1 MGNGAE
7 HSKTINVVRGQNN
20 QWTIANKPDYVTLD
34 AQTGKVTFNANTI
47 KPNSSI
53 TITPKAG
60 TGHSVSSN
68 PSTLTAPAA
77 HTVNTTEIVKDYGSN
92 VTAAEINNAV
102 QVANKRTATIKNGTA
117 MPTNLA
123 GGSTTTI
130 PVTVTYNDG
139 STEEVQESIFT
150 KADKRELITAKN
162 HLDDPVSTEGKKPG
176 TITQYNNAMHNAQQQ
191 INTAKTEAQQVIN
204 NERATPQQVSDALTK
219 VRAAQT
225 KIDQAKALLQNKE
238 DNSQLVT
245 SKNNL
250 QSSVNQVPSTA
261 GMTQQSI
268 DNYNA
273 KKREA
278 ETEITAAQ
286 RVIDNGDATAQ
297 QISDEKHRVDNALT
311 ALNQAKHDL
320 TADTHALEQAVQQL
334 NRTGTTTGKKP
345 ASITAYNNSI
355 RALQSDLTSA
365 KNSANA
371 IIQKPIRTVQEVQ
384 SALTNVNRVNERL
397 TQAIN
402 QLVPLADNSALRTAK
417 TKLDEEINKS
427 VTTDGMTQSSIQAYE
442 NAKRAGQ
449 TESTNAQNVINNG
462 DATDQ
467 QIAAEKTK
475 VEEKYNSLKQAIA
488 GLTPDLAP
496 LQTAKT
502 QLQNDIDQPTS
513 TTGMTSTSVATFN
526 EKLSAARTKIQE
538 IDRVLASHPDVATIR
553 QNVTAANAAKTALD
567 QARNG
572 LTVDKAPLENA
583 KNQLQHSIDTQTSTT
598 GMTQDSINAYNA
610 KLTAARNKIQ
620 QINQVLAGSPT
631 VEQINTNTSAANQA
645 KSDLDHAR
653 QALTPDKAPLQNAK
667 TQLEQSINQPTDT
680 TGMTTASLNAYNQK
694 LQAARQKLTE
704 INQVLNGNPTVQ
716 NINDKVTEANQA
728 KDQLNTARQG
738 LTLDRQPALTT
749 LHGASNLNQA
759 QQNNFT
765 QQINAAQNHA
775 ALETIK
781 SNITALNTAMTKLK
795 DSVADNNTIKSGQ
808 NYTDATPANK
818 QAYDNAVNAA
828 KGVIGETTNPTMD
841 VNTVN
846 QKAASV
852 KSTKDALD
860 GQQNLQRAKTEAT
873 NAITHA
879 SDLNQAQKNALT
891 QQVNSAQNVQAVNDI
906 KQTTHSLNTAM
917 TGLKRGVANHN
928 QVVQSDNYVNADTNK
943 KNDYNN
949 AYNHAN
955 DIINGNAQHPVIT
968 PSDVNNALSNVTSKE
983 HALNGE
989 AKLNAAKQEAN
1000 TALGHLNNLNNAQR
1014 QNLQS
1019 QINGAHQIDAVNT
1032 IKQNATNLN
1041 SAMGNLRQAVADKDQ
1056 VKRTEDYAD
1065 ADTAKQNA
1073 YNSAVSSA
1081 ETIINQTT
1089 NPTMSVDDVNRATS
1103 AVTSNKNALNGD
1115 EKLAQSKTD
1124 AARAIDALPHL
1135 NNAQKADVKSKIN
1148 AASNI
1153 AGVNTVKQ
1161 QGTDLN
1167 TAMGNLQGA
1176 INDEQTTLNSQ
1187 NYQDATPS
1195 KKTAYTNAVQAAKDI
1210 LNKSNG
1216 QNKTKD
1222 QVTEAMNQLNSA
1234 KNNLDGTRLLDQAKQ
1249 TAKQQL
1255 NNMTHLTTAQKTNLT
1270 NQINSGTTV
1279 AGVHTVQSNANT
1291 LDQAMNTL
1299 RQSIANKDATK
1310 ASEDYVDANND
1321 KQTAYNNAVAAAE
1334 TIINA
1339 NSNPEMNPSTIT
1351 QKAEQVNSSKT
1362 ALNGDE
1368 NLAAAKQNAKTYLNT
1383 LTSITDA
1390 QKNNLISQISSAT
1403 RVSGVDTVKQNAQHL
1418 DQAMASL
1425 QSGINN
1431 ESQVKSSEKYRDA
1444 DTNKQQE
1451 YDNAITA
1458 AKAILNKSTGPNTA
1472 QNAVEAALQRVNNA
1486 KDALNGDA
1494 KLIAAQNAAKQHLGT
1509 LTHITTAQRNDLTN
1523 QISQATNLAGVE
1535 SVKQSAN
1542 SLDGAMGNLQTA
1554 INDKSGTLA
1563 SQNFLDADE
1572 QKRNAYNQAVSAAET
1587 ILNKQTGPNTAK
1599 TAVEQ
1604 ALNNVNNAKHA
1615 LNGTQ
1620 NLNNAKQ
1627 AAITAINGASDLN
1640 QKQKDALKT
1649 QANGAQRVSNAQDV
1663 QRNATELNTAMG
1675 TLKHAIADKTN
1686 TLASSKYVNADSTKQ
1701 NAYTT
1706 KVTNAEHIIS
1716 GTPTVVTTPSEVT
1729 AAANQVNS
1737 AKQELNGDER
1747 LRVAKQN
1754 ANTAID
1760 ALTQLNTPQ
1769 KAKLKEQV
1777 GQANRLEDVQTVQTN
1792 GQALNNAMKGLRD
1805 SIANETTVKAS
1816 QNYTDASSNNQST
1829 YNSAVSNAKG
1839 IINQTNNP
1847 TMDTSAITQAT
1858 TQVNNAKNGL
1868 NGAENLRNAQNTAKQ
1883 NLNTLSHLTNNQK
1896 SAISTQ
1902 IDRAGHVSEV
1912 TAAKNAAT
1920 ELNTQMGNLEQAI
1933 HDQNTVKQSVKF
1945 TDADK
1950 AKRDAYTNA
1959 VSRAEAILNK
1969 TQGANTSK
1977 QDVEAA
1983 IQNVS
1988 SAKNALNGDQ
1998 NVTNAKNAAKN
2009 ALNNL
2014 TSINNAQ
2021 KRDLTTKIDQATT
2034 VAGVEAVSN
2043 TGTQLNTAMANLQNG
2058 INDKTNTLA
2067 SENYHDA
2074 DSDKKTAYTQAVTN
2088 AENILNKN
2096 SGSNLDKTAVEN
2108 ALSQVANAKG
2118 ALNGNHNLE
2127 QAKSNANTTI
2137 NGLQHLTTAQKDKL
2151 KQQVQ
2156 QAQNVAGVDTV
2167 KSSAN
2172 TLNGA
2177 MGTLR
2182 NSIQDNTATK
2192 NGQNYLDATG
2202 SNKTNYNNAV
2212 DSANGVI
2219 NATSNPNMDANA
2231 INQIATQ
2238 VTSTKNALDGT
2249 HNLTQA
2255 KQTATNAI
2263 DGATNLNKAQKD
2275 ALKAQVTS
2283 AQRVANV
2290 TSIQQTANEL
2300 NTAMG
2305 QLQHGIDDENAT
2317 KQTQKYRDAE
2327 QSKKTAY
2334 DQAVA
2339 AAKAILNKQT
2349 GSNSDKAAVD
2359 RALQQVTST
2368 KDALN
2373 GDAKLAEAK
2382 AAAKQ
2387 NLGTLNH
2394 ITNAQRTDL
2403 EGQINQATTVDG
2415 VNTVKTNAN
2424 TLDGAMNSLQ
2434 GSINDKDATLR
2445 NQNYLDADESK
2456 RNAYTQAVTAAEGI
2470 LNKQTGGNTSKAD
2483 VDNALNAVTRAKAAL
2498 NGAENLRNAK
2508 TSATNTI
2515 NGLPNLTQLQ
2525 KDNLKHQV
2533 EQAQNV
2539 AGVNG
2544 VKDKGNTLNTAM
2556 GALRTSIQNDNT
2568 TKTSQNYL
2576 DASDSNKNNY
2586 NTAVNNA
2593 NGVINATNNPN
2604 MDANAING
2612 MANQVNTTKAAL
2624 NGVQN
2629 LAQAKTNATNTINN
2643 AHDLNQKQKDALK
2656 TQVNNAQRV
2665 SDANNVQHTAT
2676 ELNGAM
2682 TALKAAIADKERTKA
2697 SGNYVNADQ
2706 EKRQAYDSKVTNAEN
2721 IINGTPN
2728 ATLTVNDVNSATS
2741 QVNAAKTALNGD
2753 NNLRVAKENAN
2764 NTIDGLAQLNNAQKA
2779 KLKEQVQ
2786 SATTL
2791 EGVQTVKNSS
2801 QTLNTAMK
2809 GLRDSIA
2816 NEATIKAGQN
2826 YTDAS
2831 PTNRN
2836 EYDSAVTA
2844 AKAIINQT
2852 SNPTMEPNTI
2862 TQATS
2867 QVTTKEHALNG
2878 AQNLAQA
2885 KTTAKNNLNNLTSI
2899 NNAQKDALTRS
2910 IDGAT
2915 TVAGVNQETAKAT
2928 ELNNAMHSLQNGIND
2943 EAQTKQ
2949 TQKYLDAEPIKKSAY
2964 DQAVN
2969 AAKAI
2974 LTKASGQNVDK
2985 AAVEQ
2990 ALQNVNSTKTALNGD
3005 AKLNEAKAAAKQT
3018 LGTLTH
3024 INNAQRTALD
3034 NEITQATNVEGVNTV
3049 KAKAQQLDGAM
3060 GQLETSIRDKDT
3072 TLQSQNY
3079 QDADDAKRTAYSQAV
3094 NAAAT
3099 ILNKTA
3105 GGNTP
3110 KADVERAMQAVTQAN
3125 TALNGIQNLER
3136 AKQAA
3141 NTAITNASDL
3151 NTKQKEALKAQVT
3164 SAGRVSA
3171 ANGVEHTA
3179 TELNTAMTALKRAIA
3194 DKAETKASGNYVNAD
3209 ANKRQAYDEK
3219 VTAAENIVSGT
3230 PTPTLTPADVTNA
3243 ATQVTNAKTQLNG
3256 NHNLEVAKQNA
3267 NTAIDGLTSLNGPQ
3281 KAKLK
3286 EQVGQATTLP
3296 NVQTV
3301 RDNAQT
3307 LNSAMKGLRD
3317 SIANEATIKAGQ
3329 NYTDASPN
3337 NRSEYDSAVTAA
3349 KAIIDQTT
3357 SPSMNAQEINQAKDQ
3372 VTAKQQALNGQENLR
3387 TAQTNAKQ
3395 HLNGLSD
3402 LTDAQKDAVKRQ
3414 IEGATHVNEVTQA
3427 QNNADALNTAMTNLK
3442 NGIQDQ
3448 NTIKQGVN
3456 FTDADEAKRNAY
3468 TNAVTQ
3474 AEQILNKAQGP
3485 NTAKDNVESALQN
3498 VQRAKNELN
3507 GNQNVANAKSTA
3519 KNALNNLTSINN
3531 AQKEALKTQIE
3542 GASTVAGVNQV
3553 STTASELNTAM
3564 SNLQS
3569 GINDEAA
3576 TKAAQKYTDADRDKQ
3591 TAYNDAVTAA
3601 KTLLDKTA
3609 GSNDNKAAVEQALQ
3623 RVNTAKTALNGDAR
3637 LNEAKNT
3644 AKQQLA
3650 TMSHLTNAQ
3659 KANLTEQIERGTT
3672 VAGVQGIQ
3680 ANAGTLDQAMNQ
3692 LRQSIASKDTTKS
3705 SEDYQDANADL
3716 QNAYNR
3722 AVSDAE
3728 GIISATNNP
3737 EMNPDTINQ
3746 KASQVNSAKSA
3757 LNGDEKL
3764 AAAKQ
3769 TAKTDI
3775 GRLTD
3780 LNNAQRTAAN
3790 AEVDQAPNLAAVTA
3804 AKNKATSL
3812 NTAMGNLKHA
3822 LAEKDNTKRS
3832 VNYTD
3837 ADQPKQQA
3845 YDTAVTQ
3852 AEAITNANGSN
3863 ANETQVQAALNQL
3876 NQAKNDLNGDNKVAQ
3891 AKETAK
3897 RALASYSNLN
3907 NAQSTA
3913 ATSQIDNAT
3922 TVADVTA
3929 AQNTANELN
3938 TAMGQLQ
3945 NGIND
3950 QNTVKQQV
3958 NFTDADQGKKDAYT
3972 NAVTNAQ
3979 GILDKANGQNMT
3991 KAQVEAALNQ
4001 VTTAKNALNG
4011 DANVRQ
4017 AKSDAKANLGTLTH
4031 LNNAQKQ
4038 DLTSQIEGATTVNGV
4053 NSVKTKAQDLDGAMQ
4068 RLESAIA
4075 NKDQTKAS
4083 ENYIDAD
4090 PTKKTAFDNAI
4101 IQAESYLNKDHGAN
4115 KDKQAVEQAIQ
4126 SVTSTENA
4134 LNGDANLQRA
4144 KTEATQAIDNLTHLN
4159 TPQKT
4164 ALKQQV
4170 NAAQRVSGVTDL
4182 KNSATSLNNAM
4193 DQLKQAIADH
4203 DTIVAG
4209 GNYTNASPDK
4219 QGAYTDAYNAAKNIV
4234 NGSPNVITNAADVTA
4249 ATQRVNNAETGLN
4262 GDTNLATAKQQAK
4275 DALRQMTHLSDAQK
4289 QSITGQIDS
4298 ATQVTGVQSVKD
4310 NATNLDNAMN
4320 QLRNSIANKD
4330 EVKASQPYVDADT
4343 DKQNAYNTAVTSAE
4357 NIINAT
4363 SQPTL
4368 NPSAVTQAAN
4378 QVNTNKTAL
4387 NGAQNLANKKQ
4398 ETTANINQLSHLNN
4412 AQKQDL
4418 NTQVTNA
4425 PNISTVNQV
4434 KTKAEQLDQ
4443 AMERLINGIQDKD
4456 QVKQSVN
4463 FTDADPEKQTAYNNA
4478 VTAAENIINQA
4489 NGTNANQSQVEAALS
4504 TVTTTKQALNGDR
4517 KVTDAKNNAN
4527 QRLSTLDNLNN
4538 AQKGAVTGN
4547 INQAHT
4553 VAEVTQAIQTAQ
4565 ELNTAMGNLKNSLN
4579 DKDTTLGSQNFAD
4592 ADPEKKNAYNEAVR
4606 NAENILN
4613 KSTGT
4618 NVPKDQVE
4626 AAMNQVNTTK
4636 AALNGT
4642 QNLEKAK
4649 QHANTA
4655 IDGLSHLTNAQKDAL
4670 KQLVQQSTTV
4680 AEAQGN
4686 EQKANNVDAAM
4697 DKLRQ
4702 SIADNATTKQNQNYT
4717 DASPN
4722 KKDAYNNAVTT
4733 AQGIID
4739 QTTNPTLDPTVINQA
4754 AGQVSTTKNAL
4765 NGNENLEAAKQQATQ
4780 SLGSLDNLNN
4790 AQKQA
4795 VTNQINGAH
4804 TVDEANQIKQN
4815 AQNLNTAMG
4824 NLKQAIADKDA
4835 TKATVNFTDADQA
4848 KQQAYNTA
4856 VTNAEN
4862 IISKANGG
4870 NATQTE
4876 VEQAIQQVNA
4886 TKQAL
4891 NGNANVQHA
4900 KDEATALINSSNDL
4914 NQAQKDALKQ
4924 QVQNATT
4931 VAGVNNVKQTAQ
4943 ELNNAMTQLKQGIA
4957 DKEQTKAD
4965 GNFVN
4970 ADPDKQ
4976 NAYNQ
4981 AVAKAE
4987 ALISG
4992 TPDVVVT
4999 PSEITAAL
5007 NKVTQA
5013 KNDLNGNTN
5022 LATAKQNVQQAI
5034 DQLPNLNQAQRDEYN
5049 KQITQATLVPNV
5061 NAIQQAATTLNDAMT
5076 QLKQGIA
5083 DKDQTK
5089 ANGNFVNADTDKQNA
5104 YNNAVAH
5111 AEQII
5116 SGTPNANVDPQ
5127 QVAQA
5132 LQQVNQAKGDLN
5144 GNHNLQVAKD
5154 NANTAIDQLPNLNQ
5168 PQKTALKDQV
5178 SHAELVTGVNA
5189 IKQNA
5194 DALNNAMGT
5203 LKQQIQANSQVPQSV
5218 DFTQADQDKQQAYN
5232 NAANQAQ
5239 QIANGT
5245 PTPVLAPDTVTQA
5258 VTTMN
5263 QAKDALNGDEKLAQA
5278 KQDALANLDTLRD
5291 LNQPQRDAL
5300 RNQINQAQA
5309 LATVEQTKQNAQNVN
5324 TAMGNLKQGIAN
5336 KDTVKA
5342 SENYH
5347 DADVDKQTA
5356 YTNAVSQ
5363 AEGII
5368 NQTTNP
5374 TLNPDDITRALTQV
5388 TDAKNSLNGEAKL
5401 ATEKQNA
5408 KDAVSGMTHL
5418 NDAQKQALKGQ
5429 IDQSPE
5435 IATVNQVKQTA
5446 TSLDQAMDQL
5456 SQAINDKD
5464 QILADGNYLNADPDK
5479 QNAYK
5484 QAVAKAEA
5492 LLNKQSGTNEVQAQ
5506 VESITNEVNAAKQA
5520 LNGNDNLANA
5530 KQQAKQQLANLTH
5543 LNDAQK
5549 QSFESQITQAPL
5561 VTDVTTINQK
5571 AQTLDHAME
5580 LLRNSVADNQTTLAS
5595 EDYHDATAQRQNDYN
5610 KAVTAANNIINQT
5623 TSPTMNPDD
5632 VNGATTQVN
5641 NTKVALDGDENLA
5654 AAKQQANNRLDQ
5666 LDHLNNAQ
5674 KQQLQSQITQS
5685 SDIAAVNGHKQTAE
5699 SLNTAMGN
5707 LINAIADHQ
5716 AVEQRGNFINA
5727 DTDKQTAYNTAVN
5740 EAAAMINKQTGQ
5752 NANQTEVEQA
5762 ITKVQTTLQALNG
5775 DHNLQVAKTNAT
5787 QAIDALTSLNDPQKT
5802 ALKDQVTAATLVT
5815 AVHQIE
5821 QNANTLNQAMHGL
5834 RQSIQDNAAT
5844 KANSKYI
5851 NEDQPEQQNYDQA
5864 VQAANN
5870 IINEQTATLDNNAIN
5885 QAAATV
5891 NTTKAALHG
5900 DVKLQNDKDHAKQT
5914 VSQLA
5919 HLNNAQ
5925 KHMEDTLI
5933 DSETTRTAVKQD
5945 LTEAQALDQLMDAL
5959 QQSIA
5964 DKDATRA
5971 SSAYVN
5977 AEPNKKQAYDEA
5989 VQNAES
5995 IIAGLNNPTINKGNV
6010 SSATQA
6016 VISSKNA
6023 LDGVERL
6030 AQDKQTA
6037 GNSLNHLDQLTPAQ
6051 QQALE
6056 NQINNATTRDKVAEI
6071 IAQAQALNE
6080 AMKALKESIKDQPQT
6095 EASSKFINEDQAQK
6109 DAYTQAVQHA
6119 KDLINKTTDP
6129 TLAKSIIDQATQA
6142 VTDAKNNLHGDQKL
6156 AQDKQRATE
6165 TLNNLSNLNTPQRQA
6180 LENQINNAATRGE
6193 VAQKLTEAQALN
6205 QAMEALRNSIQDQQ
6219 QTEAGSKFINEDKP
6233 QKDAYQA
6240 AVQNAKDL
6248 INQTNNPTLD
6258 KAQVEQLTQ
6267 AVNQAKDNLHGDQK
6281 LADDKQHAV
6290 TDLNQLNGLNNPQR
6304 QALESQINNAATRDE
6319 VAQKL
6324 AEAKALDQAM
6334 QALRNSIQDQQ
6345 QTESGSKFI
6354 NEDKPQKDAYQAAVQ
6369 NAKDLINQTGNP
6381 TLDKSQV
6388 EQLTQAVTTAK
6399 DNLHGD
6405 QKLARDQ
6412 QQAVTTVNALPNLNH
6427 AQQQALTD
6435 AINAAPTRTEVAQHV
6450 QTATELDHAMETLKN
6465 KVDQVNTDKAQPN
6478 YTEASTDKK
6487 EAVDQ
6492 ALQAA
6497 QSITDP
6503 TNGSNANKDA
6513 VEQALTKLQ
6522 EKENELNGNER
6533 VAEAKTQAKQTI
6545 DQLTHLNADQI
6556 ATAKQNIDQATKLQ
6570 PIAELVDQ
6578 ATQLNQSMDQL
6589 QQAVNEH
6596 ANVEQTVDYTQAD
6609 SDKQN
6614 AYKQA
6619 IADAENV
6626 LKQNANKQQVD
6637 QALQNILN
6645 AKQALNGDERVA
6657 LAKTNGKHDI
6667 DQLNALNNAQQD
6679 GFKGRIDQSN
6689 DLNQIQQIVD
6699 EAKALNRAMDQLS
6712 QEITGNEGRTKGS
6725 TNYVNA
6731 DTQVKQVY
6739 DEAVDKAKQALDKST
6754 GQNLTA
6760 EQVIKLNDAITA
6772 AKKALNGEE
6781 RLNNRKA
6788 EALQRLDQLTH
6799 LNNAQRQ
6806 LAIQQINNAETLN
6819 KASRAIN
6826 RATKLDNAMGAV
6838 QQYIDEQHLGVISS
6852 TNYINADDNLKA
6864 NYDNAIANAAHELD
6878 KVQGNAIAKA
6888 EAEQLKQNIIDAQN
6902 ALNGDQNL
6910 ANAKDKANAFVNSLN
6925 GLNQQQQD
6933 LAHKAINNADTV
6945 SDVTDIVNNQ
6955 IDLNDAMET
6964 LKHLVD
6970 NEIPNAEQTVNYQ
6983 NADDNAKTN
6992 FDDAKRLAN
7001 TLLNSDNT
7009 NVNDINGAIQTV
7021 NDAIHNLNGDQRLQD
7036 AKDKAIQS
7044 INQALANKLKEIEAS
7059 NATDQDKLIAKNKAE
7074 ELANSIINNINKATS
7089 NQAVS
7094 QVQTAGNHAIEQVHA
7109 NEIPKAKI
7117 DANKDVDKQVQS
7129 LIDEIDRNPNLTD
7142 KEKQAL
7148 KDRINQILQ
7157 QGHNGI
7163 NNAMTKEEI
7172 EQAKAQLAQAL
7183 QDIKDLVKAKE
7194 DAKQDVD
7201 KQVQALI
7208 DEIDQNPNLTDKEK
7222 QALKDRINQIL
7233 QQGHNGINN
7242 AMTKEEIEQ
7251 AKAQLAQALQDIKDL
7266 VKAKENAK
7274 QDIDKRVQALIDEID
7289 QNPNL
7294 TDKEKQALK
7303 DRINQI
7309 LQQGHNDINNA
7320 LTKEEIEQAKAQLA
7334 QALQDIKD
7342 LVKAKEDAKN
7352 AIKALANAKR
7362 DQINSNPDLTPEQ
7375 KAKALKEIDEAE
7387 KRALQNVEN
7396 AQTIDQLN
7404 RGLNLGLDDIR
7415 NTHVWEVDEQPAVN
7429 EIFEATPEQILVNG
7443 ELIVHR
7449 DDIIT
7454 EQDILAH
7461 INLIDQLSAEVIDT
7475 PSTATISDS
7484 LTAKVEVTLLDG
7496 SKVIVNVPVKVVEKE
7511 LSVVKQQAIESIE
7524 NAAQQKI
7531 DEINNSVTLTLEQKE
7546 AAIAEVNKLKQQAID
7561 YINNA
7566 PDVHSVEEIQQQ
7578 EQAHIE
7584 QFYPEQFTI
7593 EQAKSN
7599 AIKSIEDA
7607 IQHMID
7613 EIKARTDLTDKE
7625 KQEAIAKLNQLKE
7638 QAIQAI
7644 QRAQSIDE
7652 ISEQLEQFK
7661 AQMKAANPTAKE
7673 LAKRKQEAI
7682 SRIKDFSNEK
7692 INSIRNSEIGTT
7704 DEKQAAMN
7712 QINEIVLETIR
7723 DINNA
7728 HTLQQVEAAL
7738 NNGIARI
7745 SAVQIVI
7752 SDRAKQS
7759 SSTGNESNSHL
7770 TIGYGTANHPFN
7782 SSTIGHKKKI
7792 DEDDD
7797 IDPLHMRHFSNNFGN
7812 VIKNAIGVVGIS
7824 GLLASF
7830 WFFIAKRRRKE
7841 DEEEELEIR
7850 DNNKDS
7856 IKETLDDTKHLP
7868 LLFAK
7873 RRRKEDEEDVTV
7885 EEKDTLN
7892 NGESLDKVKHT
7903 PFFLPKRRRKEDEED
7918 VEVTNENTDEKVL
7931 QDNEHSPI
7939 LIAKRR
7945 KDKEVDV
7952 ETTTSIE
7959 SNEDDAPLLLAK
7971 KKNQKDNQSK
7981 GKKSASKNL
7990 LKS

>member
-1 MGNGAE
+1 M
-7 HSKTINVVRGQNN
+7 
-20 QWTIANKPDYVTLD
+20 
-34 AQTGKVTFNANTI
+34 
-47 KPNSSI
+47 
-53 TITPKAG
+53 
-60 TGHSVSSN
+60 
-68 PSTLTAPAA
+68 
-77 HTVNTTEIVKDYGSN
+77 
-92 VTAAEINNAV
+92 
-102 QVANKRTATIKNGTA
+102 
-117 MPTNLA
+117 
-123 GGSTTTI
+123 
-130 PVTVTYNDG
+130 
-139 STEEVQESIFT
+139 
-150 KADKRELITAKN
+150 
-162 HLDDPVSTEGKKPG
+162 
-176 TITQYNNAMHNAQQQ
+176 
-191 INTAKTEAQQVIN
+191 
-204 NERATPQQVSDALTK
+204 
-219 VRAAQT
+219 
-225 KIDQAKALLQNKE
+225 
-238 DNSQLVT
+238 
-245 SKNNL
+245 
-250 QSSVNQVPSTA
+250 
-261 GMTQQSI
+261 
-268 DNYNA
+268 
-273 KKREA
+273 
-278 ETEITAAQ
+278 
-286 RVIDNGDATAQ
+286 
-297 QISDEKHRVDNALT
+297 
-311 ALNQAKHDL
+311 
-320 TADTHALEQAVQQL
+320 
-334 NRTGTTTGKKP
+334 
-345 ASITAYNNSI
+345 
-355 RALQSDLTSA
+355 
-365 KNSANA
+365 
-371 IIQKPIRTVQEVQ
+371 
-384 SALTNVNRVNERL
+384 
-397 TQAIN
+397 
-402 QLVPLADNSALRTAK
+402 
-417 TKLDEEINKS
+417 
-427 VTTDGMTQSSIQAYE
+427 
-442 NAKRAGQ
+442 
-449 TESTNAQNVINNG
+449 
-462 DATDQ
+462 
-467 QIAAEKTK
+467 
-475 VEEKYNSLKQAIA
+475 
-488 GLTPDLAP
+488 
-496 LQTAKT
+496 
-502 QLQNDIDQPTS
+502 
-513 TTGMTSTSVATFN
+513 
-526 EKLSAARTKIQE
+526 
-538 IDRVLASHPDVATIR
+538 
-553 QNVTAANAAKTALD
+553 
-567 QARNG
+567 
-572 LTVDKAPLENA
+572 
-583 KNQLQHSIDTQTSTT
+583 
-598 GMTQDSINAYNA
+598 
-610 KLTAARNKIQ
+610 
-620 QINQVLAGSPT
+620 
-631 VEQINTNTSAANQA
+631 
-645 KSDLDHAR
+645 
-653 QALTPDKAPLQNAK
+653 
-667 TQLEQSINQPTDT
+667 
-680 TGMTTASLNAYNQK
+680 
-694 LQAARQKLTE
+694 
-704 INQVLNGNPTVQ
+704 
-716 NINDKVTEANQA
+716 
-728 KDQLNTARQG
+728 
-738 LTLDRQPALTT
+738 
-749 LHGASNLNQA
+749 
-759 QQNNFT
+759 
-765 QQINAAQNHA
+765 
-775 ALETIK
+775 
-781 SNITALNTAMTKLK
+781 
-795 DSVADNNTIKSGQ
+795 
-808 NYTDATPANK
+808 
-818 QAYDNAVNAA
+818 
-828 KGVIGETTNPTMD
+828 
-841 VNTVN
+841 
-846 QKAASV
+846 
-852 KSTKDALD
+852 
-860 GQQNLQRAKTEAT
+860 
-873 NAITHA
+873 
-879 SDLNQAQKNALT
+879 
-891 QQVNSAQNVQAVNDI
+891 
-906 KQTTHSLNTAM
+906 
-917 TGLKRGVANHN
+917 
-928 QVVQSDNYVNADTNK
+928 
-943 KNDYNN
+943 
-949 AYNHAN
+949 
-955 DIINGNAQHPVIT
+955 
-968 PSDVNNALSNVTSKE
+968 
-983 HALNGE
+983 
-989 AKLNAAKQEAN
+989 
-1000 TALGHLNNLNNAQR
+1000 
-1014 QNLQS
+1014 
-1019 QINGAHQIDAVNT
+1019 
-1032 IKQNATNLN
+1032 
-1041 SAMGNLRQAVADKDQ
+1041 
-1056 VKRTEDYAD
+1056 
-1065 ADTAKQNA
+1065 
-1073 YNSAVSSA
+1073 
-1081 ETIINQTT
+1081 
-1089 NPTMSVDDVNRATS
+1089 
-1103 AVTSNKNALNGD
+1103 
-1115 EKLAQSKTD
+1115 
-1124 AARAIDALPHL
+1124 
-1135 NNAQKADVKSKIN
+1135 
-1148 AASNI
+1148 
-1153 AGVNTVKQ
+1153 
-1161 QGTDLN
+1161 
-1167 TAMGNLQGA
+1167 
-1176 INDEQTTLNSQ
+1176 
-1187 NYQDATPS
+1187 
-1195 KKTAYTNAVQAAKDI
+1195 
-1210 LNKSNG
+1210 
-1216 QNKTKD
+1216 
-1222 QVTEAMNQLNSA
+1222 
-1234 KNNLDGTRLLDQAKQ
+1234 
-1249 TAKQQL
+1249 
-1255 NNMTHLTTAQKTNLT
+1255 
-1270 NQINSGTTV
+1270 
-1279 AGVHTVQSNANT
+1279 
-1291 LDQAMNTL
+1291 
-1299 RQSIANKDATK
+1299 
-1310 ASEDYVDANND
+1310 
-1321 KQTAYNNAVAAAE
+1321 
-1334 TIINA
+1334 
-1339 NSNPEMNPSTIT
+1339 
-1351 QKAEQVNSSKT
+1351 
-1362 ALNGDE
+1362 
-1368 NLAAAKQNAKTYLNT
+1368 
-1383 LTSITDA
+1383 
-1390 QKNNLISQISSAT
+1390 
-1403 RVSGVDTVKQNAQHL
+1403 
-1418 DQAMASL
+1418 
-1425 QSGINN
+1425 
-1431 ESQVKSSEKYRDA
+1431 
-1444 DTNKQQE
+1444 
-1451 YDNAITA
+1451 
-1458 AKAILNKSTGPNTA
+1458 
-1472 QNAVEAALQRVNNA
+1472 
-1486 KDALNGDA
+1486 
-1494 KLIAAQNAAKQHLGT
+1494 
-1509 LTHITTAQRNDLTN
+1509 
-1523 QISQATNLAGVE
+1523 
-1535 SVKQSAN
+1535 
-1542 SLDGAMGNLQTA
+1542 
-1554 INDKSGTLA
+1554 
-1563 SQNFLDADE
+1563 
-1572 QKRNAYNQAVSAAET
+1572 
-1587 ILNKQTGPNTAK
+1587 
-1599 TAVEQ
+1599 
-1604 ALNNVNNAKHA
+1604 
-1615 LNGTQ
+1615 
-1620 NLNNAKQ
+1620 
-1627 AAITAINGASDLN
+1627 
-1640 QKQKDALKT
+1640 
-1649 QANGAQRVSNAQDV
+1649 
-1663 QRNATELNTAMG
+1663 
-1675 TLKHAIADKTN
+1675 
-1686 TLASSKYVNADSTKQ
+1686 
-1701 NAYTT
+1701 
-1706 KVTNAEHIIS
+1706 
-1716 GTPTVVTTPSEVT
+1716 
-1729 AAANQVNS
+1729 
-1737 AKQELNGDER
+1737 
-1747 LRVAKQN
+1747 
-1754 ANTAID
+1754 
-1760 ALTQLNTPQ
+1760 
-1769 KAKLKEQV
+1769 
-1777 GQANRLEDVQTVQTN
+1777 
-1792 GQALNNAMKGLRD
+1792 NNAMKGLRD
-1805 SIANETTVKAS
+1805 SIANETTVKTS
-1816 QNYTDASSNNQST
+1816 QNYTDASPNNQST

-1896 SAISTQ
+1896 SAISSQ

-1912 TAAKNAAT
+1912 TATKNAAT

-2043 TGTQLNTAMANLQNG
+2043 TSTQLNTAMANLQNG

-2192 NGQNYLDATG
+2192 NGQNYLDATER
-2202 SNKTNYNNAV
+2202 NKTNYNNAV

-2498 NGAENLRNAK
+2498 NGADNLRNAK

-2515 NGLPNLTQLQ
+2515 DGLPNLTQLQ

-2624 NGVQN
+2624 NGAQN

-2676 ELNGAM
+2676 ELNSAM

-2721 IINGTPN
+2721 IISGTPN
-2728 ATLTVNDVNSATS
+2728 ATLTVNDVNSAAS

-2753 NNLRVAKENAN
+2753 NNLRVAKEHAN

-2791 EGVQTVKNSS
+2791 DGVQTVKNSS

-2831 PTNRN
+2831 PNNRN

-2862 TQATS
+2862 TQVTS
-2867 QVTTKEHALNG
+2867 QVTTKEQALNG
-2878 AQNLAQA
+2878 ARNLAQA

-2943 EAQTKQ
+2943 ETQTKQ
-2949 TQKYLDAEPIKKSAY
+2949 TQKYLDAEPSKKSAY

-3125 TALNGIQNLER
+3125 TALNGIQNLDR

-3307 LNSAMKGLRD
+3307 LNTAMKGLRD

-3329 NYTDASPN
+3329 NYTDASQN
-3337 NRSEYDSAVTAA
+3337 KQTDYNSAVTAA
-3349 KAIIDQTT
+3349 KAIIGQTT

-3485 NTAKDNVESALQN
+3485 NTSKDGVETALEN

-3507 GNQNVANAKSTA
+3507 GNQNVANAKTTA

-3531 AQKEALKTQIE
+3531 AQKEALKSQIE
-3542 GASTVAGVNQV
+3542 GATTVAGVNQV

-3564 SNLQS
+3564 SNLQN

-3576 TKAAQKYTDADRDKQ
+3576 TKAAQKYTDADREKQ

-3623 RVNTAKTALNGDAR
+3623 RVNTAKTALNGDER

-3644 AKQQLA
+3644 AKQQVA
-3650 TMSHLTNAQ
+3650 TMSHLTDAQ
-3659 KANLTEQIERGTT
+3659 KANLTSQIESGTT

-3692 LRQSIASKDTTKS
+3692 LRQSIASKDATKS

-3716 QNAYNR
+3716 QNAYND
-3722 AVSDAE
+3722 AVTNAE

-3769 TAKTDI
+3769 TAKSDI

-3891 AKETAK
+3891 AKESAK

-3922 TVADVTA
+3922 TVAGVTA

-3979 GILDKANGQNMT
+3979 GILDKAHGQNMT

-4053 NSVKTKAQDLDGAMQ
+4053 NGVKTKAQDLDGAMQ
-4068 RLESAIA
+4068 RLQSAIA

-4101 IQAESYLNKDHGAN
+4101 TQAESYLNKDHGAN

-4144 KTEATQAIDNLTHLN
+4144 KTEAIQAIDNLTHLN

-4203 DTIVAG
+4203 DTIVAS

-4330 EVKASQPYVDADT
+4330 DVKASQPYVDADR
-4343 DKQNAYNTAVTSAE
+4343 DKQNAYNTAVTNAE

-4368 NPSAVTQAAN
+4368 DPSAVTQAAN
-4378 QVNTNKTAL
+4378 QVSTNKTAL

-4527 QRLSTLDNLNN
+4527 QTLSTLDNLNN

-4592 ADPEKKNAYNEAVR
+4592 ADPEKKNAYNEAVH

-4626 AAMNQVNTTK
+4626 AAMNQVNATK

-4655 IDGLSHLTNAQKDAL
+4655 IDGLSHLTNAQKEAL

-4717 DASPN
+4717 DASQN

-4739 QTTNPTLDPTVINQA
+4739 QTTSPTLDPTVINQA

-4765 NGNENLEAAKQQATQ
+4765 NGNENLEAAKQQASQ

-4790 AQKQA
+4790 AQKQT
-4795 VTNQINGAH
+4795 VTDQINGAH

-4870 NATQTE
+4870 NATQAE
-4876 VEQAIQQVNA
+4876 VEQAIKQVNA
-4886 TKQAL
+4886 AKQAL

-4987 ALISG
+4987 ALISA

-5022 LATAKQNVQQAI
+5022 LATAKQNVQHAI
-5034 DQLPNLNQAQRDEYN
+5034 DQLPNLNQAQRDEYS

-5061 NAIQQAATTLNDAMT
+5061 NAIQQAATTLNDAMTQLKQGIANKAQIKGSENYHDADTDKQTAYDNAVTKAEELLKQTTNPTMDPNTIQQALTKVNDTNQALNGNQKLADAKQDAKTTLGTLDHLNDAQKQALTTQVEQAPDIATVNNVKQNAQNLNNAMTNLNNALQDKTETLNSINFTDADQAKKDAYTNAVSHAEGILSKANGSNASQTEVEQAMQRVNEAKQALNGNDNVQRAKDAAKQVITNANDLNQAQKDALKQQVDAAQTVANVNTIKQTAQDLNQAMT

-5239 QIANGT
+5239 QIANGI
-5245 PTPVLAPDTVTQA
+5245 PTPVLTPDTVTQA

-5278 KQDALANLDTLRD
+5278 KQEALANLDTLRD

-5324 TAMGNLKQGIAN
+5324 TAMSNLKQGIAN

-5347 DADVDKQTA
+5347 DADADKQTA

-5374 TLNPDDITRALTQV
+5374 TLNPDEITRALTQV
-5388 TDAKNSLNGEAKL
+5388 TDAKNGLNGEAKL

-5456 SQAINDKD
+5456 SQAINDKA
-5464 QILADGNYLNADPDK
+5464 QTLADGNYLNADPDK

-5610 KAVTAANNIINQT
+5610 QAVTAANNIINQT

-5864 VQAANN
+5864 VKAANN

-5885 QAAATV
+5885 QAATTV

-5977 AEPNKKQAYDEA
+5977 AEPNKKQSYDEA

-6056 NQINNATTRDKVAEI
+6056 NQINNAT
-6071 IAQAQALNE
+6071 
-6080 AMKALKESIKDQPQT
+6080 
-6095 EASSKFINEDQAQK
+6095 
-6109 DAYTQAVQHA
+6109 
-6119 KDLINKTTDP
+6119 
-6129 TLAKSIIDQATQA
+6129 
-6142 VTDAKNNLHGDQKL
+6142 
-6156 AQDKQRATE
+6156 
-6165 TLNNLSNLNTPQRQA
+6165 
-6180 LENQINNAATRGE
+6180 TRGE

-6304 QALESQINNAATRDE
+6304 QALESQINNAATRGE

-6497 QSITDP
+6497 ESITDP

-6513 VEQALTKLQ
+6513 VDQVLTKLQ

-6712 QEITGNEGRTKGS
+6712 QEITDNEGRTKGS

-6739 DEAVDKAKQALDKST
+6739 DETVDKAKQALDKST

-6760 EQVIKLNDAITA
+6760 KQVIKLNDAVTA

-7009 NVNDINGAIQTV
+7009 NVNDINGAIQAV

-7117 DANKDVDKQVQS
+7117 DANKDVDKQVQA

-7183 QDIKDLVKAKE
+7183 QDIKDLVKAKG

-7201 KQVQALI
+7201 KQ
-7208 DEIDQNPNLTDKEK
+7208 
-7222 QALKDRINQIL
+7222 
-7233 QQGHNGINN
+7233 
-7242 AMTKEEIEQ
+7242 
-7251 AKAQLAQALQDIKDL
+7251 
-7266 VKAKENAK
+7266 
-7274 QDIDKRVQALIDEID
+7274 VQALIDEID

-7531 DEINNSVTLTLEQKE
+7531 NEINNSVTLTLEQKE

-7561 YINNA
+7561 HVNNA

-7584 QFYPEQFTI
+7584 QFNPEQFTI

-7692 INSIRNSEIGTT
+7692 INSIRNSEIGTA

-7745 SAVQIVI
+7745 SAVQIVT

-7782 SSTIGHKKKI
+7782 SSTIGHKKKL

-7885 EEKDTLN
+7885 EEKDSLN

-7931 QDNEHSPI
+7931 KDNEHSP
-7939 LIAKRR
+7939 LLFAKRR
-7945 KDKEVDV
+7945 KDKEEDV

-7959 SNEDDAPLLLAK
+7959 SKDEDVPLLLAK

-7981 GKKSASKNL
+7981 DKKSASKNTS
-7990 LKS
+7990 KKVAAKKKKKKAKKNKK

>member
-1 MGNGAE
+1 MNYRDKIQKFSIRKYTVGTFSTVIATLVFLGFNTSQAHAAETNQPASVVKQKQQSNNEQTENRESQVQNSQNSQNGQSLSATHENEQPNISQANLVDQKVAQSSTTNDEQPASQNVNTKKDSATAATTQPDKEQSKHKQNESQSANKNGNDNRAAHVENHEANVVTASDSSDNGNVQHDRNELQAFFDANYHDYRFIDRENADSGTFNYVKGIFDKINTLLGSNDPINNKDLQLAYKELEQAVALIRTMPQRQQTSRRSNRIQTRSVESRAAEPRSVSDYQNANSSYYVENANDGSGYPVGTYINASSKGAPYNLPTTPWNTLKASDSKEIALMTAKQTGDGYQWVIKFNKGHAPHQNMIFWFALPADQVPVGRTDFVTVNSDGTNVQWSHGAGAGANKPLQQMWEYGVNDPHRSHDFKIRNRSGQVIYDWPTVHIYSLEDLSRASDYFSEAGATPATKAFGRQNFEYINGQKPAESPGVPKVYTFIGQGDASYTISFKTQGPTVNKLYYAAGGRALEYNQLFMYSQLYVESTQDHQQRLNGLRQVVNRTYRIGTTKRVEVSQGNVQTKKVLESTNLNIDDFVDDPLSYVKTPSNKVLGFYSNNANTNAFRPGGAQQLNEYQLSQLFTDQKLQEAARTRNPIRLMIGFDYPDAYGNSETLVPVNLTVLPEIQHNIKFFKNDDTQNIAEKPFSKQAGHPVFYVYAGNQGNASVNLGGSVTSIQPLRINLTSNENFTDKDWQITGIPRTLHIENSTNRPNNARERNIELVGNLLPGDYFGTIRFGRKEQLFEIRVKPHTPTITTTAEQLRGTALQKVPVNISGIPLDPSALVYLVAPTNQTTNGGSEADQIPSGYTILATGTPDGVHNTITIRPQDYVVFIPPVGKQIRAVVYYNKVVASNMSNAVTILPDDIPPTINNPVGINAKYYRGDEVNFTMGVSDRHSGIKNTTITTLPNGWTSNLTKADKNNGSLSITGRVSMNQAFNSDITFKVSATDNVNNTTNDSQSKHVSIHVGKISEDAHPIVLGNTEKVVVVNPTAVSNDEKQSIITAFMNKNQNIRGYLASTDPVTVDNNGNVTLHYRDGSSTTLDATNVMTYEPVVKPEYQTVNAAKTATVTIAKGQSFSIGDIKQYFTLSNGQPIPSGTFTNITSDRTIPTAQEVSQMNAGTQLYHITATNAYHKDSEDFYISLKIIDVKQPEGDQRVYRTSTYDLTTDEISKVKQAFINANRDVITLAEGDISVTNTPNGANVSTITVNINKGRLTKSFASNLANMNFLRWVNFPQDYTVTWTNAKIANRPTDGGLSWSDDHKSLIYRYDATLGTQITTNDILTMLKATTTVPGLRNNITGNEKSQAEAGGRPNFRTTGYSQSNATTDGQRQFTLNGQVIQVLDIINPSNGYGGQPVTNSNTRANHSNSTVVNVNEPAANGAGAFTIDHVVKSNSTHNASDAVYKAQLYLTPYGPKQYVEHLNQNTGNTTDAINIYFVPSDLVNPTISVGNYTNHQVFSGETFTNTITANDNFGVQSVTVPNTSQITGTVDNNHQHVSATAPNVTSATNKTINLLATDTSGNTATTSFNVTVKPLRDKYRVGTSSTAANPVRIANISNNATVSQADQTTIINSLTFTETVPNRSYARASANEITSKTVSNVSRTGNNANVTVTVTYQDGTTSTVTVPVKHVIPEIVAHSHYTVQGQDFPAGNGSSASDYFKLSNGSDIADATITWVSGQAPNKDNTRIGEDITVTAHILIDGETTPITKTATYKVVRTVPKHVFETARGVLYPGVSDMYDAKQYVKPVNNSWSTNAQHMNFQFVGTYGPNKDVVGISTRLIRVTYDNRQTEDLTILSKVKPDPPRIDANSVTYKAGLTNQEIKVNNVLNNSSVKLFKADNTPLNVTNITHGSGFSSVVTVSDALPNGGIKAKSSISMNNVTYTTQDEHGQVVTVTRNESVDSNDSATVTVTPQLQATTEGAVFIKGGDGFDFGHVERFIQNPPHGATVAWHDSPDTWKNTVGNTHKTAVVTLPNGQGTRNVEVPVKVYPVANAKAPSRDVKGQNLTNGTDAMNYITFDPNTNTNGITAAWANRQQPNNQQAGVQHLNVDVTYPGISAAKRVPVTVNVYQFEFPQTTYTTTVGGTLASGTQASGYAHMQNATGLPTDGFTYKWNRDTTGTNDANWSAMNKPNVAKVVNAKYDVIYNGHTFATSLPAKFVVKDVQPAKPTVTETAAGAITIAPGANQTVNTHAGNVTTYADKLVIKRNGNVVTTFTRRNNTSPWVKEASAATVAGIAGTNNGITVAAGTFNPADTIQVVATQGSGETVSDEQRSDDFTVVAPQPNQATTKIWQNGHIDITPNNPSGHLINPTQAMDIAYTEKVGNGAE

-402 QLVPLADNSALRTAK
+402 QLVPLADNSALKTAK

-513 TTGMTSTSVATFN
+513 TTGMTSASIAAFN

-553 QNVTAANAAKTALD
+553 QNVTAANAAKSALD

-631 VEQINTNTSAANQA
+631 VEQINTNTSTANQA

-653 QALTPDKAPLQNAK
+653 QALTPDKAPLQTAK

-795 DSVADNNTIKSGQ
+795 DSVADNNTIKSDQ

-906 KQTTHSLNTAM
+906 KQTTQSLNTAM

-1103 AVTSNKNALNGD
+1103 AVTSNKNALNGY

-1161 QGTDLN
+1161 QGTD
-1167 TAMGNLQGA
+1167 
-1176 INDEQTTLNSQ
+1176 
-1187 NYQDATPS
+1187 
-1195 KKTAYTNAVQAAKDI
+1195 
-1210 LNKSNG
+1210 
-1216 QNKTKD
+1216 
-1222 QVTEAMNQLNSA
+1222 
-1234 KNNLDGTRLLDQAKQ
+1234 
-1249 TAKQQL
+1249 
-1255 NNMTHLTTAQKTNLT
+1255 
-1270 NQINSGTTV
+1270 
-1279 AGVHTVQSNANT
+1279 
-1291 LDQAMNTL
+1291 
-1299 RQSIANKDATK
+1299 
-1310 ASEDYVDANND
+1310 
-1321 KQTAYNNAVAAAE
+1321 
-1334 TIINA
+1334 
-1339 NSNPEMNPSTIT
+1339 
-1351 QKAEQVNSSKT
+1351 
-1362 ALNGDE
+1362 
-1368 NLAAAKQNAKTYLNT
+1368 
-1383 LTSITDA
+1383 
-1390 QKNNLISQISSAT
+1390 
-1403 RVSGVDTVKQNAQHL
+1403 
-1418 DQAMASL
+1418 
-1425 QSGINN
+1425 
-1431 ESQVKSSEKYRDA
+1431 
-1444 DTNKQQE
+1444 
-1451 YDNAITA
+1451 
-1458 AKAILNKSTGPNTA
+1458 
-1472 QNAVEAALQRVNNA
+1472 
-1486 KDALNGDA
+1486 
-1494 KLIAAQNAAKQHLGT
+1494 
-1509 LTHITTAQRNDLTN
+1509 
-1523 QISQATNLAGVE
+1523 
-1535 SVKQSAN
+1535 
-1542 SLDGAMGNLQTA
+1542 
-1554 INDKSGTLA
+1554 
-1563 SQNFLDADE
+1563 
-1572 QKRNAYNQAVSAAET
+1572 
-1587 ILNKQTGPNTAK
+1587 
-1599 TAVEQ
+1599 
-1604 ALNNVNNAKHA
+1604 
-1615 LNGTQ
+1615 
-1620 NLNNAKQ
+1620 
-1627 AAITAINGASDLN
+1627 
-1640 QKQKDALKT
+1640 
-1649 QANGAQRVSNAQDV
+1649 
-1663 QRNATELNTAMG
+1663 
-1675 TLKHAIADKTN
+1675 
-1686 TLASSKYVNADSTKQ
+1686 
-1701 NAYTT
+1701 
-1706 KVTNAEHIIS
+1706 
-1716 GTPTVVTTPSEVT
+1716 
-1729 AAANQVNS
+1729 
-1737 AKQELNGDER
+1737 
-1747 LRVAKQN
+1747 
-1754 ANTAID
+1754 
-1760 ALTQLNTPQ
+1760 
-1769 KAKLKEQV
+1769 
-1777 GQANRLEDVQTVQTN
+1777 
-1792 GQALNNAMKGLRD
+1792 
-1805 SIANETTVKAS
+1805 
-1816 QNYTDASSNNQST
+1816 
-1829 YNSAVSNAKG
+1829 
-1839 IINQTNNP
+1839 
-1847 TMDTSAITQAT
+1847 
-1858 TQVNNAKNGL
+1858 
-1868 NGAENLRNAQNTAKQ
+1868 
-1883 NLNTLSHLTNNQK
+1883 
-1896 SAISTQ
+1896 
-1902 IDRAGHVSEV
+1902 
-1912 TAAKNAAT
+1912 
-1920 ELNTQMGNLEQAI
+1920 
-1933 HDQNTVKQSVKF
+1933 
-1945 TDADK
+1945 
-1950 AKRDAYTNA
+1950 
-1959 VSRAEAILNK
+1959 
-1969 TQGANTSK
+1969 
-1977 QDVEAA
+1977 
-1983 IQNVS
+1983 
-1988 SAKNALNGDQ
+1988 
-1998 NVTNAKNAAKN
+1998 
-2009 ALNNL
+2009 
-2014 TSINNAQ
+2014 
-2021 KRDLTTKIDQATT
+2021 
-2034 VAGVEAVSN
+2034 
-2043 TGTQLNTAMANLQNG
+2043 
-2058 INDKTNTLA
+2058 
-2067 SENYHDA
+2067 
-2074 DSDKKTAYTQAVTN
+2074 
-2088 AENILNKN
+2088 
-2096 SGSNLDKTAVEN
+2096 
-2108 ALSQVANAKG
+2108 
-2118 ALNGNHNLE
+2118 
-2127 QAKSNANTTI
+2127 
-2137 NGLQHLTTAQKDKL
+2137 
-2151 KQQVQ
+2151 
-2156 QAQNVAGVDTV
+2156 
-2167 KSSAN
+2167 
-2172 TLNGA
+2172 
-2177 MGTLR
+2177 
-2182 NSIQDNTATK
+2182 
-2192 NGQNYLDATG
+2192 
-2202 SNKTNYNNAV
+2202 
-2212 DSANGVI
+2212 
-2219 NATSNPNMDANA
+2219 
-2231 INQIATQ
+2231 
-2238 VTSTKNALDGT
+2238 
-2249 HNLTQA
+2249 
-2255 KQTATNAI
+2255 
-2263 DGATNLNKAQKD
+2263 
-2275 ALKAQVTS
+2275 
-2283 AQRVANV
+2283 
-2290 TSIQQTANEL
+2290 
-2300 NTAMG
+2300 
-2305 QLQHGIDDENAT
+2305 
-2317 KQTQKYRDAE
+2317 
-2327 QSKKTAY
+2327 
-2334 DQAVA
+2334 
-2339 AAKAILNKQT
+2339 
-2349 GSNSDKAAVD
+2349 
-2359 RALQQVTST
+2359 
-2368 KDALN
+2368 
-2373 GDAKLAEAK
+2373 
-2382 AAAKQ
+2382 
-2387 NLGTLNH
+2387 
-2394 ITNAQRTDL
+2394 
-2403 EGQINQATTVDG
+2403 
-2415 VNTVKTNAN
+2415 
-2424 TLDGAMNSLQ
+2424 
-2434 GSINDKDATLR
+2434 
-2445 NQNYLDADESK
+2445 
-2456 RNAYTQAVTAAEGI
+2456 
-2470 LNKQTGGNTSKAD
+2470 
-2483 VDNALNAVTRAKAAL
+2483 
-2498 NGAENLRNAK
+2498 
-2508 TSATNTI
+2508 
-2515 NGLPNLTQLQ
+2515 
-2525 KDNLKHQV
+2525 
-2533 EQAQNV
+2533 
-2539 AGVNG
+2539 
-2544 VKDKGNTLNTAM
+2544 
-2556 GALRTSIQNDNT
+2556 
-2568 TKTSQNYL
+2568 
-2576 DASDSNKNNY
+2576 
-2586 NTAVNNA
+2586 
-2593 NGVINATNNPN
+2593 
-2604 MDANAING
+2604 
-2612 MANQVNTTKAAL
+2612 
-2624 NGVQN
+2624 
-2629 LAQAKTNATNTINN
+2629 
-2643 AHDLNQKQKDALK
+2643 
-2656 TQVNNAQRV
+2656 
-2665 SDANNVQHTAT
+2665 
-2676 ELNGAM
+2676 
-2682 TALKAAIADKERTKA
+2682 
-2697 SGNYVNADQ
+2697 
-2706 EKRQAYDSKVTNAEN
+2706 
-2721 IINGTPN
+2721 
-2728 ATLTVNDVNSATS
+2728 
-2741 QVNAAKTALNGD
+2741 
-2753 NNLRVAKENAN
+2753 
-2764 NTIDGLAQLNNAQKA
+2764 
-2779 KLKEQVQ
+2779 
-2786 SATTL
+2786 
-2791 EGVQTVKNSS
+2791 
-2801 QTLNTAMK
+2801 
-2809 GLRDSIA
+2809 
-2816 NEATIKAGQN
+2816 
-2826 YTDAS
+2826 
-2831 PTNRN
+2831 
-2836 EYDSAVTA
+2836 
-2844 AKAIINQT
+2844 
-2852 SNPTMEPNTI
+2852 
-2862 TQATS
+2862 
-2867 QVTTKEHALNG
+2867 
-2878 AQNLAQA
+2878 
-2885 KTTAKNNLNNLTSI
+2885 
-2899 NNAQKDALTRS
+2899 
-2910 IDGAT
+2910 
-2915 TVAGVNQETAKAT
+2915 
-2928 ELNNAMHSLQNGIND
+2928 
-2943 EAQTKQ
+2943 
-2949 TQKYLDAEPIKKSAY
+2949 
-2964 DQAVN
+2964 
-2969 AAKAI
+2969 
-2974 LTKASGQNVDK
+2974 
-2985 AAVEQ
+2985 
-2990 ALQNVNSTKTALNGD
+2990 
-3005 AKLNEAKAAAKQT
+3005 
-3018 LGTLTH
+3018 
-3024 INNAQRTALD
+3024 
-3034 NEITQATNVEGVNTV
+3034 
-3049 KAKAQQLDGAM
+3049 
-3060 GQLETSIRDKDT
+3060 
-3072 TLQSQNY
+3072 
-3079 QDADDAKRTAYSQAV
+3079 
-3094 NAAAT
+3094 
-3099 ILNKTA
+3099 
-3105 GGNTP
+3105 
-3110 KADVERAMQAVTQAN
+3110 
-3125 TALNGIQNLER
+3125 
-3136 AKQAA
+3136 
-3141 NTAITNASDL
+3141 
-3151 NTKQKEALKAQVT
+3151 
-3164 SAGRVSA
+3164 
-3171 ANGVEHTA
+3171 
-3179 TELNTAMTALKRAIA
+3179 
-3194 DKAETKASGNYVNAD
+3194 
-3209 ANKRQAYDEK
+3209 
-3219 VTAAENIVSGT
+3219 
-3230 PTPTLTPADVTNA
+3230 
-3243 ATQVTNAKTQLNG
+3243 
-3256 NHNLEVAKQNA
+3256 
-3267 NTAIDGLTSLNGPQ
+3267 
-3281 KAKLK
+3281 
-3286 EQVGQATTLP
+3286 
-3296 NVQTV
+3296 
-3301 RDNAQT
+3301 
-3307 LNSAMKGLRD
+3307 
-3317 SIANEATIKAGQ
+3317 
-3329 NYTDASPN
+3329 
-3337 NRSEYDSAVTAA
+3337 
-3349 KAIIDQTT
+3349 
-3357 SPSMNAQEINQAKDQ
+3357 
-3372 VTAKQQALNGQENLR
+3372 
-3387 TAQTNAKQ
+3387 
-3395 HLNGLSD
+3395 
-3402 LTDAQKDAVKRQ
+3402 
-3414 IEGATHVNEVTQA
+3414 
-3427 QNNADALNTAMTNLK
+3427 
-3442 NGIQDQ
+3442 
-3448 NTIKQGVN
+3448 
-3456 FTDADEAKRNAY
+3456 
-3468 TNAVTQ
+3468 
-3474 AEQILNKAQGP
+3474 
-3485 NTAKDNVESALQN
+3485 
-3498 VQRAKNELN
+3498 
-3507 GNQNVANAKSTA
+3507 
-3519 KNALNNLTSINN
+3519 
-3531 AQKEALKTQIE
+3531 
-3542 GASTVAGVNQV
+3542 
-3553 STTASELNTAM
+3553 
-3564 SNLQS
+3564 
-3569 GINDEAA
+3569 
-3576 TKAAQKYTDADRDKQ
+3576 
-3591 TAYNDAVTAA
+3591 
-3601 KTLLDKTA
+3601 
-3609 GSNDNKAAVEQALQ
+3609 
-3623 RVNTAKTALNGDAR
+3623 
-3637 LNEAKNT
+3637 
-3644 AKQQLA
+3644 
-3650 TMSHLTNAQ
+3650 
-3659 KANLTEQIERGTT
+3659 
-3672 VAGVQGIQ
+3672 
-3680 ANAGTLDQAMNQ
+3680 
-3692 LRQSIASKDTTKS
+3692 
-3705 SEDYQDANADL
+3705 
-3716 QNAYNR
+3716 
-3722 AVSDAE
+3722 
-3728 GIISATNNP
+3728 
-3737 EMNPDTINQ
+3737 
-3746 KASQVNSAKSA
+3746 
-3757 LNGDEKL
+3757 
-3764 AAAKQ
+3764 
-3769 TAKTDI
+3769 
-3775 GRLTD
+3775 
-3780 LNNAQRTAAN
+3780 
-3790 AEVDQAPNLAAVTA
+3790 
-3804 AKNKATSL
+3804 
-3812 NTAMGNLKHA
+3812 
-3822 LAEKDNTKRS
+3822 
-3832 VNYTD
+3832 
-3837 ADQPKQQA
+3837 
-3845 YDTAVTQ
+3845 
-3852 AEAITNANGSN
+3852 
-3863 ANETQVQAALNQL
+3863 
-3876 NQAKNDLNGDNKVAQ
+3876 
-3891 AKETAK
+3891 
-3897 RALASYSNLN
+3897 
-3907 NAQSTA
+3907 
-3913 ATSQIDNAT
+3913 
-3922 TVADVTA
+3922 
-3929 AQNTANELN
+3929 
-3938 TAMGQLQ
+3938 
-3945 NGIND
+3945 
-3950 QNTVKQQV
+3950 
-3958 NFTDADQGKKDAYT
+3958 
-3972 NAVTNAQ
+3972 
-3979 GILDKANGQNMT
+3979 
-3991 KAQVEAALNQ
+3991 
-4001 VTTAKNALNG
+4001 
-4011 DANVRQ
+4011 
-4017 AKSDAKANLGTLTH
+4017 
-4031 LNNAQKQ
+4031 
-4038 DLTSQIEGATTVNGV
+4038 
-4053 NSVKTKAQDLDGAMQ
+4053 
-4068 RLESAIA
+4068 
-4075 NKDQTKAS
+4075 
-4083 ENYIDAD
+4083 
-4090 PTKKTAFDNAI
+4090 
-4101 IQAESYLNKDHGAN
+4101 
-4115 KDKQAVEQAIQ
+4115 
-4126 SVTSTENA
+4126 
-4134 LNGDANLQRA
+4134 
-4144 KTEATQAIDNLTHLN
+4144 
-4159 TPQKT
+4159 
-4164 ALKQQV
+4164 
-4170 NAAQRVSGVTDL
+4170 
-4182 KNSATSLNNAM
+4182 
-4193 DQLKQAIADH
+4193 
-4203 DTIVAG
+4203 
-4209 GNYTNASPDK
+4209 
-4219 QGAYTDAYNAAKNIV
+4219 
-4234 NGSPNVITNAADVTA
+4234 
-4249 ATQRVNNAETGLN
+4249 
-4262 GDTNLATAKQQAK
+4262 
-4275 DALRQMTHLSDAQK
+4275 
-4289 QSITGQIDS
+4289 
-4298 ATQVTGVQSVKD
+4298 
-4310 NATNLDNAMN
+4310 
-4320 QLRNSIANKD
+4320 
-4330 EVKASQPYVDADT
+4330 
-4343 DKQNAYNTAVTSAE
+4343 
-4357 NIINAT
+4357 
-4363 SQPTL
+4363 
-4368 NPSAVTQAAN
+4368 
-4378 QVNTNKTAL
+4378 
-4387 NGAQNLANKKQ
+4387 
-4398 ETTANINQLSHLNN
+4398 
-4412 AQKQDL
+4412 
-4418 NTQVTNA
+4418 
-4425 PNISTVNQV
+4425 
-4434 KTKAEQLDQ
+4434 
-4443 AMERLINGIQDKD
+4443 
-4456 QVKQSVN
+4456 
-4463 FTDADPEKQTAYNNA
+4463 
-4478 VTAAENIINQA
+4478 
-4489 NGTNANQSQVEAALS
+4489 
-4504 TVTTTKQALNGDR
+4504 
-4517 KVTDAKNNAN
+4517 
-4527 QRLSTLDNLNN
+4527 
-4538 AQKGAVTGN
+4538 
-4547 INQAHT
+4547 
-4553 VAEVTQAIQTAQ
+4553 
-4565 ELNTAMGNLKNSLN
+4565 
-4579 DKDTTLGSQNFAD
+4579 
-4592 ADPEKKNAYNEAVR
+4592 
-4606 NAENILN
+4606 
-4613 KSTGT
+4613 
-4618 NVPKDQVE
+4618 
-4626 AAMNQVNTTK
+4626 
-4636 AALNGT
+4636 
-4642 QNLEKAK
+4642 
-4649 QHANTA
+4649 
-4655 IDGLSHLTNAQKDAL
+4655 
-4670 KQLVQQSTTV
+4670 
-4680 AEAQGN
+4680 
-4686 EQKANNVDAAM
+4686 
-4697 DKLRQ
+4697 
-4702 SIADNATTKQNQNYT
+4702 
-4717 DASPN
+4717 
-4722 KKDAYNNAVTT
+4722 
-4733 AQGIID
+4733 
-4739 QTTNPTLDPTVINQA
+4739 
-4754 AGQVSTTKNAL
+4754 
-4765 NGNENLEAAKQQATQ
+4765 
-4780 SLGSLDNLNN
+4780 
-4790 AQKQA
+4790 
-4795 VTNQINGAH
+4795 
-4804 TVDEANQIKQN
+4804 
-4815 AQNLNTAMG
+4815 
-4824 NLKQAIADKDA
+4824 
-4835 TKATVNFTDADQA
+4835 
-4848 KQQAYNTA
+4848 
-4856 VTNAEN
+4856 
-4862 IISKANGG
+4862 
-4870 NATQTE
+4870 
-4876 VEQAIQQVNA
+4876 
-4886 TKQAL
+4886 
-4891 NGNANVQHA
+4891 
-4900 KDEATALINSSNDL
+4900 
-4914 NQAQKDALKQ
+4914 
-4924 QVQNATT
+4924 
-4931 VAGVNNVKQTAQ
+4931 
-4943 ELNNAMTQLKQGIA
+4943 
-4957 DKEQTKAD
+4957 
-4965 GNFVN
+4965 
-4970 ADPDKQ
+4970 
-4976 NAYNQ
+4976 
-4981 AVAKAE
+4981 
-4987 ALISG
+4987 
-4992 TPDVVVT
+4992 
-4999 PSEITAAL
+4999 
-5007 NKVTQA
+5007 
-5013 KNDLNGNTN
+5013 
-5022 LATAKQNVQQAI
+5022 
-5034 DQLPNLNQAQRDEYN
+5034 
-5049 KQITQATLVPNV
+5049 
-5061 NAIQQAATTLNDAMT
+5061 
-5076 QLKQGIA
+5076 
-5083 DKDQTK
+5083 
-5089 ANGNFVNADTDKQNA
+5089 
-5104 YNNAVAH
+5104 
-5111 AEQII
+5111 
-5116 SGTPNANVDPQ
+5116 
-5127 QVAQA
+5127 
-5132 LQQVNQAKGDLN
+5132 
-5144 GNHNLQVAKD
+5144 
-5154 NANTAIDQLPNLNQ
+5154 
-5168 PQKTALKDQV
+5168 
-5178 SHAELVTGVNA
+5178 
-5189 IKQNA
+5189 
-5194 DALNNAMGT
+5194 
-5203 LKQQIQANSQVPQSV
+5203 
-5218 DFTQADQDKQQAYN
+5218 
-5232 NAANQAQ
+5232 
-5239 QIANGT
+5239 
-5245 PTPVLAPDTVTQA
+5245 
-5258 VTTMN
+5258 
-5263 QAKDALNGDEKLAQA
+5263 
-5278 KQDALANLDTLRD
+5278 
-5291 LNQPQRDAL
+5291 
-5300 RNQINQAQA
+5300 
-5309 LATVEQTKQNAQNVN
+5309 
-5324 TAMGNLKQGIAN
+5324 
-5336 KDTVKA
+5336 
-5342 SENYH
+5342 
-5347 DADVDKQTA
+5347 
-5356 YTNAVSQ
+5356 
-5363 AEGII
+5363 
-5368 NQTTNP
+5368 
-5374 TLNPDDITRALTQV
+5374 
-5388 TDAKNSLNGEAKL
+5388 
-5401 ATEKQNA
+5401 
-5408 KDAVSGMTHL
+5408 
-5418 NDAQKQALKGQ
+5418 
-5429 IDQSPE
+5429 
-5435 IATVNQVKQTA
+5435 
-5446 TSLDQAMDQL
+5446 
-5456 SQAINDKD
+5456 
-5464 QILADGNYLNADPDK
+5464 
-5479 QNAYK
+5479 
-5484 QAVAKAEA
+5484 
-5492 LLNKQSGTNEVQAQ
+5492 
-5506 VESITNEVNAAKQA
+5506 
-5520 LNGNDNLANA
+5520 
-5530 KQQAKQQLANLTH
+5530 
-5543 LNDAQK
+5543 
-5549 QSFESQITQAPL
+5549 
-5561 VTDVTTINQK
+5561 
-5571 AQTLDHAME
+5571 
-5580 LLRNSVADNQTTLAS
+5580 
-5595 EDYHDATAQRQNDYN
+5595 
-5610 KAVTAANNIINQT
+5610 
-5623 TSPTMNPDD
+5623 
-5632 VNGATTQVN
+5632 
-5641 NTKVALDGDENLA
+5641 
-5654 AAKQQANNRLDQ
+5654 
-5666 LDHLNNAQ
+5666 
-5674 KQQLQSQITQS
+5674 
-5685 SDIAAVNGHKQTAE
+5685 
-5699 SLNTAMGN
+5699 LNTAMGN

-5885 QAAATV
+5885 QAATTV

-5977 AEPNKKQAYDEA
+5977 AEPNKKQSYDEA

-6056 NQINNATTRDKVAEI
+6056 NQINNAT
-6071 IAQAQALNE
+6071 
-6080 AMKALKESIKDQPQT
+6080 
-6095 EASSKFINEDQAQK
+6095 
-6109 DAYTQAVQHA
+6109 
-6119 KDLINKTTDP
+6119 
-6129 TLAKSIIDQATQA
+6129 
-6142 VTDAKNNLHGDQKL
+6142 
-6156 AQDKQRATE
+6156 
-6165 TLNNLSNLNTPQRQA
+6165 
-6180 LENQINNAATRGE
+6180 TRGE

-6304 QALESQINNAATRDE
+6304 QALESQINNAATRGE

-6497 QSITDP
+6497 ESITDP

-6513 VEQALTKLQ
+6513 VDQVLTKLQ

-6712 QEITGNEGRTKGS
+6712 QEITDNEGRTKGS

-6739 DEAVDKAKQALDKST
+6739 DETVDKAKQALDKST

-6760 EQVIKLNDAITA
+6760 KQVIKLNDAVTA

-7009 NVNDINGAIQTV
+7009 NVNDINGAIQAV

-7117 DANKDVDKQVQS
+7117 DANKDVDKQVQA

-7233 QQGHNGINN
+7233 QQGHNDINN
-7242 AMTKEEIEQ
+7242 AMTKEAIEQ
-7251 AKAQLAQALQDIKDL
+7251 AKERLAQALQDIKDL
-7266 VKAKENAK
+7266 VKAKEDAK
-7274 QDIDKRVQALIDEID
+7274 NDIDKRVQALIDEID

-7303 DRINQI
+7303 YRINQI

-7531 DEINNSVTLTLEQKE
+7531 NEINNSVTLTLEQKE

-7561 YINNA
+7561 HVNNA

-7584 QFYPEQFTI
+7584 QFNPEQFTI

-7692 INSIRNSEIGTT
+7692 INSIRNSEIGTA

-7745 SAVQIVI
+7745 SAVQIVT

-7782 SSTIGHKKKI
+7782 SSTIGHKKKL

-7885 EEKDTLN
+7885 EEKDSLN

-7931 QDNEHSPI
+7931 KDNEHSP
-7939 LIAKRR
+7939 LLFAKRR
-7945 KDKEVDV
+7945 KDKEEDV

-7959 SNEDDAPLLLAK
+7959 SKDEDVPLLLAK

-7981 GKKSASKNL
+7981 DKKSASKNTS
-7990 LKS
+7990 KKVAAKKKKKKAKKNKK

>member
-1 MGNGAE
+1 MNYRDKIQKFSIRKYTVGTFSTVIATLVFLGFNTSQAHAAETNQPASVVKQKQQSNNEQTENRESQVQNSQNSQNSQSLSATHENEQPNNSQANLVNQKVAQSSTTNDEQPASQNVNTKKDSATAATTQPDKEESKHKQNESQSANKNGNDNRAAHVENHEANVVTASDSSDNGNVQHDRNELQAFFDANYHDYRFIDRENADSGTFNYVKGIFDKINTLLGSNDPINNKDLQLAYKELEQAVALIRTMPQRQQTSRRSNRIQTRSVESRAAEPRSVSDYQNANSSYYVENANDGSGYPVGTYINASSKGAPYNLPTTPWNTLKASDSKEIALMTAKQTGDGYQWVIKFNKGHAPHQNMIFWFALPADQVPVGRTDFVTVNSDGTNVQWSHGAGAGANKPLQQMWEYGVNDPDRSHDFKIRNRSGQVIYSWPTVHVYSLEDLSRASDYFSEAGATPATKAFGRQNFEYINGQKPAESPGVPKVYTFIGQGDASYTISFKTQGPTVNKLYYAAGGRALEYNQLFMYSQLYVESTQDHQQRLNGLRQVVNRTYRIGTTKRVEVSQGNVQTKKVLESTNLNIDDFVDDPLSYVKTPSNKVLGFYPTNANTNAFRPGGVQELNEYQLSQLFTDQKLQEAARTRNPIRLMIGFDYPDGYGNSETLVPVNLTVLPEIQHNIKFFKNDDTQNIAEKPFSKQAGHPVFYVYAGNQGNASVNLGGSVTSIQPLRINLTSNENFTDKDWQITGIPRTLHIENSTNRTNNARERNIELVGNLLPGDYFGTIRFGRKEQLFEIRVKPHTPTITTTAEQLRGTALQKVPVNISGIPLDPSALVYLVAPTNQTTNGGSEADQIPSGYTILATGTPDGVHNTITIRPQDYVVFIPPVGKQIRAVVYYNKVVASNMSNAVTILPDDIPPTINNPVGINAKYYRGDEVNFTMGVSDRHSGIKNTTITTLPSGWTSNLTKSDNKNGSLAITGRVSMNQAFNSDITFKVSATDNVNNTTNDSQSKHVSIHVGKISEDAHPIVLGNTEKVVVVNPTAVSNDEKQSIITAFMNKNQNIRGYLASTDPVTVDNNGNVTLHYRDGSSTTLDATNVMTYEPVVKSEYQTANAAKTATVTIAKGQSFNIGDIKQYFTLSNGQAIPNGTFTNITSDRTIPTAQEVSQMNAGTQLYHIVASNAYHKDTEDFYISLKIVDVKQPEGDQRVYRTSTYDLTTDEISKVKQAFINANRDVITLAEGDISVTNTPNGANVSTITVNINKGRLTKSFASNLANMNFLRWVNFPQDYTVTWTNAKIANRPTDGGLSWSDDHKSLIYRYDATLGTQITTNDILTMLKATTTVPGLRNNITGNEKAQAEAGGRPNYRTTGYSQSNATTDGQRQFTLNGQVIQILDIINPSNGYGGQPVTNSNTRANHSNSTVVNVNEPAANGAGAFTIDHVVKSNSTHNASDAVYKAQLYLTPYGPKQYVEHLNQNTGNTTDAINIYFVPSDLVNPTISVGNYTNHQVFSGETFTNTITANDNFGVQSVTVPNTSQITGTVDNNHQHVSATAPNVTSATSKTINLLATDTSGNTATTSFNVTVKPLRDKYRVGTSSTAANPVRIANISNNATVSQADQTTIINSLTFTSNAPNRNYATASANEITSKTVSNVSRTGNNANVTVTVTHQDGTTSTVTVPVKHVIPEIVAHSHYTVQGQDFPAGNGSSAADYFKLSNGSAIPDATITWVSGQAPNKDNTRIGEDITVTAHILIDGETTPITKTATYKVVRTVPKHVFETARGVLYPGVSDMYDAKQYVKPVNNSWSTNAQHMNFQFVGTYGPNKDVVGISTRLIRVTYDNRQTEDLTILSKVKPDPPRIDANSVTYKAGLTNQEIKVNNVLNNSSVKLFKADNTPLNVTNITHGSGFSSVVTVSDALPNGGIKAKSSISMNNVTYTTQDEHGQVVTVTRNESVDSNDSASVTVTPQLQATTEGAVFIKGGDGFDFGHVERFIQNPPHGATVAWHDSPDTWKNTVGNTHKTAVVTLPSGQGTRNVEVPVKVYPVANAKAPSRDVKGQNLTHGTNAIDYITFDPNTNTNGITAAWANRQQPNNQQAGVQHLNVDVTYPGISAAKRVPVTVNVYQFEFPQTTYTTTVGGTLASGTQASGYAHMQNASGLPTDGFTYKWNRDTTGTNDANWAAMNKPNTAQVVNAKYDVIYNGHTFATSLPAKFVVKDVQPAKPTVTETAAGAITIAPGANQTVNTHAGNVTTYADKLVIKRNGNVVTTFTRRNNTSPWVKEASADNVTGIVGTNNGITVAAGTFNPADTIQVVATQGSGETISDEQRSDDFTVVAPQPNQATTKIWQNGHIDITPNNPSGHLINPTQAMDIAYTEKVGNGAE

-53 TITPKAG
+53 TITPKVG

-449 TESTNAQNVINNG
+449 TETTNAQNVINNG

-513 TTGMTSTSVATFN
+513 TTGMTSASVAAFN
-526 EKLSAARTKIQE
+526 DKLSAARTKIQE

-610 KLTAARNKIQ
+610 KLTAARNKVQ

-631 VEQINTNTSAANQA
+631 VDQINTNTSAANQA

-716 NINDKVTEANQA
+716 NINDKVAEANQA

-906 KQTTHSLNTAM
+906 KQTTQSLNTAM

-1000 TALGHLNNLNNAQR
+1000 TALGHLNNLNNVQR

-1081 ETIINQTT
+1081 ETIINQTA

-1103 AVTSNKNALNGD
+1103 AVTTNKNALNGD
-1115 EKLAQSKTD
+1115 EKLVQSKTD

-1210 LNKSNG
+1210 LNK
-1216 QNKTKD
+1216 
-1222 QVTEAMNQLNSA
+1222 
-1234 KNNLDGTRLLDQAKQ
+1234 
-1249 TAKQQL
+1249 
-1255 NNMTHLTTAQKTNLT
+1255 
-1270 NQINSGTTV
+1270 
-1279 AGVHTVQSNANT
+1279 
-1291 LDQAMNTL
+1291 
-1299 RQSIANKDATK
+1299 
-1310 ASEDYVDANND
+1310 
-1321 KQTAYNNAVAAAE
+1321 
-1334 TIINA
+1334 
-1339 NSNPEMNPSTIT
+1339 
-1351 QKAEQVNSSKT
+1351 
-1362 ALNGDE
+1362 
-1368 NLAAAKQNAKTYLNT
+1368 
-1383 LTSITDA
+1383 
-1390 QKNNLISQISSAT
+1390 
-1403 RVSGVDTVKQNAQHL
+1403 
-1418 DQAMASL
+1418 
-1425 QSGINN
+1425 
-1431 ESQVKSSEKYRDA
+1431 
-1444 DTNKQQE
+1444 
-1451 YDNAITA
+1451 
-1458 AKAILNKSTGPNTA
+1458 
-1472 QNAVEAALQRVNNA
+1472 
-1486 KDALNGDA
+1486 
-1494 KLIAAQNAAKQHLGT
+1494 
-1509 LTHITTAQRNDLTN
+1509 
-1523 QISQATNLAGVE
+1523 
-1535 SVKQSAN
+1535 
-1542 SLDGAMGNLQTA
+1542 
-1554 INDKSGTLA
+1554 
-1563 SQNFLDADE
+1563 
-1572 QKRNAYNQAVSAAET
+1572 
-1587 ILNKQTGPNTAK
+1587 
-1599 TAVEQ
+1599 
-1604 ALNNVNNAKHA
+1604 
-1615 LNGTQ
+1615 
-1620 NLNNAKQ
+1620 
-1627 AAITAINGASDLN
+1627 
-1640 QKQKDALKT
+1640 
-1649 QANGAQRVSNAQDV
+1649 
-1663 QRNATELNTAMG
+1663 
-1675 TLKHAIADKTN
+1675 
-1686 TLASSKYVNADSTKQ
+1686 
-1701 NAYTT
+1701 
-1706 KVTNAEHIIS
+1706 
-1716 GTPTVVTTPSEVT
+1716 
-1729 AAANQVNS
+1729 
-1737 AKQELNGDER
+1737 
-1747 LRVAKQN
+1747 
-1754 ANTAID
+1754 
-1760 ALTQLNTPQ
+1760 
-1769 KAKLKEQV
+1769 
-1777 GQANRLEDVQTVQTN
+1777 
-1792 GQALNNAMKGLRD
+1792 
-1805 SIANETTVKAS
+1805 
-1816 QNYTDASSNNQST
+1816 
-1829 YNSAVSNAKG
+1829 
-1839 IINQTNNP
+1839 
-1847 TMDTSAITQAT
+1847 
-1858 TQVNNAKNGL
+1858 
-1868 NGAENLRNAQNTAKQ
+1868 
-1883 NLNTLSHLTNNQK
+1883 
-1896 SAISTQ
+1896 
-1902 IDRAGHVSEV
+1902 
-1912 TAAKNAAT
+1912 
-1920 ELNTQMGNLEQAI
+1920 
-1933 HDQNTVKQSVKF
+1933 
-1945 TDADK
+1945 
-1950 AKRDAYTNA
+1950 
-1959 VSRAEAILNK
+1959 
-1969 TQGANTSK
+1969 
-1977 QDVEAA
+1977 
-1983 IQNVS
+1983 
-1988 SAKNALNGDQ
+1988 
-1998 NVTNAKNAAKN
+1998 
-2009 ALNNL
+2009 
-2014 TSINNAQ
+2014 
-2021 KRDLTTKIDQATT
+2021 
-2034 VAGVEAVSN
+2034 
-2043 TGTQLNTAMANLQNG
+2043 
-2058 INDKTNTLA
+2058 
-2067 SENYHDA
+2067 
-2074 DSDKKTAYTQAVTN
+2074 
-2088 AENILNKN
+2088 
-2096 SGSNLDKTAVEN
+2096 
-2108 ALSQVANAKG
+2108 
-2118 ALNGNHNLE
+2118 
-2127 QAKSNANTTI
+2127 
-2137 NGLQHLTTAQKDKL
+2137 
-2151 KQQVQ
+2151 
-2156 QAQNVAGVDTV
+2156 
-2167 KSSAN
+2167 
-2172 TLNGA
+2172 
-2177 MGTLR
+2177 
-2182 NSIQDNTATK
+2182 
-2192 NGQNYLDATG
+2192 
-2202 SNKTNYNNAV
+2202 
-2212 DSANGVI
+2212 
-2219 NATSNPNMDANA
+2219 
-2231 INQIATQ
+2231 
-2238 VTSTKNALDGT
+2238 
-2249 HNLTQA
+2249 
-2255 KQTATNAI
+2255 
-2263 DGATNLNKAQKD
+2263 
-2275 ALKAQVTS
+2275 
-2283 AQRVANV
+2283 
-2290 TSIQQTANEL
+2290 
-2300 NTAMG
+2300 
-2305 QLQHGIDDENAT
+2305 
-2317 KQTQKYRDAE
+2317 
-2327 QSKKTAY
+2327 
-2334 DQAVA
+2334 
-2339 AAKAILNKQT
+2339 QT

-2382 AAAKQ
+2382 AAARQ

-2394 ITNAQRTDL
+2394 ITNAQRTAL

-2434 GSINDKDATLR
+2434 GAINDKDATLR

-2539 AGVNG
+2539 VGVNG

-2604 MDANAING
+2604 MDANAIND

-2624 NGVQN
+2624 NGAQN

-2643 AHDLNQKQKDALK
+2643 AQDLNQKQKDALK

-2728 ATLTVNDVNSATS
+2728 ATLTVNDVNSAAS

-2753 NNLRVAKENAN
+2753 NNLRVAKEHAN
-2764 NTIDGLAQLNNAQKA
+2764 NTIDGLAQLNNVQKA

-2791 EGVQTVKNSS
+2791 DGVQTVKNSS

-2831 PTNRN
+2831 PNNRN

-2899 NNAQKDALTRS
+2899 NNAQKDALTRN

-2928 ELNNAMHSLQNGIND
+2928 ELNNAMHSLQNGINN
-2943 EAQTKQ
+2943 ETQTKQ
-2949 TQKYLDAEPIKKSAY
+2949 TQKYLDAEPSKKSAY

-3024 INNAQRTALD
+3024 INNAQRNALD

-3194 DKAETKASGNYVNAD
+3194 DKADTKASGNYVNAD

-3219 VTAAENIVSGT
+3219 VTAAEHIVSGT
-3230 PTPTLTPADVTNA
+3230 PTPTLTPSDVTNA

-3307 LNSAMKGLRD
+3307 LNTAMKGLRD

-3329 NYTDASPN
+3329 NYTDASQNKQNDYN
-3337 NRSEYDSAVTAA
+3337 NAVTAA
-3349 KAIIDQTT
+3349 KAIIGQTT
-3357 SPSMNAQEINQAKDQ
+3357 SPSMIAQEINQAKDQ

-3402 LTDAQKDAVKRQ
+3402 LTNAQKDAAKRQ

-3485 NTAKDNVESALQN
+3485 NTAKDGVETALQN

-3507 GNQNVANAKSTA
+3507 GNQNVANAKTTA

-3531 AQKEALKTQIE
+3531 AQKAALKSQIE
-3542 GASTVAGVNQV
+3542 GATTVAGVNQV
-3553 STTASELNTAM
+3553 STMASELNTAM
-3564 SNLQS
+3564 SNLQR

-3576 TKAAQKYTDADRDKQ
+3576 TKAAQKYTEADRDKQ

-3609 GSNDNKAAVEQALQ
+3609 GSNDNKVAVEQALQ

-3680 ANAGTLDQAMNQ
+3680 ANAGTLNQAMNQ
-3692 LRQSIASKDTTKS
+3692 LRQSIASKDATKS

-3716 QNAYNR
+3716 QNAYND
-3722 AVSDAE
+3722 AVTNAE

-3769 TAKTDI
+3769 TAKSDI

-4101 IQAESYLNKDHGAN
+4101 TQAESYLNKDHGTN

-4134 LNGDANLQRA
+4134 LNGDANLQCA
-4144 KTEATQAIDNLTHLN
+4144 KTEATQAIDNLTQLN

-4193 DQLKQAIADH
+4193 DQLKQAIGDH

-4249 ATQRVNNAETGLN
+4249 ATQRVNNAETSLN

-4368 NPSAVTQAAN
+4368 DPSAVTQAAN

-4398 ETTANINQLSHLNN
+4398 ETTANINRLSHLNN

-4527 QRLSTLDNLNN
+4527 QTLSTLDNLNN

-4655 IDGLSHLTNAQKDAL
+4655 IDGLSHLTNAQKEAL

-4739 QTTNPTLDPTVINQA
+4739 QTTNPSLDPTVINQA
-4754 AGQVSTTKNAL
+4754 AGQVSTSKNAL

-4886 TKQAL
+4886 AKQAL

-4900 KDEATALINSSNDL
+4900 KDEATALINNSNDL

-4970 ADPDKQ
+4970 ADSDKQ

-5022 LATAKQNVQQAI
+5022 LATAKQNVQHAI
-5034 DQLPNLNQAQRDEYN
+5034 DQLPNLNQAQRDEYS

-5061 NAIQQAATTLNDAMT
+5061 NAIQQAATTLNDAMTQLKQGIANKAQIKGSENYHDADTDKQTAYDNAVTKAEELLKQTTNPTMDPNTIQQALTKVNDTNQALNGNQKLADAKQDAKTTLGTLDHLNDAQKQALTTQVEQAPDIATVNNVKQNAQNLNNAMTNLNNALQDKTETLNSINFTDADQAKKDDYTNAVSHAEGILSKANGSNASQTEVEQAMQRVNEAKQALNGNDNVQRAKDAAKQVITNANDLNQAQKDALKQQVDAAQTVANVNTIKQTAQDLNQAMT

-5245 PTPVLAPDTVTQA
+5245 PTPVLAPDTVTKA

-5885 QAAATV
+5885 QVAATV

-5945 LTEAQALDQLMDAL
+5945 LTEVQALDQLMDAL

-6030 AQDKQTA
+6030 AQDKQTS

-6219 QTEAGSKFINEDKP
+6219 QTE
-6233 QKDAYQA
+6233 
-6240 AVQNAKDL
+6240 
-6248 INQTNNPTLD
+6248 
-6258 KAQVEQLTQ
+6258 
-6267 AVNQAKDNLHGDQK
+6267 
-6281 LADDKQHAV
+6281 
-6290 TDLNQLNGLNNPQR
+6290 
-6304 QALESQINNAATRDE
+6304 
-6319 VAQKL
+6319 
-6324 AEAKALDQAM
+6324 
-6334 QALRNSIQDQQ
+6334 
-6345 QTESGSKFI
+6345 SGSKF
-6354 NEDKPQKDAYQAAVQ
+6354 
-6369 NAKDLINQTGNP
+6369 
-6381 TLDKSQV
+6381 
-6388 EQLTQAVTTAK
+6388 
-6399 DNLHGD
+6399 
-6405 QKLARDQ
+6405 
-6412 QQAVTTVNALPNLNH
+6412 
-6427 AQQQALTD
+6427 
-6435 AINAAPTRTEVAQHV
+6435 
-6450 QTATELDHAMETLKN
+6450 
-6465 KVDQVNTDKAQPN
+6465 
-6478 YTEASTDKK
+6478 
-6487 EAVDQ
+6487 
-6492 ALQAA
+6492 
-6497 QSITDP
+6497 
-6503 TNGSNANKDA
+6503 
-6513 VEQALTKLQ
+6513 
-6522 EKENELNGNER
+6522 
-6533 VAEAKTQAKQTI
+6533 
-6545 DQLTHLNADQI
+6545 
-6556 ATAKQNIDQATKLQ
+6556 
-6570 PIAELVDQ
+6570 
-6578 ATQLNQSMDQL
+6578 
-6589 QQAVNEH
+6589 
-6596 ANVEQTVDYTQAD
+6596 
-6609 SDKQN
+6609 
-6614 AYKQA
+6614 
-6619 IADAENV
+6619 
-6626 LKQNANKQQVD
+6626 
-6637 QALQNILN
+6637 
-6645 AKQALNGDERVA
+6645 
-6657 LAKTNGKHDI
+6657 
-6667 DQLNALNNAQQD
+6667 
-6679 GFKGRIDQSN
+6679 
-6689 DLNQIQQIVD
+6689 
-6699 EAKALNRAMDQLS
+6699 
-6712 QEITGNEGRTKGS
+6712 
-6725 TNYVNA
+6725 
-6731 DTQVKQVY
+6731 
-6739 DEAVDKAKQALDKST
+6739 
-6754 GQNLTA
+6754 
-6760 EQVIKLNDAITA
+6760 
-6772 AKKALNGEE
+6772 
-6781 RLNNRKA
+6781 
-6788 EALQRLDQLTH
+6788 
-6799 LNNAQRQ
+6799 
-6806 LAIQQINNAETLN
+6806 
-6819 KASRAIN
+6819 
-6826 RATKLDNAMGAV
+6826 
-6838 QQYIDEQHLGVISS
+6838 
-6852 TNYINADDNLKA
+6852 
-6864 NYDNAIANAAHELD
+6864 
-6878 KVQGNAIAKA
+6878 
-6888 EAEQLKQNIIDAQN
+6888 
-6902 ALNGDQNL
+6902 
-6910 ANAKDKANAFVNSLN
+6910 
-6925 GLNQQQQD
+6925 
-6933 LAHKAINNADTV
+6933 
-6945 SDVTDIVNNQ
+6945 
-6955 IDLNDAMET
+6955 
-6964 LKHLVD
+6964 
-6970 NEIPNAEQTVNYQ
+6970 
-6983 NADDNAKTN
+6983 
-6992 FDDAKRLAN
+6992 
-7001 TLLNSDNT
+7001 
-7009 NVNDINGAIQTV
+7009 
-7021 NDAIHNLNGDQRLQD
+7021 
-7036 AKDKAIQS
+7036 
-7044 INQALANKLKEIEAS
+7044 
-7059 NATDQDKLIAKNKAE
+7059 
-7074 ELANSIINNINKATS
+7074 
-7089 NQAVS
+7089 
-7094 QVQTAGNHAIEQVHA
+7094 
-7109 NEIPKAKI
+7109 
-7117 DANKDVDKQVQS
+7117 
-7129 LIDEIDRNPNLTD
+7129 
-7142 KEKQAL
+7142 
-7148 KDRINQILQ
+7148 
-7157 QGHNGI
+7157 
-7163 NNAMTKEEI
+7163 
-7172 EQAKAQLAQAL
+7172 
-7183 QDIKDLVKAKE
+7183 
-7194 DAKQDVD
+7194 
-7201 KQVQALI
+7201 
-7208 DEIDQNPNLTDKEK
+7208 
-7222 QALKDRINQIL
+7222 
-7233 QQGHNGINN
+7233 
-7242 AMTKEEIEQ
+7242 
-7251 AKAQLAQALQDIKDL
+7251 
-7266 VKAKENAK
+7266 
-7274 QDIDKRVQALIDEID
+7274 
-7289 QNPNL
+7289 
-7294 TDKEKQALK
+7294 
-7303 DRINQI
+7303 
-7309 LQQGHNDINNA
+7309 
-7320 LTKEEIEQAKAQLA
+7320 
-7334 QALQDIKD
+7334 
-7342 LVKAKEDAKN
+7342 
-7352 AIKALANAKR
+7352 
-7362 DQINSNPDLTPEQ
+7362 
-7375 KAKALKEIDEAE
+7375 
-7387 KRALQNVEN
+7387 
-7396 AQTIDQLN
+7396 
-7404 RGLNLGLDDIR
+7404 
-7415 NTHVWEVDEQPAVN
+7415 
-7429 EIFEATPEQILVNG
+7429 
-7443 ELIVHR
+7443 
-7449 DDIIT
+7449 
-7454 EQDILAH
+7454 
-7461 INLIDQLSAEVIDT
+7461 
-7475 PSTATISDS
+7475 
-7484 LTAKVEVTLLDG
+7484 
-7496 SKVIVNVPVKVVEKE
+7496 
-7511 LSVVKQQAIESIE
+7511 
-7524 NAAQQKI
+7524 
-7531 DEINNSVTLTLEQKE
+7531 
-7546 AAIAEVNKLKQQAID
+7546 
-7561 YINNA
+7561 
-7566 PDVHSVEEIQQQ
+7566 
-7578 EQAHIE
+7578 
-7584 QFYPEQFTI
+7584 
-7593 EQAKSN
+7593 
-7599 AIKSIEDA
+7599 
-7607 IQHMID
+7607 
-7613 EIKARTDLTDKE
+7613 
-7625 KQEAIAKLNQLKE
+7625 
-7638 QAIQAI
+7638 
-7644 QRAQSIDE
+7644 
-7652 ISEQLEQFK
+7652 
-7661 AQMKAANPTAKE
+7661 
-7673 LAKRKQEAI
+7673 
-7682 SRIKDFSNEK
+7682 
-7692 INSIRNSEIGTT
+7692 
-7704 DEKQAAMN
+7704 
-7712 QINEIVLETIR
+7712 
-7723 DINNA
+7723 
-7728 HTLQQVEAAL
+7728 
-7738 NNGIARI
+7738 
-7745 SAVQIVI
+7745 
-7752 SDRAKQS
+7752 
-7759 SSTGNESNSHL
+7759 
-7770 TIGYGTANHPFN
+7770 
-7782 SSTIGHKKKI
+7782 
-7792 DEDDD
+7792 
-7797 IDPLHMRHFSNNFGN
+7797 
-7812 VIKNAIGVVGIS
+7812 
-7824 GLLASF
+7824 
-7830 WFFIAKRRRKE
+7830 
-7841 DEEEELEIR
+7841 
-7850 DNNKDS
+7850 
-7856 IKETLDDTKHLP
+7856 
-7868 LLFAK
+7868 
-7873 RRRKEDEEDVTV
+7873 
-7885 EEKDTLN
+7885 
-7892 NGESLDKVKHT
+7892 
-7903 PFFLPKRRRKEDEED
+7903 
-7918 VEVTNENTDEKVL
+7918 
-7931 QDNEHSPI
+7931 
-7939 LIAKRR
+7939 
-7945 KDKEVDV
+7945 
-7952 ETTTSIE
+7952 
-7959 SNEDDAPLLLAK
+7959 
-7971 KKNQKDNQSK
+7971 
-7981 GKKSASKNL
+7981 
-7990 LKS
+7990 

>member
-1 MGNGAE
+1 MNYRDKIQKFSIRKYTVGTFSTVIATLVFLGFNTSQAHAAETNQPASVVKQKQQSNNEQTENRESQVQNSQNSQNSQSLSATHENEQPNNSQANLVNQKVAQSSTTNDEQPASQNVNTKKDSATAATTQPDKEESKHKQNESQSANKNGNDNRAAHVENHEANVVTASDSSDNGNVQHDRNELQAFFDANYHDYRFIDRENADSGTFNYVKGIFDKINTLLGSNDPINNKDLQLAYKELEQAVALIRTMPQRQQTSRRSNRIQTRSVESRAAEPRSVSDYQNANSSYYVENANDGSGYPVGTYINASSKGAPYNLPTTPWNTLKASDSKEIALMTAKQTGDGYQWVIKFNKGHAPHQNMIFWFALPADQVPVGRTDFVTVNSDGTNVQWSHGAGAGANKPLQQMWEYGVNDPDRSHDFKIRNRSGQVIYSWPTVHVYSLEDLSRASDYFSEAGATPATKAFGRQNFEYINGQKPAESPGVPKVYTFIGQGDASYTISFKTQGPTVNKLYYAAGGRALEYNQLFMYSQLYVESTQDHQQRLNGLRQVVNRTYRIGTTKRVEVSQGNVQTKKVLESTNLNIDDFVDDPLSYVKTPSNKVLGFYPTNANTNAFRPGGVQELNEYQLSQLFTDQKLQEAARTRNPIRLMIGFDYPDGYGNSETLVPVNLTVLPEIQHNIKFFKNDDTQNIAEKPFSKQAGHPVFYVYAGNQGNASVNLGGSVTSIQPLRINLTSNENFTDKDWQITGIPRTLHIENSTNRTNNARERNIELVGNLLPGDYFGTIRFGRKEQLFEIRVKPHTPTITTTAEQLRGTALQKVPVNISGIPLDPSALVYLVAPTNQTTNGGSEADQIPSGYTILATGTPDGVHNTITIRPQDYVVFIPPVGKQIRAVVYYNKVVASNMSNAVTILPDDIPPTINNPVGINAKYYRGDEVNFTMGVSDRHSGIKNTTITTLPSGWTSNLTKSDNKNGSLAITGRVSMNQAFNSDITFKVSATDNVNNTTNDSQSKHVSIHVGKISEDAHPIVLGNTEKVVVVNPTAVSNDEKQSIITAFMNKNQNIRGYLASTDPVTVDNNGNVTLHYRDGSSTTLDATNVMTYEPVVKSEYQTANAAKTATVTIAKGQSFNIGDIKQYFTLSNGQAIPNGTFTNITSDRTIPTAQEVSQMNAGTQLYHIVASNAYHKDTEDFYISLKIVDVKQPEGDQRVYRTSTYDLTTDEISKVKQAFINANRDVITLAEGDISVTNTPNGANVSTITVNINKGRLTKSFASNLANMNFLRWVNFPQDYTVTWTNAKIANRPTDGGLSWSDDHKSLIYRYDATLGTQITTNDILTMLKATTTVPGLRNNITGNEKAQAEAGGRPNYRTTGYSQSNATTDGQRQFTLNGQVIQILDIINPSNGYGGQPVTNSNTRANHSNSTVVNVNEPAANGAGAFTIDHVVKSNSTHNASDAVYKAQLYLTPYGPKQYVEHLNQNTGNTTDAINIYFVPSDLVNPTISVGNYTNHQVFSGETFTNTITANDNFGVQSVTVPNTSQITGTVDNNHQHVSATAPNVTSATSKTINLLATDTSGNTATTSFNVTVKPLRDKYRVGTSSTAANPIRIANISNNATVSQADQTTIINSLTFTSNAPNRNYATASANEITSKTVSNVSRTGNNANVTVTVTHQDGTTSTVTVPVKHVIPEIVAHSHYTVQGQDFPAGNGSSAADYFKLSNGSAIPDATITWVSGQAPNKDNTRIGEDITVTAHILIDGETTPITKTATYKVVRTVPKHVFETARGVLYPGVSDMYDAKQYVKPVNNSWSTNAQHMNFQFVGTYGPNKDVVGISTRLIRVTYDNRQTEDLTILSKVKPDPPRIDANSVTYKAGLTNQEIKVNNVLNNSSVKLFKADNTPLNVTNITHGSGFSSVVTVSDALPNGGIKAKSSISMNNVTYTTQDEHGQVVTVTRNESVDSNDSASVTVTPQLQATTEGAVFIKGGDGFDFGHVERFIQNPPHGATVAWHDSPDTWKNTVGNTHKTAVVTLPSGQGTRNVEVPVKVYPVANAKAPSRDVKGQNLTHGTNAIDYITFDPNTNTNGITAAWANRQQPNNQQAGVQHLNVDVTYPGISAAKRVPVTVNVYQFEFPQTTYTTTVGGTLASGTQASGYAHMQNASGLPTDGFTYKWNRDTTGTNDANWAAMNKPNTAQVVNAKYDVIYNGHTFATSLPAKFVVKDVQPAKPTVTETAAGAITIAPGANQTVNTHAGNVTTYADKLVIKRNGNVVTTFTRRNNTSPWVKEASADNVTGIVGTNNGITVAAGTFNPADTIQVVATQGSGETISDEQRSDDFTVVAPQPNQATTKIWQNGHIDITPNNPSGHLINPTQAMDIAYTEKVGNGAE

-449 TESTNAQNVINNG
+449 TETTNAQNVINNG

-513 TTGMTSTSVATFN
+513 TTGMTSASVAAFN
-526 EKLSAARTKIQE
+526 DKLSAARTKIQE

-610 KLTAARNKIQ
+610 KLTAARNKVQ

-631 VEQINTNTSAANQA
+631 VDQINTNTSAANQA

-716 NINDKVTEANQA
+716 NINDKVAEANQA

-906 KQTTHSLNTAM
+906 KQTTQSLNTAM

-1000 TALGHLNNLNNAQR
+1000 TALGHLNNLNNVQR

-1081 ETIINQTT
+1081 ETIINQTA

-1103 AVTSNKNALNGD
+1103 AVTTNKNALNGD
-1115 EKLAQSKTD
+1115 EKLVQSKTD

-1222 QVTEAMNQLNSA
+1222 QVTEAMNQVNSA

-1299 RQSIANKDATK
+1299 RQSIANNDATK

-1321 KQTAYNNAVAAAE
+1321 
-1334 TIINA
+1334 
-1339 NSNPEMNPSTIT
+1339 
-1351 QKAEQVNSSKT
+1351 
-1362 ALNGDE
+1362 
-1368 NLAAAKQNAKTYLNT
+1368 
-1383 LTSITDA
+1383 
-1390 QKNNLISQISSAT
+1390 
-1403 RVSGVDTVKQNAQHL
+1403 
-1418 DQAMASL
+1418 
-1425 QSGINN
+1425 
-1431 ESQVKSSEKYRDA
+1431 
-1444 DTNKQQE
+1444 
-1451 YDNAITA
+1451 
-1458 AKAILNKSTGPNTA
+1458 
-1472 QNAVEAALQRVNNA
+1472 
-1486 KDALNGDA
+1486 
-1494 KLIAAQNAAKQHLGT
+1494 
-1509 LTHITTAQRNDLTN
+1509 
-1523 QISQATNLAGVE
+1523 
-1535 SVKQSAN
+1535 
-1542 SLDGAMGNLQTA
+1542 
-1554 INDKSGTLA
+1554 
-1563 SQNFLDADE
+1563 
-1572 QKRNAYNQAVSAAET
+1572 
-1587 ILNKQTGPNTAK
+1587 
-1599 TAVEQ
+1599 
-1604 ALNNVNNAKHA
+1604 
-1615 LNGTQ
+1615 
-1620 NLNNAKQ
+1620 
-1627 AAITAINGASDLN
+1627 
-1640 QKQKDALKT
+1640 
-1649 QANGAQRVSNAQDV
+1649 
-1663 QRNATELNTAMG
+1663 
-1675 TLKHAIADKTN
+1675 
-1686 TLASSKYVNADSTKQ
+1686 
-1701 NAYTT
+1701 
-1706 KVTNAEHIIS
+1706 
-1716 GTPTVVTTPSEVT
+1716 
-1729 AAANQVNS
+1729 
-1737 AKQELNGDER
+1737 
-1747 LRVAKQN
+1747 
-1754 ANTAID
+1754 
-1760 ALTQLNTPQ
+1760 
-1769 KAKLKEQV
+1769 
-1777 GQANRLEDVQTVQTN
+1777 
-1792 GQALNNAMKGLRD
+1792 
-1805 SIANETTVKAS
+1805 
-1816 QNYTDASSNNQST
+1816 
-1829 YNSAVSNAKG
+1829 
-1839 IINQTNNP
+1839 
-1847 TMDTSAITQAT
+1847 
-1858 TQVNNAKNGL
+1858 
-1868 NGAENLRNAQNTAKQ
+1868 
-1883 NLNTLSHLTNNQK
+1883 
-1896 SAISTQ
+1896 
-1902 IDRAGHVSEV
+1902 
-1912 TAAKNAAT
+1912 
-1920 ELNTQMGNLEQAI
+1920 
-1933 HDQNTVKQSVKF
+1933 
-1945 TDADK
+1945 
-1950 AKRDAYTNA
+1950 
-1959 VSRAEAILNK
+1959 
-1969 TQGANTSK
+1969 
-1977 QDVEAA
+1977 
-1983 IQNVS
+1983 
-1988 SAKNALNGDQ
+1988 
-1998 NVTNAKNAAKN
+1998 
-2009 ALNNL
+2009 
-2014 TSINNAQ
+2014 
-2021 KRDLTTKIDQATT
+2021 
-2034 VAGVEAVSN
+2034 
-2043 TGTQLNTAMANLQNG
+2043 
-2058 INDKTNTLA
+2058 
-2067 SENYHDA
+2067 
-2074 DSDKKTAYTQAVTN
+2074 
-2088 AENILNKN
+2088 
-2096 SGSNLDKTAVEN
+2096 
-2108 ALSQVANAKG
+2108 
-2118 ALNGNHNLE
+2118 
-2127 QAKSNANTTI
+2127 
-2137 NGLQHLTTAQKDKL
+2137 
-2151 KQQVQ
+2151 
-2156 QAQNVAGVDTV
+2156 
-2167 KSSAN
+2167 
-2172 TLNGA
+2172 
-2177 MGTLR
+2177 
-2182 NSIQDNTATK
+2182 
-2192 NGQNYLDATG
+2192 
-2202 SNKTNYNNAV
+2202 
-2212 DSANGVI
+2212 
-2219 NATSNPNMDANA
+2219 
-2231 INQIATQ
+2231 
-2238 VTSTKNALDGT
+2238 
-2249 HNLTQA
+2249 
-2255 KQTATNAI
+2255 
-2263 DGATNLNKAQKD
+2263 
-2275 ALKAQVTS
+2275 
-2283 AQRVANV
+2283 
-2290 TSIQQTANEL
+2290 
-2300 NTAMG
+2300 
-2305 QLQHGIDDENAT
+2305 
-2317 KQTQKYRDAE
+2317 
-2327 QSKKTAY
+2327 
-2334 DQAVA
+2334 
-2339 AAKAILNKQT
+2339 
-2349 GSNSDKAAVD
+2349 
-2359 RALQQVTST
+2359 
-2368 KDALN
+2368 
-2373 GDAKLAEAK
+2373 
-2382 AAAKQ
+2382 
-2387 NLGTLNH
+2387 
-2394 ITNAQRTDL
+2394 
-2403 EGQINQATTVDG
+2403 
-2415 VNTVKTNAN
+2415 
-2424 TLDGAMNSLQ
+2424 
-2434 GSINDKDATLR
+2434 
-2445 NQNYLDADESK
+2445 
-2456 RNAYTQAVTAAEGI
+2456 
-2470 LNKQTGGNTSKAD
+2470 
-2483 VDNALNAVTRAKAAL
+2483 
-2498 NGAENLRNAK
+2498 
-2508 TSATNTI
+2508 
-2515 NGLPNLTQLQ
+2515 
-2525 KDNLKHQV
+2525 
-2533 EQAQNV
+2533 
-2539 AGVNG
+2539 
-2544 VKDKGNTLNTAM
+2544 
-2556 GALRTSIQNDNT
+2556 
-2568 TKTSQNYL
+2568 
-2576 DASDSNKNNY
+2576 
-2586 NTAVNNA
+2586 
-2593 NGVINATNNPN
+2593 
-2604 MDANAING
+2604 
-2612 MANQVNTTKAAL
+2612 
-2624 NGVQN
+2624 
-2629 LAQAKTNATNTINN
+2629 
-2643 AHDLNQKQKDALK
+2643 
-2656 TQVNNAQRV
+2656 
-2665 SDANNVQHTAT
+2665 
-2676 ELNGAM
+2676 
-2682 TALKAAIADKERTKA
+2682 
-2697 SGNYVNADQ
+2697 
-2706 EKRQAYDSKVTNAEN
+2706 
-2721 IINGTPN
+2721 
-2728 ATLTVNDVNSATS
+2728 
-2741 QVNAAKTALNGD
+2741 
-2753 NNLRVAKENAN
+2753 
-2764 NTIDGLAQLNNAQKA
+2764 
-2779 KLKEQVQ
+2779 
-2786 SATTL
+2786 
-2791 EGVQTVKNSS
+2791 
-2801 QTLNTAMK
+2801 
-2809 GLRDSIA
+2809 
-2816 NEATIKAGQN
+2816 
-2826 YTDAS
+2826 
-2831 PTNRN
+2831 
-2836 EYDSAVTA
+2836 
-2844 AKAIINQT
+2844 
-2852 SNPTMEPNTI
+2852 
-2862 TQATS
+2862 
-2867 QVTTKEHALNG
+2867 
-2878 AQNLAQA
+2878 
-2885 KTTAKNNLNNLTSI
+2885 
-2899 NNAQKDALTRS
+2899 
-2910 IDGAT
+2910 
-2915 TVAGVNQETAKAT
+2915 
-2928 ELNNAMHSLQNGIND
+2928 
-2943 EAQTKQ
+2943 
-2949 TQKYLDAEPIKKSAY
+2949 
-2964 DQAVN
+2964 
-2969 AAKAI
+2969 
-2974 LTKASGQNVDK
+2974 
-2985 AAVEQ
+2985 
-2990 ALQNVNSTKTALNGD
+2990 
-3005 AKLNEAKAAAKQT
+3005 
-3018 LGTLTH
+3018 
-3024 INNAQRTALD
+3024 
-3034 NEITQATNVEGVNTV
+3034 
-3049 KAKAQQLDGAM
+3049 
-3060 GQLETSIRDKDT
+3060 
-3072 TLQSQNY
+3072 
-3079 QDADDAKRTAYSQAV
+3079 
-3094 NAAAT
+3094 
-3099 ILNKTA
+3099 
-3105 GGNTP
+3105 
-3110 KADVERAMQAVTQAN
+3110 
-3125 TALNGIQNLER
+3125 
-3136 AKQAA
+3136 
-3141 NTAITNASDL
+3141 
-3151 NTKQKEALKAQVT
+3151 
-3164 SAGRVSA
+3164 
-3171 ANGVEHTA
+3171 
-3179 TELNTAMTALKRAIA
+3179 
-3194 DKAETKASGNYVNAD
+3194 
-3209 ANKRQAYDEK
+3209 
-3219 VTAAENIVSGT
+3219 
-3230 PTPTLTPADVTNA
+3230 
-3243 ATQVTNAKTQLNG
+3243 
-3256 NHNLEVAKQNA
+3256 
-3267 NTAIDGLTSLNGPQ
+3267 
-3281 KAKLK
+3281 
-3286 EQVGQATTLP
+3286 
-3296 NVQTV
+3296 
-3301 RDNAQT
+3301 
-3307 LNSAMKGLRD
+3307 
-3317 SIANEATIKAGQ
+3317 
-3329 NYTDASPN
+3329 
-3337 NRSEYDSAVTAA
+3337 
-3349 KAIIDQTT
+3349 
-3357 SPSMNAQEINQAKDQ
+3357 
-3372 VTAKQQALNGQENLR
+3372 
-3387 TAQTNAKQ
+3387 
-3395 HLNGLSD
+3395 
-3402 LTDAQKDAVKRQ
+3402 
-3414 IEGATHVNEVTQA
+3414 
-3427 QNNADALNTAMTNLK
+3427 
-3442 NGIQDQ
+3442 
-3448 NTIKQGVN
+3448 
-3456 FTDADEAKRNAY
+3456 
-3468 TNAVTQ
+3468 
-3474 AEQILNKAQGP
+3474 
-3485 NTAKDNVESALQN
+3485 
-3498 VQRAKNELN
+3498 
-3507 GNQNVANAKSTA
+3507 
-3519 KNALNNLTSINN
+3519 
-3531 AQKEALKTQIE
+3531 
-3542 GASTVAGVNQV
+3542 
-3553 STTASELNTAM
+3553 
-3564 SNLQS
+3564 
-3569 GINDEAA
+3569 
-3576 TKAAQKYTDADRDKQ
+3576 
-3591 TAYNDAVTAA
+3591 
-3601 KTLLDKTA
+3601 
-3609 GSNDNKAAVEQALQ
+3609 
-3623 RVNTAKTALNGDAR
+3623 
-3637 LNEAKNT
+3637 
-3644 AKQQLA
+3644 
-3650 TMSHLTNAQ
+3650 
-3659 KANLTEQIERGTT
+3659 
-3672 VAGVQGIQ
+3672 
-3680 ANAGTLDQAMNQ
+3680 
-3692 LRQSIASKDTTKS
+3692 
-3705 SEDYQDANADL
+3705 
-3716 QNAYNR
+3716 
-3722 AVSDAE
+3722 
-3728 GIISATNNP
+3728 
-3737 EMNPDTINQ
+3737 
-3746 KASQVNSAKSA
+3746 
-3757 LNGDEKL
+3757 
-3764 AAAKQ
+3764 
-3769 TAKTDI
+3769 
-3775 GRLTD
+3775 
-3780 LNNAQRTAAN
+3780 
-3790 AEVDQAPNLAAVTA
+3790 
-3804 AKNKATSL
+3804 
-3812 NTAMGNLKHA
+3812 
-3822 LAEKDNTKRS
+3822 
-3832 VNYTD
+3832 
-3837 ADQPKQQA
+3837 
-3845 YDTAVTQ
+3845 
-3852 AEAITNANGSN
+3852 
-3863 ANETQVQAALNQL
+3863 
-3876 NQAKNDLNGDNKVAQ
+3876 
-3891 AKETAK
+3891 
-3897 RALASYSNLN
+3897 
-3907 NAQSTA
+3907 
-3913 ATSQIDNAT
+3913 
-3922 TVADVTA
+3922 
-3929 AQNTANELN
+3929 
-3938 TAMGQLQ
+3938 
-3945 NGIND
+3945 
-3950 QNTVKQQV
+3950 
-3958 NFTDADQGKKDAYT
+3958 
-3972 NAVTNAQ
+3972 
-3979 GILDKANGQNMT
+3979 
-3991 KAQVEAALNQ
+3991 
-4001 VTTAKNALNG
+4001 
-4011 DANVRQ
+4011 
-4017 AKSDAKANLGTLTH
+4017 
-4031 LNNAQKQ
+4031 
-4038 DLTSQIEGATTVNGV
+4038 
-4053 NSVKTKAQDLDGAMQ
+4053 
-4068 RLESAIA
+4068 
-4075 NKDQTKAS
+4075 
-4083 ENYIDAD
+4083 
-4090 PTKKTAFDNAI
+4090 
-4101 IQAESYLNKDHGAN
+4101 
-4115 KDKQAVEQAIQ
+4115 
-4126 SVTSTENA
+4126 
-4134 LNGDANLQRA
+4134 
-4144 KTEATQAIDNLTHLN
+4144 
-4159 TPQKT
+4159 
-4164 ALKQQV
+4164 
-4170 NAAQRVSGVTDL
+4170 
-4182 KNSATSLNNAM
+4182 
-4193 DQLKQAIADH
+4193 
-4203 DTIVAG
+4203 
-4209 GNYTNASPDK
+4209 
-4219 QGAYTDAYNAAKNIV
+4219 
-4234 NGSPNVITNAADVTA
+4234 
-4249 ATQRVNNAETGLN
+4249 
-4262 GDTNLATAKQQAK
+4262 
-4275 DALRQMTHLSDAQK
+4275 
-4289 QSITGQIDS
+4289 
-4298 ATQVTGVQSVKD
+4298 
-4310 NATNLDNAMN
+4310 
-4320 QLRNSIANKD
+4320 
-4330 EVKASQPYVDADT
+4330 
-4343 DKQNAYNTAVTSAE
+4343 
-4357 NIINAT
+4357 
-4363 SQPTL
+4363 
-4368 NPSAVTQAAN
+4368 
-4378 QVNTNKTAL
+4378 
-4387 NGAQNLANKKQ
+4387 
-4398 ETTANINQLSHLNN
+4398 
-4412 AQKQDL
+4412 
-4418 NTQVTNA
+4418 
-4425 PNISTVNQV
+4425 
-4434 KTKAEQLDQ
+4434 
-4443 AMERLINGIQDKD
+4443 
-4456 QVKQSVN
+4456 
-4463 FTDADPEKQTAYNNA
+4463 KQTAYNNA

-4527 QRLSTLDNLNN
+4527 QTLSTLDNLNN

-4655 IDGLSHLTNAQKDAL
+4655 IDGLSHLTNAQKEAL

-4739 QTTNPTLDPTVINQA
+4739 QTTNPSLDPTVINQA
-4754 AGQVSTTKNAL
+4754 AGQVSTSKNAL

-4886 TKQAL
+4886 AKQAL

-4900 KDEATALINSSNDL
+4900 KDEATALINNSNDL

-4970 ADPDKQ
+4970 ADSDKQ

-5022 LATAKQNVQQAI
+5022 LATAKQNVQHAI
-5034 DQLPNLNQAQRDEYN
+5034 DQLPNLNQAQRDEYS

-5061 NAIQQAATTLNDAMT
+5061 NAIQQAATTLNDAMTQMKQGIANKAQIKGSENYHDADTDKQTAYDNAVTKAEELLKQTTNPTMDPNTIQQALTKVNDTNQALNGNQKLADAKQDAKTTLGTLDHLNDAQKQALTTQVEQAPDIATVNNVKQNAQNLNNAMTNLNNALQDKTETLNSINFTDADQAKKDDYTNAVSHAEGILSKANGSNASQTEVEQAMQRVNEAKQALNGNDNVQRAKDAAKQVITNANDLNQAQKDALKQQVDAAQTVANVNTIKQTAQDLNQAMT

-5245 PTPVLAPDTVTQA
+5245 PTPVLAPDTVTKA

-5885 QAAATV
+5885 QVAATV

-5945 LTEAQALDQLMDAL
+5945 LTEVQALDQLMDAL

-6219 QTEAGSKFINEDKP
+6219 QTESGSKFINEDKP

-6248 INQTNNPTLD
+6248 INQTGNPTLD
-6258 KAQVEQLTQ
+6258 KAQVEQLTH
-6267 AVNQAKDNLHGDQK
+6267 AFKQAKDNLHGDQK

-6304 QALESQINNAATRDE
+6304 QALESQINNAATRGE

-6345 QTESGSKFI
+6345 QTEAGSKFI

-6427 AQQQALTD
+6427 AQQQTLTD

-6522 EKENELNGNER
+6522 EKVNELNGNER

-6596 ANVEQTVDYTQAD
+6596 ANVEQTIDYTQAD
-6609 SDKQN
+6609 SDKQK

-6739 DEAVDKAKQALDKST
+6739 DEAVDKAKQALDKSS

-6760 EQVIKLNDAITA
+6760 EQVIKLNDAVTA

-6970 NEIPNAEQTVNYQ
+6970 NEIPNVEQTVNYQ

-7009 NVNDINGAIQTV
+7009 NVNDINGAIQAV

-7117 DANKDVDKQVQS
+7117 DANKDVDKQVQV

-7157 QGHNGI
+7157 QGHNDI
-7163 NNAMTKEEI
+7163 NNALTKEEI

-7251 AKAQLAQALQDIKDL
+7251 AKAQLAQALKEIKDL

-7274 QDIDKRVQALIDEID
+7274 QDVDKQVQALIDEID

-7320 LTKEEIEQAKAQLA
+7320 MTKEEIEQAKAQLA

-7561 YINNA
+7561 HVNNA

-7578 EQAHIE
+7578 EQAYIE
-7584 QFYPEQFTI
+7584 QFNPEQFTI

-7644 QRAQSIDE
+7644 QRAQSISE
-7652 ISEQLEQFK
+7652 ITEQLEQFK

-7692 INSIRNSEIGTT
+7692 INSIRNSEIGTA

-7782 SSTIGHKKKI
+7782 SSTIGHKKKL

-7885 EEKDTLN
+7885 EEKDSLN

-7931 QDNEHSPI
+7931 KDNEHSP
-7939 LIAKRR
+7939 LLFAKRR
-7945 KDKEVDV
+7945 KDKEEDV

-7959 SNEDDAPLLLAK
+7959 SKDEDVPLLLAK

-7981 GKKSASKNL
+7981 DKKSASKNTSKKVAAKKKKK
-7990 LKS
+7990 KSKKNKK

>member
-1 MGNGAE
+1 ETARGVLYPGVSDMYDAKQYVKPVNNSWSTNAQHMNFQFVGTYGPNKDVVGISTRLIRVTYDNRQTEDLTILSKVKPDPPRIDANSVTYKAGLTNQEIKVNNVLNNSSVKLFKADNTPLNVTNITHGSGFSSVVTVSDALPNGGIKAKSSISMNNVTYTTQDEHGQVVTVTRNESVDSNDSATVTVTPQLQATTEGAVFIKGGDGFDFGHVERFIQNPPHGATVAWHDSPDTWKNTVGNTHKTAVVTLPNGQGTRNVEVPVKVYPVANAKAPSRDVKGQNLTNGTDAMNYITFDPNTNTNGITAAWANRQQPNNQQAGVQHLNVDVTYPGISAAKRVPVTVNVYQFEFPQTTYTTTVGGTLASGTQASGYAHMQNATGLPTDGFTYKWNRDTTGTNDANWSAMNKPNVAKVVNAKYDVIYNGHTFATSLPAKFVVKDVQPAKPTVTETAAGAITIAPGANQTVNTHAGNVTTYADKLVIKRNGNVVTTFTRRNNTSPWVKEASAATVAGIAGTNNGITVAAGTFNPADTIQVVATQGSGETVSDEQRSDDFTVVAPQPNQATTKIWQNGHIDITPNNPSGHLINPTQAMDIAYTEKVGNGAE

-402 QLVPLADNSALRTAK
+402 QLVPLADNSALKTAK

-513 TTGMTSTSVATFN
+513 TTGMTSASIAAFN

-553 QNVTAANAAKTALD
+553 QNVTAANAAKSALD

-631 VEQINTNTSAANQA
+631 VEQINTNTSTANQA

-653 QALTPDKAPLQNAK
+653 QALTPDKAPLQTAK

-795 DSVADNNTIKSGQ
+795 DSVADNNTIKSDQ

-906 KQTTHSLNTAM
+906 KQTTQSLNTAM

-1103 AVTSNKNALNGD
+1103 AVTSNKNALNGY

-1222 QVTEAMNQLNSA
+1222 QVTEAMNQVNSA

-1279 AGVHTVQSNANT
+1279 AGVQTVQSNANT

-1390 QKNNLISQISSAT
+1390 QKNNLISQITSAT

-1425 QSGINN
+1425 QNGINN

-1535 SVKQSAN
+1535 SVKQNAN

-1640 QKQKDALKT
+1640 QKQKDALKA

-1663 QRNATELNTAMG
+1663 QHNATELNTAMG

-1747 LRVAKQN
+1747 LREAKQN

-1805 SIANETTVKAS
+1805 SIANETTVKTS
-1816 QNYTDASSNNQST
+1816 QNYTDASPNNQST

-1896 SAISTQ
+1896 SAISSQ

-1912 TAAKNAAT
+1912 TATKNAAT

-2043 TGTQLNTAMANLQNG
+2043 TSTQLNTAMANLQNG

-2192 NGQNYLDATG
+2192 NGQNYLDATER
-2202 SNKTNYNNAV
+2202 NKTNYNNAV

-2263 DGATNLNKAQKD
+2263 DGATNLNKVQKD

-2498 NGAENLRNAK
+2498 NGADNLRNAK

-2515 NGLPNLTQLQ
+2515 DGLPNLTQLQ

-2624 NGVQN
+2624 NG
-2629 LAQAKTNATNTINN
+2629 
-2643 AHDLNQKQKDALK
+2643 
-2656 TQVNNAQRV
+2656 
-2665 SDANNVQHTAT
+2665 
-2676 ELNGAM
+2676 
-2682 TALKAAIADKERTKA
+2682 
-2697 SGNYVNADQ
+2697 
-2706 EKRQAYDSKVTNAEN
+2706 
-2721 IINGTPN
+2721 
-2728 ATLTVNDVNSATS
+2728 
-2741 QVNAAKTALNGD
+2741 
-2753 NNLRVAKENAN
+2753 
-2764 NTIDGLAQLNNAQKA
+2764 
-2779 KLKEQVQ
+2779 
-2786 SATTL
+2786 
-2791 EGVQTVKNSS
+2791 
-2801 QTLNTAMK
+2801 
-2809 GLRDSIA
+2809 
-2816 NEATIKAGQN
+2816 
-2826 YTDAS
+2826 
-2831 PTNRN
+2831 
-2836 EYDSAVTA
+2836 
-2844 AKAIINQT
+2844 
-2852 SNPTMEPNTI
+2852 
-2862 TQATS
+2862 
-2867 QVTTKEHALNG
+2867 
-2878 AQNLAQA
+2878 
-2885 KTTAKNNLNNLTSI
+2885 
-2899 NNAQKDALTRS
+2899 
-2910 IDGAT
+2910 
-2915 TVAGVNQETAKAT
+2915 
-2928 ELNNAMHSLQNGIND
+2928 
-2943 EAQTKQ
+2943 
-2949 TQKYLDAEPIKKSAY
+2949 
-2964 DQAVN
+2964 
-2969 AAKAI
+2969 
-2974 LTKASGQNVDK
+2974 
-2985 AAVEQ
+2985 
-2990 ALQNVNSTKTALNGD
+2990 
-3005 AKLNEAKAAAKQT
+3005 
-3018 LGTLTH
+3018 
-3024 INNAQRTALD
+3024 
-3034 NEITQATNVEGVNTV
+3034 
-3049 KAKAQQLDGAM
+3049 
-3060 GQLETSIRDKDT
+3060 
-3072 TLQSQNY
+3072 
-3079 QDADDAKRTAYSQAV
+3079 
-3094 NAAAT
+3094 
-3099 ILNKTA
+3099 
-3105 GGNTP
+3105 
-3110 KADVERAMQAVTQAN
+3110 
-3125 TALNGIQNLER
+3125 
-3136 AKQAA
+3136 
-3141 NTAITNASDL
+3141 
-3151 NTKQKEALKAQVT
+3151 
-3164 SAGRVSA
+3164 
-3171 ANGVEHTA
+3171 
-3179 TELNTAMTALKRAIA
+3179 
-3194 DKAETKASGNYVNAD
+3194 
-3209 ANKRQAYDEK
+3209 
-3219 VTAAENIVSGT
+3219 
-3230 PTPTLTPADVTNA
+3230 
-3243 ATQVTNAKTQLNG
+3243 
-3256 NHNLEVAKQNA
+3256 
-3267 NTAIDGLTSLNGPQ
+3267 
-3281 KAKLK
+3281 
-3286 EQVGQATTLP
+3286 
-3296 NVQTV
+3296 
-3301 RDNAQT
+3301 
-3307 LNSAMKGLRD
+3307 
-3317 SIANEATIKAGQ
+3317 
-3329 NYTDASPN
+3329 
-3337 NRSEYDSAVTAA
+3337 
-3349 KAIIDQTT
+3349 
-3357 SPSMNAQEINQAKDQ
+3357 
-3372 VTAKQQALNGQENLR
+3372 
-3387 TAQTNAKQ
+3387 
-3395 HLNGLSD
+3395 
-3402 LTDAQKDAVKRQ
+3402 
-3414 IEGATHVNEVTQA
+3414 
-3427 QNNADALNTAMTNLK
+3427 
-3442 NGIQDQ
+3442 
-3448 NTIKQGVN
+3448 
-3456 FTDADEAKRNAY
+3456 
-3468 TNAVTQ
+3468 
-3474 AEQILNKAQGP
+3474 
-3485 NTAKDNVESALQN
+3485 
-3498 VQRAKNELN
+3498 
-3507 GNQNVANAKSTA
+3507 
-3519 KNALNNLTSINN
+3519 
-3531 AQKEALKTQIE
+3531 
-3542 GASTVAGVNQV
+3542 
-3553 STTASELNTAM
+3553 
-3564 SNLQS
+3564 
-3569 GINDEAA
+3569 
-3576 TKAAQKYTDADRDKQ
+3576 
-3591 TAYNDAVTAA
+3591 
-3601 KTLLDKTA
+3601 
-3609 GSNDNKAAVEQALQ
+3609 
-3623 RVNTAKTALNGDAR
+3623 
-3637 LNEAKNT
+3637 
-3644 AKQQLA
+3644 
-3650 TMSHLTNAQ
+3650 
-3659 KANLTEQIERGTT
+3659 
-3672 VAGVQGIQ
+3672 
-3680 ANAGTLDQAMNQ
+3680 
-3692 LRQSIASKDTTKS
+3692 
-3705 SEDYQDANADL
+3705 
-3716 QNAYNR
+3716 
-3722 AVSDAE
+3722 
-3728 GIISATNNP
+3728 
-3737 EMNPDTINQ
+3737 
-3746 KASQVNSAKSA
+3746 
-3757 LNGDEKL
+3757 
-3764 AAAKQ
+3764 
-3769 TAKTDI
+3769 
-3775 GRLTD
+3775 
-3780 LNNAQRTAAN
+3780 
-3790 AEVDQAPNLAAVTA
+3790 
-3804 AKNKATSL
+3804 
-3812 NTAMGNLKHA
+3812 
-3822 LAEKDNTKRS
+3822 
-3832 VNYTD
+3832 
-3837 ADQPKQQA
+3837 
-3845 YDTAVTQ
+3845 
-3852 AEAITNANGSN
+3852 
-3863 ANETQVQAALNQL
+3863 
-3876 NQAKNDLNGDNKVAQ
+3876 
-3891 AKETAK
+3891 
-3897 RALASYSNLN
+3897 
-3907 NAQSTA
+3907 
-3913 ATSQIDNAT
+3913 
-3922 TVADVTA
+3922 
-3929 AQNTANELN
+3929 
-3938 TAMGQLQ
+3938 
-3945 NGIND
+3945 
-3950 QNTVKQQV
+3950 
-3958 NFTDADQGKKDAYT
+3958 
-3972 NAVTNAQ
+3972 
-3979 GILDKANGQNMT
+3979 
-3991 KAQVEAALNQ
+3991 
-4001 VTTAKNALNG
+4001 
-4011 DANVRQ
+4011 
-4017 AKSDAKANLGTLTH
+4017 
-4031 LNNAQKQ
+4031 
-4038 DLTSQIEGATTVNGV
+4038 
-4053 NSVKTKAQDLDGAMQ
+4053 
-4068 RLESAIA
+4068 
-4075 NKDQTKAS
+4075 
-4083 ENYIDAD
+4083 
-4090 PTKKTAFDNAI
+4090 
-4101 IQAESYLNKDHGAN
+4101 
-4115 KDKQAVEQAIQ
+4115 
-4126 SVTSTENA
+4126 
-4134 LNGDANLQRA
+4134 
-4144 KTEATQAIDNLTHLN
+4144 
-4159 TPQKT
+4159 
-4164 ALKQQV
+4164 
-4170 NAAQRVSGVTDL
+4170 
-4182 KNSATSLNNAM
+4182 
-4193 DQLKQAIADH
+4193 
-4203 DTIVAG
+4203 
-4209 GNYTNASPDK
+4209 
-4219 QGAYTDAYNAAKNIV
+4219 
-4234 NGSPNVITNAADVTA
+4234 
-4249 ATQRVNNAETGLN
+4249 
-4262 GDTNLATAKQQAK
+4262 
-4275 DALRQMTHLSDAQK
+4275 
-4289 QSITGQIDS
+4289 
-4298 ATQVTGVQSVKD
+4298 
-4310 NATNLDNAMN
+4310 
-4320 QLRNSIANKD
+4320 
-4330 EVKASQPYVDADT
+4330 
-4343 DKQNAYNTAVTSAE
+4343 
-4357 NIINAT
+4357 
-4363 SQPTL
+4363 
-4368 NPSAVTQAAN
+4368 
-4378 QVNTNKTAL
+4378 
-4387 NGAQNLANKKQ
+4387 
-4398 ETTANINQLSHLNN
+4398 
-4412 AQKQDL
+4412 
-4418 NTQVTNA
+4418 
-4425 PNISTVNQV
+4425 
-4434 KTKAEQLDQ
+4434 
-4443 AMERLINGIQDKD
+4443 
-4456 QVKQSVN
+4456 
-4463 FTDADPEKQTAYNNA
+4463 
-4478 VTAAENIINQA
+4478 
-4489 NGTNANQSQVEAALS
+4489 
-4504 TVTTTKQALNGDR
+4504 
-4517 KVTDAKNNAN
+4517 
-4527 QRLSTLDNLNN
+4527 
-4538 AQKGAVTGN
+4538 
-4547 INQAHT
+4547 
-4553 VAEVTQAIQTAQ
+4553 
-4565 ELNTAMGNLKNSLN
+4565 
-4579 DKDTTLGSQNFAD
+4579 
-4592 ADPEKKNAYNEAVR
+4592 
-4606 NAENILN
+4606 
-4613 KSTGT
+4613 
-4618 NVPKDQVE
+4618 
-4626 AAMNQVNTTK
+4626 
-4636 AALNGT
+4636 T

-4655 IDGLSHLTNAQKDAL
+4655 IDGLSHLTNAQKEAL

-4717 DASPN
+4717 DASQN

-4739 QTTNPTLDPTVINQA
+4739 QTTSPTLDPTVINQA

-4765 NGNENLEAAKQQATQ
+4765 NGNENLEAAKQQASQ

-4790 AQKQA
+4790 AQKQT
-4795 VTNQINGAH
+4795 VTDQINGAH

-4870 NATQTE
+4870 NATQAE
-4876 VEQAIQQVNA
+4876 VEQAIKQVNA
-4886 TKQAL
+4886 AKQAL
-4891 NGNANVQHA
+4891 NGNANVQHE

-4987 ALISG
+4987 ALISA

-5022 LATAKQNVQQAI
+5022 LATAKQNVQHAI
-5034 DQLPNLNQAQRDEYN
+5034 DQLPNLNQAQRDEYS

-5061 NAIQQAATTLNDAMT
+5061 NAIQQAATTLNDAMTQLKQGIANKAQIKGSENYHDADTDKQTAYDNAVTKAEELLKQTTNPTMDPNTIQQALTKVNDTNQALNGNQKLADAKQDAKTTLGTLDHLNDAQKQALTTQVEQAPDIATVNNVKQNAQNLNNAMTNLNNALQDKTETLNSINFTDADQAKKDAYTNAVSHAEGILSKANGSNASQTEVEQAMQRVNEAKQALNGNDNVQRAKDAAKQVITNANDLNQAQKDALKQQVDAAQTVANVNTIKQTAQDLNQAMT

-5189 IKQNA
+5189 IKQ
-5194 DALNNAMGT
+5194 
-5203 LKQQIQANSQVPQSV
+5203 
-5218 DFTQADQDKQQAYN
+5218 
-5232 NAANQAQ
+5232 
-5239 QIANGT
+5239 
-5245 PTPVLAPDTVTQA
+5245 
-5258 VTTMN
+5258 
-5263 QAKDALNGDEKLAQA
+5263 
-5278 KQDALANLDTLRD
+5278 
-5291 LNQPQRDAL
+5291 
-5300 RNQINQAQA
+5300 
-5309 LATVEQTKQNAQNVN
+5309 
-5324 TAMGNLKQGIAN
+5324 
-5336 KDTVKA
+5336 
-5342 SENYH
+5342 
-5347 DADVDKQTA
+5347 
-5356 YTNAVSQ
+5356 
-5363 AEGII
+5363 
-5368 NQTTNP
+5368 
-5374 TLNPDDITRALTQV
+5374 
-5388 TDAKNSLNGEAKL
+5388 
-5401 ATEKQNA
+5401 
-5408 KDAVSGMTHL
+5408 
-5418 NDAQKQALKGQ
+5418 
-5429 IDQSPE
+5429 
-5435 IATVNQVKQTA
+5435 
-5446 TSLDQAMDQL
+5446 
-5456 SQAINDKD
+5456 
-5464 QILADGNYLNADPDK
+5464 
-5479 QNAYK
+5479 
-5484 QAVAKAEA
+5484 
-5492 LLNKQSGTNEVQAQ
+5492 
-5506 VESITNEVNAAKQA
+5506 
-5520 LNGNDNLANA
+5520 
-5530 KQQAKQQLANLTH
+5530 
-5543 LNDAQK
+5543 
-5549 QSFESQITQAPL
+5549 
-5561 VTDVTTINQK
+5561 
-5571 AQTLDHAME
+5571 
-5580 LLRNSVADNQTTLAS
+5580 
-5595 EDYHDATAQRQNDYN
+5595 
-5610 KAVTAANNIINQT
+5610 
-5623 TSPTMNPDD
+5623 
-5632 VNGATTQVN
+5632 
-5641 NTKVALDGDENLA
+5641 
-5654 AAKQQANNRLDQ
+5654 
-5666 LDHLNNAQ
+5666 
-5674 KQQLQSQITQS
+5674 
-5685 SDIAAVNGHKQTAE
+5685 
-5699 SLNTAMGN
+5699 
-5707 LINAIADHQ
+5707 
-5716 AVEQRGNFINA
+5716 
-5727 DTDKQTAYNTAVN
+5727 
-5740 EAAAMINKQTGQ
+5740 
-5752 NANQTEVEQA
+5752 
-5762 ITKVQTTLQALNG
+5762 
-5775 DHNLQVAKTNAT
+5775 
-5787 QAIDALTSLNDPQKT
+5787 
-5802 ALKDQVTAATLVT
+5802 
-5815 AVHQIE
+5815 
-5821 QNANTLNQAMHGL
+5821 
-5834 RQSIQDNAAT
+5834 
-5844 KANSKYI
+5844 
-5851 NEDQPEQQNYDQA
+5851 
-5864 VQAANN
+5864 
-5870 IINEQTATLDNNAIN
+5870 
-5885 QAAATV
+5885 
-5891 NTTKAALHG
+5891 
-5900 DVKLQNDKDHAKQT
+5900 
-5914 VSQLA
+5914 
-5919 HLNNAQ
+5919 
-5925 KHMEDTLI
+5925 
-5933 DSETTRTAVKQD
+5933 
-5945 LTEAQALDQLMDAL
+5945 
-5959 QQSIA
+5959 
-5964 DKDATRA
+5964 
-5971 SSAYVN
+5971 
-5977 AEPNKKQAYDEA
+5977 
-5989 VQNAES
+5989 
-5995 IIAGLNNPTINKGNV
+5995 
-6010 SSATQA
+6010 
-6016 VISSKNA
+6016 
-6023 LDGVERL
+6023 
-6030 AQDKQTA
+6030 
-6037 GNSLNHLDQLTPAQ
+6037 
-6051 QQALE
+6051 
-6056 NQINNATTRDKVAEI
+6056 
-6071 IAQAQALNE
+6071 
-6080 AMKALKESIKDQPQT
+6080 
-6095 EASSKFINEDQAQK
+6095 
-6109 DAYTQAVQHA
+6109 
-6119 KDLINKTTDP
+6119 
-6129 TLAKSIIDQATQA
+6129 
-6142 VTDAKNNLHGDQKL
+6142 
-6156 AQDKQRATE
+6156 
-6165 TLNNLSNLNTPQRQA
+6165 
-6180 LENQINNAATRGE
+6180 
-6193 VAQKLTEAQALN
+6193 
-6205 QAMEALRNSIQDQQ
+6205 
-6219 QTEAGSKFINEDKP
+6219 
-6233 QKDAYQA
+6233 
-6240 AVQNAKDL
+6240 
-6248 INQTNNPTLD
+6248 
-6258 KAQVEQLTQ
+6258 
-6267 AVNQAKDNLHGDQK
+6267 
-6281 LADDKQHAV
+6281 
-6290 TDLNQLNGLNNPQR
+6290 
-6304 QALESQINNAATRDE
+6304 
-6319 VAQKL
+6319 
-6324 AEAKALDQAM
+6324 
-6334 QALRNSIQDQQ
+6334 
-6345 QTESGSKFI
+6345 
-6354 NEDKPQKDAYQAAVQ
+6354 
-6369 NAKDLINQTGNP
+6369 
-6381 TLDKSQV
+6381 
-6388 EQLTQAVTTAK
+6388 
-6399 DNLHGD
+6399 
-6405 QKLARDQ
+6405 
-6412 QQAVTTVNALPNLNH
+6412 
-6427 AQQQALTD
+6427 
-6435 AINAAPTRTEVAQHV
+6435 
-6450 QTATELDHAMETLKN
+6450 
-6465 KVDQVNTDKAQPN
+6465 
-6478 YTEASTDKK
+6478 
-6487 EAVDQ
+6487 
-6492 ALQAA
+6492 
-6497 QSITDP
+6497 
-6503 TNGSNANKDA
+6503 
-6513 VEQALTKLQ
+6513 
-6522 EKENELNGNER
+6522 
-6533 VAEAKTQAKQTI
+6533 
-6545 DQLTHLNADQI
+6545 
-6556 ATAKQNIDQATKLQ
+6556 
-6570 PIAELVDQ
+6570 
-6578 ATQLNQSMDQL
+6578 
-6589 QQAVNEH
+6589 
-6596 ANVEQTVDYTQAD
+6596 
-6609 SDKQN
+6609 
-6614 AYKQA
+6614 
-6619 IADAENV
+6619 
-6626 LKQNANKQQVD
+6626 
-6637 QALQNILN
+6637 
-6645 AKQALNGDERVA
+6645 
-6657 LAKTNGKHDI
+6657 
-6667 DQLNALNNAQQD
+6667 
-6679 GFKGRIDQSN
+6679 
-6689 DLNQIQQIVD
+6689 
-6699 EAKALNRAMDQLS
+6699 
-6712 QEITGNEGRTKGS
+6712 
-6725 TNYVNA
+6725 
-6731 DTQVKQVY
+6731 
-6739 DEAVDKAKQALDKST
+6739 
-6754 GQNLTA
+6754 
-6760 EQVIKLNDAITA
+6760 
-6772 AKKALNGEE
+6772 
-6781 RLNNRKA
+6781 
-6788 EALQRLDQLTH
+6788 
-6799 LNNAQRQ
+6799 
-6806 LAIQQINNAETLN
+6806 
-6819 KASRAIN
+6819 
-6826 RATKLDNAMGAV
+6826 
-6838 QQYIDEQHLGVISS
+6838 
-6852 TNYINADDNLKA
+6852 
-6864 NYDNAIANAAHELD
+6864 
-6878 KVQGNAIAKA
+6878 
-6888 EAEQLKQNIIDAQN
+6888 
-6902 ALNGDQNL
+6902 
-6910 ANAKDKANAFVNSLN
+6910 
-6925 GLNQQQQD
+6925 
-6933 LAHKAINNADTV
+6933 
-6945 SDVTDIVNNQ
+6945 
-6955 IDLNDAMET
+6955 
-6964 LKHLVD
+6964 
-6970 NEIPNAEQTVNYQ
+6970 
-6983 NADDNAKTN
+6983 
-6992 FDDAKRLAN
+6992 
-7001 TLLNSDNT
+7001 
-7009 NVNDINGAIQTV
+7009 
-7021 NDAIHNLNGDQRLQD
+7021 
-7036 AKDKAIQS
+7036 
-7044 INQALANKLKEIEAS
+7044 
-7059 NATDQDKLIAKNKAE
+7059 
-7074 ELANSIINNINKATS
+7074 
-7089 NQAVS
+7089 
-7094 QVQTAGNHAIEQVHA
+7094 
-7109 NEIPKAKI
+7109 
-7117 DANKDVDKQVQS
+7117 
-7129 LIDEIDRNPNLTD
+7129 
-7142 KEKQAL
+7142 
-7148 KDRINQILQ
+7148 
-7157 QGHNGI
+7157 
-7163 NNAMTKEEI
+7163 
-7172 EQAKAQLAQAL
+7172 
-7183 QDIKDLVKAKE
+7183 
-7194 DAKQDVD
+7194 
-7201 KQVQALI
+7201 
-7208 DEIDQNPNLTDKEK
+7208 
-7222 QALKDRINQIL
+7222 
-7233 QQGHNGINN
+7233 
-7242 AMTKEEIEQ
+7242 
-7251 AKAQLAQALQDIKDL
+7251 
-7266 VKAKENAK
+7266 
-7274 QDIDKRVQALIDEID
+7274 
-7289 QNPNL
+7289 
-7294 TDKEKQALK
+7294 
-7303 DRINQI
+7303 
-7309 LQQGHNDINNA
+7309 
-7320 LTKEEIEQAKAQLA
+7320 
-7334 QALQDIKD
+7334 
-7342 LVKAKEDAKN
+7342 
-7352 AIKALANAKR
+7352 
-7362 DQINSNPDLTPEQ
+7362 
-7375 KAKALKEIDEAE
+7375 
-7387 KRALQNVEN
+7387 
-7396 AQTIDQLN
+7396 
-7404 RGLNLGLDDIR
+7404 
-7415 NTHVWEVDEQPAVN
+7415 
-7429 EIFEATPEQILVNG
+7429 
-7443 ELIVHR
+7443 
-7449 DDIIT
+7449 
-7454 EQDILAH
+7454 
-7461 INLIDQLSAEVIDT
+7461 
-7475 PSTATISDS
+7475 
-7484 LTAKVEVTLLDG
+7484 
-7496 SKVIVNVPVKVVEKE
+7496 
-7511 LSVVKQQAIESIE
+7511 
-7524 NAAQQKI
+7524 
-7531 DEINNSVTLTLEQKE
+7531 
-7546 AAIAEVNKLKQQAID
+7546 
-7561 YINNA
+7561 
-7566 PDVHSVEEIQQQ
+7566 
-7578 EQAHIE
+7578 
-7584 QFYPEQFTI
+7584 
-7593 EQAKSN
+7593 
-7599 AIKSIEDA
+7599 
-7607 IQHMID
+7607 
-7613 EIKARTDLTDKE
+7613 
-7625 KQEAIAKLNQLKE
+7625 
-7638 QAIQAI
+7638 
-7644 QRAQSIDE
+7644 
-7652 ISEQLEQFK
+7652 
-7661 AQMKAANPTAKE
+7661 
-7673 LAKRKQEAI
+7673 
-7682 SRIKDFSNEK
+7682 
-7692 INSIRNSEIGTT
+7692 
-7704 DEKQAAMN
+7704 
-7712 QINEIVLETIR
+7712 
-7723 DINNA
+7723 
-7728 HTLQQVEAAL
+7728 
-7738 NNGIARI
+7738 
-7745 SAVQIVI
+7745 
-7752 SDRAKQS
+7752 
-7759 SSTGNESNSHL
+7759 
-7770 TIGYGTANHPFN
+7770 
-7782 SSTIGHKKKI
+7782 
-7792 DEDDD
+7792 
-7797 IDPLHMRHFSNNFGN
+7797 
-7812 VIKNAIGVVGIS
+7812 
-7824 GLLASF
+7824 
-7830 WFFIAKRRRKE
+7830 
-7841 DEEEELEIR
+7841 
-7850 DNNKDS
+7850 
-7856 IKETLDDTKHLP
+7856 
-7868 LLFAK
+7868 
-7873 RRRKEDEEDVTV
+7873 
-7885 EEKDTLN
+7885 
-7892 NGESLDKVKHT
+7892 
-7903 PFFLPKRRRKEDEED
+7903 
-7918 VEVTNENTDEKVL
+7918 
-7931 QDNEHSPI
+7931 
-7939 LIAKRR
+7939 
-7945 KDKEVDV
+7945 
-7952 ETTTSIE
+7952 
-7959 SNEDDAPLLLAK
+7959 
-7971 KKNQKDNQSK
+7971 
-7981 GKKSASKNL
+7981 
-7990 LKS
+7990 

>member
-1 MGNGAE
+1 M
-7 HSKTINVVRGQNN
+7 
-20 QWTIANKPDYVTLD
+20 
-34 AQTGKVTFNANTI
+34 
-47 KPNSSI
+47 
-53 TITPKAG
+53 
-60 TGHSVSSN
+60 
-68 PSTLTAPAA
+68 
-77 HTVNTTEIVKDYGSN
+77 
-92 VTAAEINNAV
+92 
-102 QVANKRTATIKNGTA
+102 
-117 MPTNLA
+117 
-123 GGSTTTI
+123 
-130 PVTVTYNDG
+130 
-139 STEEVQESIFT
+139 
-150 KADKRELITAKN
+150 
-162 HLDDPVSTEGKKPG
+162 
-176 TITQYNNAMHNAQQQ
+176 
-191 INTAKTEAQQVIN
+191 
-204 NERATPQQVSDALTK
+204 
-219 VRAAQT
+219 
-225 KIDQAKALLQNKE
+225 
-238 DNSQLVT
+238 
-245 SKNNL
+245 
-250 QSSVNQVPSTA
+250 
-261 GMTQQSI
+261 
-268 DNYNA
+268 
-273 KKREA
+273 
-278 ETEITAAQ
+278 
-286 RVIDNGDATAQ
+286 
-297 QISDEKHRVDNALT
+297 
-311 ALNQAKHDL
+311 
-320 TADTHALEQAVQQL
+320 
-334 NRTGTTTGKKP
+334 
-345 ASITAYNNSI
+345 
-355 RALQSDLTSA
+355 
-365 KNSANA
+365 
-371 IIQKPIRTVQEVQ
+371 
-384 SALTNVNRVNERL
+384 
-397 TQAIN
+397 
-402 QLVPLADNSALRTAK
+402 
-417 TKLDEEINKS
+417 
-427 VTTDGMTQSSIQAYE
+427 
-442 NAKRAGQ
+442 
-449 TESTNAQNVINNG
+449 
-462 DATDQ
+462 
-467 QIAAEKTK
+467 
-475 VEEKYNSLKQAIA
+475 
-488 GLTPDLAP
+488 
-496 LQTAKT
+496 
-502 QLQNDIDQPTS
+502 
-513 TTGMTSTSVATFN
+513 
-526 EKLSAARTKIQE
+526 
-538 IDRVLASHPDVATIR
+538 
-553 QNVTAANAAKTALD
+553 
-567 QARNG
+567 
-572 LTVDKAPLENA
+572 
-583 KNQLQHSIDTQTSTT
+583 
-598 GMTQDSINAYNA
+598 
-610 KLTAARNKIQ
+610 
-620 QINQVLAGSPT
+620 
-631 VEQINTNTSAANQA
+631 
-645 KSDLDHAR
+645 
-653 QALTPDKAPLQNAK
+653 
-667 TQLEQSINQPTDT
+667 
-680 TGMTTASLNAYNQK
+680 
-694 LQAARQKLTE
+694 
-704 INQVLNGNPTVQ
+704 
-716 NINDKVTEANQA
+716 
-728 KDQLNTARQG
+728 
-738 LTLDRQPALTT
+738 
-749 LHGASNLNQA
+749 
-759 QQNNFT
+759 
-765 QQINAAQNHA
+765 
-775 ALETIK
+775 
-781 SNITALNTAMTKLK
+781 
-795 DSVADNNTIKSGQ
+795 
-808 NYTDATPANK
+808 
-818 QAYDNAVNAA
+818 
-828 KGVIGETTNPTMD
+828 
-841 VNTVN
+841 
-846 QKAASV
+846 
-852 KSTKDALD
+852 
-860 GQQNLQRAKTEAT
+860 
-873 NAITHA
+873 
-879 SDLNQAQKNALT
+879 
-891 QQVNSAQNVQAVNDI
+891 
-906 KQTTHSLNTAM
+906 
-917 TGLKRGVANHN
+917 
-928 QVVQSDNYVNADTNK
+928 
-943 KNDYNN
+943 
-949 AYNHAN
+949 
-955 DIINGNAQHPVIT
+955 
-968 PSDVNNALSNVTSKE
+968 
-983 HALNGE
+983 
-989 AKLNAAKQEAN
+989 
-1000 TALGHLNNLNNAQR
+1000 
-1014 QNLQS
+1014 
-1019 QINGAHQIDAVNT
+1019 
-1032 IKQNATNLN
+1032 
-1041 SAMGNLRQAVADKDQ
+1041 
-1056 VKRTEDYAD
+1056 
-1065 ADTAKQNA
+1065 
-1073 YNSAVSSA
+1073 
-1081 ETIINQTT
+1081 
-1089 NPTMSVDDVNRATS
+1089 
-1103 AVTSNKNALNGD
+1103 
-1115 EKLAQSKTD
+1115 
-1124 AARAIDALPHL
+1124 
-1135 NNAQKADVKSKIN
+1135 
-1148 AASNI
+1148 
-1153 AGVNTVKQ
+1153 
-1161 QGTDLN
+1161 
-1167 TAMGNLQGA
+1167 
-1176 INDEQTTLNSQ
+1176 
-1187 NYQDATPS
+1187 
-1195 KKTAYTNAVQAAKDI
+1195 
-1210 LNKSNG
+1210 
-1216 QNKTKD
+1216 
-1222 QVTEAMNQLNSA
+1222 
-1234 KNNLDGTRLLDQAKQ
+1234 
-1249 TAKQQL
+1249 
-1255 NNMTHLTTAQKTNLT
+1255 
-1270 NQINSGTTV
+1270 
-1279 AGVHTVQSNANT
+1279 
-1291 LDQAMNTL
+1291 
-1299 RQSIANKDATK
+1299 
-1310 ASEDYVDANND
+1310 
-1321 KQTAYNNAVAAAE
+1321 
-1334 TIINA
+1334 
-1339 NSNPEMNPSTIT
+1339 
-1351 QKAEQVNSSKT
+1351 
-1362 ALNGDE
+1362 
-1368 NLAAAKQNAKTYLNT
+1368 
-1383 LTSITDA
+1383 
-1390 QKNNLISQISSAT
+1390 
-1403 RVSGVDTVKQNAQHL
+1403 
-1418 DQAMASL
+1418 
-1425 QSGINN
+1425 
-1431 ESQVKSSEKYRDA
+1431 
-1444 DTNKQQE
+1444 
-1451 YDNAITA
+1451 
-1458 AKAILNKSTGPNTA
+1458 
-1472 QNAVEAALQRVNNA
+1472 
-1486 KDALNGDA
+1486 
-1494 KLIAAQNAAKQHLGT
+1494 
-1509 LTHITTAQRNDLTN
+1509 
-1523 QISQATNLAGVE
+1523 
-1535 SVKQSAN
+1535 
-1542 SLDGAMGNLQTA
+1542 
-1554 INDKSGTLA
+1554 
-1563 SQNFLDADE
+1563 
-1572 QKRNAYNQAVSAAET
+1572 
-1587 ILNKQTGPNTAK
+1587 
-1599 TAVEQ
+1599 
-1604 ALNNVNNAKHA
+1604 
-1615 LNGTQ
+1615 
-1620 NLNNAKQ
+1620 
-1627 AAITAINGASDLN
+1627 
-1640 QKQKDALKT
+1640 
-1649 QANGAQRVSNAQDV
+1649 
-1663 QRNATELNTAMG
+1663 
-1675 TLKHAIADKTN
+1675 
-1686 TLASSKYVNADSTKQ
+1686 
-1701 NAYTT
+1701 
-1706 KVTNAEHIIS
+1706 
-1716 GTPTVVTTPSEVT
+1716 
-1729 AAANQVNS
+1729 
-1737 AKQELNGDER
+1737 
-1747 LRVAKQN
+1747 
-1754 ANTAID
+1754 
-1760 ALTQLNTPQ
+1760 
-1769 KAKLKEQV
+1769 
-1777 GQANRLEDVQTVQTN
+1777 
-1792 GQALNNAMKGLRD
+1792 
-1805 SIANETTVKAS
+1805 
-1816 QNYTDASSNNQST
+1816 
-1829 YNSAVSNAKG
+1829 
-1839 IINQTNNP
+1839 
-1847 TMDTSAITQAT
+1847 
-1858 TQVNNAKNGL
+1858 
-1868 NGAENLRNAQNTAKQ
+1868 
-1883 NLNTLSHLTNNQK
+1883 
-1896 SAISTQ
+1896 
-1902 IDRAGHVSEV
+1902 
-1912 TAAKNAAT
+1912 
-1920 ELNTQMGNLEQAI
+1920 
-1933 HDQNTVKQSVKF
+1933 
-1945 TDADK
+1945 
-1950 AKRDAYTNA
+1950 
-1959 VSRAEAILNK
+1959 
-1969 TQGANTSK
+1969 
-1977 QDVEAA
+1977 
-1983 IQNVS
+1983 
-1988 SAKNALNGDQ
+1988 
-1998 NVTNAKNAAKN
+1998 
-2009 ALNNL
+2009 
-2014 TSINNAQ
+2014 
-2021 KRDLTTKIDQATT
+2021 
-2034 VAGVEAVSN
+2034 
-2043 TGTQLNTAMANLQNG
+2043 
-2058 INDKTNTLA
+2058 
-2067 SENYHDA
+2067 
-2074 DSDKKTAYTQAVTN
+2074 
-2088 AENILNKN
+2088 
-2096 SGSNLDKTAVEN
+2096 
-2108 ALSQVANAKG
+2108 
-2118 ALNGNHNLE
+2118 
-2127 QAKSNANTTI
+2127 
-2137 NGLQHLTTAQKDKL
+2137 
-2151 KQQVQ
+2151 
-2156 QAQNVAGVDTV
+2156 
-2167 KSSAN
+2167 
-2172 TLNGA
+2172 
-2177 MGTLR
+2177 
-2182 NSIQDNTATK
+2182 
-2192 NGQNYLDATG
+2192 
-2202 SNKTNYNNAV
+2202 
-2212 DSANGVI
+2212 
-2219 NATSNPNMDANA
+2219 
-2231 INQIATQ
+2231 
-2238 VTSTKNALDGT
+2238 
-2249 HNLTQA
+2249 
-2255 KQTATNAI
+2255 
-2263 DGATNLNKAQKD
+2263 
-2275 ALKAQVTS
+2275 
-2283 AQRVANV
+2283 
-2290 TSIQQTANEL
+2290 
-2300 NTAMG
+2300 
-2305 QLQHGIDDENAT
+2305 
-2317 KQTQKYRDAE
+2317 
-2327 QSKKTAY
+2327 
-2334 DQAVA
+2334 
-2339 AAKAILNKQT
+2339 
-2349 GSNSDKAAVD
+2349 
-2359 RALQQVTST
+2359 
-2368 KDALN
+2368 
-2373 GDAKLAEAK
+2373 
-2382 AAAKQ
+2382 
-2387 NLGTLNH
+2387 
-2394 ITNAQRTDL
+2394 
-2403 EGQINQATTVDG
+2403 
-2415 VNTVKTNAN
+2415 
-2424 TLDGAMNSLQ
+2424 
-2434 GSINDKDATLR
+2434 
-2445 NQNYLDADESK
+2445 
-2456 RNAYTQAVTAAEGI
+2456 
-2470 LNKQTGGNTSKAD
+2470 
-2483 VDNALNAVTRAKAAL
+2483 
-2498 NGAENLRNAK
+2498 
-2508 TSATNTI
+2508 
-2515 NGLPNLTQLQ
+2515 
-2525 KDNLKHQV
+2525 
-2533 EQAQNV
+2533 
-2539 AGVNG
+2539 
-2544 VKDKGNTLNTAM
+2544 
-2556 GALRTSIQNDNT
+2556 
-2568 TKTSQNYL
+2568 
-2576 DASDSNKNNY
+2576 
-2586 NTAVNNA
+2586 
-2593 NGVINATNNPN
+2593 
-2604 MDANAING
+2604 
-2612 MANQVNTTKAAL
+2612 
-2624 NGVQN
+2624 
-2629 LAQAKTNATNTINN
+2629 
-2643 AHDLNQKQKDALK
+2643 
-2656 TQVNNAQRV
+2656 
-2665 SDANNVQHTAT
+2665 
-2676 ELNGAM
+2676 
-2682 TALKAAIADKERTKA
+2682 
-2697 SGNYVNADQ
+2697 
-2706 EKRQAYDSKVTNAEN
+2706 
-2721 IINGTPN
+2721 
-2728 ATLTVNDVNSATS
+2728 
-2741 QVNAAKTALNGD
+2741 
-2753 NNLRVAKENAN
+2753 
-2764 NTIDGLAQLNNAQKA
+2764 
-2779 KLKEQVQ
+2779 
-2786 SATTL
+2786 
-2791 EGVQTVKNSS
+2791 
-2801 QTLNTAMK
+2801 
-2809 GLRDSIA
+2809 
-2816 NEATIKAGQN
+2816 
-2826 YTDAS
+2826 
-2831 PTNRN
+2831 
-2836 EYDSAVTA
+2836 
-2844 AKAIINQT
+2844 
-2852 SNPTMEPNTI
+2852 
-2862 TQATS
+2862 
-2867 QVTTKEHALNG
+2867 
-2878 AQNLAQA
+2878 
-2885 KTTAKNNLNNLTSI
+2885 
-2899 NNAQKDALTRS
+2899 
-2910 IDGAT
+2910 
-2915 TVAGVNQETAKAT
+2915 
-2928 ELNNAMHSLQNGIND
+2928 
-2943 EAQTKQ
+2943 
-2949 TQKYLDAEPIKKSAY
+2949 
-2964 DQAVN
+2964 
-2969 AAKAI
+2969 
-2974 LTKASGQNVDK
+2974 
-2985 AAVEQ
+2985 
-2990 ALQNVNSTKTALNGD
+2990 
-3005 AKLNEAKAAAKQT
+3005 
-3018 LGTLTH
+3018 
-3024 INNAQRTALD
+3024 
-3034 NEITQATNVEGVNTV
+3034 
-3049 KAKAQQLDGAM
+3049 
-3060 GQLETSIRDKDT
+3060 
-3072 TLQSQNY
+3072 
-3079 QDADDAKRTAYSQAV
+3079 
-3094 NAAAT
+3094 
-3099 ILNKTA
+3099 
-3105 GGNTP
+3105 
-3110 KADVERAMQAVTQAN
+3110 
-3125 TALNGIQNLER
+3125 
-3136 AKQAA
+3136 
-3141 NTAITNASDL
+3141 
-3151 NTKQKEALKAQVT
+3151 
-3164 SAGRVSA
+3164 
-3171 ANGVEHTA
+3171 
-3179 TELNTAMTALKRAIA
+3179 
-3194 DKAETKASGNYVNAD
+3194 
-3209 ANKRQAYDEK
+3209 
-3219 VTAAENIVSGT
+3219 
-3230 PTPTLTPADVTNA
+3230 
-3243 ATQVTNAKTQLNG
+3243 
-3256 NHNLEVAKQNA
+3256 
-3267 NTAIDGLTSLNGPQ
+3267 
-3281 KAKLK
+3281 
-3286 EQVGQATTLP
+3286 
-3296 NVQTV
+3296 
-3301 RDNAQT
+3301 
-3307 LNSAMKGLRD
+3307 
-3317 SIANEATIKAGQ
+3317 
-3329 NYTDASPN
+3329 
-3337 NRSEYDSAVTAA
+3337 
-3349 KAIIDQTT
+3349 
-3357 SPSMNAQEINQAKDQ
+3357 
-3372 VTAKQQALNGQENLR
+3372 
-3387 TAQTNAKQ
+3387 
-3395 HLNGLSD
+3395 
-3402 LTDAQKDAVKRQ
+3402 
-3414 IEGATHVNEVTQA
+3414 
-3427 QNNADALNTAMTNLK
+3427 
-3442 NGIQDQ
+3442 
-3448 NTIKQGVN
+3448 
-3456 FTDADEAKRNAY
+3456 
-3468 TNAVTQ
+3468 
-3474 AEQILNKAQGP
+3474 
-3485 NTAKDNVESALQN
+3485 
-3498 VQRAKNELN
+3498 
-3507 GNQNVANAKSTA
+3507 
-3519 KNALNNLTSINN
+3519 
-3531 AQKEALKTQIE
+3531 
-3542 GASTVAGVNQV
+3542 
-3553 STTASELNTAM
+3553 
-3564 SNLQS
+3564 
-3569 GINDEAA
+3569 
-3576 TKAAQKYTDADRDKQ
+3576 
-3591 TAYNDAVTAA
+3591 
-3601 KTLLDKTA
+3601 
-3609 GSNDNKAAVEQALQ
+3609 
-3623 RVNTAKTALNGDAR
+3623 
-3637 LNEAKNT
+3637 
-3644 AKQQLA
+3644 
-3650 TMSHLTNAQ
+3650 
-3659 KANLTEQIERGTT
+3659 
-3672 VAGVQGIQ
+3672 
-3680 ANAGTLDQAMNQ
+3680 
-3692 LRQSIASKDTTKS
+3692 
-3705 SEDYQDANADL
+3705 
-3716 QNAYNR
+3716 
-3722 AVSDAE
+3722 
-3728 GIISATNNP
+3728 
-3737 EMNPDTINQ
+3737 
-3746 KASQVNSAKSA
+3746 
-3757 LNGDEKL
+3757 
-3764 AAAKQ
+3764 
-3769 TAKTDI
+3769 
-3775 GRLTD
+3775 
-3780 LNNAQRTAAN
+3780 
-3790 AEVDQAPNLAAVTA
+3790 
-3804 AKNKATSL
+3804 
-3812 NTAMGNLKHA
+3812 
-3822 LAEKDNTKRS
+3822 
-3832 VNYTD
+3832 
-3837 ADQPKQQA
+3837 
-3845 YDTAVTQ
+3845 
-3852 AEAITNANGSN
+3852 
-3863 ANETQVQAALNQL
+3863 
-3876 NQAKNDLNGDNKVAQ
+3876 
-3891 AKETAK
+3891 
-3897 RALASYSNLN
+3897 
-3907 NAQSTA
+3907 
-3913 ATSQIDNAT
+3913 
-3922 TVADVTA
+3922 
-3929 AQNTANELN
+3929 
-3938 TAMGQLQ
+3938 
-3945 NGIND
+3945 
-3950 QNTVKQQV
+3950 
-3958 NFTDADQGKKDAYT
+3958 
-3972 NAVTNAQ
+3972 
-3979 GILDKANGQNMT
+3979 
-3991 KAQVEAALNQ
+3991 
-4001 VTTAKNALNG
+4001 
-4011 DANVRQ
+4011 
-4017 AKSDAKANLGTLTH
+4017 
-4031 LNNAQKQ
+4031 
-4038 DLTSQIEGATTVNGV
+4038 
-4053 NSVKTKAQDLDGAMQ
+4053 
-4068 RLESAIA
+4068 
-4075 NKDQTKAS
+4075 
-4083 ENYIDAD
+4083 
-4090 PTKKTAFDNAI
+4090 
-4101 IQAESYLNKDHGAN
+4101 
-4115 KDKQAVEQAIQ
+4115 
-4126 SVTSTENA
+4126 
-4134 LNGDANLQRA
+4134 
-4144 KTEATQAIDNLTHLN
+4144 
-4159 TPQKT
+4159 
-4164 ALKQQV
+4164 
-4170 NAAQRVSGVTDL
+4170 
-4182 KNSATSLNNAM
+4182 
-4193 DQLKQAIADH
+4193 
-4203 DTIVAG
+4203 
-4209 GNYTNASPDK
+4209 
-4219 QGAYTDAYNAAKNIV
+4219 
-4234 NGSPNVITNAADVTA
+4234 
-4249 ATQRVNNAETGLN
+4249 
-4262 GDTNLATAKQQAK
+4262 
-4275 DALRQMTHLSDAQK
+4275 
-4289 QSITGQIDS
+4289 
-4298 ATQVTGVQSVKD
+4298 
-4310 NATNLDNAMN
+4310 
-4320 QLRNSIANKD
+4320 
-4330 EVKASQPYVDADT
+4330 
-4343 DKQNAYNTAVTSAE
+4343 
-4357 NIINAT
+4357 
-4363 SQPTL
+4363 
-4368 NPSAVTQAAN
+4368 
-4378 QVNTNKTAL
+4378 
-4387 NGAQNLANKKQ
+4387 
-4398 ETTANINQLSHLNN
+4398 
-4412 AQKQDL
+4412 
-4418 NTQVTNA
+4418 
-4425 PNISTVNQV
+4425 
-4434 KTKAEQLDQ
+4434 
-4443 AMERLINGIQDKD
+4443 
-4456 QVKQSVN
+4456 
-4463 FTDADPEKQTAYNNA
+4463 
-4478 VTAAENIINQA
+4478 
-4489 NGTNANQSQVEAALS
+4489 
-4504 TVTTTKQALNGDR
+4504 
-4517 KVTDAKNNAN
+4517 
-4527 QRLSTLDNLNN
+4527 
-4538 AQKGAVTGN
+4538 
-4547 INQAHT
+4547 
-4553 VAEVTQAIQTAQ
+4553 
-4565 ELNTAMGNLKNSLN
+4565 
-4579 DKDTTLGSQNFAD
+4579 
-4592 ADPEKKNAYNEAVR
+4592 
-4606 NAENILN
+4606 
-4613 KSTGT
+4613 
-4618 NVPKDQVE
+4618 
-4626 AAMNQVNTTK
+4626 
-4636 AALNGT
+4636 
-4642 QNLEKAK
+4642 
-4649 QHANTA
+4649 
-4655 IDGLSHLTNAQKDAL
+4655 
-4670 KQLVQQSTTV
+4670 VQQSTTV

-4739 QTTNPTLDPTVINQA
+4739 QTTNPSLDPTVINQA
-4754 AGQVSTTKNAL
+4754 AGQVSTSKNAL

-4886 TKQAL
+4886 AKQAL

-4900 KDEATALINSSNDL
+4900 KDEATALINNSNDL

-4970 ADPDKQ
+4970 ADSDKQ

-5022 LATAKQNVQQAI
+5022 LATAKQNVQHAI
-5034 DQLPNLNQAQRDEYN
+5034 DQLPNLNQAQRDEYS

-5061 NAIQQAATTLNDAMT
+5061 NAIQQAATTLNDAMTQLKQGIANKAQIKGSENYHDADTDKQTAYDNAVTKAEELLKQTTNPTMDPNTIQQALTKVNDTNQALNGNQKLADAKQDAKTTLGTLDHLNDAQKQALTTQVEQAPDIATVNNVKQNAQNLNNAMTNLNNALQDKTETLNSINFTDADQAKKDDYTNAVSHAEGILSKANGSNASQTEVEQAMQRVNEAKQALNGNDNVQRAKDAAKQVITNANDLNQAQKDALKQQVDAAQTVANVNTIKQTAQDLNQAMT

-5245 PTPVLAPDTVTQA
+5245 PTPVLAPDTVTKA

-5885 QAAATV
+5885 QVAATV

-5945 LTEAQALDQLMDAL
+5945 LTEVQALDQLMDAL

-6219 QTEAGSKFINEDKP
+6219 QTE
-6233 QKDAYQA
+6233 
-6240 AVQNAKDL
+6240 
-6248 INQTNNPTLD
+6248 
-6258 KAQVEQLTQ
+6258 
-6267 AVNQAKDNLHGDQK
+6267 
-6281 LADDKQHAV
+6281 
-6290 TDLNQLNGLNNPQR
+6290 
-6304 QALESQINNAATRDE
+6304 
-6319 VAQKL
+6319 
-6324 AEAKALDQAM
+6324 
-6334 QALRNSIQDQQ
+6334 
-6345 QTESGSKFI
+6345 SGSKFI

-6427 AQQQALTD
+6427 AQQQTLTD

-6522 EKENELNGNER
+6522 EKVNELNGNER

-6596 ANVEQTVDYTQAD
+6596 ANVEQTIDYTQAD
-6609 SDKQN
+6609 SDKQK

-6739 DEAVDKAKQALDKST
+6739 DEAVDKAKQALDKSS

-6760 EQVIKLNDAITA
+6760 EQVIKLNDAVTA

-7009 NVNDINGAIQTV
+7009 NVNDINGAIQAV

-7117 DANKDVDKQVQS
+7117 DANKDVDKQVQA

-7157 QGHNGI
+7157 QGHNDI
-7163 NNAMTKEEI
+7163 NNALTKEEI

-7251 AKAQLAQALQDIKDL
+7251 AKAQLAQALKEIKDL

-7274 QDIDKRVQALIDEID
+7274 QDVDKQVQALIDEID

-7320 LTKEEIEQAKAQLA
+7320 MTKEEIEQAKAQLA

-7561 YINNA
+7561 HVNNA

-7578 EQAHIE
+7578 EQAYIE
-7584 QFYPEQFTI
+7584 QFNPEQFTI

-7644 QRAQSIDE
+7644 QRAQSISE
-7652 ISEQLEQFK
+7652 ITEQLEQFK

-7692 INSIRNSEIGTT
+7692 INSIRNSEIGTA

-7782 SSTIGHKKKI
+7782 SSTIGHKKKL

-7885 EEKDTLN
+7885 EEKDSLN

-7931 QDNEHSPI
+7931 KDNEHSP
-7939 LIAKRR
+7939 LLFAKRR
-7945 KDKEVDV
+7945 KDKEEDV

-7959 SNEDDAPLLLAK
+7959 SKDEDVPLLLAK

-7981 GKKSASKNL
+7981 DKKSASKNTSKKVAAKKKKK
-7990 LKS
+7990 KSKKNKK

>member
-1 MGNGAE
+1 
-7 HSKTINVVRGQNN
+7 
-20 QWTIANKPDYVTLD
+20 
-34 AQTGKVTFNANTI
+34 
-47 KPNSSI
+47 
-53 TITPKAG
+53 
-60 TGHSVSSN
+60 
-68 PSTLTAPAA
+68 
-77 HTVNTTEIVKDYGSN
+77 
-92 VTAAEINNAV
+92 
-102 QVANKRTATIKNGTA
+102 
-117 MPTNLA
+117 
-123 GGSTTTI
+123 
-130 PVTVTYNDG
+130 
-139 STEEVQESIFT
+139 
-150 KADKRELITAKN
+150 
-162 HLDDPVSTEGKKPG
+162 
-176 TITQYNNAMHNAQQQ
+176 
-191 INTAKTEAQQVIN
+191 
-204 NERATPQQVSDALTK
+204 
-219 VRAAQT
+219 
-225 KIDQAKALLQNKE
+225 
-238 DNSQLVT
+238 
-245 SKNNL
+245 
-250 QSSVNQVPSTA
+250 
-261 GMTQQSI
+261 
-268 DNYNA
+268 
-273 KKREA
+273 
-278 ETEITAAQ
+278 
-286 RVIDNGDATAQ
+286 
-297 QISDEKHRVDNALT
+297 
-311 ALNQAKHDL
+311 
-320 TADTHALEQAVQQL
+320 
-334 NRTGTTTGKKP
+334 
-345 ASITAYNNSI
+345 
-355 RALQSDLTSA
+355 
-365 KNSANA
+365 
-371 IIQKPIRTVQEVQ
+371 
-384 SALTNVNRVNERL
+384 
-397 TQAIN
+397 
-402 QLVPLADNSALRTAK
+402 
-417 TKLDEEINKS
+417 
-427 VTTDGMTQSSIQAYE
+427 
-442 NAKRAGQ
+442 
-449 TESTNAQNVINNG
+449 
-462 DATDQ
+462 
-467 QIAAEKTK
+467 
-475 VEEKYNSLKQAIA
+475 
-488 GLTPDLAP
+488 
-496 LQTAKT
+496 
-502 QLQNDIDQPTS
+502 
-513 TTGMTSTSVATFN
+513 
-526 EKLSAARTKIQE
+526 
-538 IDRVLASHPDVATIR
+538 
-553 QNVTAANAAKTALD
+553 
-567 QARNG
+567 
-572 LTVDKAPLENA
+572 
-583 KNQLQHSIDTQTSTT
+583 
-598 GMTQDSINAYNA
+598 
-610 KLTAARNKIQ
+610 
-620 QINQVLAGSPT
+620 
-631 VEQINTNTSAANQA
+631 
-645 KSDLDHAR
+645 
-653 QALTPDKAPLQNAK
+653 
-667 TQLEQSINQPTDT
+667 
-680 TGMTTASLNAYNQK
+680 
-694 LQAARQKLTE
+694 
-704 INQVLNGNPTVQ
+704 
-716 NINDKVTEANQA
+716 
-728 KDQLNTARQG
+728 
-738 LTLDRQPALTT
+738 
-749 LHGASNLNQA
+749 
-759 QQNNFT
+759 
-765 QQINAAQNHA
+765 
-775 ALETIK
+775 
-781 SNITALNTAMTKLK
+781 
-795 DSVADNNTIKSGQ
+795 
-808 NYTDATPANK
+808 
-818 QAYDNAVNAA
+818 
-828 KGVIGETTNPTMD
+828 
-841 VNTVN
+841 
-846 QKAASV
+846 
-852 KSTKDALD
+852 
-860 GQQNLQRAKTEAT
+860 
-873 NAITHA
+873 
-879 SDLNQAQKNALT
+879 
-891 QQVNSAQNVQAVNDI
+891 
-906 KQTTHSLNTAM
+906 
-917 TGLKRGVANHN
+917 
-928 QVVQSDNYVNADTNK
+928 
-943 KNDYNN
+943 
-949 AYNHAN
+949 
-955 DIINGNAQHPVIT
+955 
-968 PSDVNNALSNVTSKE
+968 
-983 HALNGE
+983 
-989 AKLNAAKQEAN
+989 
-1000 TALGHLNNLNNAQR
+1000 
-1014 QNLQS
+1014 
-1019 QINGAHQIDAVNT
+1019 
-1032 IKQNATNLN
+1032 
-1041 SAMGNLRQAVADKDQ
+1041 
-1056 VKRTEDYAD
+1056 
-1065 ADTAKQNA
+1065 
-1073 YNSAVSSA
+1073 
-1081 ETIINQTT
+1081 
-1089 NPTMSVDDVNRATS
+1089 
-1103 AVTSNKNALNGD
+1103 
-1115 EKLAQSKTD
+1115 
-1124 AARAIDALPHL
+1124 
-1135 NNAQKADVKSKIN
+1135 
-1148 AASNI
+1148 
-1153 AGVNTVKQ
+1153 
-1161 QGTDLN
+1161 
-1167 TAMGNLQGA
+1167 
-1176 INDEQTTLNSQ
+1176 
-1187 NYQDATPS
+1187 
-1195 KKTAYTNAVQAAKDI
+1195 
-1210 LNKSNG
+1210 
-1216 QNKTKD
+1216 
-1222 QVTEAMNQLNSA
+1222 
-1234 KNNLDGTRLLDQAKQ
+1234 
-1249 TAKQQL
+1249 
-1255 NNMTHLTTAQKTNLT
+1255 
-1270 NQINSGTTV
+1270 
-1279 AGVHTVQSNANT
+1279 
-1291 LDQAMNTL
+1291 
-1299 RQSIANKDATK
+1299 
-1310 ASEDYVDANND
+1310 
-1321 KQTAYNNAVAAAE
+1321 
-1334 TIINA
+1334 
-1339 NSNPEMNPSTIT
+1339 
-1351 QKAEQVNSSKT
+1351 
-1362 ALNGDE
+1362 
-1368 NLAAAKQNAKTYLNT
+1368 
-1383 LTSITDA
+1383 
-1390 QKNNLISQISSAT
+1390 
-1403 RVSGVDTVKQNAQHL
+1403 
-1418 DQAMASL
+1418 
-1425 QSGINN
+1425 
-1431 ESQVKSSEKYRDA
+1431 
-1444 DTNKQQE
+1444 
-1451 YDNAITA
+1451 
-1458 AKAILNKSTGPNTA
+1458 
-1472 QNAVEAALQRVNNA
+1472 
-1486 KDALNGDA
+1486 
-1494 KLIAAQNAAKQHLGT
+1494 
-1509 LTHITTAQRNDLTN
+1509 
-1523 QISQATNLAGVE
+1523 
-1535 SVKQSAN
+1535 
-1542 SLDGAMGNLQTA
+1542 
-1554 INDKSGTLA
+1554 
-1563 SQNFLDADE
+1563 
-1572 QKRNAYNQAVSAAET
+1572 
-1587 ILNKQTGPNTAK
+1587 
-1599 TAVEQ
+1599 
-1604 ALNNVNNAKHA
+1604 
-1615 LNGTQ
+1615 
-1620 NLNNAKQ
+1620 
-1627 AAITAINGASDLN
+1627 
-1640 QKQKDALKT
+1640 
-1649 QANGAQRVSNAQDV
+1649 
-1663 QRNATELNTAMG
+1663 
-1675 TLKHAIADKTN
+1675 
-1686 TLASSKYVNADSTKQ
+1686 
-1701 NAYTT
+1701 
-1706 KVTNAEHIIS
+1706 
-1716 GTPTVVTTPSEVT
+1716 
-1729 AAANQVNS
+1729 
-1737 AKQELNGDER
+1737 
-1747 LRVAKQN
+1747 
-1754 ANTAID
+1754 
-1760 ALTQLNTPQ
+1760 
-1769 KAKLKEQV
+1769 
-1777 GQANRLEDVQTVQTN
+1777 
-1792 GQALNNAMKGLRD
+1792 
-1805 SIANETTVKAS
+1805 
-1816 QNYTDASSNNQST
+1816 
-1829 YNSAVSNAKG
+1829 
-1839 IINQTNNP
+1839 
-1847 TMDTSAITQAT
+1847 
-1858 TQVNNAKNGL
+1858 
-1868 NGAENLRNAQNTAKQ
+1868 
-1883 NLNTLSHLTNNQK
+1883 
-1896 SAISTQ
+1896 
-1902 IDRAGHVSEV
+1902 
-1912 TAAKNAAT
+1912 
-1920 ELNTQMGNLEQAI
+1920 
-1933 HDQNTVKQSVKF
+1933 
-1945 TDADK
+1945 
-1950 AKRDAYTNA
+1950 
-1959 VSRAEAILNK
+1959 
-1969 TQGANTSK
+1969 
-1977 QDVEAA
+1977 
-1983 IQNVS
+1983 
-1988 SAKNALNGDQ
+1988 
-1998 NVTNAKNAAKN
+1998 
-2009 ALNNL
+2009 
-2014 TSINNAQ
+2014 
-2021 KRDLTTKIDQATT
+2021 
-2034 VAGVEAVSN
+2034 
-2043 TGTQLNTAMANLQNG
+2043 
-2058 INDKTNTLA
+2058 
-2067 SENYHDA
+2067 
-2074 DSDKKTAYTQAVTN
+2074 
-2088 AENILNKN
+2088 
-2096 SGSNLDKTAVEN
+2096 
-2108 ALSQVANAKG
+2108 
-2118 ALNGNHNLE
+2118 
-2127 QAKSNANTTI
+2127 
-2137 NGLQHLTTAQKDKL
+2137 
-2151 KQQVQ
+2151 
-2156 QAQNVAGVDTV
+2156 
-2167 KSSAN
+2167 
-2172 TLNGA
+2172 
-2177 MGTLR
+2177 
-2182 NSIQDNTATK
+2182 
-2192 NGQNYLDATG
+2192 
-2202 SNKTNYNNAV
+2202 
-2212 DSANGVI
+2212 
-2219 NATSNPNMDANA
+2219 
-2231 INQIATQ
+2231 
-2238 VTSTKNALDGT
+2238 
-2249 HNLTQA
+2249 
-2255 KQTATNAI
+2255 
-2263 DGATNLNKAQKD
+2263 
-2275 ALKAQVTS
+2275 
-2283 AQRVANV
+2283 
-2290 TSIQQTANEL
+2290 
-2300 NTAMG
+2300 
-2305 QLQHGIDDENAT
+2305 
-2317 KQTQKYRDAE
+2317 
-2327 QSKKTAY
+2327 
-2334 DQAVA
+2334 
-2339 AAKAILNKQT
+2339 
-2349 GSNSDKAAVD
+2349 
-2359 RALQQVTST
+2359 
-2368 KDALN
+2368 
-2373 GDAKLAEAK
+2373 
-2382 AAAKQ
+2382 
-2387 NLGTLNH
+2387 
-2394 ITNAQRTDL
+2394 
-2403 EGQINQATTVDG
+2403 
-2415 VNTVKTNAN
+2415 
-2424 TLDGAMNSLQ
+2424 
-2434 GSINDKDATLR
+2434 
-2445 NQNYLDADESK
+2445 
-2456 RNAYTQAVTAAEGI
+2456 
-2470 LNKQTGGNTSKAD
+2470 
-2483 VDNALNAVTRAKAAL
+2483 
-2498 NGAENLRNAK
+2498 
-2508 TSATNTI
+2508 
-2515 NGLPNLTQLQ
+2515 
-2525 KDNLKHQV
+2525 
-2533 EQAQNV
+2533 
-2539 AGVNG
+2539 
-2544 VKDKGNTLNTAM
+2544 
-2556 GALRTSIQNDNT
+2556 
-2568 TKTSQNYL
+2568 
-2576 DASDSNKNNY
+2576 
-2586 NTAVNNA
+2586 
-2593 NGVINATNNPN
+2593 
-2604 MDANAING
+2604 
-2612 MANQVNTTKAAL
+2612 
-2624 NGVQN
+2624 
-2629 LAQAKTNATNTINN
+2629 
-2643 AHDLNQKQKDALK
+2643 
-2656 TQVNNAQRV
+2656 
-2665 SDANNVQHTAT
+2665 
-2676 ELNGAM
+2676 
-2682 TALKAAIADKERTKA
+2682 
-2697 SGNYVNADQ
+2697 
-2706 EKRQAYDSKVTNAEN
+2706 
-2721 IINGTPN
+2721 
-2728 ATLTVNDVNSATS
+2728 
-2741 QVNAAKTALNGD
+2741 
-2753 NNLRVAKENAN
+2753 
-2764 NTIDGLAQLNNAQKA
+2764 
-2779 KLKEQVQ
+2779 
-2786 SATTL
+2786 
-2791 EGVQTVKNSS
+2791 
-2801 QTLNTAMK
+2801 
-2809 GLRDSIA
+2809 
-2816 NEATIKAGQN
+2816 
-2826 YTDAS
+2826 
-2831 PTNRN
+2831 
-2836 EYDSAVTA
+2836 
-2844 AKAIINQT
+2844 
-2852 SNPTMEPNTI
+2852 
-2862 TQATS
+2862 
-2867 QVTTKEHALNG
+2867 
-2878 AQNLAQA
+2878 
-2885 KTTAKNNLNNLTSI
+2885 
-2899 NNAQKDALTRS
+2899 
-2910 IDGAT
+2910 
-2915 TVAGVNQETAKAT
+2915 
-2928 ELNNAMHSLQNGIND
+2928 MHSLQNGIND
-2943 EAQTKQ
+2943 ETQTKQ
-2949 TQKYLDAEPIKKSAY
+2949 TQKYLDAEPSKKSAY

-3125 TALNGIQNLER
+3125 TALNGIQNLDR

-3307 LNSAMKGLRD
+3307 LNTAMKGLRD

-3329 NYTDASPN
+3329 NYTDASQN
-3337 NRSEYDSAVTAA
+3337 KQTDYNSAVTAA
-3349 KAIIDQTT
+3349 KAIIGQTT

-3485 NTAKDNVESALQN
+3485 NTSKDGVETALEN

-3507 GNQNVANAKSTA
+3507 GNQNVANAKTTA

-3531 AQKEALKTQIE
+3531 AQKEALKSQIE
-3542 GASTVAGVNQV
+3542 GATTVAGVNQV

-3564 SNLQS
+3564 SNLQN

-3576 TKAAQKYTDADRDKQ
+3576 TKAAQKYTDADREKQ

-3623 RVNTAKTALNGDAR
+3623 RVNTAKTALNGDER

-3644 AKQQLA
+3644 AKQQVA
-3650 TMSHLTNAQ
+3650 TMSHLTDAQ
-3659 KANLTEQIERGTT
+3659 KANLTSQIESGTT

-3692 LRQSIASKDTTKS
+3692 LRQSIASKDATKS

-3716 QNAYNR
+3716 QNAYND
-3722 AVSDAE
+3722 AVTNAE

-3769 TAKTDI
+3769 TAKSDI

-3891 AKETAK
+3891 AKESAK

-3913 ATSQIDNAT
+3913 AISQIDNAT
-3922 TVADVTA
+3922 TVAGVTA

-3979 GILDKANGQNMT
+3979 GILDKAHGQNMT

-4053 NSVKTKAQDLDGAMQ
+4053 NGVKTKAQDLDGAMQ
-4068 RLESAIA
+4068 RLQSAIA

-4101 IQAESYLNKDHGAN
+4101 TQAESYLNKDHGAN

-4144 KTEATQAIDNLTHLN
+4144 KTEAIQAIDNLTHLN

-4203 DTIVAG
+4203 DTIVAS

-4330 EVKASQPYVDADT
+4330 DVKASQPYVDADR
-4343 DKQNAYNTAVTSAE
+4343 DKQNAYNTAVTNAE

-4368 NPSAVTQAAN
+4368 DPSAVTQAAN
-4378 QVNTNKTAL
+4378 QVSTNKTAL

-4527 QRLSTLDNLNN
+4527 QTLSTLDNLNN

-4592 ADPEKKNAYNEAVR
+4592 ADPEKKNAYNEAVH

-4626 AAMNQVNTTK
+4626 AAMNQVNATK

-4655 IDGLSHLTNAQKDAL
+4655 IDGLSHLTNAQKEAL

-4717 DASPN
+4717 DASQN

-4739 QTTNPTLDPTVINQA
+4739 QTTSPTLDPTVINQA

-4765 NGNENLEAAKQQATQ
+4765 NGNENLEAAKQQASQ

-4790 AQKQA
+4790 AQKQT
-4795 VTNQINGAH
+4795 VTDQINGAH

-4870 NATQTE
+4870 NATQAE
-4876 VEQAIQQVNA
+4876 VEQAIKQVNA
-4886 TKQAL
+4886 AKQAL

-4987 ALISG
+4987 ALISA

-5022 LATAKQNVQQAI
+5022 LATAKQNVQHAI
-5034 DQLPNLNQAQRDEYN
+5034 DQLPNLNQAQRDEYS

-5061 NAIQQAATTLNDAMT
+5061 NAIQQAATTLNDAMTQLKQGIANKAQIKGSENYHDADTDKQTAYDNAVTKAEELLKQTTNPTMDPNTIQQALTKVNDTNQALNGNQKLADAKQDAKTTLGTLDHLNDAQKQALTTQVEQAPDIATVNNVKQNAQNLNNAMTNLNNALQDKTETLNSINFTDADQAKKDAYTNAVSHAEGILSKANGSNASQTEVEQAMQRVNEAKQALNGNDNVQRAKDAAKQVITNANDLNQAQKDALKQQVDAAQTVANVNTIKQTAQDLNQAMT

-5239 QIANGT
+5239 QIANGI
-5245 PTPVLAPDTVTQA
+5245 PTPVLTPDTVTQA

-5278 KQDALANLDTLRD
+5278 KQEALANLDTLRD

-5324 TAMGNLKQGIAN
+5324 TAMSNLKQGIAN

-5347 DADVDKQTA
+5347 DADADKQTA

-5374 TLNPDDITRALTQV
+5374 TLNPDEITRALTQV
-5388 TDAKNSLNGEAKL
+5388 TDAKNGLNGEAKL

-5456 SQAINDKD
+5456 SQAINDKA
-5464 QILADGNYLNADPDK
+5464 QTLADGNYLNADPDK

-5610 KAVTAANNIINQT
+5610 QAVTAANNIINQT

-5885 QAAATV
+5885 QAATTV

-5977 AEPNKKQAYDEA
+5977 AEPNKKQSYDEA

-6056 NQINNATTRDKVAEI
+6056 NQINNAT
-6071 IAQAQALNE
+6071 
-6080 AMKALKESIKDQPQT
+6080 
-6095 EASSKFINEDQAQK
+6095 
-6109 DAYTQAVQHA
+6109 
-6119 KDLINKTTDP
+6119 
-6129 TLAKSIIDQATQA
+6129 
-6142 VTDAKNNLHGDQKL
+6142 
-6156 AQDKQRATE
+6156 
-6165 TLNNLSNLNTPQRQA
+6165 
-6180 LENQINNAATRGE
+6180 TRGE

-6304 QALESQINNAATRDE
+6304 QALESQINNAATRGE

-6497 QSITDP
+6497 ESITDP

-6513 VEQALTKLQ
+6513 VDQVLTKLQ

-6712 QEITGNEGRTKGS
+6712 QEITDNEGRTKGS

-6739 DEAVDKAKQALDKST
+6739 DETVDKAKQALDKST

-6760 EQVIKLNDAITA
+6760 KQVIKLNDAVTA

-7009 NVNDINGAIQTV
+7009 NVNDINGAIQAV

-7117 DANKDVDKQVQS
+7117 DANKDVDKQVQA

-7222 QALKDRINQIL
+7222 QALKY
-7233 QQGHNGINN
+7233 
-7242 AMTKEEIEQ
+7242 
-7251 AKAQLAQALQDIKDL
+7251 
-7266 VKAKENAK
+7266 
-7274 QDIDKRVQALIDEID
+7274 
-7289 QNPNL
+7289 
-7294 TDKEKQALK
+7294 
-7303 DRINQI
+7303 RINQI

-7531 DEINNSVTLTLEQKE
+7531 NEINNSVTLTLEQKE

-7561 YINNA
+7561 HVNNA

-7584 QFYPEQFTI
+7584 QFNPEQFTI

-7692 INSIRNSEIGTT
+7692 INSIRNSEIGTA

-7745 SAVQIVI
+7745 SAVQIVT

-7782 SSTIGHKKKI
+7782 SSTIGHKKKL

-7885 EEKDTLN
+7885 EEKDSLN

-7931 QDNEHSPI
+7931 KDNEHSP
-7939 LIAKRR
+7939 LLFAKRR
-7945 KDKEVDV
+7945 KDKEEDV

-7959 SNEDDAPLLLAK
+7959 SKDEDVPLLLAK

-7981 GKKSASKNL
+7981 DKKSASKNTS
-7990 LKS
+7990 KKVAAKKKKKKAKKNKK

>member
-1 MGNGAE
+1 
-7 HSKTINVVRGQNN
+7 
-20 QWTIANKPDYVTLD
+20 
-34 AQTGKVTFNANTI
+34 
-47 KPNSSI
+47 
-53 TITPKAG
+53 
-60 TGHSVSSN
+60 
-68 PSTLTAPAA
+68 
-77 HTVNTTEIVKDYGSN
+77 
-92 VTAAEINNAV
+92 
-102 QVANKRTATIKNGTA
+102 
-117 MPTNLA
+117 
-123 GGSTTTI
+123 
-130 PVTVTYNDG
+130 
-139 STEEVQESIFT
+139 
-150 KADKRELITAKN
+150 
-162 HLDDPVSTEGKKPG
+162 
-176 TITQYNNAMHNAQQQ
+176 
-191 INTAKTEAQQVIN
+191 
-204 NERATPQQVSDALTK
+204 
-219 VRAAQT
+219 
-225 KIDQAKALLQNKE
+225 
-238 DNSQLVT
+238 
-245 SKNNL
+245 
-250 QSSVNQVPSTA
+250 
-261 GMTQQSI
+261 
-268 DNYNA
+268 
-273 KKREA
+273 
-278 ETEITAAQ
+278 
-286 RVIDNGDATAQ
+286 
-297 QISDEKHRVDNALT
+297 
-311 ALNQAKHDL
+311 
-320 TADTHALEQAVQQL
+320 
-334 NRTGTTTGKKP
+334 
-345 ASITAYNNSI
+345 
-355 RALQSDLTSA
+355 
-365 KNSANA
+365 
-371 IIQKPIRTVQEVQ
+371 
-384 SALTNVNRVNERL
+384 
-397 TQAIN
+397 
-402 QLVPLADNSALRTAK
+402 
-417 TKLDEEINKS
+417 
-427 VTTDGMTQSSIQAYE
+427 
-442 NAKRAGQ
+442 
-449 TESTNAQNVINNG
+449 
-462 DATDQ
+462 
-467 QIAAEKTK
+467 
-475 VEEKYNSLKQAIA
+475 
-488 GLTPDLAP
+488 
-496 LQTAKT
+496 
-502 QLQNDIDQPTS
+502 
-513 TTGMTSTSVATFN
+513 
-526 EKLSAARTKIQE
+526 
-538 IDRVLASHPDVATIR
+538 
-553 QNVTAANAAKTALD
+553 
-567 QARNG
+567 
-572 LTVDKAPLENA
+572 
-583 KNQLQHSIDTQTSTT
+583 
-598 GMTQDSINAYNA
+598 
-610 KLTAARNKIQ
+610 
-620 QINQVLAGSPT
+620 
-631 VEQINTNTSAANQA
+631 
-645 KSDLDHAR
+645 
-653 QALTPDKAPLQNAK
+653 
-667 TQLEQSINQPTDT
+667 
-680 TGMTTASLNAYNQK
+680 
-694 LQAARQKLTE
+694 
-704 INQVLNGNPTVQ
+704 
-716 NINDKVTEANQA
+716 
-728 KDQLNTARQG
+728 
-738 LTLDRQPALTT
+738 
-749 LHGASNLNQA
+749 
-759 QQNNFT
+759 
-765 QQINAAQNHA
+765 
-775 ALETIK
+775 
-781 SNITALNTAMTKLK
+781 
-795 DSVADNNTIKSGQ
+795 
-808 NYTDATPANK
+808 
-818 QAYDNAVNAA
+818 
-828 KGVIGETTNPTMD
+828 
-841 VNTVN
+841 
-846 QKAASV
+846 
-852 KSTKDALD
+852 
-860 GQQNLQRAKTEAT
+860 
-873 NAITHA
+873 
-879 SDLNQAQKNALT
+879 
-891 QQVNSAQNVQAVNDI
+891 
-906 KQTTHSLNTAM
+906 
-917 TGLKRGVANHN
+917 
-928 QVVQSDNYVNADTNK
+928 
-943 KNDYNN
+943 
-949 AYNHAN
+949 
-955 DIINGNAQHPVIT
+955 
-968 PSDVNNALSNVTSKE
+968 
-983 HALNGE
+983 
-989 AKLNAAKQEAN
+989 
-1000 TALGHLNNLNNAQR
+1000 
-1014 QNLQS
+1014 
-1019 QINGAHQIDAVNT
+1019 
-1032 IKQNATNLN
+1032 
-1041 SAMGNLRQAVADKDQ
+1041 
-1056 VKRTEDYAD
+1056 
-1065 ADTAKQNA
+1065 
-1073 YNSAVSSA
+1073 
-1081 ETIINQTT
+1081 
-1089 NPTMSVDDVNRATS
+1089 
-1103 AVTSNKNALNGD
+1103 
-1115 EKLAQSKTD
+1115 
-1124 AARAIDALPHL
+1124 
-1135 NNAQKADVKSKIN
+1135 
-1148 AASNI
+1148 
-1153 AGVNTVKQ
+1153 
-1161 QGTDLN
+1161 
-1167 TAMGNLQGA
+1167 
-1176 INDEQTTLNSQ
+1176 
-1187 NYQDATPS
+1187 
-1195 KKTAYTNAVQAAKDI
+1195 
-1210 LNKSNG
+1210 
-1216 QNKTKD
+1216 
-1222 QVTEAMNQLNSA
+1222 
-1234 KNNLDGTRLLDQAKQ
+1234 
-1249 TAKQQL
+1249 
-1255 NNMTHLTTAQKTNLT
+1255 
-1270 NQINSGTTV
+1270 
-1279 AGVHTVQSNANT
+1279 
-1291 LDQAMNTL
+1291 
-1299 RQSIANKDATK
+1299 
-1310 ASEDYVDANND
+1310 
-1321 KQTAYNNAVAAAE
+1321 
-1334 TIINA
+1334 
-1339 NSNPEMNPSTIT
+1339 
-1351 QKAEQVNSSKT
+1351 
-1362 ALNGDE
+1362 
-1368 NLAAAKQNAKTYLNT
+1368 
-1383 LTSITDA
+1383 
-1390 QKNNLISQISSAT
+1390 
-1403 RVSGVDTVKQNAQHL
+1403 
-1418 DQAMASL
+1418 
-1425 QSGINN
+1425 
-1431 ESQVKSSEKYRDA
+1431 
-1444 DTNKQQE
+1444 
-1451 YDNAITA
+1451 
-1458 AKAILNKSTGPNTA
+1458 
-1472 QNAVEAALQRVNNA
+1472 
-1486 KDALNGDA
+1486 
-1494 KLIAAQNAAKQHLGT
+1494 
-1509 LTHITTAQRNDLTN
+1509 
-1523 QISQATNLAGVE
+1523 
-1535 SVKQSAN
+1535 
-1542 SLDGAMGNLQTA
+1542 
-1554 INDKSGTLA
+1554 
-1563 SQNFLDADE
+1563 
-1572 QKRNAYNQAVSAAET
+1572 
-1587 ILNKQTGPNTAK
+1587 
-1599 TAVEQ
+1599 
-1604 ALNNVNNAKHA
+1604 
-1615 LNGTQ
+1615 
-1620 NLNNAKQ
+1620 
-1627 AAITAINGASDLN
+1627 
-1640 QKQKDALKT
+1640 
-1649 QANGAQRVSNAQDV
+1649 
-1663 QRNATELNTAMG
+1663 
-1675 TLKHAIADKTN
+1675 
-1686 TLASSKYVNADSTKQ
+1686 
-1701 NAYTT
+1701 
-1706 KVTNAEHIIS
+1706 
-1716 GTPTVVTTPSEVT
+1716 
-1729 AAANQVNS
+1729 
-1737 AKQELNGDER
+1737 
-1747 LRVAKQN
+1747 
-1754 ANTAID
+1754 
-1760 ALTQLNTPQ
+1760 
-1769 KAKLKEQV
+1769 
-1777 GQANRLEDVQTVQTN
+1777 
-1792 GQALNNAMKGLRD
+1792 
-1805 SIANETTVKAS
+1805 
-1816 QNYTDASSNNQST
+1816 
-1829 YNSAVSNAKG
+1829 
-1839 IINQTNNP
+1839 
-1847 TMDTSAITQAT
+1847 
-1858 TQVNNAKNGL
+1858 
-1868 NGAENLRNAQNTAKQ
+1868 
-1883 NLNTLSHLTNNQK
+1883 
-1896 SAISTQ
+1896 
-1902 IDRAGHVSEV
+1902 
-1912 TAAKNAAT
+1912 
-1920 ELNTQMGNLEQAI
+1920 
-1933 HDQNTVKQSVKF
+1933 
-1945 TDADK
+1945 
-1950 AKRDAYTNA
+1950 
-1959 VSRAEAILNK
+1959 
-1969 TQGANTSK
+1969 
-1977 QDVEAA
+1977 
-1983 IQNVS
+1983 
-1988 SAKNALNGDQ
+1988 
-1998 NVTNAKNAAKN
+1998 
-2009 ALNNL
+2009 
-2014 TSINNAQ
+2014 
-2021 KRDLTTKIDQATT
+2021 
-2034 VAGVEAVSN
+2034 
-2043 TGTQLNTAMANLQNG
+2043 
-2058 INDKTNTLA
+2058 
-2067 SENYHDA
+2067 
-2074 DSDKKTAYTQAVTN
+2074 
-2088 AENILNKN
+2088 
-2096 SGSNLDKTAVEN
+2096 
-2108 ALSQVANAKG
+2108 
-2118 ALNGNHNLE
+2118 
-2127 QAKSNANTTI
+2127 
-2137 NGLQHLTTAQKDKL
+2137 
-2151 KQQVQ
+2151 
-2156 QAQNVAGVDTV
+2156 
-2167 KSSAN
+2167 
-2172 TLNGA
+2172 
-2177 MGTLR
+2177 
-2182 NSIQDNTATK
+2182 
-2192 NGQNYLDATG
+2192 
-2202 SNKTNYNNAV
+2202 
-2212 DSANGVI
+2212 
-2219 NATSNPNMDANA
+2219 
-2231 INQIATQ
+2231 
-2238 VTSTKNALDGT
+2238 
-2249 HNLTQA
+2249 
-2255 KQTATNAI
+2255 
-2263 DGATNLNKAQKD
+2263 
-2275 ALKAQVTS
+2275 
-2283 AQRVANV
+2283 
-2290 TSIQQTANEL
+2290 
-2300 NTAMG
+2300 
-2305 QLQHGIDDENAT
+2305 
-2317 KQTQKYRDAE
+2317 
-2327 QSKKTAY
+2327 
-2334 DQAVA
+2334 
-2339 AAKAILNKQT
+2339 
-2349 GSNSDKAAVD
+2349 
-2359 RALQQVTST
+2359 
-2368 KDALN
+2368 
-2373 GDAKLAEAK
+2373 
-2382 AAAKQ
+2382 
-2387 NLGTLNH
+2387 
-2394 ITNAQRTDL
+2394 
-2403 EGQINQATTVDG
+2403 
-2415 VNTVKTNAN
+2415 
-2424 TLDGAMNSLQ
+2424 
-2434 GSINDKDATLR
+2434 
-2445 NQNYLDADESK
+2445 
-2456 RNAYTQAVTAAEGI
+2456 
-2470 LNKQTGGNTSKAD
+2470 
-2483 VDNALNAVTRAKAAL
+2483 
-2498 NGAENLRNAK
+2498 
-2508 TSATNTI
+2508 
-2515 NGLPNLTQLQ
+2515 
-2525 KDNLKHQV
+2525 
-2533 EQAQNV
+2533 
-2539 AGVNG
+2539 
-2544 VKDKGNTLNTAM
+2544 
-2556 GALRTSIQNDNT
+2556 
-2568 TKTSQNYL
+2568 
-2576 DASDSNKNNY
+2576 
-2586 NTAVNNA
+2586 
-2593 NGVINATNNPN
+2593 
-2604 MDANAING
+2604 
-2612 MANQVNTTKAAL
+2612 
-2624 NGVQN
+2624 
-2629 LAQAKTNATNTINN
+2629 
-2643 AHDLNQKQKDALK
+2643 
-2656 TQVNNAQRV
+2656 
-2665 SDANNVQHTAT
+2665 
-2676 ELNGAM
+2676 
-2682 TALKAAIADKERTKA
+2682 
-2697 SGNYVNADQ
+2697 
-2706 EKRQAYDSKVTNAEN
+2706 
-2721 IINGTPN
+2721 
-2728 ATLTVNDVNSATS
+2728 
-2741 QVNAAKTALNGD
+2741 
-2753 NNLRVAKENAN
+2753 
-2764 NTIDGLAQLNNAQKA
+2764 
-2779 KLKEQVQ
+2779 
-2786 SATTL
+2786 
-2791 EGVQTVKNSS
+2791 
-2801 QTLNTAMK
+2801 
-2809 GLRDSIA
+2809 
-2816 NEATIKAGQN
+2816 
-2826 YTDAS
+2826 
-2831 PTNRN
+2831 
-2836 EYDSAVTA
+2836 
-2844 AKAIINQT
+2844 
-2852 SNPTMEPNTI
+2852 
-2862 TQATS
+2862 
-2867 QVTTKEHALNG
+2867 
-2878 AQNLAQA
+2878 
-2885 KTTAKNNLNNLTSI
+2885 
-2899 NNAQKDALTRS
+2899 
-2910 IDGAT
+2910 
-2915 TVAGVNQETAKAT
+2915 
-2928 ELNNAMHSLQNGIND
+2928 
-2943 EAQTKQ
+2943 
-2949 TQKYLDAEPIKKSAY
+2949 
-2964 DQAVN
+2964 
-2969 AAKAI
+2969 
-2974 LTKASGQNVDK
+2974 
-2985 AAVEQ
+2985 
-2990 ALQNVNSTKTALNGD
+2990 
-3005 AKLNEAKAAAKQT
+3005 
-3018 LGTLTH
+3018 
-3024 INNAQRTALD
+3024 
-3034 NEITQATNVEGVNTV
+3034 
-3049 KAKAQQLDGAM
+3049 
-3060 GQLETSIRDKDT
+3060 
-3072 TLQSQNY
+3072 
-3079 QDADDAKRTAYSQAV
+3079 
-3094 NAAAT
+3094 
-3099 ILNKTA
+3099 
-3105 GGNTP
+3105 
-3110 KADVERAMQAVTQAN
+3110 
-3125 TALNGIQNLER
+3125 
-3136 AKQAA
+3136 
-3141 NTAITNASDL
+3141 
-3151 NTKQKEALKAQVT
+3151 
-3164 SAGRVSA
+3164 
-3171 ANGVEHTA
+3171 
-3179 TELNTAMTALKRAIA
+3179 
-3194 DKAETKASGNYVNAD
+3194 
-3209 ANKRQAYDEK
+3209 
-3219 VTAAENIVSGT
+3219 
-3230 PTPTLTPADVTNA
+3230 
-3243 ATQVTNAKTQLNG
+3243 
-3256 NHNLEVAKQNA
+3256 
-3267 NTAIDGLTSLNGPQ
+3267 
-3281 KAKLK
+3281 
-3286 EQVGQATTLP
+3286 
-3296 NVQTV
+3296 
-3301 RDNAQT
+3301 
-3307 LNSAMKGLRD
+3307 
-3317 SIANEATIKAGQ
+3317 
-3329 NYTDASPN
+3329 
-3337 NRSEYDSAVTAA
+3337 
-3349 KAIIDQTT
+3349 
-3357 SPSMNAQEINQAKDQ
+3357 
-3372 VTAKQQALNGQENLR
+3372 
-3387 TAQTNAKQ
+3387 
-3395 HLNGLSD
+3395 
-3402 LTDAQKDAVKRQ
+3402 
-3414 IEGATHVNEVTQA
+3414 
-3427 QNNADALNTAMTNLK
+3427 
-3442 NGIQDQ
+3442 
-3448 NTIKQGVN
+3448 
-3456 FTDADEAKRNAY
+3456 
-3468 TNAVTQ
+3468 
-3474 AEQILNKAQGP
+3474 
-3485 NTAKDNVESALQN
+3485 
-3498 VQRAKNELN
+3498 
-3507 GNQNVANAKSTA
+3507 
-3519 KNALNNLTSINN
+3519 
-3531 AQKEALKTQIE
+3531 
-3542 GASTVAGVNQV
+3542 
-3553 STTASELNTAM
+3553 
-3564 SNLQS
+3564 
-3569 GINDEAA
+3569 
-3576 TKAAQKYTDADRDKQ
+3576 
-3591 TAYNDAVTAA
+3591 
-3601 KTLLDKTA
+3601 
-3609 GSNDNKAAVEQALQ
+3609 
-3623 RVNTAKTALNGDAR
+3623 
-3637 LNEAKNT
+3637 
-3644 AKQQLA
+3644 
-3650 TMSHLTNAQ
+3650 
-3659 KANLTEQIERGTT
+3659 
-3672 VAGVQGIQ
+3672 
-3680 ANAGTLDQAMNQ
+3680 
-3692 LRQSIASKDTTKS
+3692 
-3705 SEDYQDANADL
+3705 
-3716 QNAYNR
+3716 
-3722 AVSDAE
+3722 
-3728 GIISATNNP
+3728 
-3737 EMNPDTINQ
+3737 
-3746 KASQVNSAKSA
+3746 
-3757 LNGDEKL
+3757 
-3764 AAAKQ
+3764 
-3769 TAKTDI
+3769 DI

-3891 AKETAK
+3891 AKESAK

-3913 ATSQIDNAT
+3913 AISQIDNAT
-3922 TVADVTA
+3922 TVAGVTA

-3979 GILDKANGQNMT
+3979 GILDKAHGQNMT

-4053 NSVKTKAQDLDGAMQ
+4053 NGVKTKAQDLDGAMQ
-4068 RLESAIA
+4068 RLQSAIA

-4101 IQAESYLNKDHGAN
+4101 TQAESYLNKDHGAN

-4144 KTEATQAIDNLTHLN
+4144 KTEAIQAIDNLTHLN

-4203 DTIVAG
+4203 DTIVAS

-4330 EVKASQPYVDADT
+4330 DVKASQPYVDADR
-4343 DKQNAYNTAVTSAE
+4343 DKQNAYNTAVTNAE

-4368 NPSAVTQAAN
+4368 DPSAVTQAAN
-4378 QVNTNKTAL
+4378 QVSTNKTAL

-4527 QRLSTLDNLNN
+4527 QTLSTLDNLNN

-4592 ADPEKKNAYNEAVR
+4592 ADPEKKNAYNEAVH

-4626 AAMNQVNTTK
+4626 AAMNQVNATK

-4655 IDGLSHLTNAQKDAL
+4655 IDGLSHLTNAQKEAL

-4717 DASPN
+4717 DASQN

-4739 QTTNPTLDPTVINQA
+4739 QTTSPTLDPTVINQA

-4765 NGNENLEAAKQQATQ
+4765 NGNENLEAAKQQASQ

-4790 AQKQA
+4790 AQKQT
-4795 VTNQINGAH
+4795 VTDQINGAH

-4856 VTNAEN
+4856 VKNAEN

-4870 NATQTE
+4870 NATQAE
-4876 VEQAIQQVNA
+4876 VEQAIKQVNA
-4886 TKQAL
+4886 AKQAL

-4987 ALISG
+4987 ALISA

-5022 LATAKQNVQQAI
+5022 LATAKQNVQHAI
-5034 DQLPNLNQAQRDEYN
+5034 DQLPNLNQAQRDEYS

-5061 NAIQQAATTLNDAMT
+5061 NAIQQAATTLNDAMTQLKQGIANKAQIKGSENYHDADTDKQTAYDNAVTKAEELLKQTTNPTMDPNTIQQALTKVNDTNQALNGNQKLADAKQDAKTTLGTLDHLNDAQKQALTTQVEQAPDIATVNNVKQNAQNLNNAMTNLNNALQDKTETLNSINFTDADQAKKDAYTNAVSHAEGILSKANGSNASQTEVEQAMQRVNEAKQALNGNDNVQRAKDAAKQVITNANDLNQAQKDALKQQVDAAQTVANVNTIKQTAQDLNQAMT

-5239 QIANGT
+5239 QIANGI
-5245 PTPVLAPDTVTQA
+5245 PTPVLTPDTVTQA

-5278 KQDALANLDTLRD
+5278 KQEALANLDTLRD

-5324 TAMGNLKQGIAN
+5324 TAMSNLKQGIAN

-5347 DADVDKQTA
+5347 DADADKQTA

-5374 TLNPDDITRALTQV
+5374 TLNPDEITRALTQV
-5388 TDAKNSLNGEAKL
+5388 TDAKNGLNGEAKL

-5456 SQAINDKD
+5456 SQAINDKA
-5464 QILADGNYLNADPDK
+5464 QTLADGNYLNADPDK

-5610 KAVTAANNIINQT
+5610 QAVTAANNIINQT

-5885 QAAATV
+5885 QAATTV

-5977 AEPNKKQAYDEA
+5977 AEPNKKQSYDEA

-6056 NQINNATTRDKVAEI
+6056 NQINNAT
-6071 IAQAQALNE
+6071 
-6080 AMKALKESIKDQPQT
+6080 
-6095 EASSKFINEDQAQK
+6095 
-6109 DAYTQAVQHA
+6109 
-6119 KDLINKTTDP
+6119 
-6129 TLAKSIIDQATQA
+6129 
-6142 VTDAKNNLHGDQKL
+6142 
-6156 AQDKQRATE
+6156 
-6165 TLNNLSNLNTPQRQA
+6165 
-6180 LENQINNAATRGE
+6180 TRGE

-6304 QALESQINNAATRDE
+6304 QALESQINNAATRGE

-6497 QSITDP
+6497 ESITDP

-6513 VEQALTKLQ
+6513 VDQVLTKLQ

-6712 QEITGNEGRTKGS
+6712 QEITDNEGRTKGS

-6739 DEAVDKAKQALDKST
+6739 DETVDKAKQALDKST

-6760 EQVIKLNDAITA
+6760 KQVIKLNDAVTA

-7009 NVNDINGAIQTV
+7009 NVNDINGAIQAV

-7117 DANKDVDKQVQS
+7117 DANKDVDKQVQA

-7222 QALKDRINQIL
+7222 QALKY
-7233 QQGHNGINN
+7233 
-7242 AMTKEEIEQ
+7242 
-7251 AKAQLAQALQDIKDL
+7251 
-7266 VKAKENAK
+7266 
-7274 QDIDKRVQALIDEID
+7274 
-7289 QNPNL
+7289 
-7294 TDKEKQALK
+7294 
-7303 DRINQI
+7303 RINQI

-7531 DEINNSVTLTLEQKE
+7531 NEINNSVTLTLEQKE

-7561 YINNA
+7561 HVNNA

-7584 QFYPEQFTI
+7584 QFNPEQFTI

-7692 INSIRNSEIGTT
+7692 INSIRNSEIGTA

-7745 SAVQIVI
+7745 SAVQIVT

-7782 SSTIGHKKKI
+7782 SSTIGHKKKL

-7885 EEKDTLN
+7885 EEKDSLN

-7931 QDNEHSPI
+7931 KDNEHSP
-7939 LIAKRR
+7939 LLFAKRR
-7945 KDKEVDV
+7945 KDKEEDV

-7959 SNEDDAPLLLAK
+7959 SKDEDVPLLLAK

-7981 GKKSASKNL
+7981 DKKSASKNTS
-7990 LKS
+7990 KKVAAKKKKKKAKKNKK

>member
-1 MGNGAE
+1 M
-7 HSKTINVVRGQNN
+7 
-20 QWTIANKPDYVTLD
+20 
-34 AQTGKVTFNANTI
+34 
-47 KPNSSI
+47 
-53 TITPKAG
+53 
-60 TGHSVSSN
+60 
-68 PSTLTAPAA
+68 
-77 HTVNTTEIVKDYGSN
+77 
-92 VTAAEINNAV
+92 
-102 QVANKRTATIKNGTA
+102 
-117 MPTNLA
+117 
-123 GGSTTTI
+123 
-130 PVTVTYNDG
+130 
-139 STEEVQESIFT
+139 
-150 KADKRELITAKN
+150 
-162 HLDDPVSTEGKKPG
+162 
-176 TITQYNNAMHNAQQQ
+176 
-191 INTAKTEAQQVIN
+191 
-204 NERATPQQVSDALTK
+204 
-219 VRAAQT
+219 
-225 KIDQAKALLQNKE
+225 
-238 DNSQLVT
+238 
-245 SKNNL
+245 
-250 QSSVNQVPSTA
+250 
-261 GMTQQSI
+261 
-268 DNYNA
+268 
-273 KKREA
+273 
-278 ETEITAAQ
+278 
-286 RVIDNGDATAQ
+286 
-297 QISDEKHRVDNALT
+297 
-311 ALNQAKHDL
+311 
-320 TADTHALEQAVQQL
+320 
-334 NRTGTTTGKKP
+334 
-345 ASITAYNNSI
+345 
-355 RALQSDLTSA
+355 
-365 KNSANA
+365 
-371 IIQKPIRTVQEVQ
+371 
-384 SALTNVNRVNERL
+384 
-397 TQAIN
+397 
-402 QLVPLADNSALRTAK
+402 
-417 TKLDEEINKS
+417 
-427 VTTDGMTQSSIQAYE
+427 
-442 NAKRAGQ
+442 
-449 TESTNAQNVINNG
+449 
-462 DATDQ
+462 
-467 QIAAEKTK
+467 
-475 VEEKYNSLKQAIA
+475 
-488 GLTPDLAP
+488 
-496 LQTAKT
+496 
-502 QLQNDIDQPTS
+502 
-513 TTGMTSTSVATFN
+513 
-526 EKLSAARTKIQE
+526 
-538 IDRVLASHPDVATIR
+538 
-553 QNVTAANAAKTALD
+553 
-567 QARNG
+567 
-572 LTVDKAPLENA
+572 
-583 KNQLQHSIDTQTSTT
+583 
-598 GMTQDSINAYNA
+598 
-610 KLTAARNKIQ
+610 
-620 QINQVLAGSPT
+620 
-631 VEQINTNTSAANQA
+631 
-645 KSDLDHAR
+645 
-653 QALTPDKAPLQNAK
+653 
-667 TQLEQSINQPTDT
+667 
-680 TGMTTASLNAYNQK
+680 
-694 LQAARQKLTE
+694 
-704 INQVLNGNPTVQ
+704 
-716 NINDKVTEANQA
+716 
-728 KDQLNTARQG
+728 
-738 LTLDRQPALTT
+738 
-749 LHGASNLNQA
+749 
-759 QQNNFT
+759 
-765 QQINAAQNHA
+765 
-775 ALETIK
+775 
-781 SNITALNTAMTKLK
+781 
-795 DSVADNNTIKSGQ
+795 
-808 NYTDATPANK
+808 
-818 QAYDNAVNAA
+818 
-828 KGVIGETTNPTMD
+828 
-841 VNTVN
+841 
-846 QKAASV
+846 
-852 KSTKDALD
+852 
-860 GQQNLQRAKTEAT
+860 
-873 NAITHA
+873 
-879 SDLNQAQKNALT
+879 
-891 QQVNSAQNVQAVNDI
+891 
-906 KQTTHSLNTAM
+906 
-917 TGLKRGVANHN
+917 
-928 QVVQSDNYVNADTNK
+928 
-943 KNDYNN
+943 
-949 AYNHAN
+949 
-955 DIINGNAQHPVIT
+955 
-968 PSDVNNALSNVTSKE
+968 
-983 HALNGE
+983 
-989 AKLNAAKQEAN
+989 
-1000 TALGHLNNLNNAQR
+1000 
-1014 QNLQS
+1014 
-1019 QINGAHQIDAVNT
+1019 
-1032 IKQNATNLN
+1032 
-1041 SAMGNLRQAVADKDQ
+1041 
-1056 VKRTEDYAD
+1056 
-1065 ADTAKQNA
+1065 
-1073 YNSAVSSA
+1073 
-1081 ETIINQTT
+1081 
-1089 NPTMSVDDVNRATS
+1089 
-1103 AVTSNKNALNGD
+1103 
-1115 EKLAQSKTD
+1115 
-1124 AARAIDALPHL
+1124 
-1135 NNAQKADVKSKIN
+1135 
-1148 AASNI
+1148 
-1153 AGVNTVKQ
+1153 
-1161 QGTDLN
+1161 
-1167 TAMGNLQGA
+1167 
-1176 INDEQTTLNSQ
+1176 
-1187 NYQDATPS
+1187 
-1195 KKTAYTNAVQAAKDI
+1195 
-1210 LNKSNG
+1210 
-1216 QNKTKD
+1216 
-1222 QVTEAMNQLNSA
+1222 
-1234 KNNLDGTRLLDQAKQ
+1234 
-1249 TAKQQL
+1249 
-1255 NNMTHLTTAQKTNLT
+1255 
-1270 NQINSGTTV
+1270 
-1279 AGVHTVQSNANT
+1279 
-1291 LDQAMNTL
+1291 
-1299 RQSIANKDATK
+1299 
-1310 ASEDYVDANND
+1310 
-1321 KQTAYNNAVAAAE
+1321 
-1334 TIINA
+1334 
-1339 NSNPEMNPSTIT
+1339 
-1351 QKAEQVNSSKT
+1351 
-1362 ALNGDE
+1362 
-1368 NLAAAKQNAKTYLNT
+1368 
-1383 LTSITDA
+1383 
-1390 QKNNLISQISSAT
+1390 
-1403 RVSGVDTVKQNAQHL
+1403 
-1418 DQAMASL
+1418 
-1425 QSGINN
+1425 
-1431 ESQVKSSEKYRDA
+1431 
-1444 DTNKQQE
+1444 
-1451 YDNAITA
+1451 
-1458 AKAILNKSTGPNTA
+1458 
-1472 QNAVEAALQRVNNA
+1472 
-1486 KDALNGDA
+1486 
-1494 KLIAAQNAAKQHLGT
+1494 
-1509 LTHITTAQRNDLTN
+1509 
-1523 QISQATNLAGVE
+1523 
-1535 SVKQSAN
+1535 
-1542 SLDGAMGNLQTA
+1542 
-1554 INDKSGTLA
+1554 
-1563 SQNFLDADE
+1563 
-1572 QKRNAYNQAVSAAET
+1572 
-1587 ILNKQTGPNTAK
+1587 
-1599 TAVEQ
+1599 
-1604 ALNNVNNAKHA
+1604 
-1615 LNGTQ
+1615 
-1620 NLNNAKQ
+1620 
-1627 AAITAINGASDLN
+1627 
-1640 QKQKDALKT
+1640 
-1649 QANGAQRVSNAQDV
+1649 
-1663 QRNATELNTAMG
+1663 
-1675 TLKHAIADKTN
+1675 
-1686 TLASSKYVNADSTKQ
+1686 
-1701 NAYTT
+1701 
-1706 KVTNAEHIIS
+1706 
-1716 GTPTVVTTPSEVT
+1716 
-1729 AAANQVNS
+1729 
-1737 AKQELNGDER
+1737 
-1747 LRVAKQN
+1747 
-1754 ANTAID
+1754 
-1760 ALTQLNTPQ
+1760 
-1769 KAKLKEQV
+1769 
-1777 GQANRLEDVQTVQTN
+1777 
-1792 GQALNNAMKGLRD
+1792 
-1805 SIANETTVKAS
+1805 
-1816 QNYTDASSNNQST
+1816 
-1829 YNSAVSNAKG
+1829 
-1839 IINQTNNP
+1839 
-1847 TMDTSAITQAT
+1847 
-1858 TQVNNAKNGL
+1858 
-1868 NGAENLRNAQNTAKQ
+1868 
-1883 NLNTLSHLTNNQK
+1883 
-1896 SAISTQ
+1896 
-1902 IDRAGHVSEV
+1902 
-1912 TAAKNAAT
+1912 
-1920 ELNTQMGNLEQAI
+1920 
-1933 HDQNTVKQSVKF
+1933 
-1945 TDADK
+1945 
-1950 AKRDAYTNA
+1950 
-1959 VSRAEAILNK
+1959 
-1969 TQGANTSK
+1969 
-1977 QDVEAA
+1977 
-1983 IQNVS
+1983 
-1988 SAKNALNGDQ
+1988 
-1998 NVTNAKNAAKN
+1998 
-2009 ALNNL
+2009 
-2014 TSINNAQ
+2014 
-2021 KRDLTTKIDQATT
+2021 
-2034 VAGVEAVSN
+2034 
-2043 TGTQLNTAMANLQNG
+2043 
-2058 INDKTNTLA
+2058 
-2067 SENYHDA
+2067 
-2074 DSDKKTAYTQAVTN
+2074 
-2088 AENILNKN
+2088 
-2096 SGSNLDKTAVEN
+2096 
-2108 ALSQVANAKG
+2108 
-2118 ALNGNHNLE
+2118 
-2127 QAKSNANTTI
+2127 
-2137 NGLQHLTTAQKDKL
+2137 
-2151 KQQVQ
+2151 
-2156 QAQNVAGVDTV
+2156 
-2167 KSSAN
+2167 
-2172 TLNGA
+2172 
-2177 MGTLR
+2177 
-2182 NSIQDNTATK
+2182 
-2192 NGQNYLDATG
+2192 
-2202 SNKTNYNNAV
+2202 
-2212 DSANGVI
+2212 
-2219 NATSNPNMDANA
+2219 
-2231 INQIATQ
+2231 
-2238 VTSTKNALDGT
+2238 
-2249 HNLTQA
+2249 
-2255 KQTATNAI
+2255 
-2263 DGATNLNKAQKD
+2263 
-2275 ALKAQVTS
+2275 
-2283 AQRVANV
+2283 
-2290 TSIQQTANEL
+2290 
-2300 NTAMG
+2300 
-2305 QLQHGIDDENAT
+2305 
-2317 KQTQKYRDAE
+2317 
-2327 QSKKTAY
+2327 
-2334 DQAVA
+2334 
-2339 AAKAILNKQT
+2339 
-2349 GSNSDKAAVD
+2349 
-2359 RALQQVTST
+2359 
-2368 KDALN
+2368 
-2373 GDAKLAEAK
+2373 
-2382 AAAKQ
+2382 
-2387 NLGTLNH
+2387 
-2394 ITNAQRTDL
+2394 
-2403 EGQINQATTVDG
+2403 
-2415 VNTVKTNAN
+2415 
-2424 TLDGAMNSLQ
+2424 
-2434 GSINDKDATLR
+2434 
-2445 NQNYLDADESK
+2445 
-2456 RNAYTQAVTAAEGI
+2456 
-2470 LNKQTGGNTSKAD
+2470 
-2483 VDNALNAVTRAKAAL
+2483 
-2498 NGAENLRNAK
+2498 
-2508 TSATNTI
+2508 
-2515 NGLPNLTQLQ
+2515 
-2525 KDNLKHQV
+2525 
-2533 EQAQNV
+2533 
-2539 AGVNG
+2539 
-2544 VKDKGNTLNTAM
+2544 
-2556 GALRTSIQNDNT
+2556 
-2568 TKTSQNYL
+2568 
-2576 DASDSNKNNY
+2576 
-2586 NTAVNNA
+2586 
-2593 NGVINATNNPN
+2593 
-2604 MDANAING
+2604 
-2612 MANQVNTTKAAL
+2612 
-2624 NGVQN
+2624 
-2629 LAQAKTNATNTINN
+2629 
-2643 AHDLNQKQKDALK
+2643 
-2656 TQVNNAQRV
+2656 
-2665 SDANNVQHTAT
+2665 
-2676 ELNGAM
+2676 
-2682 TALKAAIADKERTKA
+2682 
-2697 SGNYVNADQ
+2697 
-2706 EKRQAYDSKVTNAEN
+2706 
-2721 IINGTPN
+2721 
-2728 ATLTVNDVNSATS
+2728 
-2741 QVNAAKTALNGD
+2741 
-2753 NNLRVAKENAN
+2753 
-2764 NTIDGLAQLNNAQKA
+2764 
-2779 KLKEQVQ
+2779 
-2786 SATTL
+2786 
-2791 EGVQTVKNSS
+2791 
-2801 QTLNTAMK
+2801 
-2809 GLRDSIA
+2809 
-2816 NEATIKAGQN
+2816 
-2826 YTDAS
+2826 
-2831 PTNRN
+2831 
-2836 EYDSAVTA
+2836 
-2844 AKAIINQT
+2844 
-2852 SNPTMEPNTI
+2852 
-2862 TQATS
+2862 
-2867 QVTTKEHALNG
+2867 
-2878 AQNLAQA
+2878 
-2885 KTTAKNNLNNLTSI
+2885 NNLTSI

-2943 EAQTKQ
+2943 ETQTKQ
-2949 TQKYLDAEPIKKSAY
+2949 TQKYLDAEPSKKSAY

-3125 TALNGIQNLER
+3125 TALNGIQNLDR

-3307 LNSAMKGLRD
+3307 LNTAMKGLRD

-3329 NYTDASPN
+3329 NYTDASQN
-3337 NRSEYDSAVTAA
+3337 KQTDYNSAVTAA
-3349 KAIIDQTT
+3349 KAIIGQTT

-3485 NTAKDNVESALQN
+3485 NTSKDGVETALEN

-3507 GNQNVANAKSTA
+3507 GNQNVANAKTTA

-3531 AQKEALKTQIE
+3531 AQKEALKSQIE
-3542 GASTVAGVNQV
+3542 GATTVAGVNQV

-3564 SNLQS
+3564 SNLQN

-3576 TKAAQKYTDADRDKQ
+3576 TKAAQKYTDADREKQ

-3623 RVNTAKTALNGDAR
+3623 RVNTAKTALNGDER

-3644 AKQQLA
+3644 AKQQVA
-3650 TMSHLTNAQ
+3650 TMSHLTDAQ
-3659 KANLTEQIERGTT
+3659 KANLTSQIESGTT

-3692 LRQSIASKDTTKS
+3692 LRQSIASKDATKS

-3716 QNAYNR
+3716 QNAYND
-3722 AVSDAE
+3722 AVTNAE

-3769 TAKTDI
+3769 TAKSDI

-3891 AKETAK
+3891 AKESAK

-3922 TVADVTA
+3922 TVAGVTA

-3979 GILDKANGQNMT
+3979 GILDKAHGQNMT

-4053 NSVKTKAQDLDGAMQ
+4053 NGVKTKAQDLDGAMQ
-4068 RLESAIA
+4068 RLQSAIA

-4101 IQAESYLNKDHGAN
+4101 TQAESYLNKDHGAN

-4144 KTEATQAIDNLTHLN
+4144 KTEAIQAIDNLTHLN

-4203 DTIVAG
+4203 DTIVAS

-4330 EVKASQPYVDADT
+4330 DVKASQPYVDADR
-4343 DKQNAYNTAVTSAE
+4343 DKQNAYNTAVTNAE

-4368 NPSAVTQAAN
+4368 DPSAVTQAAN
-4378 QVNTNKTAL
+4378 QVSTNKTAL

-4527 QRLSTLDNLNN
+4527 QTLSTLDNLNN

-4592 ADPEKKNAYNEAVR
+4592 ADPEKKNAYNEAVH

-4626 AAMNQVNTTK
+4626 AAMNQVNATK

-4655 IDGLSHLTNAQKDAL
+4655 IDGLSHLTNAQKEAL

-4717 DASPN
+4717 DASQN

-4739 QTTNPTLDPTVINQA
+4739 QTTSPTLDPTVINQA

-4765 NGNENLEAAKQQATQ
+4765 NGNENLEAAKQQASQ

-4790 AQKQA
+4790 AQKQT
-4795 VTNQINGAH
+4795 VTDQINGAH

-4870 NATQTE
+4870 NATQAE
-4876 VEQAIQQVNA
+4876 VEQAIKQVNA
-4886 TKQAL
+4886 AKQAL

-4987 ALISG
+4987 ALISA

-5022 LATAKQNVQQAI
+5022 LATAKQNVQHAI
-5034 DQLPNLNQAQRDEYN
+5034 DQLPNLNQAQRDEYS

-5061 NAIQQAATTLNDAMT
+5061 NAIQQAATTLNDAMTQLKQGIANKAQIKGSENYHDADTDKQTAYDNAVTKAEELLKQTTNPTMDPNTIQQALTKVNDTNQALNGNQKLADAKQDAKTTLGTLDHLNDAQKQALTTQVEQAPDIATVNNVKQNAQNLNNAMTNLNNALQDKTETLNSINFTDADQAKKDAYTNAVSHAEGILSKANGSNASQTEVEQAMQRVNEAKQALNGNDNVQRAKDAAKQVITNANDLNQAQKDALKQQVDAAQTVANVNTIKQTAQDLNQAMT

-5239 QIANGT
+5239 QIANGI
-5245 PTPVLAPDTVTQA
+5245 PTPVLTPDTVTQA

-5278 KQDALANLDTLRD
+5278 KQEALANLDTLRD

-5324 TAMGNLKQGIAN
+5324 TAMSNLKQGIAN

-5347 DADVDKQTA
+5347 DADADKQTA

-5374 TLNPDDITRALTQV
+5374 TLNPDEITRALTQV
-5388 TDAKNSLNGEAKL
+5388 TDAKNGLNGEAKL

-5456 SQAINDKD
+5456 SQAINDKA
-5464 QILADGNYLNADPDK
+5464 QTLADGNYLNADPDK

-5610 KAVTAANNIINQT
+5610 QAVTAANNIINQT

-5885 QAAATV
+5885 QAATTV

-5977 AEPNKKQAYDEA
+5977 AEPNKKQSYDEA

-6056 NQINNATTRDKVAEI
+6056 NQINNAT
-6071 IAQAQALNE
+6071 
-6080 AMKALKESIKDQPQT
+6080 
-6095 EASSKFINEDQAQK
+6095 
-6109 DAYTQAVQHA
+6109 
-6119 KDLINKTTDP
+6119 
-6129 TLAKSIIDQATQA
+6129 
-6142 VTDAKNNLHGDQKL
+6142 
-6156 AQDKQRATE
+6156 
-6165 TLNNLSNLNTPQRQA
+6165 
-6180 LENQINNAATRGE
+6180 TRGE

-6304 QALESQINNAATRDE
+6304 QALESQINNAATRGE

-6497 QSITDP
+6497 ESITDP

-6513 VEQALTKLQ
+6513 VDQVLTKLQ

-6712 QEITGNEGRTKGS
+6712 QEITDNEGRTKGS

-6739 DEAVDKAKQALDKST
+6739 DETVDKAKQALDKST

-6760 EQVIKLNDAITA
+6760 KQVIKLNDAVTA

-7009 NVNDINGAIQTV
+7009 NVNDINGAIQAV

-7117 DANKDVDKQVQS
+7117 DANKDVDKQVQA

-7201 KQVQALI
+7201 KQ
-7208 DEIDQNPNLTDKEK
+7208 
-7222 QALKDRINQIL
+7222 
-7233 QQGHNGINN
+7233 
-7242 AMTKEEIEQ
+7242 
-7251 AKAQLAQALQDIKDL
+7251 
-7266 VKAKENAK
+7266 
-7274 QDIDKRVQALIDEID
+7274 VQALIDEID

-7531 DEINNSVTLTLEQKE
+7531 NEINNSVTLTLEQKE

-7561 YINNA
+7561 HVNNA

-7584 QFYPEQFTI
+7584 QFNPEQFTI

-7692 INSIRNSEIGTT
+7692 INSIRNSEIGTA

-7745 SAVQIVI
+7745 SAVQIVT

-7782 SSTIGHKKKI
+7782 SSTIGHKKKL

-7885 EEKDTLN
+7885 EEKDSLN

-7931 QDNEHSPI
+7931 KDNEHSP
-7939 LIAKRR
+7939 LLFAKRR
-7945 KDKEVDV
+7945 KDKEEDV

-7959 SNEDDAPLLLAK
+7959 SKDEDVPLLLAK

-7981 GKKSASKNL
+7981 DKKSASKNTS
-7990 LKS
+7990 KKVAAKKKKKKAKKNKK

>member
-1 MGNGAE
+1 
-7 HSKTINVVRGQNN
+7 
-20 QWTIANKPDYVTLD
+20 
-34 AQTGKVTFNANTI
+34 
-47 KPNSSI
+47 
-53 TITPKAG
+53 
-60 TGHSVSSN
+60 
-68 PSTLTAPAA
+68 
-77 HTVNTTEIVKDYGSN
+77 
-92 VTAAEINNAV
+92 
-102 QVANKRTATIKNGTA
+102 
-117 MPTNLA
+117 
-123 GGSTTTI
+123 
-130 PVTVTYNDG
+130 
-139 STEEVQESIFT
+139 
-150 KADKRELITAKN
+150 
-162 HLDDPVSTEGKKPG
+162 
-176 TITQYNNAMHNAQQQ
+176 
-191 INTAKTEAQQVIN
+191 
-204 NERATPQQVSDALTK
+204 
-219 VRAAQT
+219 
-225 KIDQAKALLQNKE
+225 
-238 DNSQLVT
+238 
-245 SKNNL
+245 
-250 QSSVNQVPSTA
+250 
-261 GMTQQSI
+261 
-268 DNYNA
+268 
-273 KKREA
+273 
-278 ETEITAAQ
+278 
-286 RVIDNGDATAQ
+286 
-297 QISDEKHRVDNALT
+297 
-311 ALNQAKHDL
+311 
-320 TADTHALEQAVQQL
+320 
-334 NRTGTTTGKKP
+334 
-345 ASITAYNNSI
+345 
-355 RALQSDLTSA
+355 
-365 KNSANA
+365 
-371 IIQKPIRTVQEVQ
+371 
-384 SALTNVNRVNERL
+384 
-397 TQAIN
+397 
-402 QLVPLADNSALRTAK
+402 
-417 TKLDEEINKS
+417 
-427 VTTDGMTQSSIQAYE
+427 
-442 NAKRAGQ
+442 
-449 TESTNAQNVINNG
+449 
-462 DATDQ
+462 
-467 QIAAEKTK
+467 
-475 VEEKYNSLKQAIA
+475 
-488 GLTPDLAP
+488 
-496 LQTAKT
+496 
-502 QLQNDIDQPTS
+502 
-513 TTGMTSTSVATFN
+513 
-526 EKLSAARTKIQE
+526 
-538 IDRVLASHPDVATIR
+538 
-553 QNVTAANAAKTALD
+553 
-567 QARNG
+567 
-572 LTVDKAPLENA
+572 
-583 KNQLQHSIDTQTSTT
+583 
-598 GMTQDSINAYNA
+598 
-610 KLTAARNKIQ
+610 
-620 QINQVLAGSPT
+620 
-631 VEQINTNTSAANQA
+631 
-645 KSDLDHAR
+645 
-653 QALTPDKAPLQNAK
+653 
-667 TQLEQSINQPTDT
+667 
-680 TGMTTASLNAYNQK
+680 
-694 LQAARQKLTE
+694 
-704 INQVLNGNPTVQ
+704 
-716 NINDKVTEANQA
+716 
-728 KDQLNTARQG
+728 
-738 LTLDRQPALTT
+738 
-749 LHGASNLNQA
+749 
-759 QQNNFT
+759 
-765 QQINAAQNHA
+765 
-775 ALETIK
+775 
-781 SNITALNTAMTKLK
+781 
-795 DSVADNNTIKSGQ
+795 
-808 NYTDATPANK
+808 
-818 QAYDNAVNAA
+818 
-828 KGVIGETTNPTMD
+828 
-841 VNTVN
+841 
-846 QKAASV
+846 
-852 KSTKDALD
+852 
-860 GQQNLQRAKTEAT
+860 
-873 NAITHA
+873 
-879 SDLNQAQKNALT
+879 
-891 QQVNSAQNVQAVNDI
+891 
-906 KQTTHSLNTAM
+906 
-917 TGLKRGVANHN
+917 
-928 QVVQSDNYVNADTNK
+928 
-943 KNDYNN
+943 
-949 AYNHAN
+949 
-955 DIINGNAQHPVIT
+955 
-968 PSDVNNALSNVTSKE
+968 
-983 HALNGE
+983 
-989 AKLNAAKQEAN
+989 
-1000 TALGHLNNLNNAQR
+1000 
-1014 QNLQS
+1014 
-1019 QINGAHQIDAVNT
+1019 
-1032 IKQNATNLN
+1032 
-1041 SAMGNLRQAVADKDQ
+1041 
-1056 VKRTEDYAD
+1056 
-1065 ADTAKQNA
+1065 
-1073 YNSAVSSA
+1073 
-1081 ETIINQTT
+1081 
-1089 NPTMSVDDVNRATS
+1089 
-1103 AVTSNKNALNGD
+1103 
-1115 EKLAQSKTD
+1115 
-1124 AARAIDALPHL
+1124 
-1135 NNAQKADVKSKIN
+1135 
-1148 AASNI
+1148 
-1153 AGVNTVKQ
+1153 
-1161 QGTDLN
+1161 
-1167 TAMGNLQGA
+1167 
-1176 INDEQTTLNSQ
+1176 
-1187 NYQDATPS
+1187 
-1195 KKTAYTNAVQAAKDI
+1195 
-1210 LNKSNG
+1210 
-1216 QNKTKD
+1216 
-1222 QVTEAMNQLNSA
+1222 
-1234 KNNLDGTRLLDQAKQ
+1234 
-1249 TAKQQL
+1249 
-1255 NNMTHLTTAQKTNLT
+1255 
-1270 NQINSGTTV
+1270 
-1279 AGVHTVQSNANT
+1279 
-1291 LDQAMNTL
+1291 
-1299 RQSIANKDATK
+1299 
-1310 ASEDYVDANND
+1310 
-1321 KQTAYNNAVAAAE
+1321 
-1334 TIINA
+1334 
-1339 NSNPEMNPSTIT
+1339 
-1351 QKAEQVNSSKT
+1351 
-1362 ALNGDE
+1362 
-1368 NLAAAKQNAKTYLNT
+1368 
-1383 LTSITDA
+1383 
-1390 QKNNLISQISSAT
+1390 
-1403 RVSGVDTVKQNAQHL
+1403 
-1418 DQAMASL
+1418 
-1425 QSGINN
+1425 
-1431 ESQVKSSEKYRDA
+1431 
-1444 DTNKQQE
+1444 
-1451 YDNAITA
+1451 
-1458 AKAILNKSTGPNTA
+1458 
-1472 QNAVEAALQRVNNA
+1472 
-1486 KDALNGDA
+1486 
-1494 KLIAAQNAAKQHLGT
+1494 
-1509 LTHITTAQRNDLTN
+1509 
-1523 QISQATNLAGVE
+1523 
-1535 SVKQSAN
+1535 
-1542 SLDGAMGNLQTA
+1542 
-1554 INDKSGTLA
+1554 
-1563 SQNFLDADE
+1563 
-1572 QKRNAYNQAVSAAET
+1572 
-1587 ILNKQTGPNTAK
+1587 
-1599 TAVEQ
+1599 
-1604 ALNNVNNAKHA
+1604 
-1615 LNGTQ
+1615 
-1620 NLNNAKQ
+1620 
-1627 AAITAINGASDLN
+1627 
-1640 QKQKDALKT
+1640 
-1649 QANGAQRVSNAQDV
+1649 
-1663 QRNATELNTAMG
+1663 
-1675 TLKHAIADKTN
+1675 
-1686 TLASSKYVNADSTKQ
+1686 
-1701 NAYTT
+1701 
-1706 KVTNAEHIIS
+1706 
-1716 GTPTVVTTPSEVT
+1716 
-1729 AAANQVNS
+1729 
-1737 AKQELNGDER
+1737 
-1747 LRVAKQN
+1747 
-1754 ANTAID
+1754 
-1760 ALTQLNTPQ
+1760 
-1769 KAKLKEQV
+1769 
-1777 GQANRLEDVQTVQTN
+1777 
-1792 GQALNNAMKGLRD
+1792 
-1805 SIANETTVKAS
+1805 
-1816 QNYTDASSNNQST
+1816 
-1829 YNSAVSNAKG
+1829 
-1839 IINQTNNP
+1839 
-1847 TMDTSAITQAT
+1847 
-1858 TQVNNAKNGL
+1858 
-1868 NGAENLRNAQNTAKQ
+1868 
-1883 NLNTLSHLTNNQK
+1883 
-1896 SAISTQ
+1896 
-1902 IDRAGHVSEV
+1902 
-1912 TAAKNAAT
+1912 
-1920 ELNTQMGNLEQAI
+1920 
-1933 HDQNTVKQSVKF
+1933 
-1945 TDADK
+1945 
-1950 AKRDAYTNA
+1950 
-1959 VSRAEAILNK
+1959 
-1969 TQGANTSK
+1969 
-1977 QDVEAA
+1977 
-1983 IQNVS
+1983 
-1988 SAKNALNGDQ
+1988 
-1998 NVTNAKNAAKN
+1998 
-2009 ALNNL
+2009 
-2014 TSINNAQ
+2014 
-2021 KRDLTTKIDQATT
+2021 
-2034 VAGVEAVSN
+2034 
-2043 TGTQLNTAMANLQNG
+2043 
-2058 INDKTNTLA
+2058 
-2067 SENYHDA
+2067 
-2074 DSDKKTAYTQAVTN
+2074 
-2088 AENILNKN
+2088 KN

-2192 NGQNYLDATG
+2192 NGQNYLDATER
-2202 SNKTNYNNAV
+2202 NKTNYNNAV

-2498 NGAENLRNAK
+2498 NGADNLRNAK

-2515 NGLPNLTQLQ
+2515 DGLPNLTQLQ

-2624 NGVQN
+2624 NGAQN

-2676 ELNGAM
+2676 ELNSAM

-2721 IINGTPN
+2721 IISGTPN
-2728 ATLTVNDVNSATS
+2728 ATLTVNDVNSAAS

-2753 NNLRVAKENAN
+2753 NNLRVAKEHAN

-2791 EGVQTVKNSS
+2791 DGVQTVKNSS

-2831 PTNRN
+2831 PNNRN

-2862 TQATS
+2862 TQVTS
-2867 QVTTKEHALNG
+2867 QVTTKEQALNG
-2878 AQNLAQA
+2878 ARNLAQA

-2943 EAQTKQ
+2943 ETQTKQ
-2949 TQKYLDAEPIKKSAY
+2949 TQKYLDAEPSKKSAY

-3110 KADVERAMQAVTQAN
+3110 KADVERAMQVVTQAN
-3125 TALNGIQNLER
+3125 TALNGIQNLDR

-3307 LNSAMKGLRD
+3307 LNTAMKGLRD

-3329 NYTDASPN
+3329 NYTDASQN
-3337 NRSEYDSAVTAA
+3337 KQTDYNSAVTAA
-3349 KAIIDQTT
+3349 KAIIGQTT

-3485 NTAKDNVESALQN
+3485 NTSKDGVETALEN

-3507 GNQNVANAKSTA
+3507 GNQNVANAKTTA

-3531 AQKEALKTQIE
+3531 AQKEALKSQIE
-3542 GASTVAGVNQV
+3542 GATTVAGVNQV

-3564 SNLQS
+3564 SNLQN

-3576 TKAAQKYTDADRDKQ
+3576 TKAAQKYTDADREKQ

-3623 RVNTAKTALNGDAR
+3623 RVNTAKTALNGDER

-3644 AKQQLA
+3644 AKQQVA
-3650 TMSHLTNAQ
+3650 TMSHLTDAQ
-3659 KANLTEQIERGTT
+3659 KANLTSQIESGTT

-3692 LRQSIASKDTTKS
+3692 LRQSIASKDATKS

-3716 QNAYNR
+3716 QNAYND
-3722 AVSDAE
+3722 AVTNAE

-3769 TAKTDI
+3769 TAKSDI

-3891 AKETAK
+3891 AKESAK

-3922 TVADVTA
+3922 TVAGVTA

-3979 GILDKANGQNMT
+3979 GILDKAHGQNMT

-4053 NSVKTKAQDLDGAMQ
+4053 NGVKTKAQDLDGAMQ
-4068 RLESAIA
+4068 RLQSAIA

-4101 IQAESYLNKDHGAN
+4101 TQAESYLNKDHGAN

-4144 KTEATQAIDNLTHLN
+4144 KTEAIQAIDNLTHLN

-4203 DTIVAG
+4203 DTIVAS

-4330 EVKASQPYVDADT
+4330 DVKASQPYVDADR
-4343 DKQNAYNTAVTSAE
+4343 DKQNAYNTAVTNAE

-4368 NPSAVTQAAN
+4368 DPSAVTQAAN
-4378 QVNTNKTAL
+4378 QVSTNKTAL

-4527 QRLSTLDNLNN
+4527 QTLSTLDNLNN

-4592 ADPEKKNAYNEAVR
+4592 ADPEKKNAYNEAVH

-4626 AAMNQVNTTK
+4626 AAMNQVNATK

-4655 IDGLSHLTNAQKDAL
+4655 IDGLSHLTNAQKEAL

-4717 DASPN
+4717 DASQN

-4739 QTTNPTLDPTVINQA
+4739 QTTSPTLDPTVINQA

-4765 NGNENLEAAKQQATQ
+4765 NGNENLEAAKQQASQ

-4790 AQKQA
+4790 AQKQT
-4795 VTNQINGAH
+4795 VTDQINGAH

-4870 NATQTE
+4870 NATQAE
-4876 VEQAIQQVNA
+4876 VEQAIKQVNA
-4886 TKQAL
+4886 AKQAL

-4987 ALISG
+4987 ALISA

-5022 LATAKQNVQQAI
+5022 LATAKQNVQHAI
-5034 DQLPNLNQAQRDEYN
+5034 DQLPNLNQAQRDEYS

-5061 NAIQQAATTLNDAMT
+5061 NAIQQAATTLNDAMTQLKQGIANKAQIKGSENYHDADTDKQTAYDNAVTKAEELLKQTTNPTMDPNTIQQALTKVNDTNQALNGNQKLADAKQDAKTTLGTLDHLNDAQKQALTTQVEQAPDIATVNNVKQNAQNLNNAMTNLNNALQDKTETLNSINFTDADQAKKDAYTNAVSHAEGILSKANGSNASQTEVEQAMQRVNEAKQALNGNDNVQRAKDAAKQVITNANDLNQAQKDALKQQVDAAQTVANVNTIKQTAQDLNQAMT

-5239 QIANGT
+5239 QIANGI
-5245 PTPVLAPDTVTQA
+5245 PTPVLTPDTVTQA

-5278 KQDALANLDTLRD
+5278 KQEALANLDTLRD

-5324 TAMGNLKQGIAN
+5324 TAMSNLKQGIAN

-5347 DADVDKQTA
+5347 DADADKQTA

-5374 TLNPDDITRALTQV
+5374 TLNPDEITRALTQV
-5388 TDAKNSLNGEAKL
+5388 TDAKNGLNGEAKL

-5456 SQAINDKD
+5456 SQAINDKA
-5464 QILADGNYLNADPDK
+5464 QTLADGNYLNADPDK

-5610 KAVTAANNIINQT
+5610 QAVTAANNIINQT

-5885 QAAATV
+5885 QAATTV

-5977 AEPNKKQAYDEA
+5977 AEPNKKQSYDEA

-6056 NQINNATTRDKVAEI
+6056 NQINNAT
-6071 IAQAQALNE
+6071 
-6080 AMKALKESIKDQPQT
+6080 
-6095 EASSKFINEDQAQK
+6095 
-6109 DAYTQAVQHA
+6109 
-6119 KDLINKTTDP
+6119 
-6129 TLAKSIIDQATQA
+6129 
-6142 VTDAKNNLHGDQKL
+6142 
-6156 AQDKQRATE
+6156 
-6165 TLNNLSNLNTPQRQA
+6165 
-6180 LENQINNAATRGE
+6180 TRGE

-6304 QALESQINNAATRDE
+6304 PALESQINNAATRGE

-6497 QSITDP
+6497 ESITDP

-6513 VEQALTKLQ
+6513 VDQVLTKLQ

-6712 QEITGNEGRTKGS
+6712 QEITDNEGRTKGS

-6739 DEAVDKAKQALDKST
+6739 DETVDKAKQALDKST

-6760 EQVIKLNDAITA
+6760 KQVIKLNDAVTA

-7009 NVNDINGAIQTV
+7009 NVNDINGAIQAV

-7117 DANKDVDKQVQS
+7117 DANKDVDKQVQA

-7201 KQVQALI
+7201 KQ
-7208 DEIDQNPNLTDKEK
+7208 
-7222 QALKDRINQIL
+7222 
-7233 QQGHNGINN
+7233 
-7242 AMTKEEIEQ
+7242 
-7251 AKAQLAQALQDIKDL
+7251 
-7266 VKAKENAK
+7266 
-7274 QDIDKRVQALIDEID
+7274 VQALIDEID

-7531 DEINNSVTLTLEQKE
+7531 NEINNSVTLTLEQKE

-7561 YINNA
+7561 HVNNA

-7584 QFYPEQFTI
+7584 QFNPEQFTI

-7692 INSIRNSEIGTT
+7692 INSIRNSEIGTA

-7745 SAVQIVI
+7745 SAVQIVT

-7782 SSTIGHKKKI
+7782 SSTIGHKKKL

-7885 EEKDTLN
+7885 EEKDSLN

-7931 QDNEHSPI
+7931 KDNEHSP
-7939 LIAKRR
+7939 LLFAKRR
-7945 KDKEVDV
+7945 KDKEEDV

-7959 SNEDDAPLLLAK
+7959 SKDEDVPLLLAK

-7981 GKKSASKNL
+7981 DKKSASKNTS
-7990 LKS
+7990 KKVAAKKKKKKAKKNKK

>member
-1 MGNGAE
+1 MNYRDKIQKFSIRKYTVGTFSTVIATLVFLGFNTSQAHAAETNQPASVVKQKQQSNNEQTENRESQVQNSQNSQNGQSLSATHENEQPNISQANLVDQKVAQSSTTNDEQPASQNVNTKKDSATAATTQPDKEQSKHKQNESQSANKNGNDNRAAHVENHEANVVTASDSSDNGNVQHDRNELQAFFDANYHDYRFIDRENADSGTFNYVKGIFDKINTLLGSNDPINNKDLQLAYKELEQAVALIRTMPQRQQTSRRSNRIQTRSVESRAAEPRSVSDYQNANSSYYVENANDGSGYPVGTYINASSKGAPYNLPTTPWNTLKASDSKEIALMTAKQTGDGYQWVIKFNKGHAPHQNMIFWFALPADQVPVGRTDFVTVNSDGTNVQWSHGAGAGANKPLQQMWEYGVNDPHRSHDFKIRNRSGQVIYDWPTVHIYSLEDLSRASDYFSEAGATPATKAFGRQNFEYINGQKPAESPGVPKVYTFIGQGDASYTISFKTQGPTVNKLYYAAGGRALEYNQLFMYSQLYVESTQDHQQRLNGLRQVVNRTYRIGTTKRVEVSQGNVQTKKVLESTNLNIDDFVDDPLSYVKTPSNKVLGFYSNNANTNAFRPGGAQQLNEYQLSQLFTDQKLQEAARTRNPIRLMIGFDYPDAYGNSETLVPVNLTVLPEIQHNIKFFKNDDTQNIAEKPFSKQAGHPVFYVYAGNQGNASVNLGGSVTSIQPLRINLTSNENFTDKDWQITGIPRTLHIEKSTNRPNNARERNIELVGNLLPGDYFGTIRFGRKEQLFEIRVKPHTPTITTTAEQLRGTALQKVPVNISGIPLDPSALVYLVAPTNQTTNGGSEADQIPSGYTILATGTPDGVHNTITIRPQDYVVFIPPVGKQIRAVVYYNKVVASNMSNAVTILPDDIPPTINNPVGINAKYYRGDEVNFTMGVSDRHSGIKNTTITTLPNGWTSNLTKADKNNGSLSITGRVSMNQAFNSDITFKVSATDNVNNTTNDSQSKHVSIHVGKISEDAHPIVLGNTEKVVVVNPTAVSNDEKQSIITAFMNKNQNIRGYLASTDPVTVDNNGNVTLHYRDGSSTTLDATNVMTYEPVVKPEYQTVNAAKTATVTIAKGQSFSIGDIKQYFTLSNGQPIPSGTFTNITSDRTIPTAQEVSQMNAGTQLYHITATNAYHKDSEDFYISLKIIDVKQPEGDQRVYRTSTYDLTTDEISKVKQAFINANRDVITLAEGDISVTNTPNGANVSTITVNINKGRLTKSFASNLANMNFLRWVNFPQDYTVTWTNAKIANRPTDGGLSWSDDHKSLIYRYDATLGTQITTNDILTMLKATTTVPGLRNNITGNEKSQAEAGGRPNFRTTGYSQSNATTDGQRQFTLNGQVIQVLDIINPSNGYGGQPVTNSNTRANHSNSTVVNVNEPAANGAGAFTIDHVVKSNSTHNASDAVYKAQLYLTPYGPKQYVEHLNQNTGNTTDAINIYFVPSDLVNPTISVGNYTNHQVFSGETFTNTITANDNFGVQSVTVPNTSQITGTVDNNHQHVSATAPNVTSATNKTINLLATDTSGNTATTSFNVTVKPLRDKYRVGTSSTAANPVRIANISNNATVSQADQTTIINSLTFTETVPNRSYARASANEITSKTVSNVSRTGNNANVTVTVTYQDGTTSTVTVPVKHVIPEIVAHSHYTVQGQDFPAGNGSSASDYFKLSNGSDIADATITWVSGQAPNKDNTRIGEDITVTAHILIDGETTPITKTATYKVVRTVPKHVFETARGVLYPGVSDMYDAKQYVKPVNNSWSTNAQHMNFQFVGTYGPNKDVVGISTRLIRVTYDNRQTEDLTILSKVKPDPPRIDANSVTYKAGLTNQEIKVNNVLNNSSVKLFKADNTPLNVTNITHGSGFSSVVTVSDALPNGGIKAKSSISMNNVTYTTQDEHGQVVTVTRNESVDSNDSATVTVTPQLQATTEGAVFIKGGDGFDFGHVERFIQNPPHGATVAWHDSPDTWKNTVGNTHKTAVVTLPNGQGTRNVEVPVKVYPVANAKAPSRDVKGQNLTNGTDAMNYITFDPNTNTNGITAAWANRQQPNNQQAGVQHLNVDVTYPGISAAKRVPVTVNVYQFEFPQTTYTTTVGGTLASGTQASGYAHMQNATGLPTDGFTYKWNRDTTGTNDANWSAMNKPNVAKVVNAKYDVIYNGHTFATSLPAKFVVKDVQPAKPTVTETAAGAITIAPGANQTVNTHAGNVTTYADKLVIKRNGNVVTTFTRRNNTSPWVKEASAATVAGIAGTNNGITVAAGTFNPADTIQVVATQGSGETVSDEQRSDDFTVVAPQPNQATTKIWQNGHIDITPNNPSGHLINPTQAMDIAYTEKVGNGAE

-402 QLVPLADNSALRTAK
+402 QLVPLADNSALKTAK

-513 TTGMTSTSVATFN
+513 TTGMTSVSIAAFN

-553 QNVTAANAAKTALD
+553 QNVTAANAAKSALD

-631 VEQINTNTSAANQA
+631 VEQINTNTSTANQA

-653 QALTPDKAPLQNAK
+653 QALTPDKAPLQTAK

-795 DSVADNNTIKSGQ
+795 DSVADNNTIKSDQ

-906 KQTTHSLNTAM
+906 KQTTQSLNTAM

-1103 AVTSNKNALNGD
+1103 AVTSNKNALNGY

-1222 QVTEAMNQLNSA
+1222 QVTEAMNQVNSA

-1255 NNMTHLTTAQKTNLT
+1255 NNITHLTTAQKTNLT

-1279 AGVHTVQSNANT
+1279 AGVQTVQSNANT

-1390 QKNNLISQISSAT
+1390 QKNNLISQITSAT

-1425 QSGINN
+1425 QNGINN

-1535 SVKQSAN
+1535 SVKQNAN

-1640 QKQKDALKT
+1640 QKQKDALKA

-1663 QRNATELNTAMG
+1663 QHNATELNTAMG

-1747 LRVAKQN
+1747 LREAKQN

-1805 SIANETTVKAS
+1805 SIANETTVKTS
-1816 QNYTDASSNNQST
+1816 QNYTDASPNNQST

-1896 SAISTQ
+1896 SAISSQ

-1912 TAAKNAAT
+1912 TATKNAAT

-2043 TGTQLNTAMANLQNG
+2043 TSTQLNTAMANLQNG

-2192 NGQNYLDATG
+2192 NGQNYLDATER
-2202 SNKTNYNNAV
+2202 NKTNYNNAV

-2275 ALKAQVTS
+2275 AL
-2283 AQRVANV
+2283 
-2290 TSIQQTANEL
+2290 
-2300 NTAMG
+2300 
-2305 QLQHGIDDENAT
+2305 
-2317 KQTQKYRDAE
+2317 
-2327 QSKKTAY
+2327 
-2334 DQAVA
+2334 
-2339 AAKAILNKQT
+2339 
-2349 GSNSDKAAVD
+2349 
-2359 RALQQVTST
+2359 
-2368 KDALN
+2368 
-2373 GDAKLAEAK
+2373 
-2382 AAAKQ
+2382 
-2387 NLGTLNH
+2387 
-2394 ITNAQRTDL
+2394 
-2403 EGQINQATTVDG
+2403 
-2415 VNTVKTNAN
+2415 
-2424 TLDGAMNSLQ
+2424 
-2434 GSINDKDATLR
+2434 
-2445 NQNYLDADESK
+2445 
-2456 RNAYTQAVTAAEGI
+2456 
-2470 LNKQTGGNTSKAD
+2470 
-2483 VDNALNAVTRAKAAL
+2483 
-2498 NGAENLRNAK
+2498 
-2508 TSATNTI
+2508 
-2515 NGLPNLTQLQ
+2515 
-2525 KDNLKHQV
+2525 
-2533 EQAQNV
+2533 
-2539 AGVNG
+2539 
-2544 VKDKGNTLNTAM
+2544 
-2556 GALRTSIQNDNT
+2556 
-2568 TKTSQNYL
+2568 
-2576 DASDSNKNNY
+2576 
-2586 NTAVNNA
+2586 
-2593 NGVINATNNPN
+2593 
-2604 MDANAING
+2604 
-2612 MANQVNTTKAAL
+2612 
-2624 NGVQN
+2624 
-2629 LAQAKTNATNTINN
+2629 
-2643 AHDLNQKQKDALK
+2643 
-2656 TQVNNAQRV
+2656 
-2665 SDANNVQHTAT
+2665 
-2676 ELNGAM
+2676 
-2682 TALKAAIADKERTKA
+2682 
-2697 SGNYVNADQ
+2697 
-2706 EKRQAYDSKVTNAEN
+2706 
-2721 IINGTPN
+2721 
-2728 ATLTVNDVNSATS
+2728 
-2741 QVNAAKTALNGD
+2741 
-2753 NNLRVAKENAN
+2753 
-2764 NTIDGLAQLNNAQKA
+2764 
-2779 KLKEQVQ
+2779 
-2786 SATTL
+2786 
-2791 EGVQTVKNSS
+2791 
-2801 QTLNTAMK
+2801 
-2809 GLRDSIA
+2809 
-2816 NEATIKAGQN
+2816 
-2826 YTDAS
+2826 
-2831 PTNRN
+2831 
-2836 EYDSAVTA
+2836 
-2844 AKAIINQT
+2844 
-2852 SNPTMEPNTI
+2852 
-2862 TQATS
+2862 
-2867 QVTTKEHALNG
+2867 
-2878 AQNLAQA
+2878 
-2885 KTTAKNNLNNLTSI
+2885 
-2899 NNAQKDALTRS
+2899 TRS

-2943 EAQTKQ
+2943 ETQTKQ
-2949 TQKYLDAEPIKKSAY
+2949 TQKYLDAEPSKKSAY

-3125 TALNGIQNLER
+3125 TALNGIQNLDR

-3307 LNSAMKGLRD
+3307 LNTAMKGLRD

-3329 NYTDASPN
+3329 NYTDASQN
-3337 NRSEYDSAVTAA
+3337 KQTDYNSAVTAA
-3349 KAIIDQTT
+3349 KAIIGQTT

-3485 NTAKDNVESALQN
+3485 NTSKDGVETALEN

-3507 GNQNVANAKSTA
+3507 GNQNVANAKTTA

-3531 AQKEALKTQIE
+3531 AQKEALKSQIE
-3542 GASTVAGVNQV
+3542 GATTVAGVNQV

-3564 SNLQS
+3564 SNLQN

-3576 TKAAQKYTDADRDKQ
+3576 TKAAQKYTDADREKQ

-3623 RVNTAKTALNGDAR
+3623 RVNTAKTALNGDER

-3644 AKQQLA
+3644 AKQQVA
-3650 TMSHLTNAQ
+3650 TMSHLTDAQ
-3659 KANLTEQIERGTT
+3659 KANLTSQIESGTT

-3692 LRQSIASKDTTKS
+3692 LRQSIASKDATKS

-3716 QNAYNR
+3716 QNAYND
-3722 AVSDAE
+3722 AVTNAE

-3769 TAKTDI
+3769 TAKSDI

-3891 AKETAK
+3891 AKESAK

-3922 TVADVTA
+3922 TVAGVTA

-3979 GILDKANGQNMT
+3979 GILDKAHGQNMT

-4053 NSVKTKAQDLDGAMQ
+4053 NGVKTKAQDLDGAMQ
-4068 RLESAIA
+4068 RLQSAIA

-4101 IQAESYLNKDHGAN
+4101 TQAESYLNKDHGAN

-4144 KTEATQAIDNLTHLN
+4144 KTEAIQAIDNLTHLN

-4203 DTIVAG
+4203 DTIVAS

-4330 EVKASQPYVDADT
+4330 DVKASQPYVDADR
-4343 DKQNAYNTAVTSAE
+4343 DKQNAYNTAVTNAE

-4368 NPSAVTQAAN
+4368 DPSAVTQAAN
-4378 QVNTNKTAL
+4378 QVSTNKTAL

-4527 QRLSTLDNLNN
+4527 QTLSTLDNLNN

-4592 ADPEKKNAYNEAVR
+4592 ADPEKKNAYNEAVH

-4626 AAMNQVNTTK
+4626 AAMNQVNATK

-4655 IDGLSHLTNAQKDAL
+4655 IDGLSHLTNAQKEAL

-4717 DASPN
+4717 DASQN

-4739 QTTNPTLDPTVINQA
+4739 QTTSPTLDPTVINQA

-4765 NGNENLEAAKQQATQ
+4765 NGNENLEAAKQQASQ

-4790 AQKQA
+4790 AQKQT
-4795 VTNQINGAH
+4795 VTDQINGAH

-4870 NATQTE
+4870 NATQAE
-4876 VEQAIQQVNA
+4876 VEQAIKQVNA
-4886 TKQAL
+4886 AKQAL

-4987 ALISG
+4987 ALISA

-5022 LATAKQNVQQAI
+5022 LATAKQNVQHAI
-5034 DQLPNLNQAQRDEYN
+5034 DQLPNLNQAQRDEYS
-5049 KQITQATLVPNV
+5049 KQITQATLVPNI
-5061 NAIQQAATTLNDAMT
+5061 NAIQQAATTLNDAMTQLKQGIANKAQIKGSENYHDADTDKQTAYDNAVTKAEELLKQTTNPTMDPNTIQQALTKVNDTNQALNGNQKLADAKQDAKTTLGTLDHLNDAQKQALTTQVEQAPDIATVNNVKQNAQNLNNAMTNLNNALQDKTETLNSINFTDADQAKKDAYTNAVSHAEGILSKANGSNASQTEVEQAMQRVNEAKQVLNGNDNVQRAKDAAKQVITNANDLNQAQKDALKQQVDAAQTVANVNTIKQTAQDLNQAMT

-5239 QIANGT
+5239 QIANGI
-5245 PTPVLAPDTVTQA
+5245 PTPVLTPDTVTQA

-5278 KQDALANLDTLRD
+5278 KQEALANLDTLRD

-5324 TAMGNLKQGIAN
+5324 TAMSNLKQGIAN

-5347 DADVDKQTA
+5347 DADADKQTA

-5374 TLNPDDITRALTQV
+5374 TLNPDEITRALTQV
-5388 TDAKNSLNGEAKL
+5388 TDAKNGLNGEAKL

-5456 SQAINDKD
+5456 SQAINDKA
-5464 QILADGNYLNADPDK
+5464 QTLADGNYLNADPDK

-5610 KAVTAANNIINQT
+5610 QAVTAANNIINQT

-5699 SLNTAMGN
+5699 SFNT
-5707 LINAIADHQ
+5707 
-5716 AVEQRGNFINA
+5716 
-5727 DTDKQTAYNTAVN
+5727 
-5740 EAAAMINKQTGQ
+5740 
-5752 NANQTEVEQA
+5752 
-5762 ITKVQTTLQALNG
+5762 
-5775 DHNLQVAKTNAT
+5775 
-5787 QAIDALTSLNDPQKT
+5787 S
-5802 ALKDQVTAATLVT
+5802 
-5815 AVHQIE
+5815 
-5821 QNANTLNQAMHGL
+5821 
-5834 RQSIQDNAAT
+5834 S
-5844 KANSKYI
+5844 
-5851 NEDQPEQQNYDQA
+5851 
-5864 VQAANN
+5864 
-5870 IINEQTATLDNNAIN
+5870 
-5885 QAAATV
+5885 
-5891 NTTKAALHG
+5891 
-5900 DVKLQNDKDHAKQT
+5900 VKW
-5914 VSQLA
+5914 
-5919 HLNNAQ
+5919 
-5925 KHMEDTLI
+5925 
-5933 DSETTRTAVKQD
+5933 R
-5945 LTEAQALDQLMDAL
+5945 
-5959 QQSIA
+5959 
-5964 DKDATRA
+5964 
-5971 SSAYVN
+5971 
-5977 AEPNKKQAYDEA
+5977 P
-5989 VQNAES
+5989 
-5995 IIAGLNNPTINKGNV
+5995 
-6010 SSATQA
+6010 
-6016 VISSKNA
+6016 
-6023 LDGVERL
+6023 
-6030 AQDKQTA
+6030 
-6037 GNSLNHLDQLTPAQ
+6037 
-6051 QQALE
+6051 
-6056 NQINNATTRDKVAEI
+6056 
-6071 IAQAQALNE
+6071 
-6080 AMKALKESIKDQPQT
+6080 
-6095 EASSKFINEDQAQK
+6095 
-6109 DAYTQAVQHA
+6109 
-6119 KDLINKTTDP
+6119 
-6129 TLAKSIIDQATQA
+6129 
-6142 VTDAKNNLHGDQKL
+6142 
-6156 AQDKQRATE
+6156 
-6165 TLNNLSNLNTPQRQA
+6165 
-6180 LENQINNAATRGE
+6180 
-6193 VAQKLTEAQALN
+6193 
-6205 QAMEALRNSIQDQQ
+6205 
-6219 QTEAGSKFINEDKP
+6219 
-6233 QKDAYQA
+6233 
-6240 AVQNAKDL
+6240 
-6248 INQTNNPTLD
+6248 
-6258 KAQVEQLTQ
+6258 
-6267 AVNQAKDNLHGDQK
+6267 
-6281 LADDKQHAV
+6281 
-6290 TDLNQLNGLNNPQR
+6290 
-6304 QALESQINNAATRDE
+6304 
-6319 VAQKL
+6319 
-6324 AEAKALDQAM
+6324 
-6334 QALRNSIQDQQ
+6334 
-6345 QTESGSKFI
+6345 
-6354 NEDKPQKDAYQAAVQ
+6354 
-6369 NAKDLINQTGNP
+6369 
-6381 TLDKSQV
+6381 
-6388 EQLTQAVTTAK
+6388 
-6399 DNLHGD
+6399 
-6405 QKLARDQ
+6405 
-6412 QQAVTTVNALPNLNH
+6412 
-6427 AQQQALTD
+6427 
-6435 AINAAPTRTEVAQHV
+6435 
-6450 QTATELDHAMETLKN
+6450 
-6465 KVDQVNTDKAQPN
+6465 
-6478 YTEASTDKK
+6478 
-6487 EAVDQ
+6487 
-6492 ALQAA
+6492 
-6497 QSITDP
+6497 
-6503 TNGSNANKDA
+6503 
-6513 VEQALTKLQ
+6513 
-6522 EKENELNGNER
+6522 
-6533 VAEAKTQAKQTI
+6533 
-6545 DQLTHLNADQI
+6545 
-6556 ATAKQNIDQATKLQ
+6556 
-6570 PIAELVDQ
+6570 
-6578 ATQLNQSMDQL
+6578 
-6589 QQAVNEH
+6589 
-6596 ANVEQTVDYTQAD
+6596 
-6609 SDKQN
+6609 
-6614 AYKQA
+6614 
-6619 IADAENV
+6619 
-6626 LKQNANKQQVD
+6626 
-6637 QALQNILN
+6637 
-6645 AKQALNGDERVA
+6645 
-6657 LAKTNGKHDI
+6657 
-6667 DQLNALNNAQQD
+6667 
-6679 GFKGRIDQSN
+6679 
-6689 DLNQIQQIVD
+6689 
-6699 EAKALNRAMDQLS
+6699 
-6712 QEITGNEGRTKGS
+6712 
-6725 TNYVNA
+6725 
-6731 DTQVKQVY
+6731 
-6739 DEAVDKAKQALDKST
+6739 
-6754 GQNLTA
+6754 
-6760 EQVIKLNDAITA
+6760 
-6772 AKKALNGEE
+6772 
-6781 RLNNRKA
+6781 
-6788 EALQRLDQLTH
+6788 
-6799 LNNAQRQ
+6799 
-6806 LAIQQINNAETLN
+6806 
-6819 KASRAIN
+6819 
-6826 RATKLDNAMGAV
+6826 
-6838 QQYIDEQHLGVISS
+6838 
-6852 TNYINADDNLKA
+6852 
-6864 NYDNAIANAAHELD
+6864 
-6878 KVQGNAIAKA
+6878 
-6888 EAEQLKQNIIDAQN
+6888 
-6902 ALNGDQNL
+6902 
-6910 ANAKDKANAFVNSLN
+6910 
-6925 GLNQQQQD
+6925 
-6933 LAHKAINNADTV
+6933 
-6945 SDVTDIVNNQ
+6945 
-6955 IDLNDAMET
+6955 
-6964 LKHLVD
+6964 
-6970 NEIPNAEQTVNYQ
+6970 
-6983 NADDNAKTN
+6983 
-6992 FDDAKRLAN
+6992 
-7001 TLLNSDNT
+7001 
-7009 NVNDINGAIQTV
+7009 
-7021 NDAIHNLNGDQRLQD
+7021 
-7036 AKDKAIQS
+7036 
-7044 INQALANKLKEIEAS
+7044 
-7059 NATDQDKLIAKNKAE
+7059 
-7074 ELANSIINNINKATS
+7074 
-7089 NQAVS
+7089 
-7094 QVQTAGNHAIEQVHA
+7094 
-7109 NEIPKAKI
+7109 
-7117 DANKDVDKQVQS
+7117 
-7129 LIDEIDRNPNLTD
+7129 
-7142 KEKQAL
+7142 
-7148 KDRINQILQ
+7148 
-7157 QGHNGI
+7157 
-7163 NNAMTKEEI
+7163 
-7172 EQAKAQLAQAL
+7172 
-7183 QDIKDLVKAKE
+7183 
-7194 DAKQDVD
+7194 
-7201 KQVQALI
+7201 
-7208 DEIDQNPNLTDKEK
+7208 
-7222 QALKDRINQIL
+7222 
-7233 QQGHNGINN
+7233 
-7242 AMTKEEIEQ
+7242 
-7251 AKAQLAQALQDIKDL
+7251 
-7266 VKAKENAK
+7266 
-7274 QDIDKRVQALIDEID
+7274 
-7289 QNPNL
+7289 
-7294 TDKEKQALK
+7294 
-7303 DRINQI
+7303 
-7309 LQQGHNDINNA
+7309 
-7320 LTKEEIEQAKAQLA
+7320 
-7334 QALQDIKD
+7334 
-7342 LVKAKEDAKN
+7342 
-7352 AIKALANAKR
+7352 
-7362 DQINSNPDLTPEQ
+7362 
-7375 KAKALKEIDEAE
+7375 
-7387 KRALQNVEN
+7387 
-7396 AQTIDQLN
+7396 
-7404 RGLNLGLDDIR
+7404 
-7415 NTHVWEVDEQPAVN
+7415 
-7429 EIFEATPEQILVNG
+7429 
-7443 ELIVHR
+7443 
-7449 DDIIT
+7449 
-7454 EQDILAH
+7454 
-7461 INLIDQLSAEVIDT
+7461 
-7475 PSTATISDS
+7475 
-7484 LTAKVEVTLLDG
+7484 
-7496 SKVIVNVPVKVVEKE
+7496 
-7511 LSVVKQQAIESIE
+7511 
-7524 NAAQQKI
+7524 
-7531 DEINNSVTLTLEQKE
+7531 
-7546 AAIAEVNKLKQQAID
+7546 
-7561 YINNA
+7561 
-7566 PDVHSVEEIQQQ
+7566 
-7578 EQAHIE
+7578 
-7584 QFYPEQFTI
+7584 
-7593 EQAKSN
+7593 
-7599 AIKSIEDA
+7599 
-7607 IQHMID
+7607 
-7613 EIKARTDLTDKE
+7613 
-7625 KQEAIAKLNQLKE
+7625 
-7638 QAIQAI
+7638 
-7644 QRAQSIDE
+7644 
-7652 ISEQLEQFK
+7652 
-7661 AQMKAANPTAKE
+7661 
-7673 LAKRKQEAI
+7673 
-7682 SRIKDFSNEK
+7682 
-7692 INSIRNSEIGTT
+7692 
-7704 DEKQAAMN
+7704 
-7712 QINEIVLETIR
+7712 
-7723 DINNA
+7723 
-7728 HTLQQVEAAL
+7728 
-7738 NNGIARI
+7738 
-7745 SAVQIVI
+7745 
-7752 SDRAKQS
+7752 
-7759 SSTGNESNSHL
+7759 
-7770 TIGYGTANHPFN
+7770 
-7782 SSTIGHKKKI
+7782 
-7792 DEDDD
+7792 
-7797 IDPLHMRHFSNNFGN
+7797 
-7812 VIKNAIGVVGIS
+7812 
-7824 GLLASF
+7824 
-7830 WFFIAKRRRKE
+7830 
-7841 DEEEELEIR
+7841 
-7850 DNNKDS
+7850 
-7856 IKETLDDTKHLP
+7856 
-7868 LLFAK
+7868 
-7873 RRRKEDEEDVTV
+7873 
-7885 EEKDTLN
+7885 
-7892 NGESLDKVKHT
+7892 
-7903 PFFLPKRRRKEDEED
+7903 
-7918 VEVTNENTDEKVL
+7918 
-7931 QDNEHSPI
+7931 
-7939 LIAKRR
+7939 
-7945 KDKEVDV
+7945 
-7952 ETTTSIE
+7952 
-7959 SNEDDAPLLLAK
+7959 
-7971 KKNQKDNQSK
+7971 
-7981 GKKSASKNL
+7981 
-7990 LKS
+7990 

>member
-1 MGNGAE
+1 MNYRDKIQKFSIRKYTVGTFSTVIATLVFLGFNTSQAHAAETNQPASVVKQKQQSNNEQTENRESQVQNSQNSQNGQSLSATHENEQPNISQANLVDQKVAQSSTTNDEQPASQNVNTKKDSATAATTQPDKEQSKHKQNESQSANKNGNDNRAAHVENHEANVVTASDSSDNGNVQHDRNELQAFFDANYHDYRFIDRENADSGTFNYVKGIFDKINTLLGSNDPINNKDLQLAYKELEQAVALIRTMPQRQQTSRRSNRIQTRSVESRAAEPRSVSDYQNANSSYYVENANDGSGYPVGTYINASSKGAPYNLPTTPWNTLKASDSKEIALMTAKQTGDGYQWVIKFNKGHAPHQNMIFWFALPADQVPVGRTDFVTVNSDGTNVQWSHGAGAGANKPLQQMWEYGVNDPHRSHDFKIRNRSGQVIYDWPTVHIYSLEDLSRASDYFSEAGATPATKAFGRQNFEYINGQKPAESPGVPKVYTFIGQGDASYTISFKTQGPTVNKLYYAAGGRALEYNQLFMYSQLYVESTQDHQQRLNGLRQVVNRTYRIGTTKRVEVSQGNVQTKKVLESTNLNIDDFVDDPLSYVKTPSNKVLGFYSNNANTNAFRPGGAQQLNEYQLSQLFTDQKLQEAARTRNPIRLMIGFDYPDAYGNSETLVPVNLTVLPEIQHNIKFFKNDDTQNIAEKPFSKQAGHPVFYVYAGNQGNASVNLGGSVTSIQPLRINLTSNENFTDKDWQITGIPRTLHIENSTNRPNNARERNIELVGNLLPGDYFGTIRFGRKEQLFEIRVKPHTPTITTTAEQLRGTALQKVPVNISGIPLDPSALVYLVAPTNQTTNGGSEADQIPSGYTILATGTPDGVHNTITIQPKDYVVFIPPVGKQIRAVVYYNKVVASNMSNAVTILPDDIPPTINNPVGINAKYYRGDEVSFTMGVSDRHSGLKSTTITTLPSGWTSNLTKSDNKNGSLAITGRVSMNQAFNSDITFKVSATDNVNNTTNDSQSKHVSIHVGKISEDAHPIVLGNTEKVVVVNPTAVSNDEKQSIITAFMNKNQNIRGYLASTDPVTVDNNGNVTLHYRDGSSTTLDATNVMTYEPVVKSEYQTANAAKTATVTIAKGQSFNIGDIKQYFTLSNGQAIPSGTFTNITSDRTIPTAQEVSQMNAGTQLYHITATNAYHKDSEDFYISLKIIDVKQPEGDQRVYRTSTYDLTTDEISKVKQAFINANRDVITLAEGDISVTNTPNGANVSTITVNINKGRLTKSFASNLANMNFLRWVNFAQDYTVSWTNAKIANRPTDGGLSWSDDHKSLIYRYDATLGTQITTNDILTMLKATTTVPGLRNNITGNEKSQAEAGGRPNFRTTGYSQSNATIDGQRQFTLNGQVIQVLDIINPSNGYGGQPVTNSNTRANHSNSTVVNVNEPAANGAGAFTIDHVVKSNSTHNASDAVYKAQLYLTPYGPKQYVEHLNQNTGNTTDAINIYFVPSDLVNPTISVGNYTNHQVFSGETFTNTITANDNFGVQSVTVPNTSQITGTVDNNHQHVSATAPNVTSATNKTINLLATDTSGNTATTSFNVTVKPLRDKYRVGTSSTAANPVRIANISNNATVSQADQTTIINSLTFTETVPNRSYARASANEITSKTVSNVSRTGNNANVTVTVTYQDGTTSTVTVPVKHVIPEIVAHSHYTVQGQDFPAGNGSSASDYFKLSNGSDIPDATITWVSGQAPNKDNTRIGEDITVTAHILIDGETTPITKTATYKVVRTVPKHVFETARGVLYPGVSDMYDAKQYVKPVNNSWSTNAQHMNFQFVGTYGPNKDVVGISTRLIRVTYDNRQTEDLTILSKVKPDPPRIDANSVTYKAGLTNQEIKVNNVLNNSSVKLFKADNTPLNVTNITHGSGFSSVVTVSDALPNGGIKAKSSISMNNVTYTTQDEHGQVVTVTRNESVDSNDSATVTVTPQLQATTEGAVFIKGGDGFDFGHVERFIQNPPHGATVAWHDSPDTWKNTVGNTHKTAVVTLPNGQGTRNVEVPVKVYPVANAKAPSRDVKGQNLTNGTDAINYITFDPNTNTNGITAAWANRQQPNNQQAGVQHLNVDVTYPGISAAKRVPVTLNVYQFEFPQTTYTTTVGGTLASGTQASGYAQMQNATGLPTDGFTYKWNRDTTGTNDANWSAMNKPNVAKVVNAKYDVIYNGHTFATSLPAKFVVKDVQPAKPTVTETAAGAITIAPGANQTVNTHAGNVTTYADKLVIKRNGNVVTTFTRRNNTSPWVKEASAATVAGIAGTNNGITVAAGTFNPADTIQVVATQGSGETVSDEQRSDDFTVVAPQPNQATTKIWQNGHIDITPNNPSGHLINPTQAMDIAYTEKVGNGAE

-162 HLDDPVSTEGKKPG
+162 HLDDPVSTDGKKPG

-219 VRAAQT
+219 VQAAQT
-225 KIDQAKALLQNKE
+225 KINEAKALLQNKE

-442 NAKRAGQ
+442 DAKRAGQ

-467 QIAAEKTK
+467 QIAAKKTK

-513 TTGMTSTSVATFN
+513 TTGMTSASIAAFN

-553 QNVTAANAAKTALD
+553 QNVTAANAAKSALD

-653 QALTPDKAPLQNAK
+653 QALTPDKAPLQTAK

-906 KQTTHSLNTAM
+906 KQTTQSLNTAM

-968 PSDVNNALSNVTSKE
+968 PSDVTNALSNVTSKE

-1210 LNKSNG
+1210 LNKSYG

-1222 QVTEAMNQLNSA
+1222 QVTEAMNQVNSA

-1270 NQINSGTTV
+1270 NQINNGTTV
-1279 AGVHTVQSNANT
+1279 AGVQTVQSNANT

-1390 QKNNLISQISSAT
+1390 QKNNLISQITSAT

-1425 QSGINN
+1425 QNGINN

-1458 AKAILNKSTGPNTA
+1458 AKAILNKQHGPNTA
-1472 QNAVEAALQRVNNA
+1472 QNDVEAALRRVNTA

-1535 SVKQSAN
+1535 SVKESAN

-1627 AAITAINGASDLN
+1627 
-1640 QKQKDALKT
+1640 
-1649 QANGAQRVSNAQDV
+1649 
-1663 QRNATELNTAMG
+1663 
-1675 TLKHAIADKTN
+1675 
-1686 TLASSKYVNADSTKQ
+1686 
-1701 NAYTT
+1701 
-1706 KVTNAEHIIS
+1706 
-1716 GTPTVVTTPSEVT
+1716 
-1729 AAANQVNS
+1729 
-1737 AKQELNGDER
+1737 
-1747 LRVAKQN
+1747 
-1754 ANTAID
+1754 
-1760 ALTQLNTPQ
+1760 
-1769 KAKLKEQV
+1769 
-1777 GQANRLEDVQTVQTN
+1777 
-1792 GQALNNAMKGLRD
+1792 
-1805 SIANETTVKAS
+1805 
-1816 QNYTDASSNNQST
+1816 
-1829 YNSAVSNAKG
+1829 
-1839 IINQTNNP
+1839 
-1847 TMDTSAITQAT
+1847 
-1858 TQVNNAKNGL
+1858 
-1868 NGAENLRNAQNTAKQ
+1868 
-1883 NLNTLSHLTNNQK
+1883 
-1896 SAISTQ
+1896 
-1902 IDRAGHVSEV
+1902 
-1912 TAAKNAAT
+1912 
-1920 ELNTQMGNLEQAI
+1920 
-1933 HDQNTVKQSVKF
+1933 
-1945 TDADK
+1945 
-1950 AKRDAYTNA
+1950 
-1959 VSRAEAILNK
+1959 
-1969 TQGANTSK
+1969 
-1977 QDVEAA
+1977 
-1983 IQNVS
+1983 
-1988 SAKNALNGDQ
+1988 
-1998 NVTNAKNAAKN
+1998 
-2009 ALNNL
+2009 
-2014 TSINNAQ
+2014 
-2021 KRDLTTKIDQATT
+2021 
-2034 VAGVEAVSN
+2034 
-2043 TGTQLNTAMANLQNG
+2043 
-2058 INDKTNTLA
+2058 
-2067 SENYHDA
+2067 
-2074 DSDKKTAYTQAVTN
+2074 
-2088 AENILNKN
+2088 
-2096 SGSNLDKTAVEN
+2096 
-2108 ALSQVANAKG
+2108 
-2118 ALNGNHNLE
+2118 
-2127 QAKSNANTTI
+2127 
-2137 NGLQHLTTAQKDKL
+2137 
-2151 KQQVQ
+2151 
-2156 QAQNVAGVDTV
+2156 
-2167 KSSAN
+2167 
-2172 TLNGA
+2172 
-2177 MGTLR
+2177 
-2182 NSIQDNTATK
+2182 
-2192 NGQNYLDATG
+2192 
-2202 SNKTNYNNAV
+2202 
-2212 DSANGVI
+2212 
-2219 NATSNPNMDANA
+2219 
-2231 INQIATQ
+2231 
-2238 VTSTKNALDGT
+2238 
-2249 HNLTQA
+2249 
-2255 KQTATNAI
+2255 
-2263 DGATNLNKAQKD
+2263 
-2275 ALKAQVTS
+2275 
-2283 AQRVANV
+2283 
-2290 TSIQQTANEL
+2290 
-2300 NTAMG
+2300 
-2305 QLQHGIDDENAT
+2305 
-2317 KQTQKYRDAE
+2317 
-2327 QSKKTAY
+2327 
-2334 DQAVA
+2334 
-2339 AAKAILNKQT
+2339 
-2349 GSNSDKAAVD
+2349 AAVD

-2949 TQKYLDAEPIKKSAY
+2949 TQKYLDAEPNKKSAY

-3230 PTPTLTPADVTNA
+3230 PTPTLTPSDVTNA

-3307 LNSAMKGLRD
+3307 LNTAMKGLRD
-3317 SIANEATIKAGQ
+3317 SIANEATIKADQ

-3349 KAIIDQTT
+3349 KAIIGQTT

-3402 LTDAQKDAVKRQ
+3402 LTNAQKEAAKRQ

-3485 NTAKDNVESALQN
+3485 NTAKDGVETALEN

-3507 GNQNVANAKSTA
+3507 GNQNVANAKTTA

-3542 GASTVAGVNQV
+3542 GATTVAGVNQV

-3564 SNLQS
+3564 SNLQR

-3576 TKAAQKYTDADRDKQ
+3576 TKAAQKYTDADREKQ

-3609 GSNDNKAAVEQALQ
+3609 GTNENKAAVEQALQ

-3644 AKQQLA
+3644 AKQQVA
-3650 TMSHLTNAQ
+3650 TMSHLTDAQ
-3659 KANLTEQIERGTT
+3659 KANLTSQIESGTT

-3692 LRQSIASKDTTKS
+3692 LRQSIASKDATKS

-3716 QNAYNR
+3716 QNAYND
-3722 AVSDAE
+3722 AVTNAE

-3769 TAKTDI
+3769 TAKSDI

-3832 VNYTD
+3832 VNYKD

-3891 AKETAK
+3891 AKESAK

-3922 TVADVTA
+3922 TVAGVTA

-4068 RLESAIA
+4068 RLETAIA

-4134 LNGDANLQRA
+4134 LNGDANLRRA

-4249 ATQRVNNAETGLN
+4249 VTQRVNNAETGLN

-4275 DALRQMTHLSDAQK
+4275 DTLRQMTHLSDAQK

-4368 NPSAVTQAAN
+4368 DPSAVTQAAN

-4387 NGAQNLANKKQ
+4387 NGVQNLANKKQ

-4527 QRLSTLDNLNN
+4527 QTLSTLDNLNN

-4655 IDGLSHLTNAQKDAL
+4655 IDGLSHLTNAQKEAL

-4739 QTTNPTLDPTVINQA
+4739 QTTSPTLDPTVINQA

-4795 VTNQINGAH
+4795 VTDQINGAH

-4886 TKQAL
+4886 AKQAL

-4987 ALISG
+4987 ALISA

-5022 LATAKQNVQQAI
+5022 LATAKQNVQHAI
-5034 DQLPNLNQAQRDEYN
+5034 DQLPNLNQAQRDEYS

-5061 NAIQQAATTLNDAMT
+5061 NAIQQAATTLNDAMTQLKQGIADKAQIKGSENYHDADPDKQTAYDNAVTKAEELLKQTTNPTMDPNTIQQALTKVKDTNQALNGNQKLADAKQAAKTNLGTLDHLNDAQKQALTTQVEQAPDIATVNNVKQNAQNLNNAMTNLNNALQDKTETLNSINFTDADQAKKDAYTNAVSHAEGILSKANGSNASQTEVEQAMQRVNEAKQALNGNDNVQRAKDAAKQVITNANDLNQAQKDALKQQVDAAQTVANVNTIKQTAQDLNQAMT

-5239 QIANGT
+5239 QIANGI
-5245 PTPVLAPDTVTQA
+5245 PTPVLTPDTVTQA

-5278 KQDALANLDTLRD
+5278 KQEALANLDTLRD

-5347 DADVDKQTA
+5347 DADADKQTA

-5374 TLNPDDITRALTQV
+5374 TLNPDEITRALTQV
-5388 TDAKNSLNGEAKL
+5388 TDAKNGLNGEAKL

-5446 TSLDQAMDQL
+5446 TSLDHAMDQL
-5456 SQAINDKD
+5456 SQAINDKA
-5464 QILADGNYLNADPDK
+5464 QTLADGNYLNADPDK

-5543 LNDAQK
+5543 INDAQK

-5610 KAVTAANNIINQT
+5610 QAVTAANNIINQT

-5632 VNGATTQVN
+5632 VNRATTQVN
-5641 NTKVALDGDENLA
+5641 NTKVALDGDENLV

-5674 KQQLQSQITQS
+5674 KQQLQSQIT
-5685 SDIAAVNGHKQTAE
+5685 
-5699 SLNTAMGN
+5699 
-5707 LINAIADHQ
+5707 
-5716 AVEQRGNFINA
+5716 
-5727 DTDKQTAYNTAVN
+5727 
-5740 EAAAMINKQTGQ
+5740 
-5752 NANQTEVEQA
+5752 
-5762 ITKVQTTLQALNG
+5762 
-5775 DHNLQVAKTNAT
+5775 
-5787 QAIDALTSLNDPQKT
+5787 
-5802 ALKDQVTAATLVT
+5802 
-5815 AVHQIE
+5815 
-5821 QNANTLNQAMHGL
+5821 
-5834 RQSIQDNAAT
+5834 
-5844 KANSKYI
+5844 
-5851 NEDQPEQQNYDQA
+5851 
-5864 VQAANN
+5864 
-5870 IINEQTATLDNNAIN
+5870 
-5885 QAAATV
+5885 
-5891 NTTKAALHG
+5891 
-5900 DVKLQNDKDHAKQT
+5900 
-5914 VSQLA
+5914 
-5919 HLNNAQ
+5919 
-5925 KHMEDTLI
+5925 
-5933 DSETTRTAVKQD
+5933 
-5945 LTEAQALDQLMDAL
+5945 
-5959 QQSIA
+5959 
-5964 DKDATRA
+5964 
-5971 SSAYVN
+5971 
-5977 AEPNKKQAYDEA
+5977 
-5989 VQNAES
+5989 
-5995 IIAGLNNPTINKGNV
+5995 
-6010 SSATQA
+6010 
-6016 VISSKNA
+6016 
-6023 LDGVERL
+6023 
-6030 AQDKQTA
+6030 
-6037 GNSLNHLDQLTPAQ
+6037 
-6051 QQALE
+6051 
-6056 NQINNATTRDKVAEI
+6056 
-6071 IAQAQALNE
+6071 
-6080 AMKALKESIKDQPQT
+6080 
-6095 EASSKFINEDQAQK
+6095 
-6109 DAYTQAVQHA
+6109 
-6119 KDLINKTTDP
+6119 
-6129 TLAKSIIDQATQA
+6129 
-6142 VTDAKNNLHGDQKL
+6142 
-6156 AQDKQRATE
+6156 
-6165 TLNNLSNLNTPQRQA
+6165 
-6180 LENQINNAATRGE
+6180 
-6193 VAQKLTEAQALN
+6193 
-6205 QAMEALRNSIQDQQ
+6205 
-6219 QTEAGSKFINEDKP
+6219 
-6233 QKDAYQA
+6233 
-6240 AVQNAKDL
+6240 
-6248 INQTNNPTLD
+6248 
-6258 KAQVEQLTQ
+6258 
-6267 AVNQAKDNLHGDQK
+6267 
-6281 LADDKQHAV
+6281 
-6290 TDLNQLNGLNNPQR
+6290 
-6304 QALESQINNAATRDE
+6304 
-6319 VAQKL
+6319 
-6324 AEAKALDQAM
+6324 
-6334 QALRNSIQDQQ
+6334 
-6345 QTESGSKFI
+6345 
-6354 NEDKPQKDAYQAAVQ
+6354 
-6369 NAKDLINQTGNP
+6369 
-6381 TLDKSQV
+6381 
-6388 EQLTQAVTTAK
+6388 
-6399 DNLHGD
+6399 
-6405 QKLARDQ
+6405 
-6412 QQAVTTVNALPNLNH
+6412 
-6427 AQQQALTD
+6427 
-6435 AINAAPTRTEVAQHV
+6435 
-6450 QTATELDHAMETLKN
+6450 
-6465 KVDQVNTDKAQPN
+6465 
-6478 YTEASTDKK
+6478 
-6487 EAVDQ
+6487 
-6492 ALQAA
+6492 
-6497 QSITDP
+6497 
-6503 TNGSNANKDA
+6503 
-6513 VEQALTKLQ
+6513 
-6522 EKENELNGNER
+6522 
-6533 VAEAKTQAKQTI
+6533 
-6545 DQLTHLNADQI
+6545 
-6556 ATAKQNIDQATKLQ
+6556 
-6570 PIAELVDQ
+6570 
-6578 ATQLNQSMDQL
+6578 
-6589 QQAVNEH
+6589 
-6596 ANVEQTVDYTQAD
+6596 
-6609 SDKQN
+6609 
-6614 AYKQA
+6614 
-6619 IADAENV
+6619 
-6626 LKQNANKQQVD
+6626 
-6637 QALQNILN
+6637 
-6645 AKQALNGDERVA
+6645 
-6657 LAKTNGKHDI
+6657 
-6667 DQLNALNNAQQD
+6667 
-6679 GFKGRIDQSN
+6679 
-6689 DLNQIQQIVD
+6689 
-6699 EAKALNRAMDQLS
+6699 
-6712 QEITGNEGRTKGS
+6712 
-6725 TNYVNA
+6725 
-6731 DTQVKQVY
+6731 
-6739 DEAVDKAKQALDKST
+6739 
-6754 GQNLTA
+6754 
-6760 EQVIKLNDAITA
+6760 
-6772 AKKALNGEE
+6772 
-6781 RLNNRKA
+6781 
-6788 EALQRLDQLTH
+6788 
-6799 LNNAQRQ
+6799 
-6806 LAIQQINNAETLN
+6806 
-6819 KASRAIN
+6819 
-6826 RATKLDNAMGAV
+6826 
-6838 QQYIDEQHLGVISS
+6838 
-6852 TNYINADDNLKA
+6852 
-6864 NYDNAIANAAHELD
+6864 
-6878 KVQGNAIAKA
+6878 
-6888 EAEQLKQNIIDAQN
+6888 
-6902 ALNGDQNL
+6902 
-6910 ANAKDKANAFVNSLN
+6910 
-6925 GLNQQQQD
+6925 
-6933 LAHKAINNADTV
+6933 
-6945 SDVTDIVNNQ
+6945 
-6955 IDLNDAMET
+6955 
-6964 LKHLVD
+6964 
-6970 NEIPNAEQTVNYQ
+6970 
-6983 NADDNAKTN
+6983 
-6992 FDDAKRLAN
+6992 
-7001 TLLNSDNT
+7001 
-7009 NVNDINGAIQTV
+7009 
-7021 NDAIHNLNGDQRLQD
+7021 
-7036 AKDKAIQS
+7036 
-7044 INQALANKLKEIEAS
+7044 
-7059 NATDQDKLIAKNKAE
+7059 
-7074 ELANSIINNINKATS
+7074 
-7089 NQAVS
+7089 
-7094 QVQTAGNHAIEQVHA
+7094 
-7109 NEIPKAKI
+7109 
-7117 DANKDVDKQVQS
+7117 
-7129 LIDEIDRNPNLTD
+7129 
-7142 KEKQAL
+7142 
-7148 KDRINQILQ
+7148 
-7157 QGHNGI
+7157 
-7163 NNAMTKEEI
+7163 
-7172 EQAKAQLAQAL
+7172 
-7183 QDIKDLVKAKE
+7183 
-7194 DAKQDVD
+7194 
-7201 KQVQALI
+7201 
-7208 DEIDQNPNLTDKEK
+7208 
-7222 QALKDRINQIL
+7222 
-7233 QQGHNGINN
+7233 
-7242 AMTKEEIEQ
+7242 
-7251 AKAQLAQALQDIKDL
+7251 
-7266 VKAKENAK
+7266 
-7274 QDIDKRVQALIDEID
+7274 
-7289 QNPNL
+7289 
-7294 TDKEKQALK
+7294 
-7303 DRINQI
+7303 
-7309 LQQGHNDINNA
+7309 
-7320 LTKEEIEQAKAQLA
+7320 
-7334 QALQDIKD
+7334 
-7342 LVKAKEDAKN
+7342 
-7352 AIKALANAKR
+7352 
-7362 DQINSNPDLTPEQ
+7362 
-7375 KAKALKEIDEAE
+7375 
-7387 KRALQNVEN
+7387 
-7396 AQTIDQLN
+7396 
-7404 RGLNLGLDDIR
+7404 
-7415 NTHVWEVDEQPAVN
+7415 
-7429 EIFEATPEQILVNG
+7429 
-7443 ELIVHR
+7443 
-7449 DDIIT
+7449 
-7454 EQDILAH
+7454 
-7461 INLIDQLSAEVIDT
+7461 
-7475 PSTATISDS
+7475 
-7484 LTAKVEVTLLDG
+7484 
-7496 SKVIVNVPVKVVEKE
+7496 
-7511 LSVVKQQAIESIE
+7511 
-7524 NAAQQKI
+7524 
-7531 DEINNSVTLTLEQKE
+7531 
-7546 AAIAEVNKLKQQAID
+7546 
-7561 YINNA
+7561 
-7566 PDVHSVEEIQQQ
+7566 
-7578 EQAHIE
+7578 
-7584 QFYPEQFTI
+7584 
-7593 EQAKSN
+7593 
-7599 AIKSIEDA
+7599 
-7607 IQHMID
+7607 
-7613 EIKARTDLTDKE
+7613 
-7625 KQEAIAKLNQLKE
+7625 
-7638 QAIQAI
+7638 
-7644 QRAQSIDE
+7644 
-7652 ISEQLEQFK
+7652 
-7661 AQMKAANPTAKE
+7661 
-7673 LAKRKQEAI
+7673 
-7682 SRIKDFSNEK
+7682 
-7692 INSIRNSEIGTT
+7692 
-7704 DEKQAAMN
+7704 
-7712 QINEIVLETIR
+7712 
-7723 DINNA
+7723 
-7728 HTLQQVEAAL
+7728 
-7738 NNGIARI
+7738 
-7745 SAVQIVI
+7745 
-7752 SDRAKQS
+7752 
-7759 SSTGNESNSHL
+7759 
-7770 TIGYGTANHPFN
+7770 
-7782 SSTIGHKKKI
+7782 
-7792 DEDDD
+7792 
-7797 IDPLHMRHFSNNFGN
+7797 
-7812 VIKNAIGVVGIS
+7812 
-7824 GLLASF
+7824 
-7830 WFFIAKRRRKE
+7830 
-7841 DEEEELEIR
+7841 
-7850 DNNKDS
+7850 
-7856 IKETLDDTKHLP
+7856 
-7868 LLFAK
+7868 
-7873 RRRKEDEEDVTV
+7873 
-7885 EEKDTLN
+7885 
-7892 NGESLDKVKHT
+7892 
-7903 PFFLPKRRRKEDEED
+7903 
-7918 VEVTNENTDEKVL
+7918 
-7931 QDNEHSPI
+7931 
-7939 LIAKRR
+7939 
-7945 KDKEVDV
+7945 
-7952 ETTTSIE
+7952 
-7959 SNEDDAPLLLAK
+7959 
-7971 KKNQKDNQSK
+7971 
-7981 GKKSASKNL
+7981 
-7990 LKS
+7990 

>member
-1 MGNGAE
+1 
-7 HSKTINVVRGQNN
+7 
-20 QWTIANKPDYVTLD
+20 
-34 AQTGKVTFNANTI
+34 
-47 KPNSSI
+47 
-53 TITPKAG
+53 
-60 TGHSVSSN
+60 
-68 PSTLTAPAA
+68 
-77 HTVNTTEIVKDYGSN
+77 
-92 VTAAEINNAV
+92 
-102 QVANKRTATIKNGTA
+102 
-117 MPTNLA
+117 
-123 GGSTTTI
+123 
-130 PVTVTYNDG
+130 
-139 STEEVQESIFT
+139 
-150 KADKRELITAKN
+150 
-162 HLDDPVSTEGKKPG
+162 
-176 TITQYNNAMHNAQQQ
+176 
-191 INTAKTEAQQVIN
+191 
-204 NERATPQQVSDALTK
+204 
-219 VRAAQT
+219 
-225 KIDQAKALLQNKE
+225 
-238 DNSQLVT
+238 
-245 SKNNL
+245 
-250 QSSVNQVPSTA
+250 
-261 GMTQQSI
+261 
-268 DNYNA
+268 
-273 KKREA
+273 
-278 ETEITAAQ
+278 
-286 RVIDNGDATAQ
+286 
-297 QISDEKHRVDNALT
+297 
-311 ALNQAKHDL
+311 
-320 TADTHALEQAVQQL
+320 
-334 NRTGTTTGKKP
+334 
-345 ASITAYNNSI
+345 
-355 RALQSDLTSA
+355 
-365 KNSANA
+365 
-371 IIQKPIRTVQEVQ
+371 
-384 SALTNVNRVNERL
+384 
-397 TQAIN
+397 
-402 QLVPLADNSALRTAK
+402 
-417 TKLDEEINKS
+417 
-427 VTTDGMTQSSIQAYE
+427 
-442 NAKRAGQ
+442 
-449 TESTNAQNVINNG
+449 
-462 DATDQ
+462 
-467 QIAAEKTK
+467 
-475 VEEKYNSLKQAIA
+475 
-488 GLTPDLAP
+488 
-496 LQTAKT
+496 
-502 QLQNDIDQPTS
+502 
-513 TTGMTSTSVATFN
+513 
-526 EKLSAARTKIQE
+526 
-538 IDRVLASHPDVATIR
+538 
-553 QNVTAANAAKTALD
+553 
-567 QARNG
+567 
-572 LTVDKAPLENA
+572 
-583 KNQLQHSIDTQTSTT
+583 
-598 GMTQDSINAYNA
+598 
-610 KLTAARNKIQ
+610 
-620 QINQVLAGSPT
+620 
-631 VEQINTNTSAANQA
+631 
-645 KSDLDHAR
+645 
-653 QALTPDKAPLQNAK
+653 
-667 TQLEQSINQPTDT
+667 
-680 TGMTTASLNAYNQK
+680 
-694 LQAARQKLTE
+694 
-704 INQVLNGNPTVQ
+704 
-716 NINDKVTEANQA
+716 
-728 KDQLNTARQG
+728 
-738 LTLDRQPALTT
+738 
-749 LHGASNLNQA
+749 
-759 QQNNFT
+759 
-765 QQINAAQNHA
+765 
-775 ALETIK
+775 
-781 SNITALNTAMTKLK
+781 
-795 DSVADNNTIKSGQ
+795 
-808 NYTDATPANK
+808 
-818 QAYDNAVNAA
+818 
-828 KGVIGETTNPTMD
+828 
-841 VNTVN
+841 
-846 QKAASV
+846 
-852 KSTKDALD
+852 
-860 GQQNLQRAKTEAT
+860 
-873 NAITHA
+873 
-879 SDLNQAQKNALT
+879 
-891 QQVNSAQNVQAVNDI
+891 
-906 KQTTHSLNTAM
+906 
-917 TGLKRGVANHN
+917 
-928 QVVQSDNYVNADTNK
+928 
-943 KNDYNN
+943 
-949 AYNHAN
+949 
-955 DIINGNAQHPVIT
+955 
-968 PSDVNNALSNVTSKE
+968 
-983 HALNGE
+983 
-989 AKLNAAKQEAN
+989 
-1000 TALGHLNNLNNAQR
+1000 
-1014 QNLQS
+1014 
-1019 QINGAHQIDAVNT
+1019 
-1032 IKQNATNLN
+1032 
-1041 SAMGNLRQAVADKDQ
+1041 
-1056 VKRTEDYAD
+1056 
-1065 ADTAKQNA
+1065 
-1073 YNSAVSSA
+1073 
-1081 ETIINQTT
+1081 
-1089 NPTMSVDDVNRATS
+1089 
-1103 AVTSNKNALNGD
+1103 
-1115 EKLAQSKTD
+1115 
-1124 AARAIDALPHL
+1124 
-1135 NNAQKADVKSKIN
+1135 
-1148 AASNI
+1148 
-1153 AGVNTVKQ
+1153 
-1161 QGTDLN
+1161 
-1167 TAMGNLQGA
+1167 
-1176 INDEQTTLNSQ
+1176 
-1187 NYQDATPS
+1187 
-1195 KKTAYTNAVQAAKDI
+1195 
-1210 LNKSNG
+1210 
-1216 QNKTKD
+1216 
-1222 QVTEAMNQLNSA
+1222 
-1234 KNNLDGTRLLDQAKQ
+1234 
-1249 TAKQQL
+1249 
-1255 NNMTHLTTAQKTNLT
+1255 
-1270 NQINSGTTV
+1270 
-1279 AGVHTVQSNANT
+1279 
-1291 LDQAMNTL
+1291 
-1299 RQSIANKDATK
+1299 
-1310 ASEDYVDANND
+1310 
-1321 KQTAYNNAVAAAE
+1321 
-1334 TIINA
+1334 
-1339 NSNPEMNPSTIT
+1339 
-1351 QKAEQVNSSKT
+1351 
-1362 ALNGDE
+1362 
-1368 NLAAAKQNAKTYLNT
+1368 
-1383 LTSITDA
+1383 
-1390 QKNNLISQISSAT
+1390 
-1403 RVSGVDTVKQNAQHL
+1403 
-1418 DQAMASL
+1418 
-1425 QSGINN
+1425 
-1431 ESQVKSSEKYRDA
+1431 
-1444 DTNKQQE
+1444 
-1451 YDNAITA
+1451 
-1458 AKAILNKSTGPNTA
+1458 
-1472 QNAVEAALQRVNNA
+1472 
-1486 KDALNGDA
+1486 
-1494 KLIAAQNAAKQHLGT
+1494 
-1509 LTHITTAQRNDLTN
+1509 
-1523 QISQATNLAGVE
+1523 
-1535 SVKQSAN
+1535 
-1542 SLDGAMGNLQTA
+1542 
-1554 INDKSGTLA
+1554 
-1563 SQNFLDADE
+1563 
-1572 QKRNAYNQAVSAAET
+1572 
-1587 ILNKQTGPNTAK
+1587 
-1599 TAVEQ
+1599 
-1604 ALNNVNNAKHA
+1604 
-1615 LNGTQ
+1615 
-1620 NLNNAKQ
+1620 
-1627 AAITAINGASDLN
+1627 
-1640 QKQKDALKT
+1640 
-1649 QANGAQRVSNAQDV
+1649 
-1663 QRNATELNTAMG
+1663 
-1675 TLKHAIADKTN
+1675 
-1686 TLASSKYVNADSTKQ
+1686 
-1701 NAYTT
+1701 
-1706 KVTNAEHIIS
+1706 
-1716 GTPTVVTTPSEVT
+1716 
-1729 AAANQVNS
+1729 
-1737 AKQELNGDER
+1737 
-1747 LRVAKQN
+1747 
-1754 ANTAID
+1754 
-1760 ALTQLNTPQ
+1760 
-1769 KAKLKEQV
+1769 
-1777 GQANRLEDVQTVQTN
+1777 
-1792 GQALNNAMKGLRD
+1792 
-1805 SIANETTVKAS
+1805 
-1816 QNYTDASSNNQST
+1816 
-1829 YNSAVSNAKG
+1829 
-1839 IINQTNNP
+1839 
-1847 TMDTSAITQAT
+1847 
-1858 TQVNNAKNGL
+1858 
-1868 NGAENLRNAQNTAKQ
+1868 
-1883 NLNTLSHLTNNQK
+1883 
-1896 SAISTQ
+1896 
-1902 IDRAGHVSEV
+1902 
-1912 TAAKNAAT
+1912 
-1920 ELNTQMGNLEQAI
+1920 
-1933 HDQNTVKQSVKF
+1933 
-1945 TDADK
+1945 
-1950 AKRDAYTNA
+1950 
-1959 VSRAEAILNK
+1959 
-1969 TQGANTSK
+1969 
-1977 QDVEAA
+1977 
-1983 IQNVS
+1983 
-1988 SAKNALNGDQ
+1988 
-1998 NVTNAKNAAKN
+1998 
-2009 ALNNL
+2009 
-2014 TSINNAQ
+2014 
-2021 KRDLTTKIDQATT
+2021 
-2034 VAGVEAVSN
+2034 
-2043 TGTQLNTAMANLQNG
+2043 
-2058 INDKTNTLA
+2058 
-2067 SENYHDA
+2067 
-2074 DSDKKTAYTQAVTN
+2074 
-2088 AENILNKN
+2088 
-2096 SGSNLDKTAVEN
+2096 
-2108 ALSQVANAKG
+2108 
-2118 ALNGNHNLE
+2118 
-2127 QAKSNANTTI
+2127 
-2137 NGLQHLTTAQKDKL
+2137 
-2151 KQQVQ
+2151 
-2156 QAQNVAGVDTV
+2156 
-2167 KSSAN
+2167 
-2172 TLNGA
+2172 
-2177 MGTLR
+2177 
-2182 NSIQDNTATK
+2182 
-2192 NGQNYLDATG
+2192 
-2202 SNKTNYNNAV
+2202 
-2212 DSANGVI
+2212 
-2219 NATSNPNMDANA
+2219 
-2231 INQIATQ
+2231 
-2238 VTSTKNALDGT
+2238 
-2249 HNLTQA
+2249 
-2255 KQTATNAI
+2255 
-2263 DGATNLNKAQKD
+2263 
-2275 ALKAQVTS
+2275 
-2283 AQRVANV
+2283 
-2290 TSIQQTANEL
+2290 
-2300 NTAMG
+2300 
-2305 QLQHGIDDENAT
+2305 
-2317 KQTQKYRDAE
+2317 
-2327 QSKKTAY
+2327 
-2334 DQAVA
+2334 
-2339 AAKAILNKQT
+2339 
-2349 GSNSDKAAVD
+2349 
-2359 RALQQVTST
+2359 
-2368 KDALN
+2368 
-2373 GDAKLAEAK
+2373 
-2382 AAAKQ
+2382 
-2387 NLGTLNH
+2387 
-2394 ITNAQRTDL
+2394 
-2403 EGQINQATTVDG
+2403 
-2415 VNTVKTNAN
+2415 
-2424 TLDGAMNSLQ
+2424 
-2434 GSINDKDATLR
+2434 
-2445 NQNYLDADESK
+2445 
-2456 RNAYTQAVTAAEGI
+2456 
-2470 LNKQTGGNTSKAD
+2470 
-2483 VDNALNAVTRAKAAL
+2483 
-2498 NGAENLRNAK
+2498 
-2508 TSATNTI
+2508 
-2515 NGLPNLTQLQ
+2515 
-2525 KDNLKHQV
+2525 
-2533 EQAQNV
+2533 
-2539 AGVNG
+2539 
-2544 VKDKGNTLNTAM
+2544 
-2556 GALRTSIQNDNT
+2556 
-2568 TKTSQNYL
+2568 
-2576 DASDSNKNNY
+2576 
-2586 NTAVNNA
+2586 
-2593 NGVINATNNPN
+2593 
-2604 MDANAING
+2604 
-2612 MANQVNTTKAAL
+2612 
-2624 NGVQN
+2624 
-2629 LAQAKTNATNTINN
+2629 
-2643 AHDLNQKQKDALK
+2643 
-2656 TQVNNAQRV
+2656 
-2665 SDANNVQHTAT
+2665 
-2676 ELNGAM
+2676 
-2682 TALKAAIADKERTKA
+2682 
-2697 SGNYVNADQ
+2697 
-2706 EKRQAYDSKVTNAEN
+2706 
-2721 IINGTPN
+2721 
-2728 ATLTVNDVNSATS
+2728 
-2741 QVNAAKTALNGD
+2741 
-2753 NNLRVAKENAN
+2753 
-2764 NTIDGLAQLNNAQKA
+2764 
-2779 KLKEQVQ
+2779 
-2786 SATTL
+2786 
-2791 EGVQTVKNSS
+2791 
-2801 QTLNTAMK
+2801 
-2809 GLRDSIA
+2809 
-2816 NEATIKAGQN
+2816 
-2826 YTDAS
+2826 
-2831 PTNRN
+2831 
-2836 EYDSAVTA
+2836 
-2844 AKAIINQT
+2844 
-2852 SNPTMEPNTI
+2852 
-2862 TQATS
+2862 
-2867 QVTTKEHALNG
+2867 
-2878 AQNLAQA
+2878 
-2885 KTTAKNNLNNLTSI
+2885 
-2899 NNAQKDALTRS
+2899 
-2910 IDGAT
+2910 
-2915 TVAGVNQETAKAT
+2915 
-2928 ELNNAMHSLQNGIND
+2928 
-2943 EAQTKQ
+2943 
-2949 TQKYLDAEPIKKSAY
+2949 
-2964 DQAVN
+2964 
-2969 AAKAI
+2969 
-2974 LTKASGQNVDK
+2974 
-2985 AAVEQ
+2985 
-2990 ALQNVNSTKTALNGD
+2990 
-3005 AKLNEAKAAAKQT
+3005 
-3018 LGTLTH
+3018 
-3024 INNAQRTALD
+3024 
-3034 NEITQATNVEGVNTV
+3034 
-3049 KAKAQQLDGAM
+3049 
-3060 GQLETSIRDKDT
+3060 
-3072 TLQSQNY
+3072 
-3079 QDADDAKRTAYSQAV
+3079 
-3094 NAAAT
+3094 
-3099 ILNKTA
+3099 
-3105 GGNTP
+3105 
-3110 KADVERAMQAVTQAN
+3110 
-3125 TALNGIQNLER
+3125 
-3136 AKQAA
+3136 
-3141 NTAITNASDL
+3141 
-3151 NTKQKEALKAQVT
+3151 
-3164 SAGRVSA
+3164 
-3171 ANGVEHTA
+3171 
-3179 TELNTAMTALKRAIA
+3179 
-3194 DKAETKASGNYVNAD
+3194 
-3209 ANKRQAYDEK
+3209 
-3219 VTAAENIVSGT
+3219 
-3230 PTPTLTPADVTNA
+3230 
-3243 ATQVTNAKTQLNG
+3243 
-3256 NHNLEVAKQNA
+3256 
-3267 NTAIDGLTSLNGPQ
+3267 
-3281 KAKLK
+3281 
-3286 EQVGQATTLP
+3286 
-3296 NVQTV
+3296 
-3301 RDNAQT
+3301 
-3307 LNSAMKGLRD
+3307 
-3317 SIANEATIKAGQ
+3317 
-3329 NYTDASPN
+3329 
-3337 NRSEYDSAVTAA
+3337 
-3349 KAIIDQTT
+3349 
-3357 SPSMNAQEINQAKDQ
+3357 
-3372 VTAKQQALNGQENLR
+3372 
-3387 TAQTNAKQ
+3387 
-3395 HLNGLSD
+3395 
-3402 LTDAQKDAVKRQ
+3402 
-3414 IEGATHVNEVTQA
+3414 
-3427 QNNADALNTAMTNLK
+3427 
-3442 NGIQDQ
+3442 
-3448 NTIKQGVN
+3448 
-3456 FTDADEAKRNAY
+3456 
-3468 TNAVTQ
+3468 
-3474 AEQILNKAQGP
+3474 
-3485 NTAKDNVESALQN
+3485 
-3498 VQRAKNELN
+3498 
-3507 GNQNVANAKSTA
+3507 
-3519 KNALNNLTSINN
+3519 
-3531 AQKEALKTQIE
+3531 
-3542 GASTVAGVNQV
+3542 
-3553 STTASELNTAM
+3553 
-3564 SNLQS
+3564 
-3569 GINDEAA
+3569 
-3576 TKAAQKYTDADRDKQ
+3576 
-3591 TAYNDAVTAA
+3591 
-3601 KTLLDKTA
+3601 
-3609 GSNDNKAAVEQALQ
+3609 
-3623 RVNTAKTALNGDAR
+3623 
-3637 LNEAKNT
+3637 
-3644 AKQQLA
+3644 
-3650 TMSHLTNAQ
+3650 
-3659 KANLTEQIERGTT
+3659 
-3672 VAGVQGIQ
+3672 
-3680 ANAGTLDQAMNQ
+3680 
-3692 LRQSIASKDTTKS
+3692 
-3705 SEDYQDANADL
+3705 
-3716 QNAYNR
+3716 
-3722 AVSDAE
+3722 
-3728 GIISATNNP
+3728 
-3737 EMNPDTINQ
+3737 
-3746 KASQVNSAKSA
+3746 
-3757 LNGDEKL
+3757 
-3764 AAAKQ
+3764 
-3769 TAKTDI
+3769 
-3775 GRLTD
+3775 
-3780 LNNAQRTAAN
+3780 
-3790 AEVDQAPNLAAVTA
+3790 
-3804 AKNKATSL
+3804 
-3812 NTAMGNLKHA
+3812 
-3822 LAEKDNTKRS
+3822 
-3832 VNYTD
+3832 
-3837 ADQPKQQA
+3837 
-3845 YDTAVTQ
+3845 
-3852 AEAITNANGSN
+3852 
-3863 ANETQVQAALNQL
+3863 
-3876 NQAKNDLNGDNKVAQ
+3876 
-3891 AKETAK
+3891 
-3897 RALASYSNLN
+3897 
-3907 NAQSTA
+3907 
-3913 ATSQIDNAT
+3913 
-3922 TVADVTA
+3922 
-3929 AQNTANELN
+3929 
-3938 TAMGQLQ
+3938 
-3945 NGIND
+3945 
-3950 QNTVKQQV
+3950 
-3958 NFTDADQGKKDAYT
+3958 
-3972 NAVTNAQ
+3972 
-3979 GILDKANGQNMT
+3979 MT

-4053 NSVKTKAQDLDGAMQ
+4053 NGVKTKAQDLDGAMQ
-4068 RLESAIA
+4068 RLQSAIA

-4101 IQAESYLNKDHGAN
+4101 TQAESYLNKDHGAN

-4144 KTEATQAIDNLTHLN
+4144 KTEAIQAIDNLTHLN

-4203 DTIVAG
+4203 DTIVAS

-4330 EVKASQPYVDADT
+4330 DVKASQPYVDADR
-4343 DKQNAYNTAVTSAE
+4343 DKQNAYNTAVTNAE

-4368 NPSAVTQAAN
+4368 DPSAVTQAAN
-4378 QVNTNKTAL
+4378 QVSTNKTAL

-4527 QRLSTLDNLNN
+4527 QTLSTLDNLNN

-4592 ADPEKKNAYNEAVR
+4592 ADPEKKNAYNEAVH

-4626 AAMNQVNTTK
+4626 AAMNQVNATK

-4655 IDGLSHLTNAQKDAL
+4655 IDGLSHLTNAQKEAL

-4686 EQKANNVDAAM
+4686 EQKANN
-4697 DKLRQ
+4697 
-4702 SIADNATTKQNQNYT
+4702 
-4717 DASPN
+4717 
-4722 KKDAYNNAVTT
+4722 
-4733 AQGIID
+4733 
-4739 QTTNPTLDPTVINQA
+4739 
-4754 AGQVSTTKNAL
+4754 
-4765 NGNENLEAAKQQATQ
+4765 
-4780 SLGSLDNLNN
+4780 
-4790 AQKQA
+4790 
-4795 VTNQINGAH
+4795 
-4804 TVDEANQIKQN
+4804 VDEANQIKQN

-4870 NATQTE
+4870 NATQAE
-4876 VEQAIQQVNA
+4876 VEQAIKQVNA
-4886 TKQAL
+4886 AKQAL

-4987 ALISG
+4987 ALISA

-5022 LATAKQNVQQAI
+5022 LATAKQNVQHAI
-5034 DQLPNLNQAQRDEYN
+5034 DQLPNLNQAQRDEYS

-5061 NAIQQAATTLNDAMT
+5061 NAIQQAATTLNDAMTQLKQGIANKAQIKGSENYHDADTDKQTAYDNAVTKAEELLKQTTNPTMDPNTIQQALTKVNDTNQALNGNQKLADAKQDAKTTLGTLDHLNDAQKQALTTQVEQAPDIATVNNVKQNAQNLNNAMTNLNNALQDKTETLNSINFTDADQAKKDAYTNAVSHAEGILSKANGSNASQTEVEQAMQRVNEAKQALNGNDNVQRAKDAAKQVITNANDLNQAQKDALKQQVDAAQTVANVNTIKQTAQDLNQAMT

-5239 QIANGT
+5239 QIANGI
-5245 PTPVLAPDTVTQA
+5245 PTPVLTPDTVTQA

-5278 KQDALANLDTLRD
+5278 KQEALANLDTLRD

-5324 TAMGNLKQGIAN
+5324 TAMSNLKQGIAN

-5347 DADVDKQTA
+5347 DADADKQTA

-5374 TLNPDDITRALTQV
+5374 TLNPDEITRALTQV
-5388 TDAKNSLNGEAKL
+5388 TDAKNGLNGEAKL

-5456 SQAINDKD
+5456 SQAINDKA
-5464 QILADGNYLNADPDK
+5464 QTLADGNYLNADPDK

-5610 KAVTAANNIINQT
+5610 QAVTAANNIINQT

-5885 QAAATV
+5885 QAATTV

-5977 AEPNKKQAYDEA
+5977 AEPNKKQSYDEA

-6056 NQINNATTRDKVAEI
+6056 NQINNAT
-6071 IAQAQALNE
+6071 
-6080 AMKALKESIKDQPQT
+6080 
-6095 EASSKFINEDQAQK
+6095 
-6109 DAYTQAVQHA
+6109 
-6119 KDLINKTTDP
+6119 
-6129 TLAKSIIDQATQA
+6129 
-6142 VTDAKNNLHGDQKL
+6142 
-6156 AQDKQRATE
+6156 
-6165 TLNNLSNLNTPQRQA
+6165 
-6180 LENQINNAATRGE
+6180 TRGE

-6304 QALESQINNAATRDE
+6304 QALESQINNAATRGE

-6497 QSITDP
+6497 ESITDP

-6513 VEQALTKLQ
+6513 VDQVLTKLQ

-6712 QEITGNEGRTKGS
+6712 QEITDNEGRTKGS

-6739 DEAVDKAKQALDKST
+6739 DETVDKAKQALDKST

-6760 EQVIKLNDAITA
+6760 KQVIKLNDAVTA

-7009 NVNDINGAIQTV
+7009 NVNDINGAIQAV

-7117 DANKDVDKQVQS
+7117 DANKDVDKQVQA

-7233 QQGHNGINN
+7233 QQGHNDINN
-7242 AMTKEEIEQ
+7242 AMTKEAIEQ
-7251 AKAQLAQALQDIKDL
+7251 AKERLAQALQDIKDL
-7266 VKAKENAK
+7266 VKAKEDAK
-7274 QDIDKRVQALIDEID
+7274 NDIDKRVQALIDEID

-7531 DEINNSVTLTLEQKE
+7531 NEINNSVTLTLEQKE

-7561 YINNA
+7561 HVNNA

-7584 QFYPEQFTI
+7584 QFNPEQFTI

-7692 INSIRNSEIGTT
+7692 INSIRNSEIGTA

-7745 SAVQIVI
+7745 SAVQIVT

-7782 SSTIGHKKKI
+7782 SSTIGHKKKL

-7885 EEKDTLN
+7885 EEKDSLN

-7931 QDNEHSPI
+7931 KDNEHSP
-7939 LIAKRR
+7939 LLFAKRR
-7945 KDKEVDV
+7945 KDKEEDV

-7959 SNEDDAPLLLAK
+7959 SKDEDVPLLLAK

-7981 GKKSASKNL
+7981 DKKSASKNTS
-7990 LKS
+7990 KKVAAKKKKKKAKKNKK

>member
-1 MGNGAE
+1 MDPSALVYLVAPTNQTTNGGSEADQIPSGYTILATGTPDGVHNTITIQPKDYVVFIPPVGKQIRAVVYYNKVVASNMSNAVTILPDDIPPTINNPVGINAKYYRGDEVSFTMGVSDRHSGLKSTTITTLPSGWTSNLTKSDNKNGSLAITGRVSMNQAFNSDITFKVSATDNVNNTTNDSQSKHVSIHVGKISEDAHPIVLGNTEKVVVVNPTAVSNDEKQSIITAFMNKNQNIRGYLASTDPVTVDNNGNVTLHYRDGSSTTLDATNVMTYEPVVKSEYQTANAAKTATVTIAKGQSFNIGDIKQYFTLSNGQAIPSGTFTNITSDRTIPTAQEVSQMNAGTQLYHITATNAYHKDSEDFYISLKIIDVKQPEGDQRVYRTSTYDLTTDEISKVKQAFIDANRDVITLAEGDISVTNTPNGANVSTITVNINKGRLTKSFASNLANMNFLRWVNFPQDYTVSWTNAKIANRPTDGGLSWSDDHKSLIYRYDATLGTQITTNDILTMLKATTTVPGLRNNITGNEKSQAEAGGRPNFRTTGYSQSNATTDGQRQFTLNGQVIQVLDIINPSNGYGGQPVTNSNTRANHSNSTVVNVNEPAANGAGAFTIDHVVKSNSTHNASDAVYKAQLYLTPYGPKQYVEHLNQNTGNTTDAINIYFVPSDLVNPTISVGNYTNHQVFSGETFTNTITANDNFGVQSVTVPNTSQITGTVDNNHQHVSATAPNVTSATNKTINLLATDTSGNTATTSFNVTVKPLRDKYRVGTSSTAANPVRIANISNNATVSQADQTTIINSLTFTETVPNRSYARASANEITSKTVSNVSCTGNNANVTVTVTYQDGTTSTVTVPVKHVIPEIVAHSHYTVQGQDFPAGNGSSASDYFKLSNGSDIPDATITWVSGQAPNKDNTRIGEDITVTAHILIDGETTPITKTATYKVVRTVPKHVFETARGVLYPGVSDMYDAKQYVKPVNNSWSTNAQHMNFQFVGTYGPNKDVVGISTRLIRVTYDNRQTEDLTILSKVKPDPPRIDANSVTYKAGLTNQEIKVNNVLNNSSVKLFKADNTPLNVTNITHGSGFSSVVTVSDALPNGGIKAKSSISMNNVTYTTQDEHGQVVTVTRNESVDSNDSATVTVTPQLQATTEGAVFIKGGDGFDFGHVERFIQNPPHGATVAWHDSPDTWKNTVGNTHKTAVVTLPNGQGTRNVEVPVKVYPVANAKAPSRDVKGQNLTNGTDAINYITFDPNTNTNGITAAWANRQQPNNQQAGVQHLNVDVTYPGISAAKRVPVTLNVYQFEFPQTTYTTTVGGTLASGTQASGYAQMQNATGLPTDGFTYKWNRDTTGTNDANWSAMNKPNVAKVVNAKYDVIYNGHTFATSLPAKFVVKDVQPAKPTVTETAAGAITIAPGANQTVNTHAGNVTTYADKLVIKRNGNVVTTFTRRNNTSPWVKEASAATVAGIAGTNNGITVAAGTFNPADTIQVVATQGSGETVSDEQRSDDFTVVAPQPNQATTKIWQNGHIDITPNNPSGHLINPTQAMDIAYTEKVGNGAE

-162 HLDDPVSTEGKKPG
+162 HLDDPVSTDGKKPG

-219 VRAAQT
+219 VQAAQT
-225 KIDQAKALLQNKE
+225 KINEAKALLQNKE

-442 NAKRAGQ
+442 DAKRAGQ

-513 TTGMTSTSVATFN
+513 TTGMTSASIAAFN

-553 QNVTAANAAKTALD
+553 QNVTAANAAKSALD

-653 QALTPDKAPLQNAK
+653 QALTPDKAPLQTAK

-906 KQTTHSLNTAM
+906 KQTTQSLNTAM

-968 PSDVNNALSNVTSKE
+968 PSDVTNALSNVTSKE

-1210 LNKSNG
+1210 LNKSYG

-1222 QVTEAMNQLNSA
+1222 QVTEAMNQVNSA

-1270 NQINSGTTV
+1270 NQINNGTTV
-1279 AGVHTVQSNANT
+1279 AGVQTVQSNANT

-1390 QKNNLISQISSAT
+1390 QKNNLISQITSAT

-1425 QSGINN
+1425 QNGINN

-1458 AKAILNKSTGPNTA
+1458 AKAILNKQHGPNTA
-1472 QNAVEAALQRVNNA
+1472 QNDVEAALRRVNTA

-1535 SVKQSAN
+1535 SVKESAN

-1640 QKQKDALKT
+1640 QKQKDALKA

-1663 QRNATELNTAMG
+1663 QHNATELNTAMG

-1706 KVTNAEHIIS
+1706 KVTNAENIIS

-2283 AQRVANV
+2283 AQRV
-2290 TSIQQTANEL
+2290 
-2300 NTAMG
+2300 
-2305 QLQHGIDDENAT
+2305 
-2317 KQTQKYRDAE
+2317 
-2327 QSKKTAY
+2327 
-2334 DQAVA
+2334 
-2339 AAKAILNKQT
+2339 
-2349 GSNSDKAAVD
+2349 
-2359 RALQQVTST
+2359 
-2368 KDALN
+2368 
-2373 GDAKLAEAK
+2373 
-2382 AAAKQ
+2382 
-2387 NLGTLNH
+2387 
-2394 ITNAQRTDL
+2394 
-2403 EGQINQATTVDG
+2403 
-2415 VNTVKTNAN
+2415 
-2424 TLDGAMNSLQ
+2424 
-2434 GSINDKDATLR
+2434 
-2445 NQNYLDADESK
+2445 
-2456 RNAYTQAVTAAEGI
+2456 
-2470 LNKQTGGNTSKAD
+2470 
-2483 VDNALNAVTRAKAAL
+2483 
-2498 NGAENLRNAK
+2498 
-2508 TSATNTI
+2508 
-2515 NGLPNLTQLQ
+2515 
-2525 KDNLKHQV
+2525 
-2533 EQAQNV
+2533 
-2539 AGVNG
+2539 
-2544 VKDKGNTLNTAM
+2544 
-2556 GALRTSIQNDNT
+2556 
-2568 TKTSQNYL
+2568 
-2576 DASDSNKNNY
+2576 
-2586 NTAVNNA
+2586 
-2593 NGVINATNNPN
+2593 
-2604 MDANAING
+2604 
-2612 MANQVNTTKAAL
+2612 
-2624 NGVQN
+2624 
-2629 LAQAKTNATNTINN
+2629 
-2643 AHDLNQKQKDALK
+2643 
-2656 TQVNNAQRV
+2656 

-2949 TQKYLDAEPIKKSAY
+2949 TQKYLDAEPNKKSAY

-2985 AAVEQ
+2985 SAVEQ

-3230 PTPTLTPADVTNA
+3230 PTPTLTPSDVTNA

-3307 LNSAMKGLRD
+3307 LNTAMKGLRD
-3317 SIANEATIKAGQ
+3317 SIANEATIKADQ

-3349 KAIIDQTT
+3349 KAIIGQTT

-3402 LTDAQKDAVKRQ
+3402 LTNAQKEAAKRQ

-3485 NTAKDNVESALQN
+3485 NTAKDGVETALEN

-3507 GNQNVANAKSTA
+3507 GNQNVANAKTTA

-3542 GASTVAGVNQV
+3542 GATTVAGVNQV

-3564 SNLQS
+3564 SNLQR

-3576 TKAAQKYTDADRDKQ
+3576 TKAAQKYTDADREKQ

-3609 GSNDNKAAVEQALQ
+3609 GTNENKAAVEQALQ

-3644 AKQQLA
+3644 AKQQVA
-3650 TMSHLTNAQ
+3650 TMSHLTDAQ
-3659 KANLTEQIERGTT
+3659 KANLTSQIESGTT

-3692 LRQSIASKDTTKS
+3692 LRQSIASKDATKS

-3716 QNAYNR
+3716 QNAYND
-3722 AVSDAE
+3722 AVTNAE

-3769 TAKTDI
+3769 TAKSDI

-3832 VNYTD
+3832 VNYKD

-3891 AKETAK
+3891 AKESAK

-3922 TVADVTA
+3922 TVAGVTA

-4068 RLESAIA
+4068 RLETAIA

-4090 PTKKTAFDNAI
+4090 PTKKTA
-4101 IQAESYLNKDHGAN
+4101 
-4115 KDKQAVEQAIQ
+4115 
-4126 SVTSTENA
+4126 
-4134 LNGDANLQRA
+4134 
-4144 KTEATQAIDNLTHLN
+4144 
-4159 TPQKT
+4159 
-4164 ALKQQV
+4164 
-4170 NAAQRVSGVTDL
+4170 
-4182 KNSATSLNNAM
+4182 
-4193 DQLKQAIADH
+4193 
-4203 DTIVAG
+4203 
-4209 GNYTNASPDK
+4209 
-4219 QGAYTDAYNAAKNIV
+4219 
-4234 NGSPNVITNAADVTA
+4234 
-4249 ATQRVNNAETGLN
+4249 
-4262 GDTNLATAKQQAK
+4262 
-4275 DALRQMTHLSDAQK
+4275 
-4289 QSITGQIDS
+4289 
-4298 ATQVTGVQSVKD
+4298 
-4310 NATNLDNAMN
+4310 
-4320 QLRNSIANKD
+4320 
-4330 EVKASQPYVDADT
+4330 
-4343 DKQNAYNTAVTSAE
+4343 
-4357 NIINAT
+4357 
-4363 SQPTL
+4363 
-4368 NPSAVTQAAN
+4368 
-4378 QVNTNKTAL
+4378 
-4387 NGAQNLANKKQ
+4387 
-4398 ETTANINQLSHLNN
+4398 
-4412 AQKQDL
+4412 
-4418 NTQVTNA
+4418 
-4425 PNISTVNQV
+4425 
-4434 KTKAEQLDQ
+4434 
-4443 AMERLINGIQDKD
+4443 
-4456 QVKQSVN
+4456 
-4463 FTDADPEKQTAYNNA
+4463 
-4478 VTAAENIINQA
+4478 
-4489 NGTNANQSQVEAALS
+4489 
-4504 TVTTTKQALNGDR
+4504 
-4517 KVTDAKNNAN
+4517 
-4527 QRLSTLDNLNN
+4527 
-4538 AQKGAVTGN
+4538 
-4547 INQAHT
+4547 
-4553 VAEVTQAIQTAQ
+4553 
-4565 ELNTAMGNLKNSLN
+4565 
-4579 DKDTTLGSQNFAD
+4579 
-4592 ADPEKKNAYNEAVR
+4592 
-4606 NAENILN
+4606 
-4613 KSTGT
+4613 
-4618 NVPKDQVE
+4618 
-4626 AAMNQVNTTK
+4626 
-4636 AALNGT
+4636 
-4642 QNLEKAK
+4642 
-4649 QHANTA
+4649 
-4655 IDGLSHLTNAQKDAL
+4655 
-4670 KQLVQQSTTV
+4670 
-4680 AEAQGN
+4680 
-4686 EQKANNVDAAM
+4686 
-4697 DKLRQ
+4697 
-4702 SIADNATTKQNQNYT
+4702 
-4717 DASPN
+4717 
-4722 KKDAYNNAVTT
+4722 
-4733 AQGIID
+4733 
-4739 QTTNPTLDPTVINQA
+4739 
-4754 AGQVSTTKNAL
+4754 
-4765 NGNENLEAAKQQATQ
+4765 
-4780 SLGSLDNLNN
+4780 
-4790 AQKQA
+4790 
-4795 VTNQINGAH
+4795 
-4804 TVDEANQIKQN
+4804 
-4815 AQNLNTAMG
+4815 
-4824 NLKQAIADKDA
+4824 
-4835 TKATVNFTDADQA
+4835 
-4848 KQQAYNTA
+4848 
-4856 VTNAEN
+4856 
-4862 IISKANGG
+4862 
-4870 NATQTE
+4870 
-4876 VEQAIQQVNA
+4876 
-4886 TKQAL
+4886 
-4891 NGNANVQHA
+4891 
-4900 KDEATALINSSNDL
+4900 
-4914 NQAQKDALKQ
+4914 
-4924 QVQNATT
+4924 
-4931 VAGVNNVKQTAQ
+4931 
-4943 ELNNAMTQLKQGIA
+4943 
-4957 DKEQTKAD
+4957 
-4965 GNFVN
+4965 
-4970 ADPDKQ
+4970 
-4976 NAYNQ
+4976 
-4981 AVAKAE
+4981 
-4987 ALISG
+4987 
-4992 TPDVVVT
+4992 
-4999 PSEITAAL
+4999 
-5007 NKVTQA
+5007 
-5013 KNDLNGNTN
+5013 
-5022 LATAKQNVQQAI
+5022 
-5034 DQLPNLNQAQRDEYN
+5034 
-5049 KQITQATLVPNV
+5049 
-5061 NAIQQAATTLNDAMT
+5061 
-5076 QLKQGIA
+5076 
-5083 DKDQTK
+5083 
-5089 ANGNFVNADTDKQNA
+5089 
-5104 YNNAVAH
+5104 
-5111 AEQII
+5111 
-5116 SGTPNANVDPQ
+5116 
-5127 QVAQA
+5127 
-5132 LQQVNQAKGDLN
+5132 
-5144 GNHNLQVAKD
+5144 
-5154 NANTAIDQLPNLNQ
+5154 
-5168 PQKTALKDQV
+5168 
-5178 SHAELVTGVNA
+5178 
-5189 IKQNA
+5189 
-5194 DALNNAMGT
+5194 
-5203 LKQQIQANSQVPQSV
+5203 
-5218 DFTQADQDKQQAYN
+5218 
-5232 NAANQAQ
+5232 
-5239 QIANGT
+5239 
-5245 PTPVLAPDTVTQA
+5245 
-5258 VTTMN
+5258 
-5263 QAKDALNGDEKLAQA
+5263 
-5278 KQDALANLDTLRD
+5278 
-5291 LNQPQRDAL
+5291 
-5300 RNQINQAQA
+5300 
-5309 LATVEQTKQNAQNVN
+5309 
-5324 TAMGNLKQGIAN
+5324 
-5336 KDTVKA
+5336 
-5342 SENYH
+5342 
-5347 DADVDKQTA
+5347 
-5356 YTNAVSQ
+5356 
-5363 AEGII
+5363 
-5368 NQTTNP
+5368 
-5374 TLNPDDITRALTQV
+5374 
-5388 TDAKNSLNGEAKL
+5388 
-5401 ATEKQNA
+5401 
-5408 KDAVSGMTHL
+5408 
-5418 NDAQKQALKGQ
+5418 
-5429 IDQSPE
+5429 
-5435 IATVNQVKQTA
+5435 
-5446 TSLDQAMDQL
+5446 
-5456 SQAINDKD
+5456 
-5464 QILADGNYLNADPDK
+5464 
-5479 QNAYK
+5479 
-5484 QAVAKAEA
+5484 
-5492 LLNKQSGTNEVQAQ
+5492 
-5506 VESITNEVNAAKQA
+5506 
-5520 LNGNDNLANA
+5520 
-5530 KQQAKQQLANLTH
+5530 
-5543 LNDAQK
+5543 
-5549 QSFESQITQAPL
+5549 
-5561 VTDVTTINQK
+5561 
-5571 AQTLDHAME
+5571 
-5580 LLRNSVADNQTTLAS
+5580 
-5595 EDYHDATAQRQNDYN
+5595 
-5610 KAVTAANNIINQT
+5610 
-5623 TSPTMNPDD
+5623 
-5632 VNGATTQVN
+5632 
-5641 NTKVALDGDENLA
+5641 
-5654 AAKQQANNRLDQ
+5654 
-5666 LDHLNNAQ
+5666 
-5674 KQQLQSQITQS
+5674 
-5685 SDIAAVNGHKQTAE
+5685 
-5699 SLNTAMGN
+5699 
-5707 LINAIADHQ
+5707 
-5716 AVEQRGNFINA
+5716 
-5727 DTDKQTAYNTAVN
+5727 
-5740 EAAAMINKQTGQ
+5740 
-5752 NANQTEVEQA
+5752 
-5762 ITKVQTTLQALNG
+5762 
-5775 DHNLQVAKTNAT
+5775 
-5787 QAIDALTSLNDPQKT
+5787 
-5802 ALKDQVTAATLVT
+5802 
-5815 AVHQIE
+5815 
-5821 QNANTLNQAMHGL
+5821 
-5834 RQSIQDNAAT
+5834 
-5844 KANSKYI
+5844 
-5851 NEDQPEQQNYDQA
+5851 
-5864 VQAANN
+5864 
-5870 IINEQTATLDNNAIN
+5870 
-5885 QAAATV
+5885 
-5891 NTTKAALHG
+5891 
-5900 DVKLQNDKDHAKQT
+5900 
-5914 VSQLA
+5914 
-5919 HLNNAQ
+5919 
-5925 KHMEDTLI
+5925 
-5933 DSETTRTAVKQD
+5933 
-5945 LTEAQALDQLMDAL
+5945 
-5959 QQSIA
+5959 
-5964 DKDATRA
+5964 
-5971 SSAYVN
+5971 
-5977 AEPNKKQAYDEA
+5977 
-5989 VQNAES
+5989 
-5995 IIAGLNNPTINKGNV
+5995 
-6010 SSATQA
+6010 
-6016 VISSKNA
+6016 
-6023 LDGVERL
+6023 
-6030 AQDKQTA
+6030 
-6037 GNSLNHLDQLTPAQ
+6037 
-6051 QQALE
+6051 
-6056 NQINNATTRDKVAEI
+6056 
-6071 IAQAQALNE
+6071 
-6080 AMKALKESIKDQPQT
+6080 
-6095 EASSKFINEDQAQK
+6095 
-6109 DAYTQAVQHA
+6109 
-6119 KDLINKTTDP
+6119 
-6129 TLAKSIIDQATQA
+6129 
-6142 VTDAKNNLHGDQKL
+6142 
-6156 AQDKQRATE
+6156 
-6165 TLNNLSNLNTPQRQA
+6165 
-6180 LENQINNAATRGE
+6180 
-6193 VAQKLTEAQALN
+6193 
-6205 QAMEALRNSIQDQQ
+6205 
-6219 QTEAGSKFINEDKP
+6219 
-6233 QKDAYQA
+6233 
-6240 AVQNAKDL
+6240 
-6248 INQTNNPTLD
+6248 
-6258 KAQVEQLTQ
+6258 
-6267 AVNQAKDNLHGDQK
+6267 
-6281 LADDKQHAV
+6281 
-6290 TDLNQLNGLNNPQR
+6290 
-6304 QALESQINNAATRDE
+6304 
-6319 VAQKL
+6319 
-6324 AEAKALDQAM
+6324 
-6334 QALRNSIQDQQ
+6334 
-6345 QTESGSKFI
+6345 
-6354 NEDKPQKDAYQAAVQ
+6354 
-6369 NAKDLINQTGNP
+6369 
-6381 TLDKSQV
+6381 
-6388 EQLTQAVTTAK
+6388 
-6399 DNLHGD
+6399 
-6405 QKLARDQ
+6405 
-6412 QQAVTTVNALPNLNH
+6412 
-6427 AQQQALTD
+6427 
-6435 AINAAPTRTEVAQHV
+6435 
-6450 QTATELDHAMETLKN
+6450 
-6465 KVDQVNTDKAQPN
+6465 
-6478 YTEASTDKK
+6478 
-6487 EAVDQ
+6487 
-6492 ALQAA
+6492 
-6497 QSITDP
+6497 
-6503 TNGSNANKDA
+6503 
-6513 VEQALTKLQ
+6513 
-6522 EKENELNGNER
+6522 
-6533 VAEAKTQAKQTI
+6533 
-6545 DQLTHLNADQI
+6545 
-6556 ATAKQNIDQATKLQ
+6556 
-6570 PIAELVDQ
+6570 
-6578 ATQLNQSMDQL
+6578 
-6589 QQAVNEH
+6589 
-6596 ANVEQTVDYTQAD
+6596 
-6609 SDKQN
+6609 
-6614 AYKQA
+6614 
-6619 IADAENV
+6619 
-6626 LKQNANKQQVD
+6626 
-6637 QALQNILN
+6637 
-6645 AKQALNGDERVA
+6645 
-6657 LAKTNGKHDI
+6657 
-6667 DQLNALNNAQQD
+6667 
-6679 GFKGRIDQSN
+6679 
-6689 DLNQIQQIVD
+6689 
-6699 EAKALNRAMDQLS
+6699 
-6712 QEITGNEGRTKGS
+6712 
-6725 TNYVNA
+6725 
-6731 DTQVKQVY
+6731 
-6739 DEAVDKAKQALDKST
+6739 
-6754 GQNLTA
+6754 
-6760 EQVIKLNDAITA
+6760 
-6772 AKKALNGEE
+6772 
-6781 RLNNRKA
+6781 
-6788 EALQRLDQLTH
+6788 
-6799 LNNAQRQ
+6799 
-6806 LAIQQINNAETLN
+6806 
-6819 KASRAIN
+6819 
-6826 RATKLDNAMGAV
+6826 
-6838 QQYIDEQHLGVISS
+6838 
-6852 TNYINADDNLKA
+6852 
-6864 NYDNAIANAAHELD
+6864 
-6878 KVQGNAIAKA
+6878 
-6888 EAEQLKQNIIDAQN
+6888 
-6902 ALNGDQNL
+6902 
-6910 ANAKDKANAFVNSLN
+6910 
-6925 GLNQQQQD
+6925 
-6933 LAHKAINNADTV
+6933 
-6945 SDVTDIVNNQ
+6945 
-6955 IDLNDAMET
+6955 
-6964 LKHLVD
+6964 
-6970 NEIPNAEQTVNYQ
+6970 
-6983 NADDNAKTN
+6983 
-6992 FDDAKRLAN
+6992 
-7001 TLLNSDNT
+7001 
-7009 NVNDINGAIQTV
+7009 
-7021 NDAIHNLNGDQRLQD
+7021 
-7036 AKDKAIQS
+7036 
-7044 INQALANKLKEIEAS
+7044 
-7059 NATDQDKLIAKNKAE
+7059 
-7074 ELANSIINNINKATS
+7074 
-7089 NQAVS
+7089 
-7094 QVQTAGNHAIEQVHA
+7094 
-7109 NEIPKAKI
+7109 
-7117 DANKDVDKQVQS
+7117 
-7129 LIDEIDRNPNLTD
+7129 
-7142 KEKQAL
+7142 
-7148 KDRINQILQ
+7148 
-7157 QGHNGI
+7157 
-7163 NNAMTKEEI
+7163 
-7172 EQAKAQLAQAL
+7172 
-7183 QDIKDLVKAKE
+7183 
-7194 DAKQDVD
+7194 
-7201 KQVQALI
+7201 
-7208 DEIDQNPNLTDKEK
+7208 
-7222 QALKDRINQIL
+7222 
-7233 QQGHNGINN
+7233 
-7242 AMTKEEIEQ
+7242 
-7251 AKAQLAQALQDIKDL
+7251 
-7266 VKAKENAK
+7266 
-7274 QDIDKRVQALIDEID
+7274 
-7289 QNPNL
+7289 
-7294 TDKEKQALK
+7294 
-7303 DRINQI
+7303 
-7309 LQQGHNDINNA
+7309 
-7320 LTKEEIEQAKAQLA
+7320 
-7334 QALQDIKD
+7334 
-7342 LVKAKEDAKN
+7342 
-7352 AIKALANAKR
+7352 
-7362 DQINSNPDLTPEQ
+7362 
-7375 KAKALKEIDEAE
+7375 
-7387 KRALQNVEN
+7387 
-7396 AQTIDQLN
+7396 
-7404 RGLNLGLDDIR
+7404 
-7415 NTHVWEVDEQPAVN
+7415 
-7429 EIFEATPEQILVNG
+7429 
-7443 ELIVHR
+7443 
-7449 DDIIT
+7449 
-7454 EQDILAH
+7454 
-7461 INLIDQLSAEVIDT
+7461 
-7475 PSTATISDS
+7475 
-7484 LTAKVEVTLLDG
+7484 
-7496 SKVIVNVPVKVVEKE
+7496 
-7511 LSVVKQQAIESIE
+7511 
-7524 NAAQQKI
+7524 
-7531 DEINNSVTLTLEQKE
+7531 
-7546 AAIAEVNKLKQQAID
+7546 
-7561 YINNA
+7561 
-7566 PDVHSVEEIQQQ
+7566 
-7578 EQAHIE
+7578 
-7584 QFYPEQFTI
+7584 
-7593 EQAKSN
+7593 
-7599 AIKSIEDA
+7599 
-7607 IQHMID
+7607 
-7613 EIKARTDLTDKE
+7613 
-7625 KQEAIAKLNQLKE
+7625 
-7638 QAIQAI
+7638 
-7644 QRAQSIDE
+7644 
-7652 ISEQLEQFK
+7652 
-7661 AQMKAANPTAKE
+7661 
-7673 LAKRKQEAI
+7673 
-7682 SRIKDFSNEK
+7682 
-7692 INSIRNSEIGTT
+7692 
-7704 DEKQAAMN
+7704 
-7712 QINEIVLETIR
+7712 
-7723 DINNA
+7723 
-7728 HTLQQVEAAL
+7728 
-7738 NNGIARI
+7738 
-7745 SAVQIVI
+7745 
-7752 SDRAKQS
+7752 
-7759 SSTGNESNSHL
+7759 
-7770 TIGYGTANHPFN
+7770 
-7782 SSTIGHKKKI
+7782 
-7792 DEDDD
+7792 
-7797 IDPLHMRHFSNNFGN
+7797 
-7812 VIKNAIGVVGIS
+7812 
-7824 GLLASF
+7824 
-7830 WFFIAKRRRKE
+7830 
-7841 DEEEELEIR
+7841 
-7850 DNNKDS
+7850 
-7856 IKETLDDTKHLP
+7856 
-7868 LLFAK
+7868 
-7873 RRRKEDEEDVTV
+7873 
-7885 EEKDTLN
+7885 
-7892 NGESLDKVKHT
+7892 
-7903 PFFLPKRRRKEDEED
+7903 
-7918 VEVTNENTDEKVL
+7918 
-7931 QDNEHSPI
+7931 
-7939 LIAKRR
+7939 
-7945 KDKEVDV
+7945 
-7952 ETTTSIE
+7952 
-7959 SNEDDAPLLLAK
+7959 
-7971 KKNQKDNQSK
+7971 
-7981 GKKSASKNL
+7981 
-7990 LKS
+7990 

>member
-1 MGNGAE
+1 MNYRDKIQKFSIRKYTVGTFSTVIATLVFLGLNTSQAQAAETNQPASALKQKQQNGDTQTENREVEVQNSQNGQSLSAPIENEQPNNNQTNHVDASAVQSSTTEHDQPVSQNEQAKKDTAAATPTQSAKAASKHEQSESRAANKKENDNKATHVESHEANVVTASDSSDSGNVQHDRNELQAFFDANYHDYRFIDRENADSGTFNYVKGIFDKINTLLGSNDPINNKDLQLAYKELEQAVALIRTMPQRQQTSRRSSRIQTRSIESRAAEPRSVSDYQNANSSYYVENANDGSGYPVGTYINASSKGAPYNLPTTPWNTLKASDAKEIALITAKQTGDGYQWVIKFNKGHAPHENMIYWFALPAGQTPVGRTEFVTVNADGTNVQWSNGAGAGANKPLPEMWPYGVNDSRSWDYKIRNRSGQVIYDWPTVHINSLKDLARASDYFSEAGATPATKAFGRQTFEYINGERPTESPGVPKVYTFIGKGDASYTISFKTQGPTIDKLYYAADGRALEYNQLFMYSQLYVESTQDYQQRLNGLRQVVNRTYRIGTTKRVEVSQGNVQTKKVLESTNLNIDDFMDDPLSYVKTPSNKVLGFYPTSANTNAFRPGGVNPLNEYQLSQLFTDDKLQQAARTGSPIRLMIGFDYPDAFGNGETLVPVNLTVLPEIQHNIKFFKNDDGQNIADKPASKQAGHPVFYVYAGNQGNASVNLGGSVTSIQPLRINLTSNENFTDKDWQITGIPRTLHIENSTNRTNNARERNIELVGNLLPGDYFGTIRFGRKEQLFEIRVKPHTPRITTTAEELRGTALQKVPVTVTDIPLDPSALVYLVIPTSQTRDGGSEADQIPSGYTKIATGTPDGVHSTITIRPEDYVVFIPPVGNQIRALIFYNNVVASNMSNAVTILPDDIPPTINNPVGLNAKYYRGDEVSFTMGVSDRHSGLKSTTITTLPSGWTSNLTKSDKKNGSLAISGRVSMNQAYNSDITFKVSATDNVNNTTNDSQSKHVTVHVGKISDDAHPIVLGNSEKVVVVNPTALTGDEKQRITTAFMNKNQNIRGYLASSNPVTVDNHGNVTLQYRDGSSTTLDATNVMTYEPVVKPEYQTANAAKTATVTIAKGQSFNIGDIKQYFTLSNGQAIPSSSFTNITSDRTIPTAQEVSQMNAGTQLYHIVATNAYHKDTEDFYITLKIIDVKQPEGDQRVYRMSTYDITTDEISKVKQAFINANRDAISFAEGDISVTNTPNGSNVSTITVNINKGRLTKSFTSNLNNMNFLRWVNFPQDYTVTWTNAKIANRPTDGGLSWSDDHKSLIYRYDATLGTQITTNDILTLLKATTTVPGLRNNIAGNEKAQAEAGGRPNYKTTGYSQSNPTSDGQRQFTLNGQVIQIMDIINPSNGFGGQPVTNSNVRANHSNSTVVSVNESAANGAGAFTIDHVVKNNSTHNAADAVYKAQLYLSPYGPKQYVEHLNQNTDNTNEAINIYFVPSDLVNPTISVGNYTNHQVFTGETFTNTITANDNFGVQSVTVPTTSQLTGTVDNNHQHVSATAPNVTSTTNKTINLVATDTSGNTATTSFNVTIKPLRDKYRVGTSSTAANPVRIANISNNATVSQADQTAIINSLTFTSNAPNRNYATASANKITSKTVSNVSRTGNNEQVTVTVTYQDGTTSTVTVPVKHVIPEIVAHSHYTVQGQDFPTGNGASASDYFKLSNGSAIPDATITWVSGQAPNKNNTTIGQDINVTAHILIDGETTPITKTATYKVVRTVPKQVFETARGVLYPGVSDMYDAKQYVKPVNNSWSTNAQHMNFQFTNSYGPSKDVVGISTRDIRVTYDNHQTQIIKILSKVKPDPPRIDGNSVTYKAGLTNQQIKINNVLSSSSIKLFKADNTPLTITNTTYGSGNTAVVTVSDALPNGEIKARSSISMNNVTYTTQDEHGRAIDVTRNESVDSNDSASVHVTPQLQATTEGAVFIKGGDGFDFGHVERFIQNPPHGATVAWHDNPDTWKNTVGNTHKTAVVTLPNGQGTRNVEVPVKVYPVANAKAPSRDVKGQNLTNGTDAINYITFDPNTNTNGITAAWANRQQPNNQQAGVQHLNVDVTYPGISAAKRVPVTVNVYQFEFPQTSYTTTVGGTLASGTQASGYAHIQNATGLPTDGFTYKWNNAATGTNDANWAAMNKPNTAQVINAKYDVIYNGHTFATSLPAKFVVKDVQPAKPTVTETAAGVITIAPGANQTVNTHAGNVTTYADKLVIKRNGNVVTTFTRHNNTSPWVKEASAANVAGIAGTNNGITVAAGTFNPTDTIQAVATQGSGETISDEQRSDDFTVVAPQPNQATTKIWQNGHVDITPNNPSGHLINPTQAMDIAYTEKVGNGAE
-7 HSKTINVVRGQNN
+7 HSKTLNAVRGQNN

-34 AQTGKVTFNANTI
+34 AHTGKVTFNANTI
-47 KPNSSI
+47 KPNSAI

-60 TGHSVSSN
+60 TGHSASSN

-130 PVTVTYNDG
+130 PVTVTYNDS

-162 HLDDPVSTEGKKPG
+162 HLDDPVSTDGKKPG
-176 TITQYNNAMHNAQQQ
+176 TITQYNNAIHNAQQQ

-204 NERATPQQVSDALTK
+204 DERATPQQVNAALSK
-219 VRAAQT
+219 VQAAQT
-225 KIDQAKALLQNKE
+225 KINEAKALLQNKE

-250 QSSVNQVPSTA
+250 QSSVNQVPSTT

-278 ETEITAAQ
+278 ESEITAAQ

-311 ALNQAKHDL
+311 ALNQAKQNL
-320 TADTHALEQAVQQL
+320 TADTHELEQAVHQL

-371 IIQKPIRTVQEVQ
+371 IIQKPIRSVQEVQ
-384 SALTNVNRVNERL
+384 TALTNVNRVNDRL

-475 VEEKYNSLKQAIA
+475 VEEKYNGLKQAIA

-496 LQTAKT
+496 LQAAKT

-513 TTGMTSTSVATFN
+513 TTGMTSASVAAFN
-526 EKLSAARTKIQE
+526 DKLSAARTKIQE

-553 QNVTAANAAKTALD
+553 QNVTAANATKTALD

-583 KNQLQHSIDTQTSTT
+583 KNQLQQSIDTQTSTT

-631 VEQINTNTSAANQA
+631 VDQINTNTSAANQA

-653 QALTPDKAPLQNAK
+653 QALTPDKAPLQTAK

-716 NINDKVTEANQA
+716 NINDKVAEANQA

-738 LTLDRQPALTT
+738 LTLDRQPAFTT

-765 QQINAAQNHA
+765 QQINAAPNHA

-781 SNITALNTAMTKLK
+781 SNITALNNAMTKLK
-795 DSVADNNTIKSGQ
+795 DSVADNNSIKSGQ
-808 NYTDATPANK
+808 NYTDATTANK

-846 QKAASV
+846 QKAETV
-852 KSTKDALD
+852 KSTKGALD

-879 SDLNQAQKNALT
+879 SDLNQTQKNALT
-891 QQVNSAQNVQAVNDI
+891 QQVNNAQNVQAVNDI
-906 KQTTHSLNTAM
+906 KQTTQSLNTAM

-983 HALNGE
+983 QALNGE

-1000 TALGHLNNLNNAQR
+1000 TALGQLNNLNNAQR

-1019 QINGAHQIDAVNT
+1019 QINGAHQIETVNT

-1041 SAMGNLRQAVADKDQ
+1041 SAMGNLRQAVADKEQ

-1089 NPTMSVDDVNRATS
+1089 NPTMSVNDVNSATS
-1103 AVTSNKNALNGD
+1103 AVTTNKNALNGD

-1124 AARAIDALPHL
+1124 AASAIDALPHL

-1222 QVTEAMNQLNSA
+1222 QVTEAMNQVNSA

-1255 NNMTHLTTAQKTNLT
+1255 NNMTHLTTAQKTHLT

-1279 AGVHTVQSNANT
+1279 AGVHTAQSNANT

-1368 NLAAAKQNAKTYLNT
+1368 NLATAKLNAKTYLNT

-1403 RVSGVDTVKQNAQHL
+1403 RVSSVDTVKQNAQHL

-1425 QSGINN
+1425 QNGINN

-1458 AKAILNKSTGPNTA
+1458 AKAILNKQHGPNTA
-1472 QNAVEAALQRVNNA
+1472 QNAVEAALQRVKTA
-1486 KDALNGDA
+1486 KNALNGDA

-1572 QKRNAYNQAVSAAET
+1572 QKRNAYNQAVSNAET

-1604 ALNNVNNAKHA
+1604 ALNNVNSAKHA

-1640 QKQKDALKT
+1640 QHQKDALKA

-1675 TLKHAIADKTN
+1675 QLQHAIADKTT
-1686 TLASSKYVNADSTKQ
+1686 TLASSKFVNADSTKQ
-1701 NAYTT
+1701 NVYTT

-1777 GQANRLEDVQTVQTN
+1777 GQANRLEDVQSVQTN
-1792 GQALNNAMKGLRD
+1792 GQSLNNAMKGLRD

-1816 QNYTDASSNNQST
+1816 QNYTDASPNNQST

-1847 TMDTSAITQAT
+1847 TMDASAITQAT

-1896 SAISTQ
+1896 SAISSQ

-1933 HDQNTVKQSVKF
+1933 HDQNTVKQGVNF

-1959 VSRAEAILNK
+1959 VSRAETILNK
-1969 TQGANTSK
+1969 TQGANTPK

-1983 IQNVS
+1983 IQSVT

-1998 NVTNAKNAAKN
+1998 NVTNAKNAAKH

-2034 VAGVEAVSN
+2034 VSGVEAVSN

-2096 SGSNLDKTAVEN
+2096 SGSNLDKAAVEN
-2108 ALSQVANAKG
+2108 ALSQVTNAKG

-2182 NSIQDNTATK
+2182 NSIQDNAAKK
-2192 NGQNYLDATG
+2192 NGQNYLDATE

-2263 DGATNLNKAQKD
+2263 DGDTNLNKAQKD

-2300 NTAMG
+2300 NTAMD

-2349 GSNSDKAAVD
+2349 G
-2359 RALQQVTST
+2359 
-2368 KDALN
+2368 
-2373 GDAKLAEAK
+2373 
-2382 AAAKQ
+2382 
-2387 NLGTLNH
+2387 
-2394 ITNAQRTDL
+2394 
-2403 EGQINQATTVDG
+2403 
-2415 VNTVKTNAN
+2415 
-2424 TLDGAMNSLQ
+2424 
-2434 GSINDKDATLR
+2434 
-2445 NQNYLDADESK
+2445 
-2456 RNAYTQAVTAAEGI
+2456 
-2470 LNKQTGGNTSKAD
+2470 GNTSKAD

-2498 NGAENLRNAK
+2498 NGADNLRNAK

-2515 NGLPNLTQLQ
+2515 NGLPHLTQLQ

-2576 DASDSNKNNY
+2576 DASDINKNNY

-2682 TALKAAIADKERTKA
+2682 TVLKAAIADKERTKA

-2753 NNLRVAKENAN
+2753 NNLRVAKEHAN

-2791 EGVQTVKNSS
+2791 DGVQTVKNSS

-2831 PTNRN
+2831 PNNRN

-2867 QVTTKEHALNG
+2867 QVTTKEQALNG

-2915 TVAGVNQETAKAT
+2915 TVAGVNQETVKAT

-2943 EAQTKQ
+2943 ETQTKQ
-2949 TQKYLDAEPIKKSAY
+2949 TQKYLDAEPSKKSAY

-3099 ILNKTA
+3099 ILNKTS

-3164 SAGRVSA
+3164 SAGRVSV

-3194 DKAETKASGNYVNAD
+3194 DKADTKASGNYVNAD

-3230 PTPTLTPADVTNA
+3230 PTPTLTPSDVTNA

-3307 LNSAMKGLRD
+3307 LNTAMKGLRD
-3317 SIANEATIKAGQ
+3317 SIANEATIKAEQ

-3349 KAIIDQTT
+3349 KAIIGQTS
-3357 SPSMNAQEINQAKDQ
+3357 SPTMNAQEINQAKDQ
-3372 VTAKQQALNGQENLR
+3372 VTAKQQALNGQENL
-3387 TAQTNAKQ
+3387 TNAQTNAKQ

-3402 LTDAQKDAVKRQ
+3402 LTNAQKDAAKRQ
-3414 IEGATHVNEVTQA
+3414 IEGATHVSEVTQA

-3474 AEQILNKAQGP
+3474 AEQILNKVQGP

-3498 VQRAKNELN
+3498 VQRAKNDLN
-3507 GNQNVANAKSTA
+3507 GNQNVANAKTTA

-3531 AQKEALKTQIE
+3531 AQKEALKSQIDS
-3542 GASTVAGVNQV
+3542 ATTVAGVNQV
-3553 STTASELNTAM
+3553 SATASELNTAM
-3564 SNLQS
+3564 SNLQN

-3576 TKAAQKYTDADRDKQ
+3576 TKAAQKYTDADSDKQ

-3609 GSNDNKAAVEQALQ
+3609 GTNDNKAAVEQALQ

-3637 LNEAKNT
+3637 LNQAKNT

-3650 TMSHLTNAQ
+3650 TMSHLTDAQ
-3659 KANLTEQIERGTT
+3659 KANLTSQIERGTT

-3680 ANAGTLDQAMNQ
+3680 ANAGTLNEAMNQ
-3692 LRQSIASKDTTKS
+3692 LRQSIASKDATKA
-3705 SEDYQDANADL
+3705 SEDYHDANTDL
-3716 QNAYNR
+3716 QNAYND
-3722 AVSDAE
+3722 AVTNAE

-3769 TAKTDI
+3769 TAKSDI

-3922 TVADVTA
+3922 TVAGVTA

-3979 GILDKANGQNMT
+3979 GILDKAHGQNMT

-4053 NSVKTKAQDLDGAMQ
+4053 NGVKTKAQDLDGAMQ
-4068 RLESAIA
+4068 RLQSAIA

-4090 PTKKTAFDNAI
+4090 PTNKTAFDNAI
-4101 IQAESYLNKDHGAN
+4101 TQAESYLNKDHGAN

-4289 QSITGQIDS
+4289 QSITVQIDN

-4330 EVKASQPYVDADT
+4330 EVKASQPYVDADR

-4368 NPSAVTQAAN
+4368 DPSAVTQAAN

-4425 PNISTVNQV
+4425 PNISTVSQV

-4527 QRLSTLDNLNN
+4527 QTLSTLDNLNN

-4618 NVPKDQVE
+4618 NVSKDQVE

-4655 IDGLSHLTNAQKDAL
+4655 IDGLSHLTNAQKEAL

-4702 SIADNATTKQNQNYT
+4702 SIADNATTK
-4717 DASPN
+4717 P
-4722 KKDAYNNAVTT
+4722 
-4733 AQGIID
+4733 
-4739 QTTNPTLDPTVINQA
+4739 
-4754 AGQVSTTKNAL
+4754 
-4765 NGNENLEAAKQQATQ
+4765 
-4780 SLGSLDNLNN
+4780 
-4790 AQKQA
+4790 
-4795 VTNQINGAH
+4795 
-4804 TVDEANQIKQN
+4804 
-4815 AQNLNTAMG
+4815 
-4824 NLKQAIADKDA
+4824 
-4835 TKATVNFTDADQA
+4835 
-4848 KQQAYNTA
+4848 
-4856 VTNAEN
+4856 
-4862 IISKANGG
+4862 
-4870 NATQTE
+4870 
-4876 VEQAIQQVNA
+4876 
-4886 TKQAL
+4886 
-4891 NGNANVQHA
+4891 
-4900 KDEATALINSSNDL
+4900 
-4914 NQAQKDALKQ
+4914 
-4924 QVQNATT
+4924 
-4931 VAGVNNVKQTAQ
+4931 
-4943 ELNNAMTQLKQGIA
+4943 
-4957 DKEQTKAD
+4957 
-4965 GNFVN
+4965 
-4970 ADPDKQ
+4970 
-4976 NAYNQ
+4976 
-4981 AVAKAE
+4981 
-4987 ALISG
+4987 
-4992 TPDVVVT
+4992 
-4999 PSEITAAL
+4999 
-5007 NKVTQA
+5007 
-5013 KNDLNGNTN
+5013 
-5022 LATAKQNVQQAI
+5022 
-5034 DQLPNLNQAQRDEYN
+5034 
-5049 KQITQATLVPNV
+5049 
-5061 NAIQQAATTLNDAMT
+5061 
-5076 QLKQGIA
+5076 
-5083 DKDQTK
+5083 
-5089 ANGNFVNADTDKQNA
+5089 
-5104 YNNAVAH
+5104 
-5111 AEQII
+5111 
-5116 SGTPNANVDPQ
+5116 
-5127 QVAQA
+5127 
-5132 LQQVNQAKGDLN
+5132 
-5144 GNHNLQVAKD
+5144 
-5154 NANTAIDQLPNLNQ
+5154 
-5168 PQKTALKDQV
+5168 
-5178 SHAELVTGVNA
+5178 
-5189 IKQNA
+5189 
-5194 DALNNAMGT
+5194 
-5203 LKQQIQANSQVPQSV
+5203 
-5218 DFTQADQDKQQAYN
+5218 
-5232 NAANQAQ
+5232 
-5239 QIANGT
+5239 
-5245 PTPVLAPDTVTQA
+5245 
-5258 VTTMN
+5258 
-5263 QAKDALNGDEKLAQA
+5263 KL
-5278 KQDALANLDTLRD
+5278 
-5291 LNQPQRDAL
+5291 
-5300 RNQINQAQA
+5300 
-5309 LATVEQTKQNAQNVN
+5309 
-5324 TAMGNLKQGIAN
+5324 
-5336 KDTVKA
+5336 
-5342 SENYH
+5342 Y
-5347 DADVDKQTA
+5347 
-5356 YTNAVSQ
+5356 
-5363 AEGII
+5363 
-5368 NQTTNP
+5368 
-5374 TLNPDDITRALTQV
+5374 
-5388 TDAKNSLNGEAKL
+5388 
-5401 ATEKQNA
+5401 
-5408 KDAVSGMTHL
+5408 
-5418 NDAQKQALKGQ
+5418 
-5429 IDQSPE
+5429 
-5435 IATVNQVKQTA
+5435 
-5446 TSLDQAMDQL
+5446 
-5456 SQAINDKD
+5456 
-5464 QILADGNYLNADPDK
+5464 
-5479 QNAYK
+5479 
-5484 QAVAKAEA
+5484 
-5492 LLNKQSGTNEVQAQ
+5492 
-5506 VESITNEVNAAKQA
+5506 
-5520 LNGNDNLANA
+5520 
-5530 KQQAKQQLANLTH
+5530 
-5543 LNDAQK
+5543 
-5549 QSFESQITQAPL
+5549 
-5561 VTDVTTINQK
+5561 
-5571 AQTLDHAME
+5571 
-5580 LLRNSVADNQTTLAS
+5580 
-5595 EDYHDATAQRQNDYN
+5595 
-5610 KAVTAANNIINQT
+5610 
-5623 TSPTMNPDD
+5623 
-5632 VNGATTQVN
+5632 
-5641 NTKVALDGDENLA
+5641 
-5654 AAKQQANNRLDQ
+5654 
-5666 LDHLNNAQ
+5666 
-5674 KQQLQSQITQS
+5674 
-5685 SDIAAVNGHKQTAE
+5685 
-5699 SLNTAMGN
+5699 
-5707 LINAIADHQ
+5707 
-5716 AVEQRGNFINA
+5716 
-5727 DTDKQTAYNTAVN
+5727 
-5740 EAAAMINKQTGQ
+5740 
-5752 NANQTEVEQA
+5752 
-5762 ITKVQTTLQALNG
+5762 
-5775 DHNLQVAKTNAT
+5775 
-5787 QAIDALTSLNDPQKT
+5787 
-5802 ALKDQVTAATLVT
+5802 
-5815 AVHQIE
+5815 
-5821 QNANTLNQAMHGL
+5821 
-5834 RQSIQDNAAT
+5834 
-5844 KANSKYI
+5844 
-5851 NEDQPEQQNYDQA
+5851 
-5864 VQAANN
+5864 
-5870 IINEQTATLDNNAIN
+5870 
-5885 QAAATV
+5885 
-5891 NTTKAALHG
+5891 
-5900 DVKLQNDKDHAKQT
+5900 
-5914 VSQLA
+5914 
-5919 HLNNAQ
+5919 
-5925 KHMEDTLI
+5925 
-5933 DSETTRTAVKQD
+5933 
-5945 LTEAQALDQLMDAL
+5945 
-5959 QQSIA
+5959 
-5964 DKDATRA
+5964 
-5971 SSAYVN
+5971 
-5977 AEPNKKQAYDEA
+5977 
-5989 VQNAES
+5989 
-5995 IIAGLNNPTINKGNV
+5995 
-6010 SSATQA
+6010 
-6016 VISSKNA
+6016 
-6023 LDGVERL
+6023 
-6030 AQDKQTA
+6030 
-6037 GNSLNHLDQLTPAQ
+6037 
-6051 QQALE
+6051 
-6056 NQINNATTRDKVAEI
+6056 
-6071 IAQAQALNE
+6071 
-6080 AMKALKESIKDQPQT
+6080 
-6095 EASSKFINEDQAQK
+6095 
-6109 DAYTQAVQHA
+6109 
-6119 KDLINKTTDP
+6119 
-6129 TLAKSIIDQATQA
+6129 
-6142 VTDAKNNLHGDQKL
+6142 
-6156 AQDKQRATE
+6156 
-6165 TLNNLSNLNTPQRQA
+6165 
-6180 LENQINNAATRGE
+6180 
-6193 VAQKLTEAQALN
+6193 
-6205 QAMEALRNSIQDQQ
+6205 
-6219 QTEAGSKFINEDKP
+6219 
-6233 QKDAYQA
+6233 
-6240 AVQNAKDL
+6240 
-6248 INQTNNPTLD
+6248 
-6258 KAQVEQLTQ
+6258 
-6267 AVNQAKDNLHGDQK
+6267 
-6281 LADDKQHAV
+6281 
-6290 TDLNQLNGLNNPQR
+6290 
-6304 QALESQINNAATRDE
+6304 
-6319 VAQKL
+6319 
-6324 AEAKALDQAM
+6324 
-6334 QALRNSIQDQQ
+6334 
-6345 QTESGSKFI
+6345 
-6354 NEDKPQKDAYQAAVQ
+6354 
-6369 NAKDLINQTGNP
+6369 
-6381 TLDKSQV
+6381 
-6388 EQLTQAVTTAK
+6388 
-6399 DNLHGD
+6399 
-6405 QKLARDQ
+6405 
-6412 QQAVTTVNALPNLNH
+6412 
-6427 AQQQALTD
+6427 
-6435 AINAAPTRTEVAQHV
+6435 
-6450 QTATELDHAMETLKN
+6450 
-6465 KVDQVNTDKAQPN
+6465 
-6478 YTEASTDKK
+6478 
-6487 EAVDQ
+6487 
-6492 ALQAA
+6492 
-6497 QSITDP
+6497 
-6503 TNGSNANKDA
+6503 
-6513 VEQALTKLQ
+6513 
-6522 EKENELNGNER
+6522 
-6533 VAEAKTQAKQTI
+6533 
-6545 DQLTHLNADQI
+6545 
-6556 ATAKQNIDQATKLQ
+6556 
-6570 PIAELVDQ
+6570 
-6578 ATQLNQSMDQL
+6578 
-6589 QQAVNEH
+6589 
-6596 ANVEQTVDYTQAD
+6596 
-6609 SDKQN
+6609 
-6614 AYKQA
+6614 
-6619 IADAENV
+6619 
-6626 LKQNANKQQVD
+6626 
-6637 QALQNILN
+6637 
-6645 AKQALNGDERVA
+6645 
-6657 LAKTNGKHDI
+6657 
-6667 DQLNALNNAQQD
+6667 
-6679 GFKGRIDQSN
+6679 
-6689 DLNQIQQIVD
+6689 
-6699 EAKALNRAMDQLS
+6699 
-6712 QEITGNEGRTKGS
+6712 
-6725 TNYVNA
+6725 
-6731 DTQVKQVY
+6731 
-6739 DEAVDKAKQALDKST
+6739 
-6754 GQNLTA
+6754 
-6760 EQVIKLNDAITA
+6760 
-6772 AKKALNGEE
+6772 
-6781 RLNNRKA
+6781 
-6788 EALQRLDQLTH
+6788 
-6799 LNNAQRQ
+6799 
-6806 LAIQQINNAETLN
+6806 
-6819 KASRAIN
+6819 
-6826 RATKLDNAMGAV
+6826 
-6838 QQYIDEQHLGVISS
+6838 
-6852 TNYINADDNLKA
+6852 
-6864 NYDNAIANAAHELD
+6864 
-6878 KVQGNAIAKA
+6878 
-6888 EAEQLKQNIIDAQN
+6888 
-6902 ALNGDQNL
+6902 
-6910 ANAKDKANAFVNSLN
+6910 
-6925 GLNQQQQD
+6925 
-6933 LAHKAINNADTV
+6933 
-6945 SDVTDIVNNQ
+6945 
-6955 IDLNDAMET
+6955 
-6964 LKHLVD
+6964 
-6970 NEIPNAEQTVNYQ
+6970 
-6983 NADDNAKTN
+6983 
-6992 FDDAKRLAN
+6992 
-7001 TLLNSDNT
+7001 
-7009 NVNDINGAIQTV
+7009 
-7021 NDAIHNLNGDQRLQD
+7021 
-7036 AKDKAIQS
+7036 
-7044 INQALANKLKEIEAS
+7044 
-7059 NATDQDKLIAKNKAE
+7059 
-7074 ELANSIINNINKATS
+7074 
-7089 NQAVS
+7089 
-7094 QVQTAGNHAIEQVHA
+7094 
-7109 NEIPKAKI
+7109 
-7117 DANKDVDKQVQS
+7117 
-7129 LIDEIDRNPNLTD
+7129 
-7142 KEKQAL
+7142 
-7148 KDRINQILQ
+7148 
-7157 QGHNGI
+7157 
-7163 NNAMTKEEI
+7163 
-7172 EQAKAQLAQAL
+7172 
-7183 QDIKDLVKAKE
+7183 
-7194 DAKQDVD
+7194 
-7201 KQVQALI
+7201 
-7208 DEIDQNPNLTDKEK
+7208 
-7222 QALKDRINQIL
+7222 
-7233 QQGHNGINN
+7233 
-7242 AMTKEEIEQ
+7242 
-7251 AKAQLAQALQDIKDL
+7251 
-7266 VKAKENAK
+7266 
-7274 QDIDKRVQALIDEID
+7274 
-7289 QNPNL
+7289 
-7294 TDKEKQALK
+7294 
-7303 DRINQI
+7303 
-7309 LQQGHNDINNA
+7309 
-7320 LTKEEIEQAKAQLA
+7320 
-7334 QALQDIKD
+7334 
-7342 LVKAKEDAKN
+7342 
-7352 AIKALANAKR
+7352 
-7362 DQINSNPDLTPEQ
+7362 
-7375 KAKALKEIDEAE
+7375 
-7387 KRALQNVEN
+7387 
-7396 AQTIDQLN
+7396 
-7404 RGLNLGLDDIR
+7404 
-7415 NTHVWEVDEQPAVN
+7415 
-7429 EIFEATPEQILVNG
+7429 
-7443 ELIVHR
+7443 
-7449 DDIIT
+7449 
-7454 EQDILAH
+7454 
-7461 INLIDQLSAEVIDT
+7461 
-7475 PSTATISDS
+7475 
-7484 LTAKVEVTLLDG
+7484 
-7496 SKVIVNVPVKVVEKE
+7496 
-7511 LSVVKQQAIESIE
+7511 
-7524 NAAQQKI
+7524 
-7531 DEINNSVTLTLEQKE
+7531 
-7546 AAIAEVNKLKQQAID
+7546 
-7561 YINNA
+7561 
-7566 PDVHSVEEIQQQ
+7566 
-7578 EQAHIE
+7578 
-7584 QFYPEQFTI
+7584 
-7593 EQAKSN
+7593 
-7599 AIKSIEDA
+7599 
-7607 IQHMID
+7607 
-7613 EIKARTDLTDKE
+7613 
-7625 KQEAIAKLNQLKE
+7625 
-7638 QAIQAI
+7638 
-7644 QRAQSIDE
+7644 
-7652 ISEQLEQFK
+7652 
-7661 AQMKAANPTAKE
+7661 
-7673 LAKRKQEAI
+7673 
-7682 SRIKDFSNEK
+7682 
-7692 INSIRNSEIGTT
+7692 
-7704 DEKQAAMN
+7704 
-7712 QINEIVLETIR
+7712 
-7723 DINNA
+7723 
-7728 HTLQQVEAAL
+7728 
-7738 NNGIARI
+7738 
-7745 SAVQIVI
+7745 
-7752 SDRAKQS
+7752 
-7759 SSTGNESNSHL
+7759 
-7770 TIGYGTANHPFN
+7770 
-7782 SSTIGHKKKI
+7782 
-7792 DEDDD
+7792 
-7797 IDPLHMRHFSNNFGN
+7797 
-7812 VIKNAIGVVGIS
+7812 
-7824 GLLASF
+7824 
-7830 WFFIAKRRRKE
+7830 
-7841 DEEEELEIR
+7841 
-7850 DNNKDS
+7850 
-7856 IKETLDDTKHLP
+7856 
-7868 LLFAK
+7868 
-7873 RRRKEDEEDVTV
+7873 
-7885 EEKDTLN
+7885 
-7892 NGESLDKVKHT
+7892 
-7903 PFFLPKRRRKEDEED
+7903 
-7918 VEVTNENTDEKVL
+7918 
-7931 QDNEHSPI
+7931 
-7939 LIAKRR
+7939 
-7945 KDKEVDV
+7945 
-7952 ETTTSIE
+7952 
-7959 SNEDDAPLLLAK
+7959 
-7971 KKNQKDNQSK
+7971 
-7981 GKKSASKNL
+7981 
-7990 LKS
+7990 

>member
-1 MGNGAE
+1 MNYRDKIQKFSIRKYTVGTFSTVIATLVFLGFNTSQAHAAETNQPASVVKQKQQSNNEQTENRESQVQNSQNSQNGQSLSATHENEQPNINQTNHVDVSAEQSSTTENEQAVSQNKQTKKDTADATPTQSAKAESKHEQNESRSANKKENDNKAAHVENHEANVVTASDSPDNGNVQHDRNELQAFFDANYHDYRFIDRENADSGTFNYVKGIFDKINTLLGSNDPINNKDLQLAYKELEQAVALIRTMPQRQQTSRRSSRIQTRSVESRAAEPRSVSSYQNADSSYYVENANDGSGYPVGTYINASNKGAPFYLPTAPWNTLKASAAKEIVLITAKQTGDGYQWVIKFNKGHAPHENMIFWFALPSDQVPVGRTDFVTVNADGTNVQWSNGAGAGAYKPLPQMWPYGVNDSRSRDFKIRNRSGQVIYDWTDVHVNTLRDLARAGDYFSEAGAPAATKAIGEQTFRYINGERPTESPGASKVYTFIGAGDASYTISFKTQGPTTNKLYYAAGGRALEYNQLFMYSQLYVESTQDHQQRLDGFRQVVNRSYRLDTTKRVEVSQGNIQTKKVLESTNLNIDDFMDDPLSYVKTPSNKVLGFYPTNANPNAYRHGGTNPLNEYQLSQLFTDDKLQQAARTGNPIRLMIGFDYPDGHGNAETLVPVNLTVLPEIQHNIKFYKNDDTQNIADKPASRQAGHPIFYVYAGNQGNASVNLGGSVTSIQPLRINLTSSENFTDRDWQITGIPRTLHIENSTNRPNNARERNIELVGNLLPGDYFGTIRFGRKEQLFEIRVKPHTPTITTTAEQLRGTALQKVPITVTNIPLDPSSLVYIVYPTDQTRDGGSEADQMPSNYSILATGTPDGVHNTITIQPKDYTVFIPPVGKQIRALIYYNKVVASNMSNAVTILPDDIPPTINNPVGLNAKYYRGDEVNFTMGVSDRHSGIKNTTITTLPNGWTSNLTKADKNNGSLSITGRVSMNQAFNSDITFKVSATDNVNNTTNDSQSKHVTVHVGKISEDAHPIVLANSEKVVVVNPTSVSNDEKQRIITAFMNKNQNIRGYLASSNPVTVDNNGNVTLHYRDGSSTTLDATNVMTYEPVVKPEYQTANAPKTATVTIAKGQSFSIGDIKQYFTLSNGQAIPNGTFTNITSDRTIPTAQEVSQMNAGTQLYHIVASNAYHKDTEDLYISLKIIDVKQPEGDQRVYRTSTYDLTTDEISKVKQAFINANRDAITFAEGDISVTNTPNGANVSTVTVNINKGRLTKSFTSNLANMNFLRWVNFPQDYTVSWTNAKIASRPTDGGLSWSDDHKSLIYRYDATLGTPITTNDILTMLKATTTVPGLRNNIAGNEKTQAEAGGRPNYRPTGYSQANASSDGQRQYTLNGQVIQVLDIINPTNGFGGQTITNSNVRANHSNSTVVSVNEPAANGAGAFTIDHVVKNNTTHNAADAVYKAQLYLSPYGPKQYVEHLNQNTGNTTDAINIYFVPSDLVNPTISVGNYANHQVFSGETFTNTITANDNFGVQSVTVPNTSQITGTVDNNHQHVSATAPNVTSATNKTINLVATDTSGNTATTSYNVTIKPLRDKYRVGTSSTAANPVRIANISNNAIVSQADQTAIINSLTFTETVPNRSYARASANEITSKTVSNVSRTGNNANVTVTVTYQDGTTSTVTVPVKHVIPEIVAHSHYTVQGQDFPAGNGSSASDYFKLSNGSAIPDATITWVSGQAPNKDNTRIGEDITVTAHILIDGETTPITKTATYKVVRTVPKHVFETDRGVLYPGVSDMYDAKQYVKPVNNSWSTNAQNMNFQFVGTYGPNKDVVGISTRLIRITYDNRQTEELTILSKVKPDPPRIDGNSVTYKAGLTNQEVKVNNVLSNSTVKLFKADNTPLNVTNIIHGSGYSSVVTVSDALPNGGIKAKSSISMNNVTYTTQDEHGQVVTVTRNESVDSNDSASVTVTPQLQATTEGAVFIKGGDGFDFGHVERFIQNPPHGATVAWHDNPDTWKNTVGNTHKTAVVTLPSGQGTRNVEVPVKVYPVANAKALSRDVKGQNLTNGTDAMSYITFDPNTNTNGITAAWANRQQPNNQQAGVQHLNVDVTYPGISAAKRVPVTVNVYQFEFPQTTYTTTVGGTLASGTQASGYAHMQNATGLPTDGFTYKWNNAATGTNDANWAAMNKPNAAKVVNAKYDVIYNGHTFATSLPAKFVVKDVQPAKPTVTETAAGAITIAPGANQTVNTHAGNVTTYADKLVIKRNGSVVTTFTRHNNTSPWVKEASATNVTGIVGTNNGITVAAGTFNPADTIQVVATQGSGETISDEQRSDDFTVVAPQPNQATTKIWQNGHIDITPNNPSGHLINPTQAMDIAYTEKVGNGAE

-47 KPNSSI
+47 KPNSAI

-60 TGHSVSSN
+60 TGHSASSN

-92 VTAAEINNAV
+92 VTASEINNAV

-162 HLDDPVSTEGKKPG
+162 HLDDPVSTDGKKPG

-191 INTAKTEAQQVIN
+191 INAAKTEAQQVIN
-204 NERATPQQVSDALTK
+204 NERATPQQVNAALSK
-219 VRAAQT
+219 VQAAQT
-225 KIDQAKALLQNKE
+225 KINEAKALLQNKE

-278 ETEITAAQ
+278 ESEITAAQ
-286 RVIDNGDATAQ
+286 RIIDNGDATAQ

-402 QLVPLADNSALRTAK
+402 QLVPLADNSTLRTAK

-467 QIAAEKTK
+467 QIAAEKAK

-513 TTGMTSTSVATFN
+513 TTGMTSASVATFN

-538 IDRVLASHPDVATIR
+538 INRVLASHPDVATIR
-553 QNVTAANAAKTALD
+553 QNVTAANAAKSALD

-631 VEQINTNTSAANQA
+631 VDQINTNTSAANQA

-653 QALTPDKAPLQNAK
+653 QALTPDKTPLQNAK

-716 NINDKVTEANQA
+716 NINDKVAEANQA

-795 DSVADNNTIKSGQ
+795 ESVADNNSIKSGQ
-808 NYTDATPANK
+808 NYTDATQANK

-828 KGVIGETTNPTMD
+828 KGVIGETNNPTMD

-860 GQQNLQRAKTEAT
+860 GQQ
-873 NAITHA
+873 
-879 SDLNQAQKNALT
+879 
-891 QQVNSAQNVQAVNDI
+891 
-906 KQTTHSLNTAM
+906 
-917 TGLKRGVANHN
+917 
-928 QVVQSDNYVNADTNK
+928 
-943 KNDYNN
+943 
-949 AYNHAN
+949 
-955 DIINGNAQHPVIT
+955 
-968 PSDVNNALSNVTSKE
+968 
-983 HALNGE
+983 
-989 AKLNAAKQEAN
+989 
-1000 TALGHLNNLNNAQR
+1000 
-1014 QNLQS
+1014 
-1019 QINGAHQIDAVNT
+1019 
-1032 IKQNATNLN
+1032 
-1041 SAMGNLRQAVADKDQ
+1041 
-1056 VKRTEDYAD
+1056 
-1065 ADTAKQNA
+1065 
-1073 YNSAVSSA
+1073 
-1081 ETIINQTT
+1081 
-1089 NPTMSVDDVNRATS
+1089 
-1103 AVTSNKNALNGD
+1103 
-1115 EKLAQSKTD
+1115 
-1124 AARAIDALPHL
+1124 
-1135 NNAQKADVKSKIN
+1135 
-1148 AASNI
+1148 
-1153 AGVNTVKQ
+1153 
-1161 QGTDLN
+1161 
-1167 TAMGNLQGA
+1167 
-1176 INDEQTTLNSQ
+1176 
-1187 NYQDATPS
+1187 
-1195 KKTAYTNAVQAAKDI
+1195 
-1210 LNKSNG
+1210 
-1216 QNKTKD
+1216 
-1222 QVTEAMNQLNSA
+1222 
-1234 KNNLDGTRLLDQAKQ
+1234 
-1249 TAKQQL
+1249 
-1255 NNMTHLTTAQKTNLT
+1255 
-1270 NQINSGTTV
+1270 
-1279 AGVHTVQSNANT
+1279 
-1291 LDQAMNTL
+1291 
-1299 RQSIANKDATK
+1299 
-1310 ASEDYVDANND
+1310 
-1321 KQTAYNNAVAAAE
+1321 
-1334 TIINA
+1334 
-1339 NSNPEMNPSTIT
+1339 
-1351 QKAEQVNSSKT
+1351 
-1362 ALNGDE
+1362 
-1368 NLAAAKQNAKTYLNT
+1368 
-1383 LTSITDA
+1383 
-1390 QKNNLISQISSAT
+1390 
-1403 RVSGVDTVKQNAQHL
+1403 
-1418 DQAMASL
+1418 
-1425 QSGINN
+1425 
-1431 ESQVKSSEKYRDA
+1431 
-1444 DTNKQQE
+1444 
-1451 YDNAITA
+1451 
-1458 AKAILNKSTGPNTA
+1458 
-1472 QNAVEAALQRVNNA
+1472 
-1486 KDALNGDA
+1486 
-1494 KLIAAQNAAKQHLGT
+1494 
-1509 LTHITTAQRNDLTN
+1509 
-1523 QISQATNLAGVE
+1523 
-1535 SVKQSAN
+1535 
-1542 SLDGAMGNLQTA
+1542 
-1554 INDKSGTLA
+1554 
-1563 SQNFLDADE
+1563 
-1572 QKRNAYNQAVSAAET
+1572 
-1587 ILNKQTGPNTAK
+1587 
-1599 TAVEQ
+1599 
-1604 ALNNVNNAKHA
+1604 
-1615 LNGTQ
+1615 
-1620 NLNNAKQ
+1620 
-1627 AAITAINGASDLN
+1627 
-1640 QKQKDALKT
+1640 
-1649 QANGAQRVSNAQDV
+1649 
-1663 QRNATELNTAMG
+1663 
-1675 TLKHAIADKTN
+1675 
-1686 TLASSKYVNADSTKQ
+1686 
-1701 NAYTT
+1701 
-1706 KVTNAEHIIS
+1706 
-1716 GTPTVVTTPSEVT
+1716 
-1729 AAANQVNS
+1729 
-1737 AKQELNGDER
+1737 
-1747 LRVAKQN
+1747 
-1754 ANTAID
+1754 
-1760 ALTQLNTPQ
+1760 
-1769 KAKLKEQV
+1769 
-1777 GQANRLEDVQTVQTN
+1777 
-1792 GQALNNAMKGLRD
+1792 
-1805 SIANETTVKAS
+1805 
-1816 QNYTDASSNNQST
+1816 
-1829 YNSAVSNAKG
+1829 
-1839 IINQTNNP
+1839 
-1847 TMDTSAITQAT
+1847 
-1858 TQVNNAKNGL
+1858 
-1868 NGAENLRNAQNTAKQ
+1868 
-1883 NLNTLSHLTNNQK
+1883 
-1896 SAISTQ
+1896 
-1902 IDRAGHVSEV
+1902 
-1912 TAAKNAAT
+1912 
-1920 ELNTQMGNLEQAI
+1920 
-1933 HDQNTVKQSVKF
+1933 
-1945 TDADK
+1945 
-1950 AKRDAYTNA
+1950 
-1959 VSRAEAILNK
+1959 
-1969 TQGANTSK
+1969 
-1977 QDVEAA
+1977 
-1983 IQNVS
+1983 
-1988 SAKNALNGDQ
+1988 
-1998 NVTNAKNAAKN
+1998 
-2009 ALNNL
+2009 
-2014 TSINNAQ
+2014 
-2021 KRDLTTKIDQATT
+2021 
-2034 VAGVEAVSN
+2034 
-2043 TGTQLNTAMANLQNG
+2043 
-2058 INDKTNTLA
+2058 
-2067 SENYHDA
+2067 
-2074 DSDKKTAYTQAVTN
+2074 
-2088 AENILNKN
+2088 
-2096 SGSNLDKTAVEN
+2096 
-2108 ALSQVANAKG
+2108 
-2118 ALNGNHNLE
+2118 
-2127 QAKSNANTTI
+2127 
-2137 NGLQHLTTAQKDKL
+2137 
-2151 KQQVQ
+2151 
-2156 QAQNVAGVDTV
+2156 
-2167 KSSAN
+2167 
-2172 TLNGA
+2172 
-2177 MGTLR
+2177 
-2182 NSIQDNTATK
+2182 
-2192 NGQNYLDATG
+2192 
-2202 SNKTNYNNAV
+2202 
-2212 DSANGVI
+2212 
-2219 NATSNPNMDANA
+2219 
-2231 INQIATQ
+2231 
-2238 VTSTKNALDGT
+2238 
-2249 HNLTQA
+2249 
-2255 KQTATNAI
+2255 
-2263 DGATNLNKAQKD
+2263 
-2275 ALKAQVTS
+2275 
-2283 AQRVANV
+2283 
-2290 TSIQQTANEL
+2290 
-2300 NTAMG
+2300 
-2305 QLQHGIDDENAT
+2305 
-2317 KQTQKYRDAE
+2317 
-2327 QSKKTAY
+2327 
-2334 DQAVA
+2334 
-2339 AAKAILNKQT
+2339 
-2349 GSNSDKAAVD
+2349 
-2359 RALQQVTST
+2359 
-2368 KDALN
+2368 
-2373 GDAKLAEAK
+2373 
-2382 AAAKQ
+2382 
-2387 NLGTLNH
+2387 
-2394 ITNAQRTDL
+2394 
-2403 EGQINQATTVDG
+2403 
-2415 VNTVKTNAN
+2415 
-2424 TLDGAMNSLQ
+2424 
-2434 GSINDKDATLR
+2434 
-2445 NQNYLDADESK
+2445 
-2456 RNAYTQAVTAAEGI
+2456 
-2470 LNKQTGGNTSKAD
+2470 
-2483 VDNALNAVTRAKAAL
+2483 
-2498 NGAENLRNAK
+2498 
-2508 TSATNTI
+2508 
-2515 NGLPNLTQLQ
+2515 
-2525 KDNLKHQV
+2525 
-2533 EQAQNV
+2533 
-2539 AGVNG
+2539 
-2544 VKDKGNTLNTAM
+2544 
-2556 GALRTSIQNDNT
+2556 
-2568 TKTSQNYL
+2568 
-2576 DASDSNKNNY
+2576 
-2586 NTAVNNA
+2586 
-2593 NGVINATNNPN
+2593 
-2604 MDANAING
+2604 
-2612 MANQVNTTKAAL
+2612 
-2624 NGVQN
+2624 
-2629 LAQAKTNATNTINN
+2629 
-2643 AHDLNQKQKDALK
+2643 
-2656 TQVNNAQRV
+2656 
-2665 SDANNVQHTAT
+2665 
-2676 ELNGAM
+2676 
-2682 TALKAAIADKERTKA
+2682 
-2697 SGNYVNADQ
+2697 
-2706 EKRQAYDSKVTNAEN
+2706 
-2721 IINGTPN
+2721 
-2728 ATLTVNDVNSATS
+2728 
-2741 QVNAAKTALNGD
+2741 
-2753 NNLRVAKENAN
+2753 
-2764 NTIDGLAQLNNAQKA
+2764 
-2779 KLKEQVQ
+2779 
-2786 SATTL
+2786 
-2791 EGVQTVKNSS
+2791 
-2801 QTLNTAMK
+2801 
-2809 GLRDSIA
+2809 
-2816 NEATIKAGQN
+2816 
-2826 YTDAS
+2826 
-2831 PTNRN
+2831 
-2836 EYDSAVTA
+2836 
-2844 AKAIINQT
+2844 
-2852 SNPTMEPNTI
+2852 
-2862 TQATS
+2862 
-2867 QVTTKEHALNG
+2867 
-2878 AQNLAQA
+2878 
-2885 KTTAKNNLNNLTSI
+2885 
-2899 NNAQKDALTRS
+2899 
-2910 IDGAT
+2910 
-2915 TVAGVNQETAKAT
+2915 
-2928 ELNNAMHSLQNGIND
+2928 
-2943 EAQTKQ
+2943 
-2949 TQKYLDAEPIKKSAY
+2949 
-2964 DQAVN
+2964 
-2969 AAKAI
+2969 
-2974 LTKASGQNVDK
+2974 
-2985 AAVEQ
+2985 
-2990 ALQNVNSTKTALNGD
+2990 
-3005 AKLNEAKAAAKQT
+3005 
-3018 LGTLTH
+3018 
-3024 INNAQRTALD
+3024 
-3034 NEITQATNVEGVNTV
+3034 
-3049 KAKAQQLDGAM
+3049 
-3060 GQLETSIRDKDT
+3060 
-3072 TLQSQNY
+3072 
-3079 QDADDAKRTAYSQAV
+3079 
-3094 NAAAT
+3094 
-3099 ILNKTA
+3099 
-3105 GGNTP
+3105 
-3110 KADVERAMQAVTQAN
+3110 
-3125 TALNGIQNLER
+3125 
-3136 AKQAA
+3136 
-3141 NTAITNASDL
+3141 
-3151 NTKQKEALKAQVT
+3151 
-3164 SAGRVSA
+3164 
-3171 ANGVEHTA
+3171 
-3179 TELNTAMTALKRAIA
+3179 
-3194 DKAETKASGNYVNAD
+3194 
-3209 ANKRQAYDEK
+3209 
-3219 VTAAENIVSGT
+3219 
-3230 PTPTLTPADVTNA
+3230 
-3243 ATQVTNAKTQLNG
+3243 
-3256 NHNLEVAKQNA
+3256 
-3267 NTAIDGLTSLNGPQ
+3267 
-3281 KAKLK
+3281 
-3286 EQVGQATTLP
+3286 
-3296 NVQTV
+3296 
-3301 RDNAQT
+3301 
-3307 LNSAMKGLRD
+3307 
-3317 SIANEATIKAGQ
+3317 
-3329 NYTDASPN
+3329 
-3337 NRSEYDSAVTAA
+3337 
-3349 KAIIDQTT
+3349 
-3357 SPSMNAQEINQAKDQ
+3357 
-3372 VTAKQQALNGQENLR
+3372 
-3387 TAQTNAKQ
+3387 
-3395 HLNGLSD
+3395 
-3402 LTDAQKDAVKRQ
+3402 
-3414 IEGATHVNEVTQA
+3414 
-3427 QNNADALNTAMTNLK
+3427 
-3442 NGIQDQ
+3442 
-3448 NTIKQGVN
+3448 
-3456 FTDADEAKRNAY
+3456 
-3468 TNAVTQ
+3468 
-3474 AEQILNKAQGP
+3474 
-3485 NTAKDNVESALQN
+3485 
-3498 VQRAKNELN
+3498 
-3507 GNQNVANAKSTA
+3507 
-3519 KNALNNLTSINN
+3519 
-3531 AQKEALKTQIE
+3531 
-3542 GASTVAGVNQV
+3542 
-3553 STTASELNTAM
+3553 
-3564 SNLQS
+3564 
-3569 GINDEAA
+3569 
-3576 TKAAQKYTDADRDKQ
+3576 
-3591 TAYNDAVTAA
+3591 
-3601 KTLLDKTA
+3601 
-3609 GSNDNKAAVEQALQ
+3609 
-3623 RVNTAKTALNGDAR
+3623 
-3637 LNEAKNT
+3637 
-3644 AKQQLA
+3644 
-3650 TMSHLTNAQ
+3650 
-3659 KANLTEQIERGTT
+3659 
-3672 VAGVQGIQ
+3672 
-3680 ANAGTLDQAMNQ
+3680 
-3692 LRQSIASKDTTKS
+3692 
-3705 SEDYQDANADL
+3705 
-3716 QNAYNR
+3716 
-3722 AVSDAE
+3722 
-3728 GIISATNNP
+3728 
-3737 EMNPDTINQ
+3737 
-3746 KASQVNSAKSA
+3746 
-3757 LNGDEKL
+3757 
-3764 AAAKQ
+3764 
-3769 TAKTDI
+3769 
-3775 GRLTD
+3775 
-3780 LNNAQRTAAN
+3780 
-3790 AEVDQAPNLAAVTA
+3790 
-3804 AKNKATSL
+3804 
-3812 NTAMGNLKHA
+3812 
-3822 LAEKDNTKRS
+3822 
-3832 VNYTD
+3832 
-3837 ADQPKQQA
+3837 
-3845 YDTAVTQ
+3845 
-3852 AEAITNANGSN
+3852 
-3863 ANETQVQAALNQL
+3863 
-3876 NQAKNDLNGDNKVAQ
+3876 
-3891 AKETAK
+3891 
-3897 RALASYSNLN
+3897 
-3907 NAQSTA
+3907 
-3913 ATSQIDNAT
+3913 
-3922 TVADVTA
+3922 
-3929 AQNTANELN
+3929 
-3938 TAMGQLQ
+3938 
-3945 NGIND
+3945 
-3950 QNTVKQQV
+3950 
-3958 NFTDADQGKKDAYT
+3958 
-3972 NAVTNAQ
+3972 
-3979 GILDKANGQNMT
+3979 
-3991 KAQVEAALNQ
+3991 
-4001 VTTAKNALNG
+4001 
-4011 DANVRQ
+4011 
-4017 AKSDAKANLGTLTH
+4017 
-4031 LNNAQKQ
+4031 
-4038 DLTSQIEGATTVNGV
+4038 
-4053 NSVKTKAQDLDGAMQ
+4053 
-4068 RLESAIA
+4068 
-4075 NKDQTKAS
+4075 
-4083 ENYIDAD
+4083 
-4090 PTKKTAFDNAI
+4090 
-4101 IQAESYLNKDHGAN
+4101 
-4115 KDKQAVEQAIQ
+4115 
-4126 SVTSTENA
+4126 
-4134 LNGDANLQRA
+4134 NLQRA

-4234 NGSPNVITNAADVTA
+4234 NGSPNVVTNAADVTA

-4262 GDTNLATAKQQAK
+4262 GDSNLATAKQQAK
-4275 DALRQMTHLSDAQK
+4275 DALRQMTHLSAAQK

-4368 NPSAVTQAAN
+4368 DPSAVTQAAN

-4387 NGAQNLANKKQ
+4387 NGVQNLANKKQ

-4504 TVTTTKQALNGDR
+4504 TVTTTKQALNGNR

-4527 QRLSTLDNLNN
+4527 QTLSTLDNLNN

-4592 ADPEKKNAYNEAVR
+4592 ADPEKKNAYNEAVH

-4739 QTTNPTLDPTVINQA
+4739 QTTSPTLDPTVINQA

-4790 AQKQA
+4790 AQKQT
-4795 VTNQINGAH
+4795 VTDQINGAH

-4886 TKQAL
+4886 AKQAL

-5083 DKDQTK
+5083 NKAQIKGSENYHDADTDKQTAYDNAVTKAEELLKQTTNPTMDPNTIQQALTKVNDTNQALNGNQKLADAKQAAKTNLGTLDHLNDAQKQALTTQVEQAPDIATVNNVKQNAQNLNNAMTNLNNALQDKTETLNSINFTDADQAKKDAYTNAVAHAEGILSKANGSNASQTEVEQAIQRVNEAKQALNGNDNVQRAKDAAKQVITNANDLNQAQKDALKQQVDAAQTVANVNTIKQTAQDLNQAMTQLKQGIADKDQTK

-5132 LQQVNQAKGDLN
+5132 LQQVTQAKGDLN

-5245 PTPVLAPDTVTQA
+5245 PTPVLSPDTVTQA

-5324 TAMGNLKQGIAN
+5324 ATMGNLKQGIAN

-5347 DADVDKQTA
+5347 DADADKQTA

-5374 TLNPDDITRALTQV
+5374 TLNPDEITRALTQV
-5388 TDAKNSLNGEAKL
+5388 TDAKNGLNGEAKL

-5446 TSLDQAMDQL
+5446 TSLDHAMDQL
-5456 SQAINDKD
+5456 SQAINDKA
-5464 QILADGNYLNADPDK
+5464 QTLADGNYLNADPDK

-5506 VESITNEVNAAKQA
+5506 VESITNEVKTAKQA

-5549 QSFESQITQAPL
+5549 QSFENQITQAPL

-5580 LLRNSVADNQTTLAS
+5580 LLRNSIADNQATLAS

-5610 KAVTAANNIINQT
+5610 QAVTAANNIINQT

-5632 VNGATTQVN
+5632 VNRATTQVN
-5641 NTKVALDGDENLA
+5641 NTKVALDGDENLV

-5727 DTDKQTAYNTAVN
+5727 DTDKQTAYTTAVN
-5740 EAAAMINKQTGQ
+5740 EAEAMINKQTGQ

-5821 QNANTLNQAMHGL
+5821 QTANTLNQAMHGL
-5834 RQSIQDNAAT
+5834 RESIQDNAT
-5844 KANSKYI
+5844 TQANSKYI

-5885 QAAATV
+5885 QAATTV

-5900 DVKLQNDKDHAKQT
+5900 DVKLQNDKDRAKQT

-5933 DSETTRTAVKQD
+5933 DSETTRTAVNHD
-5945 LTEAQALDQLMDAL
+5945 LTEAQALDQLMDTL

-5995 IIAGLNNPTINKGNV
+5995 IIAGLTNPTINKGNV

-6016 VISSKNA
+6016 VTSSKNA

-6180 LENQINNAATRGE
+6180 LENQINNAATRDE

-6240 AVQNAKDL
+6240 AVQHAKDL
-6248 INQTNNPTLD
+6248 INQTSNPTLD

-6304 QALESQINNAATRDE
+6304 QALESQINNAATRGE

-6324 AEAKALDQAM
+6324 TEAQALNQAM
-6334 QALRNSIQDQQ
+6334 EALRNSIQDQQ

-6465 KVDQVNTDKAQPN
+6465 KVDQVKTDKAQPN

-6497 QSITDP
+6497 QSITEP
-6503 TNGSNANKDA
+6503 NNGSNANKDA

-6533 VAEAKTQAKQTI
+6533 VAEAKTQAKQTV

-6556 ATAKQNIDQATKLQ
+6556 ATAKQNIDQAMKLQ
-6570 PIAELVDQ
+6570 PIA
-6578 ATQLNQSMDQL
+6578 
-6589 QQAVNEH
+6589 
-6596 ANVEQTVDYTQAD
+6596 
-6609 SDKQN
+6609 
-6614 AYKQA
+6614 
-6619 IADAENV
+6619 
-6626 LKQNANKQQVD
+6626 
-6637 QALQNILN
+6637 
-6645 AKQALNGDERVA
+6645 
-6657 LAKTNGKHDI
+6657 
-6667 DQLNALNNAQQD
+6667 
-6679 GFKGRIDQSN
+6679 
-6689 DLNQIQQIVD
+6689 
-6699 EAKALNRAMDQLS
+6699 
-6712 QEITGNEGRTKGS
+6712 
-6725 TNYVNA
+6725 
-6731 DTQVKQVY
+6731 
-6739 DEAVDKAKQALDKST
+6739 
-6754 GQNLTA
+6754 
-6760 EQVIKLNDAITA
+6760 
-6772 AKKALNGEE
+6772 
-6781 RLNNRKA
+6781 
-6788 EALQRLDQLTH
+6788 
-6799 LNNAQRQ
+6799 
-6806 LAIQQINNAETLN
+6806 
-6819 KASRAIN
+6819 
-6826 RATKLDNAMGAV
+6826 
-6838 QQYIDEQHLGVISS
+6838 
-6852 TNYINADDNLKA
+6852 
-6864 NYDNAIANAAHELD
+6864 
-6878 KVQGNAIAKA
+6878 
-6888 EAEQLKQNIIDAQN
+6888 
-6902 ALNGDQNL
+6902 
-6910 ANAKDKANAFVNSLN
+6910 
-6925 GLNQQQQD
+6925 
-6933 LAHKAINNADTV
+6933 
-6945 SDVTDIVNNQ
+6945 
-6955 IDLNDAMET
+6955 
-6964 LKHLVD
+6964 
-6970 NEIPNAEQTVNYQ
+6970 
-6983 NADDNAKTN
+6983 
-6992 FDDAKRLAN
+6992 
-7001 TLLNSDNT
+7001 
-7009 NVNDINGAIQTV
+7009 
-7021 NDAIHNLNGDQRLQD
+7021 
-7036 AKDKAIQS
+7036 
-7044 INQALANKLKEIEAS
+7044 
-7059 NATDQDKLIAKNKAE
+7059 
-7074 ELANSIINNINKATS
+7074 
-7089 NQAVS
+7089 
-7094 QVQTAGNHAIEQVHA
+7094 
-7109 NEIPKAKI
+7109 
-7117 DANKDVDKQVQS
+7117 
-7129 LIDEIDRNPNLTD
+7129 
-7142 KEKQAL
+7142 
-7148 KDRINQILQ
+7148 
-7157 QGHNGI
+7157 
-7163 NNAMTKEEI
+7163 
-7172 EQAKAQLAQAL
+7172 
-7183 QDIKDLVKAKE
+7183 
-7194 DAKQDVD
+7194 
-7201 KQVQALI
+7201 
-7208 DEIDQNPNLTDKEK
+7208 
-7222 QALKDRINQIL
+7222 
-7233 QQGHNGINN
+7233 
-7242 AMTKEEIEQ
+7242 
-7251 AKAQLAQALQDIKDL
+7251 
-7266 VKAKENAK
+7266 
-7274 QDIDKRVQALIDEID
+7274 
-7289 QNPNL
+7289 
-7294 TDKEKQALK
+7294 
-7303 DRINQI
+7303 
-7309 LQQGHNDINNA
+7309 
-7320 LTKEEIEQAKAQLA
+7320 
-7334 QALQDIKD
+7334 
-7342 LVKAKEDAKN
+7342 
-7352 AIKALANAKR
+7352 
-7362 DQINSNPDLTPEQ
+7362 
-7375 KAKALKEIDEAE
+7375 
-7387 KRALQNVEN
+7387 
-7396 AQTIDQLN
+7396 
-7404 RGLNLGLDDIR
+7404 
-7415 NTHVWEVDEQPAVN
+7415 
-7429 EIFEATPEQILVNG
+7429 
-7443 ELIVHR
+7443 
-7449 DDIIT
+7449 
-7454 EQDILAH
+7454 
-7461 INLIDQLSAEVIDT
+7461 
-7475 PSTATISDS
+7475 
-7484 LTAKVEVTLLDG
+7484 
-7496 SKVIVNVPVKVVEKE
+7496 
-7511 LSVVKQQAIESIE
+7511 
-7524 NAAQQKI
+7524 
-7531 DEINNSVTLTLEQKE
+7531 
-7546 AAIAEVNKLKQQAID
+7546 
-7561 YINNA
+7561 
-7566 PDVHSVEEIQQQ
+7566 
-7578 EQAHIE
+7578 
-7584 QFYPEQFTI
+7584 
-7593 EQAKSN
+7593 
-7599 AIKSIEDA
+7599 
-7607 IQHMID
+7607 
-7613 EIKARTDLTDKE
+7613 
-7625 KQEAIAKLNQLKE
+7625 
-7638 QAIQAI
+7638 
-7644 QRAQSIDE
+7644 
-7652 ISEQLEQFK
+7652 
-7661 AQMKAANPTAKE
+7661 
-7673 LAKRKQEAI
+7673 
-7682 SRIKDFSNEK
+7682 
-7692 INSIRNSEIGTT
+7692 
-7704 DEKQAAMN
+7704 
-7712 QINEIVLETIR
+7712 
-7723 DINNA
+7723 
-7728 HTLQQVEAAL
+7728 
-7738 NNGIARI
+7738 
-7745 SAVQIVI
+7745 
-7752 SDRAKQS
+7752 
-7759 SSTGNESNSHL
+7759 
-7770 TIGYGTANHPFN
+7770 
-7782 SSTIGHKKKI
+7782 
-7792 DEDDD
+7792 
-7797 IDPLHMRHFSNNFGN
+7797 
-7812 VIKNAIGVVGIS
+7812 
-7824 GLLASF
+7824 
-7830 WFFIAKRRRKE
+7830 
-7841 DEEEELEIR
+7841 
-7850 DNNKDS
+7850 
-7856 IKETLDDTKHLP
+7856 
-7868 LLFAK
+7868 
-7873 RRRKEDEEDVTV
+7873 
-7885 EEKDTLN
+7885 
-7892 NGESLDKVKHT
+7892 
-7903 PFFLPKRRRKEDEED
+7903 
-7918 VEVTNENTDEKVL
+7918 
-7931 QDNEHSPI
+7931 
-7939 LIAKRR
+7939 
-7945 KDKEVDV
+7945 
-7952 ETTTSIE
+7952 
-7959 SNEDDAPLLLAK
+7959 
-7971 KKNQKDNQSK
+7971 
-7981 GKKSASKNL
+7981 
-7990 LKS
+7990 

>member
-1 MGNGAE
+1 MNYRDKIQKFSIRKYTVGTFSTVIATLVFLGFNTSQAHAAETNQPASVVKQKQQSNNEQTENRESQVQNSQNSQNSQSLSATHENEQPNNSQANLVNQKVAQSSTTNDEQPASQNVNTKKDSATAATTQPDKEESKHKQNESQSANKNGNDNRAAHVENHEANVVTASDSSDNGNVQHDRNELQAFFDANYHDYRFIDRENADSGTFNYVKGIFDKINTLLGSNDPINNKDLQLAYKELEQAVALIRTMPQRQQTSRRSNRIQTRSVESRAAEPRSVSDYQNANSSYYVENANDGSGYPVGTYINASSKGAPYNLPTTPWNTLKASDSKEIALMTAKQTGDGYQWVIKFNKGHAPHQNMIFWFALPADQVPVGRTDFVTVNSDGTNVQWSHGAGAGANKPLQQMWEYGVNDPDRSHDFKIRNRSGQVIYSWPTVHVYSLEDLSRASDYFSEAGATPATKAFGRQNFEYINGQKPAESPGVPKVYTFIGQGDASYTISFKTQGPTVNKLYYAAGGRALEYNQLFMYSQLYVESTQDHQQRLNGLRQVVNRTYRIGTTKRVEVSQGNVQTKKVLESTNLNIDDFVDDPLSYVKTPSNKVLGFYPTNANTNAFRPGGVQELNEYQLSQLFTDQKLQEAARTRNPIRLMIGFDYPDGYGNSETLVPVNLTVLPEIQHNIKFFKNDDTQNIAEKPFSKQAGHPVFYVYAGNQGNASVNLGGSVTSIQPLRINLTSNENFTDKDWQITGIPRTLHIENSTNRTNNARERNIELVGNLLPGDYFGTIRFGRKEQLFEIRVKPHTPTITTTAEQLRGTALQKVPVNISGIPLDPSALVYLVAPTNQTTNGGSEADQIPSGYTILATGTPDGVHNTITIRPQDYVVFIPPVGKQIRAVVYYNKVVASNMSNAVTILPDDIPPTINNPVGINAKYYRGDEVNFTMGVSDRHSGIKNTTITTLPSGWTSNLTKSDNKNGSLAITGRVSMNQAFNSDITFKVSATDNVNNTTNDSQSKHVSIHVGKISEDAHPIVLGNTEKVVVVNPTAVSNDEKQSIITAFMNKNQNIRGYLASTDPVTVDNNGNVTLHYRDGSSTTLDATNVMTYEPVVKSEYQTANAAKTATVTIAKGQSFNIGDIKQYFTLSNGQAIPNGTFTNITSDRTIPTAQEVSQMNAGTQLYHIVASNAYHKDTEDFYISLKIVDVKQPEGDQRVYRTSTYDLTTDEISKVKQAFINANRDVITLAEGDISVTNTPNGANVSTITVNINKGRLTKSFASNLANMNFLRWVNFPQDYTVTWTNAKIANRPTDGGLSWSDDHKSLIYRYDATLGTQITTNDILTMLKATTTVPGLRNNITGNEKAQAEAGGRPNYRTTGYSQSNATTDGQRQFTLNGQVIQILDIINPSNGYGGQPVTNSNTRANHSNSTVVNVNEPAANGAGAFTIDHVVKSNSTHNASDAVYKAQLYLTPYGPKQYVEHLNQNTGNTTDAINIYFVPSDLVNPTISVGNYTNHQVFSGETFTNTITANDNFGVQSVTVPNTSQITGTVDNNHQHVSATAPNVTSATSKTINLLATDTSGNTATTSFNVTVKPLRDKYRVGTSSTAANPVRIANISNNATVSQADQTTIINSLTFTSNAPNRNYATASANEITSKTVSNVSRTGNNANVTVTVTHQDGTTSTVTVPVKHVIPEIVAHSHYTVQGQDFPAGNGSSAADYFKLSNGSAIPDATITWVSGQAPNKDNTRIGEDITVTAHILIDGETTPITKTATYKVVRTVPKHVFETARGVLYPGVSDMYDAKQYVKPVNNSWSTNAQHMNFQFVGTYGPNKDVVGISTRLIRVTYDNRQTEDLTILSKVKPDPPRIDANSVTYKAGLTNQEIKVNNVLNNSSVKLFKADNTPLNVTNITHGSGFSSVVTVSDALPNGGIKAKSSISMNNVTYTTQDEHGQVVTVTRNESVDSNDSASVTVTPQLQATTEGAVFIKGGDGFDFGHVERFIQNPPHGATVAWHDSPDTWKNTVGNTHKTAVVTLPSGQGTRNVEVPVKVYPVANAKAPSRDVKGQNLTHGTNAIDYITFDPNTNTNGITAAWANRQQPNNQQAGVQHLNVDVTYPGISAAKRVPVTVNVYQFEFPQTTYTTTVGGTLASGTQASGYAHMQNASGLPTDGFTYKWNRDTTGTNDANWAAMNKPNTAQVVNAKYDVIYNGHTFATSLPAKFVVKDVQPAKPTVTETAAGAITIAPGANQTVNTHAGNVTTYADKLVIKRNGNVVTTFTRRNNTSPWVKEASADNVTGIVGTNNGITVAAGTFNPADTIQVVATQGSGETISDEQRSDDFTVVAPQPNQATTKIWQNGHIDITPNNPSGHLINPTQAMDIAYTEKVGNGAE

-449 TESTNAQNVINNG
+449 TETTNAQNVINNG

-513 TTGMTSTSVATFN
+513 TTGMTSASVAAFN
-526 EKLSAARTKIQE
+526 DKLSAARTKIQE

-610 KLTAARNKIQ
+610 KLTAARNKVQ

-631 VEQINTNTSAANQA
+631 VDQINTNTSAANQA

-716 NINDKVTEANQA
+716 NINDKVAEANQA

-906 KQTTHSLNTAM
+906 KQTTQSLNTAM

-1000 TALGHLNNLNNAQR
+1000 TALGHLNNLNNVQR

-1081 ETIINQTT
+1081 ETIINQTA

-1103 AVTSNKNALNGD
+1103 AVTTNKNALNGD
-1115 EKLAQSKTD
+1115 EKLVQSKTD

-1222 QVTEAMNQLNSA
+1222 QVTEAMNQVNSA

-1279 AGVHTVQSNANT
+1279 AGV
-1291 LDQAMNTL
+1291 
-1299 RQSIANKDATK
+1299 
-1310 ASEDYVDANND
+1310 
-1321 KQTAYNNAVAAAE
+1321 
-1334 TIINA
+1334 
-1339 NSNPEMNPSTIT
+1339 
-1351 QKAEQVNSSKT
+1351 
-1362 ALNGDE
+1362 
-1368 NLAAAKQNAKTYLNT
+1368 
-1383 LTSITDA
+1383 
-1390 QKNNLISQISSAT
+1390 
-1403 RVSGVDTVKQNAQHL
+1403 
-1418 DQAMASL
+1418 
-1425 QSGINN
+1425 
-1431 ESQVKSSEKYRDA
+1431 
-1444 DTNKQQE
+1444 
-1451 YDNAITA
+1451 
-1458 AKAILNKSTGPNTA
+1458 
-1472 QNAVEAALQRVNNA
+1472 
-1486 KDALNGDA
+1486 
-1494 KLIAAQNAAKQHLGT
+1494 
-1509 LTHITTAQRNDLTN
+1509 
-1523 QISQATNLAGVE
+1523 
-1535 SVKQSAN
+1535 
-1542 SLDGAMGNLQTA
+1542 
-1554 INDKSGTLA
+1554 
-1563 SQNFLDADE
+1563 
-1572 QKRNAYNQAVSAAET
+1572 
-1587 ILNKQTGPNTAK
+1587 
-1599 TAVEQ
+1599 
-1604 ALNNVNNAKHA
+1604 
-1615 LNGTQ
+1615 
-1620 NLNNAKQ
+1620 
-1627 AAITAINGASDLN
+1627 
-1640 QKQKDALKT
+1640 
-1649 QANGAQRVSNAQDV
+1649 
-1663 QRNATELNTAMG
+1663 
-1675 TLKHAIADKTN
+1675 
-1686 TLASSKYVNADSTKQ
+1686 
-1701 NAYTT
+1701 
-1706 KVTNAEHIIS
+1706 
-1716 GTPTVVTTPSEVT
+1716 
-1729 AAANQVNS
+1729 
-1737 AKQELNGDER
+1737 
-1747 LRVAKQN
+1747 
-1754 ANTAID
+1754 
-1760 ALTQLNTPQ
+1760 
-1769 KAKLKEQV
+1769 
-1777 GQANRLEDVQTVQTN
+1777 
-1792 GQALNNAMKGLRD
+1792 
-1805 SIANETTVKAS
+1805 
-1816 QNYTDASSNNQST
+1816 
-1829 YNSAVSNAKG
+1829 
-1839 IINQTNNP
+1839 
-1847 TMDTSAITQAT
+1847 
-1858 TQVNNAKNGL
+1858 
-1868 NGAENLRNAQNTAKQ
+1868 
-1883 NLNTLSHLTNNQK
+1883 
-1896 SAISTQ
+1896 
-1902 IDRAGHVSEV
+1902 
-1912 TAAKNAAT
+1912 
-1920 ELNTQMGNLEQAI
+1920 
-1933 HDQNTVKQSVKF
+1933 
-1945 TDADK
+1945 
-1950 AKRDAYTNA
+1950 
-1959 VSRAEAILNK
+1959 
-1969 TQGANTSK
+1969 
-1977 QDVEAA
+1977 
-1983 IQNVS
+1983 
-1988 SAKNALNGDQ
+1988 
-1998 NVTNAKNAAKN
+1998 
-2009 ALNNL
+2009 
-2014 TSINNAQ
+2014 
-2021 KRDLTTKIDQATT
+2021 
-2034 VAGVEAVSN
+2034 
-2043 TGTQLNTAMANLQNG
+2043 
-2058 INDKTNTLA
+2058 
-2067 SENYHDA
+2067 
-2074 DSDKKTAYTQAVTN
+2074 
-2088 AENILNKN
+2088 
-2096 SGSNLDKTAVEN
+2096 
-2108 ALSQVANAKG
+2108 
-2118 ALNGNHNLE
+2118 
-2127 QAKSNANTTI
+2127 
-2137 NGLQHLTTAQKDKL
+2137 
-2151 KQQVQ
+2151 
-2156 QAQNVAGVDTV
+2156 
-2167 KSSAN
+2167 
-2172 TLNGA
+2172 
-2177 MGTLR
+2177 
-2182 NSIQDNTATK
+2182 
-2192 NGQNYLDATG
+2192 
-2202 SNKTNYNNAV
+2202 
-2212 DSANGVI
+2212 
-2219 NATSNPNMDANA
+2219 
-2231 INQIATQ
+2231 
-2238 VTSTKNALDGT
+2238 
-2249 HNLTQA
+2249 
-2255 KQTATNAI
+2255 
-2263 DGATNLNKAQKD
+2263 
-2275 ALKAQVTS
+2275 
-2283 AQRVANV
+2283 
-2290 TSIQQTANEL
+2290 
-2300 NTAMG
+2300 
-2305 QLQHGIDDENAT
+2305 
-2317 KQTQKYRDAE
+2317 
-2327 QSKKTAY
+2327 
-2334 DQAVA
+2334 
-2339 AAKAILNKQT
+2339 
-2349 GSNSDKAAVD
+2349 
-2359 RALQQVTST
+2359 
-2368 KDALN
+2368 
-2373 GDAKLAEAK
+2373 
-2382 AAAKQ
+2382 
-2387 NLGTLNH
+2387 
-2394 ITNAQRTDL
+2394 
-2403 EGQINQATTVDG
+2403 
-2415 VNTVKTNAN
+2415 
-2424 TLDGAMNSLQ
+2424 
-2434 GSINDKDATLR
+2434 
-2445 NQNYLDADESK
+2445 
-2456 RNAYTQAVTAAEGI
+2456 
-2470 LNKQTGGNTSKAD
+2470 
-2483 VDNALNAVTRAKAAL
+2483 
-2498 NGAENLRNAK
+2498 
-2508 TSATNTI
+2508 
-2515 NGLPNLTQLQ
+2515 
-2525 KDNLKHQV
+2525 
-2533 EQAQNV
+2533 
-2539 AGVNG
+2539 
-2544 VKDKGNTLNTAM
+2544 
-2556 GALRTSIQNDNT
+2556 
-2568 TKTSQNYL
+2568 
-2576 DASDSNKNNY
+2576 
-2586 NTAVNNA
+2586 
-2593 NGVINATNNPN
+2593 
-2604 MDANAING
+2604 
-2612 MANQVNTTKAAL
+2612 
-2624 NGVQN
+2624 
-2629 LAQAKTNATNTINN
+2629 
-2643 AHDLNQKQKDALK
+2643 
-2656 TQVNNAQRV
+2656 
-2665 SDANNVQHTAT
+2665 
-2676 ELNGAM
+2676 
-2682 TALKAAIADKERTKA
+2682 
-2697 SGNYVNADQ
+2697 
-2706 EKRQAYDSKVTNAEN
+2706 
-2721 IINGTPN
+2721 
-2728 ATLTVNDVNSATS
+2728 
-2741 QVNAAKTALNGD
+2741 
-2753 NNLRVAKENAN
+2753 
-2764 NTIDGLAQLNNAQKA
+2764 
-2779 KLKEQVQ
+2779 
-2786 SATTL
+2786 
-2791 EGVQTVKNSS
+2791 
-2801 QTLNTAMK
+2801 
-2809 GLRDSIA
+2809 
-2816 NEATIKAGQN
+2816 
-2826 YTDAS
+2826 
-2831 PTNRN
+2831 
-2836 EYDSAVTA
+2836 
-2844 AKAIINQT
+2844 
-2852 SNPTMEPNTI
+2852 
-2862 TQATS
+2862 
-2867 QVTTKEHALNG
+2867 
-2878 AQNLAQA
+2878 
-2885 KTTAKNNLNNLTSI
+2885 
-2899 NNAQKDALTRS
+2899 
-2910 IDGAT
+2910 
-2915 TVAGVNQETAKAT
+2915 
-2928 ELNNAMHSLQNGIND
+2928 
-2943 EAQTKQ
+2943 
-2949 TQKYLDAEPIKKSAY
+2949 
-2964 DQAVN
+2964 
-2969 AAKAI
+2969 
-2974 LTKASGQNVDK
+2974 
-2985 AAVEQ
+2985 
-2990 ALQNVNSTKTALNGD
+2990 
-3005 AKLNEAKAAAKQT
+3005 
-3018 LGTLTH
+3018 
-3024 INNAQRTALD
+3024 
-3034 NEITQATNVEGVNTV
+3034 
-3049 KAKAQQLDGAM
+3049 
-3060 GQLETSIRDKDT
+3060 
-3072 TLQSQNY
+3072 
-3079 QDADDAKRTAYSQAV
+3079 
-3094 NAAAT
+3094 
-3099 ILNKTA
+3099 
-3105 GGNTP
+3105 
-3110 KADVERAMQAVTQAN
+3110 
-3125 TALNGIQNLER
+3125 
-3136 AKQAA
+3136 
-3141 NTAITNASDL
+3141 
-3151 NTKQKEALKAQVT
+3151 
-3164 SAGRVSA
+3164 
-3171 ANGVEHTA
+3171 
-3179 TELNTAMTALKRAIA
+3179 
-3194 DKAETKASGNYVNAD
+3194 
-3209 ANKRQAYDEK
+3209 
-3219 VTAAENIVSGT
+3219 
-3230 PTPTLTPADVTNA
+3230 
-3243 ATQVTNAKTQLNG
+3243 
-3256 NHNLEVAKQNA
+3256 
-3267 NTAIDGLTSLNGPQ
+3267 
-3281 KAKLK
+3281 
-3286 EQVGQATTLP
+3286 
-3296 NVQTV
+3296 
-3301 RDNAQT
+3301 
-3307 LNSAMKGLRD
+3307 
-3317 SIANEATIKAGQ
+3317 
-3329 NYTDASPN
+3329 
-3337 NRSEYDSAVTAA
+3337 
-3349 KAIIDQTT
+3349 
-3357 SPSMNAQEINQAKDQ
+3357 
-3372 VTAKQQALNGQENLR
+3372 
-3387 TAQTNAKQ
+3387 
-3395 HLNGLSD
+3395 
-3402 LTDAQKDAVKRQ
+3402 
-3414 IEGATHVNEVTQA
+3414 
-3427 QNNADALNTAMTNLK
+3427 
-3442 NGIQDQ
+3442 
-3448 NTIKQGVN
+3448 
-3456 FTDADEAKRNAY
+3456 
-3468 TNAVTQ
+3468 
-3474 AEQILNKAQGP
+3474 
-3485 NTAKDNVESALQN
+3485 
-3498 VQRAKNELN
+3498 
-3507 GNQNVANAKSTA
+3507 
-3519 KNALNNLTSINN
+3519 
-3531 AQKEALKTQIE
+3531 
-3542 GASTVAGVNQV
+3542 
-3553 STTASELNTAM
+3553 
-3564 SNLQS
+3564 
-3569 GINDEAA
+3569 
-3576 TKAAQKYTDADRDKQ
+3576 
-3591 TAYNDAVTAA
+3591 
-3601 KTLLDKTA
+3601 
-3609 GSNDNKAAVEQALQ
+3609 
-3623 RVNTAKTALNGDAR
+3623 
-3637 LNEAKNT
+3637 
-3644 AKQQLA
+3644 
-3650 TMSHLTNAQ
+3650 
-3659 KANLTEQIERGTT
+3659 
-3672 VAGVQGIQ
+3672 QGIQ
-3680 ANAGTLDQAMNQ
+3680 ANAGTLNQAMNQ
-3692 LRQSIASKDTTKS
+3692 LRQSIASKDATKS

-3716 QNAYNR
+3716 QNAYND
-3722 AVSDAE
+3722 AVTNAE

-3769 TAKTDI
+3769 TAKSDI

-4101 IQAESYLNKDHGAN
+4101 TQAESYLNKDHGTN

-4134 LNGDANLQRA
+4134 LNGDANLQCA
-4144 KTEATQAIDNLTHLN
+4144 KTEATQAIDNLTQLN

-4193 DQLKQAIADH
+4193 DQLKQAIGDH

-4249 ATQRVNNAETGLN
+4249 ATQRVNNAETSLN

-4368 NPSAVTQAAN
+4368 DPSAVTQAAN

-4398 ETTANINQLSHLNN
+4398 ETTANINRLSHLNN

-4527 QRLSTLDNLNN
+4527 QTLSTLDNLNN

-4655 IDGLSHLTNAQKDAL
+4655 IDGLSHLTNAQKEAL

-4739 QTTNPTLDPTVINQA
+4739 QTTNPSLDPTVINQA
-4754 AGQVSTTKNAL
+4754 AGQVSTSKNAL

-4886 TKQAL
+4886 AKQAL

-4900 KDEATALINSSNDL
+4900 KDEATALINNSNDL

-4970 ADPDKQ
+4970 ADSDKQ

-5022 LATAKQNVQQAI
+5022 LATAKQNVQHAI
-5034 DQLPNLNQAQRDEYN
+5034 DQLPNLNQAQRDEYS

-5061 NAIQQAATTLNDAMT
+5061 NAIQQAATTLNDAMTQLKQGIANKAQIKGSENYHDADTDKQTAYDNAVTKAEELLKQTTNPTMDPNTIQQALTKVNDTNQALNGNQKLADAKQDAKTTLGTLDHLNDAQKQALTTQVEQAPDIATVNNVKQNAQNLNNAMTNLNNALQDKTETLNSINFTDADQAKKDDYTNAVSHAEGILSKANGSNASQTEVEQAMQRVNEAKQALNGNDNVQRAKDAAKQVITNANDLNQAQKDALKQQVDAAQTVANVNTIKQTAQDLNQAMT

-5144 GNHNLQVAKD
+5144 GNHNLQFAKD

-5245 PTPVLAPDTVTQA
+5245 PTPVLAPDTVTKA

-5885 QAAATV
+5885 QVAATV

-5945 LTEAQALDQLMDAL
+5945 LTEVQALDQLMDAL

-6219 QTEAGSKFINEDKP
+6219 QTESGSKFINEDKP

-6248 INQTNNPTLD
+6248 INQTGNPTLD
-6258 KAQVEQLTQ
+6258 KAQVEQLTH
-6267 AVNQAKDNLHGDQK
+6267 AFKQAKDNLHGDQK

-6304 QALESQINNAATRDE
+6304 QALESQINNAATRGE

-6345 QTESGSKFI
+6345 QTEAGSKFI

-6427 AQQQALTD
+6427 AQQQTLTD

-6522 EKENELNGNER
+6522 EKVNELNGNER

-6596 ANVEQTVDYTQAD
+6596 ANVEQTIDYTQAD
-6609 SDKQN
+6609 SDKQK

-6739 DEAVDKAKQALDKST
+6739 DEAVDKAKQALDKSS

-6760 EQVIKLNDAITA
+6760 EQVIKLNDAVTA

-7009 NVNDINGAIQTV
+7009 NVNDINGAIQAV

-7117 DANKDVDKQVQS
+7117 DANKDVDKQVQ
-7129 LIDEIDRNPNLTD
+7129 
-7142 KEKQAL
+7142 
-7148 KDRINQILQ
+7148 
-7157 QGHNGI
+7157 
-7163 NNAMTKEEI
+7163 
-7172 EQAKAQLAQAL
+7172 
-7183 QDIKDLVKAKE
+7183 
-7194 DAKQDVD
+7194 
-7201 KQVQALI
+7201 ALI
-7208 DEIDQNPNLTDKEK
+7208 DEID
-7222 QALKDRINQIL
+7222 
-7233 QQGHNGINN
+7233 
-7242 AMTKEEIEQ
+7242 
-7251 AKAQLAQALQDIKDL
+7251 
-7266 VKAKENAK
+7266 
-7274 QDIDKRVQALIDEID
+7274 
-7289 QNPNL
+7289 
-7294 TDKEKQALK
+7294 
-7303 DRINQI
+7303 
-7309 LQQGHNDINNA
+7309 
-7320 LTKEEIEQAKAQLA
+7320 
-7334 QALQDIKD
+7334 
-7342 LVKAKEDAKN
+7342 
-7352 AIKALANAKR
+7352 
-7362 DQINSNPDLTPEQ
+7362 
-7375 KAKALKEIDEAE
+7375 
-7387 KRALQNVEN
+7387 
-7396 AQTIDQLN
+7396 
-7404 RGLNLGLDDIR
+7404 
-7415 NTHVWEVDEQPAVN
+7415 
-7429 EIFEATPEQILVNG
+7429 
-7443 ELIVHR
+7443 
-7449 DDIIT
+7449 
-7454 EQDILAH
+7454 
-7461 INLIDQLSAEVIDT
+7461 
-7475 PSTATISDS
+7475 
-7484 LTAKVEVTLLDG
+7484 
-7496 SKVIVNVPVKVVEKE
+7496 
-7511 LSVVKQQAIESIE
+7511 
-7524 NAAQQKI
+7524 
-7531 DEINNSVTLTLEQKE
+7531 
-7546 AAIAEVNKLKQQAID
+7546 
-7561 YINNA
+7561 
-7566 PDVHSVEEIQQQ
+7566 
-7578 EQAHIE
+7578 
-7584 QFYPEQFTI
+7584 
-7593 EQAKSN
+7593 
-7599 AIKSIEDA
+7599 
-7607 IQHMID
+7607 
-7613 EIKARTDLTDKE
+7613 
-7625 KQEAIAKLNQLKE
+7625 
-7638 QAIQAI
+7638 
-7644 QRAQSIDE
+7644 
-7652 ISEQLEQFK
+7652 
-7661 AQMKAANPTAKE
+7661 
-7673 LAKRKQEAI
+7673 
-7682 SRIKDFSNEK
+7682 
-7692 INSIRNSEIGTT
+7692 
-7704 DEKQAAMN
+7704 
-7712 QINEIVLETIR
+7712 
-7723 DINNA
+7723 
-7728 HTLQQVEAAL
+7728 
-7738 NNGIARI
+7738 
-7745 SAVQIVI
+7745 
-7752 SDRAKQS
+7752 
-7759 SSTGNESNSHL
+7759 
-7770 TIGYGTANHPFN
+7770 
-7782 SSTIGHKKKI
+7782 
-7792 DEDDD
+7792 
-7797 IDPLHMRHFSNNFGN
+7797 
-7812 VIKNAIGVVGIS
+7812 
-7824 GLLASF
+7824 
-7830 WFFIAKRRRKE
+7830 
-7841 DEEEELEIR
+7841 
-7850 DNNKDS
+7850 
-7856 IKETLDDTKHLP
+7856 
-7868 LLFAK
+7868 
-7873 RRRKEDEEDVTV
+7873 
-7885 EEKDTLN
+7885 
-7892 NGESLDKVKHT
+7892 
-7903 PFFLPKRRRKEDEED
+7903 
-7918 VEVTNENTDEKVL
+7918 
-7931 QDNEHSPI
+7931 
-7939 LIAKRR
+7939 
-7945 KDKEVDV
+7945 
-7952 ETTTSIE
+7952 
-7959 SNEDDAPLLLAK
+7959 
-7971 KKNQKDNQSK
+7971 
-7981 GKKSASKNL
+7981 
-7990 LKS
+7990 

>member
-1 MGNGAE
+1 
-7 HSKTINVVRGQNN
+7 
-20 QWTIANKPDYVTLD
+20 
-34 AQTGKVTFNANTI
+34 
-47 KPNSSI
+47 
-53 TITPKAG
+53 
-60 TGHSVSSN
+60 
-68 PSTLTAPAA
+68 
-77 HTVNTTEIVKDYGSN
+77 
-92 VTAAEINNAV
+92 
-102 QVANKRTATIKNGTA
+102 
-117 MPTNLA
+117 
-123 GGSTTTI
+123 
-130 PVTVTYNDG
+130 
-139 STEEVQESIFT
+139 
-150 KADKRELITAKN
+150 
-162 HLDDPVSTEGKKPG
+162 
-176 TITQYNNAMHNAQQQ
+176 
-191 INTAKTEAQQVIN
+191 
-204 NERATPQQVSDALTK
+204 
-219 VRAAQT
+219 
-225 KIDQAKALLQNKE
+225 
-238 DNSQLVT
+238 
-245 SKNNL
+245 
-250 QSSVNQVPSTA
+250 
-261 GMTQQSI
+261 
-268 DNYNA
+268 
-273 KKREA
+273 
-278 ETEITAAQ
+278 
-286 RVIDNGDATAQ
+286 
-297 QISDEKHRVDNALT
+297 
-311 ALNQAKHDL
+311 
-320 TADTHALEQAVQQL
+320 
-334 NRTGTTTGKKP
+334 
-345 ASITAYNNSI
+345 
-355 RALQSDLTSA
+355 
-365 KNSANA
+365 
-371 IIQKPIRTVQEVQ
+371 
-384 SALTNVNRVNERL
+384 
-397 TQAIN
+397 
-402 QLVPLADNSALRTAK
+402 
-417 TKLDEEINKS
+417 
-427 VTTDGMTQSSIQAYE
+427 
-442 NAKRAGQ
+442 
-449 TESTNAQNVINNG
+449 
-462 DATDQ
+462 
-467 QIAAEKTK
+467 
-475 VEEKYNSLKQAIA
+475 
-488 GLTPDLAP
+488 
-496 LQTAKT
+496 
-502 QLQNDIDQPTS
+502 
-513 TTGMTSTSVATFN
+513 
-526 EKLSAARTKIQE
+526 
-538 IDRVLASHPDVATIR
+538 
-553 QNVTAANAAKTALD
+553 
-567 QARNG
+567 
-572 LTVDKAPLENA
+572 
-583 KNQLQHSIDTQTSTT
+583 
-598 GMTQDSINAYNA
+598 
-610 KLTAARNKIQ
+610 
-620 QINQVLAGSPT
+620 
-631 VEQINTNTSAANQA
+631 
-645 KSDLDHAR
+645 
-653 QALTPDKAPLQNAK
+653 
-667 TQLEQSINQPTDT
+667 
-680 TGMTTASLNAYNQK
+680 
-694 LQAARQKLTE
+694 
-704 INQVLNGNPTVQ
+704 
-716 NINDKVTEANQA
+716 
-728 KDQLNTARQG
+728 
-738 LTLDRQPALTT
+738 
-749 LHGASNLNQA
+749 
-759 QQNNFT
+759 
-765 QQINAAQNHA
+765 
-775 ALETIK
+775 
-781 SNITALNTAMTKLK
+781 
-795 DSVADNNTIKSGQ
+795 
-808 NYTDATPANK
+808 
-818 QAYDNAVNAA
+818 
-828 KGVIGETTNPTMD
+828 
-841 VNTVN
+841 
-846 QKAASV
+846 
-852 KSTKDALD
+852 
-860 GQQNLQRAKTEAT
+860 
-873 NAITHA
+873 
-879 SDLNQAQKNALT
+879 
-891 QQVNSAQNVQAVNDI
+891 
-906 KQTTHSLNTAM
+906 
-917 TGLKRGVANHN
+917 
-928 QVVQSDNYVNADTNK
+928 
-943 KNDYNN
+943 
-949 AYNHAN
+949 
-955 DIINGNAQHPVIT
+955 
-968 PSDVNNALSNVTSKE
+968 
-983 HALNGE
+983 
-989 AKLNAAKQEAN
+989 
-1000 TALGHLNNLNNAQR
+1000 
-1014 QNLQS
+1014 
-1019 QINGAHQIDAVNT
+1019 
-1032 IKQNATNLN
+1032 
-1041 SAMGNLRQAVADKDQ
+1041 
-1056 VKRTEDYAD
+1056 
-1065 ADTAKQNA
+1065 
-1073 YNSAVSSA
+1073 
-1081 ETIINQTT
+1081 
-1089 NPTMSVDDVNRATS
+1089 
-1103 AVTSNKNALNGD
+1103 
-1115 EKLAQSKTD
+1115 
-1124 AARAIDALPHL
+1124 
-1135 NNAQKADVKSKIN
+1135 
-1148 AASNI
+1148 
-1153 AGVNTVKQ
+1153 
-1161 QGTDLN
+1161 
-1167 TAMGNLQGA
+1167 
-1176 INDEQTTLNSQ
+1176 
-1187 NYQDATPS
+1187 
-1195 KKTAYTNAVQAAKDI
+1195 
-1210 LNKSNG
+1210 
-1216 QNKTKD
+1216 
-1222 QVTEAMNQLNSA
+1222 
-1234 KNNLDGTRLLDQAKQ
+1234 
-1249 TAKQQL
+1249 
-1255 NNMTHLTTAQKTNLT
+1255 
-1270 NQINSGTTV
+1270 
-1279 AGVHTVQSNANT
+1279 
-1291 LDQAMNTL
+1291 
-1299 RQSIANKDATK
+1299 
-1310 ASEDYVDANND
+1310 
-1321 KQTAYNNAVAAAE
+1321 
-1334 TIINA
+1334 
-1339 NSNPEMNPSTIT
+1339 
-1351 QKAEQVNSSKT
+1351 
-1362 ALNGDE
+1362 
-1368 NLAAAKQNAKTYLNT
+1368 
-1383 LTSITDA
+1383 
-1390 QKNNLISQISSAT
+1390 
-1403 RVSGVDTVKQNAQHL
+1403 
-1418 DQAMASL
+1418 
-1425 QSGINN
+1425 
-1431 ESQVKSSEKYRDA
+1431 
-1444 DTNKQQE
+1444 
-1451 YDNAITA
+1451 
-1458 AKAILNKSTGPNTA
+1458 
-1472 QNAVEAALQRVNNA
+1472 
-1486 KDALNGDA
+1486 
-1494 KLIAAQNAAKQHLGT
+1494 
-1509 LTHITTAQRNDLTN
+1509 
-1523 QISQATNLAGVE
+1523 
-1535 SVKQSAN
+1535 
-1542 SLDGAMGNLQTA
+1542 
-1554 INDKSGTLA
+1554 
-1563 SQNFLDADE
+1563 
-1572 QKRNAYNQAVSAAET
+1572 
-1587 ILNKQTGPNTAK
+1587 
-1599 TAVEQ
+1599 
-1604 ALNNVNNAKHA
+1604 
-1615 LNGTQ
+1615 
-1620 NLNNAKQ
+1620 
-1627 AAITAINGASDLN
+1627 
-1640 QKQKDALKT
+1640 
-1649 QANGAQRVSNAQDV
+1649 
-1663 QRNATELNTAMG
+1663 
-1675 TLKHAIADKTN
+1675 
-1686 TLASSKYVNADSTKQ
+1686 
-1701 NAYTT
+1701 
-1706 KVTNAEHIIS
+1706 
-1716 GTPTVVTTPSEVT
+1716 
-1729 AAANQVNS
+1729 
-1737 AKQELNGDER
+1737 
-1747 LRVAKQN
+1747 
-1754 ANTAID
+1754 
-1760 ALTQLNTPQ
+1760 
-1769 KAKLKEQV
+1769 
-1777 GQANRLEDVQTVQTN
+1777 
-1792 GQALNNAMKGLRD
+1792 
-1805 SIANETTVKAS
+1805 
-1816 QNYTDASSNNQST
+1816 
-1829 YNSAVSNAKG
+1829 
-1839 IINQTNNP
+1839 
-1847 TMDTSAITQAT
+1847 
-1858 TQVNNAKNGL
+1858 
-1868 NGAENLRNAQNTAKQ
+1868 
-1883 NLNTLSHLTNNQK
+1883 
-1896 SAISTQ
+1896 
-1902 IDRAGHVSEV
+1902 
-1912 TAAKNAAT
+1912 
-1920 ELNTQMGNLEQAI
+1920 
-1933 HDQNTVKQSVKF
+1933 
-1945 TDADK
+1945 
-1950 AKRDAYTNA
+1950 
-1959 VSRAEAILNK
+1959 
-1969 TQGANTSK
+1969 
-1977 QDVEAA
+1977 
-1983 IQNVS
+1983 
-1988 SAKNALNGDQ
+1988 
-1998 NVTNAKNAAKN
+1998 
-2009 ALNNL
+2009 
-2014 TSINNAQ
+2014 
-2021 KRDLTTKIDQATT
+2021 
-2034 VAGVEAVSN
+2034 
-2043 TGTQLNTAMANLQNG
+2043 
-2058 INDKTNTLA
+2058 
-2067 SENYHDA
+2067 
-2074 DSDKKTAYTQAVTN
+2074 
-2088 AENILNKN
+2088 
-2096 SGSNLDKTAVEN
+2096 
-2108 ALSQVANAKG
+2108 
-2118 ALNGNHNLE
+2118 
-2127 QAKSNANTTI
+2127 
-2137 NGLQHLTTAQKDKL
+2137 
-2151 KQQVQ
+2151 
-2156 QAQNVAGVDTV
+2156 
-2167 KSSAN
+2167 
-2172 TLNGA
+2172 
-2177 MGTLR
+2177 
-2182 NSIQDNTATK
+2182 
-2192 NGQNYLDATG
+2192 
-2202 SNKTNYNNAV
+2202 
-2212 DSANGVI
+2212 
-2219 NATSNPNMDANA
+2219 
-2231 INQIATQ
+2231 
-2238 VTSTKNALDGT
+2238 
-2249 HNLTQA
+2249 
-2255 KQTATNAI
+2255 
-2263 DGATNLNKAQKD
+2263 
-2275 ALKAQVTS
+2275 
-2283 AQRVANV
+2283 
-2290 TSIQQTANEL
+2290 
-2300 NTAMG
+2300 
-2305 QLQHGIDDENAT
+2305 
-2317 KQTQKYRDAE
+2317 
-2327 QSKKTAY
+2327 
-2334 DQAVA
+2334 
-2339 AAKAILNKQT
+2339 
-2349 GSNSDKAAVD
+2349 
-2359 RALQQVTST
+2359 
-2368 KDALN
+2368 
-2373 GDAKLAEAK
+2373 
-2382 AAAKQ
+2382 
-2387 NLGTLNH
+2387 
-2394 ITNAQRTDL
+2394 
-2403 EGQINQATTVDG
+2403 
-2415 VNTVKTNAN
+2415 
-2424 TLDGAMNSLQ
+2424 
-2434 GSINDKDATLR
+2434 
-2445 NQNYLDADESK
+2445 
-2456 RNAYTQAVTAAEGI
+2456 
-2470 LNKQTGGNTSKAD
+2470 
-2483 VDNALNAVTRAKAAL
+2483 
-2498 NGAENLRNAK
+2498 
-2508 TSATNTI
+2508 
-2515 NGLPNLTQLQ
+2515 
-2525 KDNLKHQV
+2525 
-2533 EQAQNV
+2533 
-2539 AGVNG
+2539 
-2544 VKDKGNTLNTAM
+2544 
-2556 GALRTSIQNDNT
+2556 
-2568 TKTSQNYL
+2568 
-2576 DASDSNKNNY
+2576 
-2586 NTAVNNA
+2586 
-2593 NGVINATNNPN
+2593 
-2604 MDANAING
+2604 
-2612 MANQVNTTKAAL
+2612 
-2624 NGVQN
+2624 
-2629 LAQAKTNATNTINN
+2629 
-2643 AHDLNQKQKDALK
+2643 
-2656 TQVNNAQRV
+2656 
-2665 SDANNVQHTAT
+2665 
-2676 ELNGAM
+2676 
-2682 TALKAAIADKERTKA
+2682 
-2697 SGNYVNADQ
+2697 
-2706 EKRQAYDSKVTNAEN
+2706 
-2721 IINGTPN
+2721 
-2728 ATLTVNDVNSATS
+2728 
-2741 QVNAAKTALNGD
+2741 
-2753 NNLRVAKENAN
+2753 
-2764 NTIDGLAQLNNAQKA
+2764 
-2779 KLKEQVQ
+2779 
-2786 SATTL
+2786 
-2791 EGVQTVKNSS
+2791 
-2801 QTLNTAMK
+2801 
-2809 GLRDSIA
+2809 
-2816 NEATIKAGQN
+2816 
-2826 YTDAS
+2826 
-2831 PTNRN
+2831 
-2836 EYDSAVTA
+2836 
-2844 AKAIINQT
+2844 
-2852 SNPTMEPNTI
+2852 
-2862 TQATS
+2862 
-2867 QVTTKEHALNG
+2867 
-2878 AQNLAQA
+2878 
-2885 KTTAKNNLNNLTSI
+2885 
-2899 NNAQKDALTRS
+2899 
-2910 IDGAT
+2910 
-2915 TVAGVNQETAKAT
+2915 
-2928 ELNNAMHSLQNGIND
+2928 
-2943 EAQTKQ
+2943 
-2949 TQKYLDAEPIKKSAY
+2949 
-2964 DQAVN
+2964 
-2969 AAKAI
+2969 
-2974 LTKASGQNVDK
+2974 
-2985 AAVEQ
+2985 
-2990 ALQNVNSTKTALNGD
+2990 
-3005 AKLNEAKAAAKQT
+3005 
-3018 LGTLTH
+3018 
-3024 INNAQRTALD
+3024 
-3034 NEITQATNVEGVNTV
+3034 
-3049 KAKAQQLDGAM
+3049 
-3060 GQLETSIRDKDT
+3060 
-3072 TLQSQNY
+3072 
-3079 QDADDAKRTAYSQAV
+3079 
-3094 NAAAT
+3094 
-3099 ILNKTA
+3099 
-3105 GGNTP
+3105 
-3110 KADVERAMQAVTQAN
+3110 
-3125 TALNGIQNLER
+3125 
-3136 AKQAA
+3136 
-3141 NTAITNASDL
+3141 
-3151 NTKQKEALKAQVT
+3151 
-3164 SAGRVSA
+3164 
-3171 ANGVEHTA
+3171 
-3179 TELNTAMTALKRAIA
+3179 
-3194 DKAETKASGNYVNAD
+3194 
-3209 ANKRQAYDEK
+3209 
-3219 VTAAENIVSGT
+3219 
-3230 PTPTLTPADVTNA
+3230 
-3243 ATQVTNAKTQLNG
+3243 
-3256 NHNLEVAKQNA
+3256 
-3267 NTAIDGLTSLNGPQ
+3267 
-3281 KAKLK
+3281 
-3286 EQVGQATTLP
+3286 
-3296 NVQTV
+3296 
-3301 RDNAQT
+3301 
-3307 LNSAMKGLRD
+3307 
-3317 SIANEATIKAGQ
+3317 
-3329 NYTDASPN
+3329 
-3337 NRSEYDSAVTAA
+3337 
-3349 KAIIDQTT
+3349 
-3357 SPSMNAQEINQAKDQ
+3357 
-3372 VTAKQQALNGQENLR
+3372 
-3387 TAQTNAKQ
+3387 
-3395 HLNGLSD
+3395 
-3402 LTDAQKDAVKRQ
+3402 
-3414 IEGATHVNEVTQA
+3414 
-3427 QNNADALNTAMTNLK
+3427 
-3442 NGIQDQ
+3442 
-3448 NTIKQGVN
+3448 
-3456 FTDADEAKRNAY
+3456 
-3468 TNAVTQ
+3468 
-3474 AEQILNKAQGP
+3474 
-3485 NTAKDNVESALQN
+3485 
-3498 VQRAKNELN
+3498 
-3507 GNQNVANAKSTA
+3507 
-3519 KNALNNLTSINN
+3519 
-3531 AQKEALKTQIE
+3531 
-3542 GASTVAGVNQV
+3542 
-3553 STTASELNTAM
+3553 
-3564 SNLQS
+3564 
-3569 GINDEAA
+3569 
-3576 TKAAQKYTDADRDKQ
+3576 
-3591 TAYNDAVTAA
+3591 
-3601 KTLLDKTA
+3601 
-3609 GSNDNKAAVEQALQ
+3609 
-3623 RVNTAKTALNGDAR
+3623 
-3637 LNEAKNT
+3637 
-3644 AKQQLA
+3644 
-3650 TMSHLTNAQ
+3650 
-3659 KANLTEQIERGTT
+3659 
-3672 VAGVQGIQ
+3672 
-3680 ANAGTLDQAMNQ
+3680 
-3692 LRQSIASKDTTKS
+3692 
-3705 SEDYQDANADL
+3705 
-3716 QNAYNR
+3716 
-3722 AVSDAE
+3722 
-3728 GIISATNNP
+3728 
-3737 EMNPDTINQ
+3737 
-3746 KASQVNSAKSA
+3746 
-3757 LNGDEKL
+3757 
-3764 AAAKQ
+3764 
-3769 TAKTDI
+3769 
-3775 GRLTD
+3775 
-3780 LNNAQRTAAN
+3780 
-3790 AEVDQAPNLAAVTA
+3790 
-3804 AKNKATSL
+3804 
-3812 NTAMGNLKHA
+3812 
-3822 LAEKDNTKRS
+3822 
-3832 VNYTD
+3832 
-3837 ADQPKQQA
+3837 
-3845 YDTAVTQ
+3845 
-3852 AEAITNANGSN
+3852 
-3863 ANETQVQAALNQL
+3863 
-3876 NQAKNDLNGDNKVAQ
+3876 
-3891 AKETAK
+3891 
-3897 RALASYSNLN
+3897 
-3907 NAQSTA
+3907 
-3913 ATSQIDNAT
+3913 
-3922 TVADVTA
+3922 
-3929 AQNTANELN
+3929 
-3938 TAMGQLQ
+3938 
-3945 NGIND
+3945 
-3950 QNTVKQQV
+3950 
-3958 NFTDADQGKKDAYT
+3958 
-3972 NAVTNAQ
+3972 
-3979 GILDKANGQNMT
+3979 MT

-4053 NSVKTKAQDLDGAMQ
+4053 NGVKTKAQDLDGAMQ
-4068 RLESAIA
+4068 RLQSAIA

-4101 IQAESYLNKDHGAN
+4101 TQAESYLNKDHGAN

-4144 KTEATQAIDNLTHLN
+4144 KTEAIQAIDNLTHLN

-4203 DTIVAG
+4203 DTIVAS

-4330 EVKASQPYVDADT
+4330 DVKASQPYVDADR
-4343 DKQNAYNTAVTSAE
+4343 DKQNAYNTAVTNAE

-4368 NPSAVTQAAN
+4368 DPSAVTQAAN
-4378 QVNTNKTAL
+4378 QVSTNKTAL

-4527 QRLSTLDNLNN
+4527 QTLSTLDNLNN

-4592 ADPEKKNAYNEAVR
+4592 ADPEKKNAYNEAVH

-4626 AAMNQVNTTK
+4626 AAMNQVNATK

-4655 IDGLSHLTNAQKDAL
+4655 IDGLSHLTNAQKEAL

-4717 DASPN
+4717 DASQN

-4739 QTTNPTLDPTVINQA
+4739 QTTSPTLDPTVINQA

-4765 NGNENLEAAKQQATQ
+4765 NGNENLEAAKQQASQ

-4790 AQKQA
+4790 AQKQT
-4795 VTNQINGAH
+4795 VTDQINGAH

-4870 NATQTE
+4870 NATQAE
-4876 VEQAIQQVNA
+4876 VEQAIKQVNA
-4886 TKQAL
+4886 AKQAL

-4987 ALISG
+4987 ALISA

-5022 LATAKQNVQQAI
+5022 LATAKQNVQHAI
-5034 DQLPNLNQAQRDEYN
+5034 DQLPNLNQAQRDEYS

-5061 NAIQQAATTLNDAMT
+5061 NAIQQAATTLNDAMTQLKQGIANKAQIKGSENYHDADTDKQTAYDNAVTKAEELLKQTTNPTMDPNTIQQALTKVNDTNQALNGNQKLADAKQDAKTTLGTLDHLNDAQKQALTTQVEQAPDIATVNNVKQNAQNLNNAMTNLNNALQDKTETLNSINFTDADQAKKDAYTNAVSHAEGILSKANGSNASQTEVEQAMQRVNEAKQALNGNDNVQRAKDAAKQVITNANDLNQAQKDALKQQVDAAQTVANVNTIKQTAQDLNQAMT

-5239 QIANGT
+5239 QIANGI
-5245 PTPVLAPDTVTQA
+5245 PTPVLTPDTVTQA

-5278 KQDALANLDTLRD
+5278 KQEALANLDTLRD

-5324 TAMGNLKQGIAN
+5324 TAMSNLKQGIAN

-5347 DADVDKQTA
+5347 DADADKQTA

-5374 TLNPDDITRALTQV
+5374 TLNPDEITRALTQV
-5388 TDAKNSLNGEAKL
+5388 TDAKNGLNGEAKL

-5456 SQAINDKD
+5456 SQAINDKA
-5464 QILADGNYLNADPDK
+5464 QTLADGNYLNADPDK

-5610 KAVTAANNIINQT
+5610 QAVTAANNIINQT

-5885 QAAATV
+5885 QAATTV

-5977 AEPNKKQAYDEA
+5977 AEPNKKQSYDEA

-6056 NQINNATTRDKVAEI
+6056 NQINNAT
-6071 IAQAQALNE
+6071 
-6080 AMKALKESIKDQPQT
+6080 
-6095 EASSKFINEDQAQK
+6095 
-6109 DAYTQAVQHA
+6109 
-6119 KDLINKTTDP
+6119 
-6129 TLAKSIIDQATQA
+6129 
-6142 VTDAKNNLHGDQKL
+6142 
-6156 AQDKQRATE
+6156 
-6165 TLNNLSNLNTPQRQA
+6165 
-6180 LENQINNAATRGE
+6180 TRGE

-6304 QALESQINNAATRDE
+6304 QALESQINNAATRGE

-6497 QSITDP
+6497 ESITDP

-6513 VEQALTKLQ
+6513 VDQVLTKLQ

-6712 QEITGNEGRTKGS
+6712 QEITDNEGRTKGS

-6739 DEAVDKAKQALDKST
+6739 DETVDKAKQALDKST

-6760 EQVIKLNDAITA
+6760 KQVIKLNDAVTA

-7009 NVNDINGAIQTV
+7009 NVNDINGAIQAV

-7117 DANKDVDKQVQS
+7117 DANKDVDKQVQA

-7222 QALKDRINQIL
+7222 QALKY
-7233 QQGHNGINN
+7233 
-7242 AMTKEEIEQ
+7242 
-7251 AKAQLAQALQDIKDL
+7251 
-7266 VKAKENAK
+7266 
-7274 QDIDKRVQALIDEID
+7274 
-7289 QNPNL
+7289 
-7294 TDKEKQALK
+7294 
-7303 DRINQI
+7303 RINQI

-7531 DEINNSVTLTLEQKE
+7531 NEINNSVTLTLEQKE

-7561 YINNA
+7561 HVNNA

-7584 QFYPEQFTI
+7584 QFNPEQFTI

-7692 INSIRNSEIGTT
+7692 INSIRNSEIGTA

-7745 SAVQIVI
+7745 SAVQIVT

-7782 SSTIGHKKKI
+7782 SSTIGHKKKL

-7885 EEKDTLN
+7885 EEKDSLN

-7931 QDNEHSPI
+7931 KDNEHSP
-7939 LIAKRR
+7939 LLFAKRR
-7945 KDKEVDV
+7945 KDKEEDV

-7959 SNEDDAPLLLAK
+7959 SKDEDVPLLLAK

-7981 GKKSASKNL
+7981 DKKSASKNTS
-7990 LKS
+7990 KKVAAKKKKKKAKKNKK

>member
-1 MGNGAE
+1 MNYRDKIQKFSIRKYTVGTFSTVIATLVFLGFNTSQAHAAETNQPASVVKQKQQSNNEQTENRESQVQNSQNGQSLSATHENEQPNISQANLVDQKVAQSSTTNDEQPASQNVNTKKDSATAATTQPDKEQSKHKQNESQSANKNGNDNRAAHVENHEANVVTASDSSDNGNVQHDRNELQAFFDANYHDYRFIDRENADSGTFNYVKGIFDKINTLLGSNDPINNKDLQLAYKELEQAVALIRTMPQRQQTSRRSNRIQTRSVESRAAEPRSVSDYQNANSSYYVENANDGSGYPVGTYINASSKGAPYNLPTTPWNTLKASDSKEIALMTAKQTGDGYQWVIKFNKGHAPHQNMIFWFALPADQVPVGRTDFVTVNSDGTNVQWSHGAGAGANKPLQQMWEYGVNDPHRSHDFKIRNRSGQVIYDWPTVHIYSLEDLSRASDYFSEAGATPATKAFGRQNFEYINGQKPAESPGVPKVYTFIGQGDASYTISFKTQGPTVNKLYYAAGGRALEYNQLFMYSQLYVESTQDHQQRLNGLRQVVNRTYRIGTTKRVEVSQGNVQTKKVLESTNLNIDDFVDDPLSYVKTPSNKVLGFYSNNANTNAFRPGGAQQLNEYQLSQLFTDQKLQEAARTRNPIRLMIGFDYPDAYGNSETLVPVNLTVLPEIQHNIKFFKNDDTQNIAEKPFSKQAGHPVFYVYAGNQGNASVNLGGSVTSIQPLRINLTSNENFTDKDWQITGIPRTLHIENSTNRPNNARERNIELVGNLLPGDYFGTIRFGRKEQLFEIRVKPHTPTITTTAEQLRGTALQKVPVNISGIPLDPSALVYLVAPTNQTTNGGSEADQIPSGYTILATGTPDGVHNTITIRPQDYVVFIPPVGKQIRAVVYYNKVVASNMSNAVTILPDDIPPTINNPVGINAKYYRGDEVNFTMGVSDRHSGIKNTTITTLPNGWTSNLTKADKNNGSLSITGRVSMNQAFNSDITFKVSATDNVNNTTNDSQSKHVSIHVGKISEDAHPIVLGNTEKVVVVNPTAVSNDEKQSIITAFMNKNQNIRGYLASTDPVTVDNNGNVTLHYRDGSSTTLDATNVMTYEPVVKPEYQTVNAAKTATVTIAKGQSFSIGDIKQYFTLSNGQPIPSGTFTNITSDRTIPTAQEVSQMNAGTQLYHITATNAYHKDSEDFYISLKIIDVKQPEGDQRVYRTSTYDLTTDEISKVKQAFINANRDVITLAEGDISVTNTPNGANVSTITVNINKGRLTKSFASNLANMNFLRWVNFPQDYTVTWTNAKIANRPTDGGLSWSDDHKSLIYRYDATLGTQITTNDILTMLKATTTVPGLRNNITGNEKSQAEAGGRPNFRTTGYSQSNATTDGQRQFTLNGQVIQVLDIINPSNGYGGQPVTNSNTRANHSNSTVVNVNEPAANGAGAFTIDHVVKSNSTHNASDAVYKAQLYLTPYGPKQYVEHLNQNTGNTTDAINIYFVPSDLVNPTISVGNYTNHQVFSGETFTNTITANDNFGVQSVTVPNTSQITGTVDNNHQHVSATAPNVTSATNKTINLLATDTSGNTATTSFNVTVKPLRDKYRVGTSSTAANPVRIANISNNATVSQADQTTIINSLTFTETVPNRSYARASANEITSKTVSNVSRTGNNANVTVTVTYQDGTTSTVTVPVKHVIPEIVAHSHYTVQGQDFPAGNGSSASDYFKLSNGSDIADATITWVSGQAPNKDNTRIGEDITVTAHILIDGETTPITKTATYKVVRTVPKHVFETARGVLYPGVSDMYDAKQYVKPVNNSWSTNAQHMNFQFVGTYGPNKDVVGISTRLIRVTYDNRQTEDLTILSKVKPDPPRIDANSVTYKAGLTNQEIKVNNVLNNSSVKLFKADNTPLNVTNITHGSGFSSVVTVSDALPNGGIKAKSSISMNNVTDTTQDEHGQVVTVTRNESVDSNDSATVTVTPQLQATTEGAVFIKGGDGFDFGHVERFIQNPPHGATVAWHDSPDTWKNTVGNTHKTAVVTLPNGQGTRNVEVPVKVYPVANAKAPSRDVKGQNLTNGTDAMNYITFDPNTNTNGITAAWANRQQPNNQQAGVQHLNVDVTYPGISAAKRVPVTVNVYQFEFPQTTYTTTVGGTLASGTQASGYAHMQNATGLPTDGFTYKWNRDTTGTNDANWSAMNKPNVAKVVNAKYDVIYNGHTFATSLPAKFVVKDVQPAKPTVTETAAGAITIAPGANQTVNTHAGNVTTYADKLVIKRNGNVVTTFTRRNNTSPWVKEASAATVAGIAGTNNGITVAAGTFNPADTIQVVATQGSGETVSDEQRSDDFTVVAPQPNQATTKIWQNGHIDITPNNPSGHLINPTQAMDIAYTEKVGNGAE

-402 QLVPLADNSALRTAK
+402 QLVPLADNSALKTAK

-513 TTGMTSTSVATFN
+513 TTGMTSASIAAFN

-553 QNVTAANAAKTALD
+553 QNVTAANAAKSALD

-631 VEQINTNTSAANQA
+631 VEQINTNTSTANQA

-653 QALTPDKAPLQNAK
+653 QALTPDKAPLQTAK

-795 DSVADNNTIKSGQ
+795 DSVADNNTIKSDQ

-906 KQTTHSLNTAM
+906 KQTTQSLNTAM

-1103 AVTSNKNALNGD
+1103 AVTSNKNALNGY

-1222 QVTEAMNQLNSA
+1222 QVTEAMNQVNSA

-1279 AGVHTVQSNANT
+1279 AGVQTVQSNANT

-1368 NLAAAKQNAKTYLNT
+1368 NLAVAKQNAKTYLNT

-1390 QKNNLISQISSAT
+1390 QKNNLISQITSAT

-1425 QSGINN
+1425 QNGINN

-1535 SVKQSAN
+1535 SVKQNAN

-1640 QKQKDALKT
+1640 QKQKDALKA

-1663 QRNATELNTAMG
+1663 QHNATELNTAMG

-1747 LRVAKQN
+1747 LREAKQN

-1805 SIANETTVKAS
+1805 SIANETTVKTS
-1816 QNYTDASSNNQST
+1816 QNYTDASPNNQST

-1896 SAISTQ
+1896 SAISSQ

-1912 TAAKNAAT
+1912 TATKNAAT

-2043 TGTQLNTAMANLQNG
+2043 TSTQLNTAMANLQNG

-2192 NGQNYLDATG
+2192 NGQNYLDATER
-2202 SNKTNYNNAV
+2202 NKTNYNNAV

-2498 NGAENLRNAK
+2498 NGADNLRNAK

-2515 NGLPNLTQLQ
+2515 DGLPNLTQLQ

-2624 NGVQN
+2624 NGAQN

-2665 SDANNVQHTAT
+2665 SDANNFQHTAT
-2676 ELNGAM
+2676 ELNSAM

-2721 IINGTPN
+2721 IISGTPN
-2728 ATLTVNDVNSATS
+2728 ATLTVNDVNSAAS

-2753 NNLRVAKENAN
+2753 NNLRVAKEHAN

-2791 EGVQTVKNSS
+2791 DGVQTVKNSS

-2831 PTNRN
+2831 PNNRN

-2862 TQATS
+2862 TQVTS
-2867 QVTTKEHALNG
+2867 QVTTKEQALNG
-2878 AQNLAQA
+2878 ARNLAQA

-2943 EAQTKQ
+2943 ETQTKQ
-2949 TQKYLDAEPIKKSAY
+2949 TQKYLDAEPSKKSAY

-3125 TALNGIQNLER
+3125 TALNGIQNLDR

-3307 LNSAMKGLRD
+3307 LNTAMKGLRD

-3329 NYTDASPN
+3329 NYTDASQN
-3337 NRSEYDSAVTAA
+3337 KQTDYNSAVTAA
-3349 KAIIDQTT
+3349 KAIIGQTT

-3485 NTAKDNVESALQN
+3485 NTSKDGVETALEN

-3507 GNQNVANAKSTA
+3507 GNQNVANAKTTA

-3531 AQKEALKTQIE
+3531 AQKEALKSQIE
-3542 GASTVAGVNQV
+3542 GATTVAGVNQV

-3564 SNLQS
+3564 SNLQN

-3576 TKAAQKYTDADRDKQ
+3576 
-3591 TAYNDAVTAA
+3591 
-3601 KTLLDKTA
+3601 
-3609 GSNDNKAAVEQALQ
+3609 
-3623 RVNTAKTALNGDAR
+3623 
-3637 LNEAKNT
+3637 
-3644 AKQQLA
+3644 
-3650 TMSHLTNAQ
+3650 
-3659 KANLTEQIERGTT
+3659 
-3672 VAGVQGIQ
+3672 
-3680 ANAGTLDQAMNQ
+3680 
-3692 LRQSIASKDTTKS
+3692 
-3705 SEDYQDANADL
+3705 
-3716 QNAYNR
+3716 
-3722 AVSDAE
+3722 
-3728 GIISATNNP
+3728 
-3737 EMNPDTINQ
+3737 
-3746 KASQVNSAKSA
+3746 
-3757 LNGDEKL
+3757 
-3764 AAAKQ
+3764 
-3769 TAKTDI
+3769 
-3775 GRLTD
+3775 
-3780 LNNAQRTAAN
+3780 
-3790 AEVDQAPNLAAVTA
+3790 
-3804 AKNKATSL
+3804 
-3812 NTAMGNLKHA
+3812 
-3822 LAEKDNTKRS
+3822 
-3832 VNYTD
+3832 
-3837 ADQPKQQA
+3837 
-3845 YDTAVTQ
+3845 
-3852 AEAITNANGSN
+3852 
-3863 ANETQVQAALNQL
+3863 
-3876 NQAKNDLNGDNKVAQ
+3876 
-3891 AKETAK
+3891 
-3897 RALASYSNLN
+3897 
-3907 NAQSTA
+3907 
-3913 ATSQIDNAT
+3913 
-3922 TVADVTA
+3922 
-3929 AQNTANELN
+3929 
-3938 TAMGQLQ
+3938 
-3945 NGIND
+3945 
-3950 QNTVKQQV
+3950 
-3958 NFTDADQGKKDAYT
+3958 
-3972 NAVTNAQ
+3972 
-3979 GILDKANGQNMT
+3979 
-3991 KAQVEAALNQ
+3991 
-4001 VTTAKNALNG
+4001 
-4011 DANVRQ
+4011 
-4017 AKSDAKANLGTLTH
+4017 
-4031 LNNAQKQ
+4031 
-4038 DLTSQIEGATTVNGV
+4038 
-4053 NSVKTKAQDLDGAMQ
+4053 
-4068 RLESAIA
+4068 
-4075 NKDQTKAS
+4075 
-4083 ENYIDAD
+4083 
-4090 PTKKTAFDNAI
+4090 
-4101 IQAESYLNKDHGAN
+4101 
-4115 KDKQAVEQAIQ
+4115 
-4126 SVTSTENA
+4126 
-4134 LNGDANLQRA
+4134 
-4144 KTEATQAIDNLTHLN
+4144 
-4159 TPQKT
+4159 
-4164 ALKQQV
+4164 
-4170 NAAQRVSGVTDL
+4170 
-4182 KNSATSLNNAM
+4182 
-4193 DQLKQAIADH
+4193 
-4203 DTIVAG
+4203 
-4209 GNYTNASPDK
+4209 
-4219 QGAYTDAYNAAKNIV
+4219 
-4234 NGSPNVITNAADVTA
+4234 
-4249 ATQRVNNAETGLN
+4249 
-4262 GDTNLATAKQQAK
+4262 
-4275 DALRQMTHLSDAQK
+4275 
-4289 QSITGQIDS
+4289 
-4298 ATQVTGVQSVKD
+4298 
-4310 NATNLDNAMN
+4310 
-4320 QLRNSIANKD
+4320 
-4330 EVKASQPYVDADT
+4330 
-4343 DKQNAYNTAVTSAE
+4343 
-4357 NIINAT
+4357 
-4363 SQPTL
+4363 
-4368 NPSAVTQAAN
+4368 
-4378 QVNTNKTAL
+4378 
-4387 NGAQNLANKKQ
+4387 
-4398 ETTANINQLSHLNN
+4398 
-4412 AQKQDL
+4412 
-4418 NTQVTNA
+4418 
-4425 PNISTVNQV
+4425 
-4434 KTKAEQLDQ
+4434 
-4443 AMERLINGIQDKD
+4443 
-4456 QVKQSVN
+4456 
-4463 FTDADPEKQTAYNNA
+4463 
-4478 VTAAENIINQA
+4478 
-4489 NGTNANQSQVEAALS
+4489 
-4504 TVTTTKQALNGDR
+4504 
-4517 KVTDAKNNAN
+4517 
-4527 QRLSTLDNLNN
+4527 
-4538 AQKGAVTGN
+4538 
-4547 INQAHT
+4547 
-4553 VAEVTQAIQTAQ
+4553 
-4565 ELNTAMGNLKNSLN
+4565 
-4579 DKDTTLGSQNFAD
+4579 
-4592 ADPEKKNAYNEAVR
+4592 
-4606 NAENILN
+4606 
-4613 KSTGT
+4613 
-4618 NVPKDQVE
+4618 
-4626 AAMNQVNTTK
+4626 TK

-4655 IDGLSHLTNAQKDAL
+4655 IDGLSHLTNAQKEAL

-4717 DASPN
+4717 DASQN

-4739 QTTNPTLDPTVINQA
+4739 QTTSPTLDPTVINQA

-4765 NGNENLEAAKQQATQ
+4765 NGNENLEAAKQQASQ

-4790 AQKQA
+4790 AQKQT
-4795 VTNQINGAH
+4795 VTDQINGAH

-4870 NATQTE
+4870 NATQAE
-4876 VEQAIQQVNA
+4876 VEQAIKQVNA
-4886 TKQAL
+4886 AKQAL

-4987 ALISG
+4987 ALISA

-5022 LATAKQNVQQAI
+5022 LATAKQNVQHAI
-5034 DQLPNLNQAQRDEYN
+5034 DQLPNLNQAQRDEYS

-5061 NAIQQAATTLNDAMT
+5061 NAIQQAATTLNDAMTQLKQGIANKAQIKGSENYHDADTDKQTAYDNAVTKAEELLKQTTNPTMDPNTIQQALTKVNDTNQALNGNQKLADAKQDAKTTLGTLDHLNDAQKQALTTQVEQAPDIATVNNVKQNAQNLNNAMTNLNNALQDKTETLNSINFTDADQAKKDAYTNAVSHAEGILSKANGSNASQTEVEQAMQRVNEAKQALNGNDNVQRAKDAAKQVITNANDLNQAMT

-5239 QIANGT
+5239 QIANGI
-5245 PTPVLAPDTVTQA
+5245 PTPVLTPDTVTQA

-5278 KQDALANLDTLRD
+5278 KQEALANLDTLRD

-5324 TAMGNLKQGIAN
+5324 TAMSNLKQGIAN

-5347 DADVDKQTA
+5347 DADADKQTA

-5374 TLNPDDITRALTQV
+5374 TLNPDEITRALTQV
-5388 TDAKNSLNGEAKL
+5388 TDAKNGLNGEAKL

-5456 SQAINDKD
+5456 SQAINDKA
-5464 QILADGNYLNADPDK
+5464 QTLADGNYLNADPDK

-5610 KAVTAANNIINQT
+5610 QAVTAANNIINQT

-5885 QAAATV
+5885 QAATTV

-5977 AEPNKKQAYDEA
+5977 AEPNKKQSYDEA

-6056 NQINNATTRDKVAEI
+6056 NQINNATTR
-6071 IAQAQALNE
+6071 
-6080 AMKALKESIKDQPQT
+6080 
-6095 EASSKFINEDQAQK
+6095 
-6109 DAYTQAVQHA
+6109 
-6119 KDLINKTTDP
+6119 
-6129 TLAKSIIDQATQA
+6129 
-6142 VTDAKNNLHGDQKL
+6142 
-6156 AQDKQRATE
+6156 
-6165 TLNNLSNLNTPQRQA
+6165 
-6180 LENQINNAATRGE
+6180 GE
-6193 VAQKLTEAQALN
+6193 VAQKLTEALNQALN
-6205 QAMEALRNSIQDQQ
+6205 
-6219 QTEAGSKFINEDKP
+6219 
-6233 QKDAYQA
+6233 
-6240 AVQNAKDL
+6240 
-6248 INQTNNPTLD
+6248 
-6258 KAQVEQLTQ
+6258 
-6267 AVNQAKDNLHGDQK
+6267 
-6281 LADDKQHAV
+6281 
-6290 TDLNQLNGLNNPQR
+6290 
-6304 QALESQINNAATRDE
+6304 
-6319 VAQKL
+6319 
-6324 AEAKALDQAM
+6324 
-6334 QALRNSIQDQQ
+6334 
-6345 QTESGSKFI
+6345 
-6354 NEDKPQKDAYQAAVQ
+6354 
-6369 NAKDLINQTGNP
+6369 
-6381 TLDKSQV
+6381 
-6388 EQLTQAVTTAK
+6388 
-6399 DNLHGD
+6399 
-6405 QKLARDQ
+6405 
-6412 QQAVTTVNALPNLNH
+6412 
-6427 AQQQALTD
+6427 
-6435 AINAAPTRTEVAQHV
+6435 
-6450 QTATELDHAMETLKN
+6450 
-6465 KVDQVNTDKAQPN
+6465 
-6478 YTEASTDKK
+6478 
-6487 EAVDQ
+6487 
-6492 ALQAA
+6492 
-6497 QSITDP
+6497 
-6503 TNGSNANKDA
+6503 
-6513 VEQALTKLQ
+6513 
-6522 EKENELNGNER
+6522 
-6533 VAEAKTQAKQTI
+6533 
-6545 DQLTHLNADQI
+6545 
-6556 ATAKQNIDQATKLQ
+6556 
-6570 PIAELVDQ
+6570 
-6578 ATQLNQSMDQL
+6578 
-6589 QQAVNEH
+6589 
-6596 ANVEQTVDYTQAD
+6596 
-6609 SDKQN
+6609 
-6614 AYKQA
+6614 
-6619 IADAENV
+6619 
-6626 LKQNANKQQVD
+6626 
-6637 QALQNILN
+6637 
-6645 AKQALNGDERVA
+6645 
-6657 LAKTNGKHDI
+6657 
-6667 DQLNALNNAQQD
+6667 
-6679 GFKGRIDQSN
+6679 
-6689 DLNQIQQIVD
+6689 
-6699 EAKALNRAMDQLS
+6699 
-6712 QEITGNEGRTKGS
+6712 
-6725 TNYVNA
+6725 
-6731 DTQVKQVY
+6731 
-6739 DEAVDKAKQALDKST
+6739 
-6754 GQNLTA
+6754 
-6760 EQVIKLNDAITA
+6760 
-6772 AKKALNGEE
+6772 
-6781 RLNNRKA
+6781 
-6788 EALQRLDQLTH
+6788 
-6799 LNNAQRQ
+6799 
-6806 LAIQQINNAETLN
+6806 
-6819 KASRAIN
+6819 
-6826 RATKLDNAMGAV
+6826 
-6838 QQYIDEQHLGVISS
+6838 
-6852 TNYINADDNLKA
+6852 
-6864 NYDNAIANAAHELD
+6864 
-6878 KVQGNAIAKA
+6878 
-6888 EAEQLKQNIIDAQN
+6888 
-6902 ALNGDQNL
+6902 
-6910 ANAKDKANAFVNSLN
+6910 
-6925 GLNQQQQD
+6925 
-6933 LAHKAINNADTV
+6933 
-6945 SDVTDIVNNQ
+6945 
-6955 IDLNDAMET
+6955 
-6964 LKHLVD
+6964 
-6970 NEIPNAEQTVNYQ
+6970 
-6983 NADDNAKTN
+6983 
-6992 FDDAKRLAN
+6992 
-7001 TLLNSDNT
+7001 
-7009 NVNDINGAIQTV
+7009 
-7021 NDAIHNLNGDQRLQD
+7021 
-7036 AKDKAIQS
+7036 
-7044 INQALANKLKEIEAS
+7044 
-7059 NATDQDKLIAKNKAE
+7059 
-7074 ELANSIINNINKATS
+7074 
-7089 NQAVS
+7089 
-7094 QVQTAGNHAIEQVHA
+7094 
-7109 NEIPKAKI
+7109 
-7117 DANKDVDKQVQS
+7117 
-7129 LIDEIDRNPNLTD
+7129 
-7142 KEKQAL
+7142 
-7148 KDRINQILQ
+7148 
-7157 QGHNGI
+7157 
-7163 NNAMTKEEI
+7163 
-7172 EQAKAQLAQAL
+7172 
-7183 QDIKDLVKAKE
+7183 
-7194 DAKQDVD
+7194 
-7201 KQVQALI
+7201 
-7208 DEIDQNPNLTDKEK
+7208 
-7222 QALKDRINQIL
+7222 
-7233 QQGHNGINN
+7233 
-7242 AMTKEEIEQ
+7242 
-7251 AKAQLAQALQDIKDL
+7251 
-7266 VKAKENAK
+7266 
-7274 QDIDKRVQALIDEID
+7274 
-7289 QNPNL
+7289 
-7294 TDKEKQALK
+7294 
-7303 DRINQI
+7303 
-7309 LQQGHNDINNA
+7309 
-7320 LTKEEIEQAKAQLA
+7320 
-7334 QALQDIKD
+7334 
-7342 LVKAKEDAKN
+7342 
-7352 AIKALANAKR
+7352 
-7362 DQINSNPDLTPEQ
+7362 
-7375 KAKALKEIDEAE
+7375 
-7387 KRALQNVEN
+7387 
-7396 AQTIDQLN
+7396 
-7404 RGLNLGLDDIR
+7404 
-7415 NTHVWEVDEQPAVN
+7415 
-7429 EIFEATPEQILVNG
+7429 
-7443 ELIVHR
+7443 
-7449 DDIIT
+7449 
-7454 EQDILAH
+7454 
-7461 INLIDQLSAEVIDT
+7461 
-7475 PSTATISDS
+7475 
-7484 LTAKVEVTLLDG
+7484 
-7496 SKVIVNVPVKVVEKE
+7496 
-7511 LSVVKQQAIESIE
+7511 
-7524 NAAQQKI
+7524 
-7531 DEINNSVTLTLEQKE
+7531 
-7546 AAIAEVNKLKQQAID
+7546 
-7561 YINNA
+7561 
-7566 PDVHSVEEIQQQ
+7566 
-7578 EQAHIE
+7578 
-7584 QFYPEQFTI
+7584 
-7593 EQAKSN
+7593 
-7599 AIKSIEDA
+7599 
-7607 IQHMID
+7607 
-7613 EIKARTDLTDKE
+7613 
-7625 KQEAIAKLNQLKE
+7625 
-7638 QAIQAI
+7638 
-7644 QRAQSIDE
+7644 
-7652 ISEQLEQFK
+7652 
-7661 AQMKAANPTAKE
+7661 
-7673 LAKRKQEAI
+7673 
-7682 SRIKDFSNEK
+7682 
-7692 INSIRNSEIGTT
+7692 
-7704 DEKQAAMN
+7704 
-7712 QINEIVLETIR
+7712 
-7723 DINNA
+7723 
-7728 HTLQQVEAAL
+7728 
-7738 NNGIARI
+7738 
-7745 SAVQIVI
+7745 
-7752 SDRAKQS
+7752 
-7759 SSTGNESNSHL
+7759 
-7770 TIGYGTANHPFN
+7770 
-7782 SSTIGHKKKI
+7782 
-7792 DEDDD
+7792 
-7797 IDPLHMRHFSNNFGN
+7797 
-7812 VIKNAIGVVGIS
+7812 
-7824 GLLASF
+7824 
-7830 WFFIAKRRRKE
+7830 
-7841 DEEEELEIR
+7841 
-7850 DNNKDS
+7850 
-7856 IKETLDDTKHLP
+7856 
-7868 LLFAK
+7868 
-7873 RRRKEDEEDVTV
+7873 
-7885 EEKDTLN
+7885 
-7892 NGESLDKVKHT
+7892 
-7903 PFFLPKRRRKEDEED
+7903 
-7918 VEVTNENTDEKVL
+7918 
-7931 QDNEHSPI
+7931 
-7939 LIAKRR
+7939 
-7945 KDKEVDV
+7945 
-7952 ETTTSIE
+7952 
-7959 SNEDDAPLLLAK
+7959 
-7971 KKNQKDNQSK
+7971 
-7981 GKKSASKNL
+7981 
-7990 LKS
+7990 

>member
-1 MGNGAE
+1 MNYRDKIQKFSIRKYTVGTFSTVIATLVFLGFNTSQAHAAETNQPASVVKQKQQSNNEQTENRESQVQNSQNSQNGQSLSATHENEQPNISQANLVDQKVAQSSTTNDEQPASQNVNTKKDSATAATTQPDKEESKHKQNESQFANKNGNDNRAAHVENHEANVVTASDSSDNGNVQHDRNELQAFFDANYHDYRFIDRENADSGTFNYVKGIFDKINTLLGSNDPINNKDLQLAYKELEQAVALIRTMPQRQQTSRRSNRIQTRSVESRAAEPRSVSDYQNANSSYYVENANDGSGYPVGTYINASSKGAPYNLPTTPWNTLKASDSKEIALMTAKQTGDGYQWVIKFNKGHAPHQNMIFWFALPADQVPVGRTDFVTVNSDGTNVQWSHGAGAGANKPLQQMWEYGVNDPDRSHDFKIRNRSGQVIYSWPTVHVYSLEDLSRASDYFSEAGATAATKAFGRQNFEYINGQKPAESPGVPKVYTFIGQGDASYTISFKTQGPTVNKLYYAAGGRALEYNQLFMYSQLYVESTQDHQQRLNGLRQVVNRTYRIGTTKRVEVSQGNVQTKKVLESTNLNIDDFVDDPLSYVKTPSNKVLGFYPTNATTNAFRPGGVQELNEYQLSQLFTDQKLQEAARTRNPIRLMIGFDYPDGYGNSETLVPVNLTVLPEIQHNIKFFKNDDTQNIAEKPFSKQAGHPVFYVYAGNQGNASVNLGGSVTSIQPLRINLTSNENFTDKDWQITGIPRTLHIENSTNRPNNARERNIELVGNLLPGDYFGTIRFGRKEQLFEIRVKPHTPTITTTAEQLRGTALQKVPVNISGIPLDPSALVYLVAPTNQTTNGGSEADQIPSGYTILATGTPDGVHNTITIRPQDYVVFIPPVGKQIRAVVYYNKVVASNMSNAVTILPDDIPPTINNPVGINAKYYRGDEVNFTMGVSDRHSGLKSTTITTLPSGWTSNLTKSDNKNGSLAITGRVSMNQAFNSDITFKVSATDNVNNTTNDSQSKHVSIHVGKISEDAHPIVLGNTEKVVVVNPTAVSNDEKQSIITAFMNKNQNIRGYLASTDPVTVDNNGNVTLHYRDGSSTTLDATNVMTYEPVVKSEYQTANAAKTATVTIAKGQSFSIGDIKQYFTLSNGQAIPSGTFTNITSDRTIPTAQEVSQMNAGTQLYHIVASNAYHKDTEDFYISLKIVDVKQPEGDQRVYRTSTYDLTTDEISKVKQAFINANRDVITLAEGDISVTNTPNGANVSTITVNINKGRLTKSFASNLANMNFLRWVNFPQDYTVTWTNAKIANRPTDGGLSWSDDHKSLIYRYDATLGTQITTNDILTMLKATTTVPGLRNNITGNEKSQAEAGGRPNFRTTGYSQSNATTDGQRQFTLNGQVIQVLDIINPSNGYGGQPVTNSNTRANHSNSTVVNVNEPAANGAGAFTIDHVVKSNSTHNASDAVYKAQLYLTPYGPKQYVEHLNQNTGNTTDAINIYFVPSDLVNPTISVGNYTNHQVFSGETFTNTITANDNFGVQSVTVPNTSQITGTVDNNHQHVSATAPNVTSATNKTINLLATDTSGNTATTSFNVTVKPLRDKYRVGTSSTAANPVRIANISNNATVSQADQTTIINSLTFTETVPNRSYARASANEITSKTVSNVSRTGNNANVTVTVTYQDGTTSTVTVPVKHVIPEIVAHSHYTVQGQDFPAGNGSSASDYFKLSNGSAIPDATITWVSGQAPNKDNTRIGQDITVTAHILIDGETTPITKTATYKVVSTVPKHVFETNRGAVFPGVSDVYDAKQYVKPVNDSWTQNAQRMNFQFTNSYGPSKDVVGISTRDIRVTYDNHQTQIIKILAKVKPDPPRIDGNSVTYKAGLTNQQIKINNVLSSSSIKLFKADNTPLTITNTTYGSGNTAVVTVSDALPNGVIKARSSITMNNVTYTTQDEHGRAIDVTRNESVDSNDSATVTVTPQLQATTEGAVFIKGGDGFDFGHVERFIQNPPHGATVAWHDSPDTWKNTVGNTHKTAVVTLPNGQGTRNVEVPVKVYPVANAKAPSRDVKGQNLTSGTDAINYITFDPNTNTNGITAAWANRQQPNNQQAGVQHLNVDVTYPGISAAKRVPVTVNVYQFEFPQTTYTTTVGGTLASGTQASGYAHMQNATGLPTDGFTYKWNRDTTGTNDANWSAMNKPNVAKVVNAKYDVIYNGHTFATSLPAKFVVKDVQPAKPTVTETAAGAITIAPGANQTVNTHAGNVTTYADKLVIKRNGNVVTTFTRRNNTSPWVKEASAATVAGIAGTNNGITVAAGTFNPADTIQVVATQGSGETVSDEQRSDDFTVVAPQPNQATTKIWQNGHIDITPNNPSGHLINPTQAMDIAYTEKVGNGAE

-20 QWTIANKPDYVTLD
+20 QWTIANKPEYVTLD
-34 AQTGKVTFNANTI
+34 GQTGKVTFNANTI
-47 KPNSSI
+47 KPNSAI

-60 TGHSVSSN
+60 TGHSASSN

-162 HLDDPVSTEGKKPG
+162 HLDDPVSTDGKKPG
-176 TITQYNNAMHNAQQQ
+176 TITQYNNAIHNAQQQ

-204 NERATPQQVSDALTK
+204 NERATPQQVNAALSK
-219 VRAAQT
+219 VQAAQT
-225 KIDQAKALLQNKE
+225 KINEAKALLQNKE

-345 ASITAYNNSI
+345 ASITAYNNSMH
-355 RALQSDLTSA
+355 ALQSDLTSA

-384 SALTNVNRVNERL
+384 SALTNVNRVNDKI

-449 TESTNAQNVINNG
+449 TESANAQNVINNG

-467 QIAAEKTK
+467 QIAAEKAK

-496 LQTAKT
+496 LQAAKT

-513 TTGMTSTSVATFN
+513 TTGMTSASVARFN

-631 VEQINTNTSAANQA
+631 VDQINTNTSAANQA

-653 QALTPDKAPLQNAK
+653 QALTPDKAPLQTAK

-716 NINDKVTEANQA
+716 NINDKVAEANQA

-906 KQTTHSLNTAM
+906 KQTTQSLNTAM

-1222 QVTEAMNQLNSA
+1222 QVTEAMNQVNSA

-1368 NLAAAKQNAKTYLNT
+1368 NLATAKQNAKTYLNT

-1458 AKAILNKSTGPNTA
+1458 AKAILNKQHGPNTA
-1472 QNAVEAALQRVNNA
+1472 QNAVEAALQRVNTA

-1640 QKQKDALKT
+1640 QHQKDALKA

-1777 GQANRLEDVQTVQTN
+1777 GQANRLEDVQSVQTN

-1816 QNYTDASSNNQST
+1816 QNYTDASPNNQST

-1847 TMDTSAITQAT
+1847 TMDASAITQAA

-1896 SAISTQ
+1896 SAISSQ

-1933 HDQNTVKQSVKF
+1933 HDQNTVKQGVNF

-2058 INDKTNTLA
+2058 INDKANTLA

-2074 DSDKKTAYTQAVTN
+2074 DSDKKTAYTQAVAN

-2096 SGSNLDKTAVEN
+2096 SGSNLDKAAVEN
-2108 ALSQVANAKG
+2108 ALSQVTNAKG

-2368 KDALN
+2368 KEALN

-2434 GSINDKDATLR
+2434 GAINDKDATLR

-2515 NGLPNLTQLQ
+2515 NGLPHLTQLQ

-2604 MDANAING
+2604 MDANAIND

-2624 NGVQN
+2624 NGAQN

-2665 SDANNVQHTAT
+2665 SDANNVQHTVT

-2682 TALKAAIADKERTKA
+2682 TALKATIADKERTKA

-2728 ATLTVNDVNSATS
+2728 ATLTVNDVNSAAS

-2753 NNLRVAKENAN
+2753 NNLRVAKEHAN
-2764 NTIDGLAQLNNAQKA
+2764 NTIDGLAQLNNVQKA

-2791 EGVQTVKNSS
+2791 DGVQTVKNSS

-2831 PTNRN
+2831 PNNRN

-2915 TVAGVNQETAKAT
+2915 TVAGVNQETVKAT

-2943 EAQTKQ
+2943 ETQTKQ
-2949 TQKYLDAEPIKKSAY
+2949 TQKYLDAEPSKKSAY

-3018 LGTLTH
+3018 LGILTH

-3079 QDADDAKRTAYSQAV
+3079 QDAD
-3094 NAAAT
+3094 
-3099 ILNKTA
+3099 
-3105 GGNTP
+3105 
-3110 KADVERAMQAVTQAN
+3110 
-3125 TALNGIQNLER
+3125 
-3136 AKQAA
+3136 
-3141 NTAITNASDL
+3141 
-3151 NTKQKEALKAQVT
+3151 
-3164 SAGRVSA
+3164 
-3171 ANGVEHTA
+3171 
-3179 TELNTAMTALKRAIA
+3179 
-3194 DKAETKASGNYVNAD
+3194 
-3209 ANKRQAYDEK
+3209 
-3219 VTAAENIVSGT
+3219 
-3230 PTPTLTPADVTNA
+3230 
-3243 ATQVTNAKTQLNG
+3243 
-3256 NHNLEVAKQNA
+3256 
-3267 NTAIDGLTSLNGPQ
+3267 
-3281 KAKLK
+3281 
-3286 EQVGQATTLP
+3286 
-3296 NVQTV
+3296 
-3301 RDNAQT
+3301 
-3307 LNSAMKGLRD
+3307 
-3317 SIANEATIKAGQ
+3317 
-3329 NYTDASPN
+3329 
-3337 NRSEYDSAVTAA
+3337 
-3349 KAIIDQTT
+3349 
-3357 SPSMNAQEINQAKDQ
+3357 
-3372 VTAKQQALNGQENLR
+3372 
-3387 TAQTNAKQ
+3387 
-3395 HLNGLSD
+3395 
-3402 LTDAQKDAVKRQ
+3402 
-3414 IEGATHVNEVTQA
+3414 
-3427 QNNADALNTAMTNLK
+3427 
-3442 NGIQDQ
+3442 
-3448 NTIKQGVN
+3448 
-3456 FTDADEAKRNAY
+3456 EAKRNAY

-3485 NTAKDNVESALQN
+3485 NTAKDGVETALQN

-3507 GNQNVANAKSTA
+3507 GNQNVANAKTTA

-3531 AQKEALKTQIE
+3531 AQKAALKSQIE
-3542 GASTVAGVNQV
+3542 GATTVAGVNQV
-3553 STTASELNTAM
+3553 STMASELNTAM

-3569 GINDEAA
+3569 GINDE
-3576 TKAAQKYTDADRDKQ
+3576 
-3591 TAYNDAVTAA
+3591 
-3601 KTLLDKTA
+3601 
-3609 GSNDNKAAVEQALQ
+3609 
-3623 RVNTAKTALNGDAR
+3623 
-3637 LNEAKNT
+3637 
-3644 AKQQLA
+3644 
-3650 TMSHLTNAQ
+3650 
-3659 KANLTEQIERGTT
+3659 
-3672 VAGVQGIQ
+3672 
-3680 ANAGTLDQAMNQ
+3680 
-3692 LRQSIASKDTTKS
+3692 
-3705 SEDYQDANADL
+3705 
-3716 QNAYNR
+3716 
-3722 AVSDAE
+3722 
-3728 GIISATNNP
+3728 
-3737 EMNPDTINQ
+3737 
-3746 KASQVNSAKSA
+3746 
-3757 LNGDEKL
+3757 
-3764 AAAKQ
+3764 
-3769 TAKTDI
+3769 
-3775 GRLTD
+3775 
-3780 LNNAQRTAAN
+3780 
-3790 AEVDQAPNLAAVTA
+3790 
-3804 AKNKATSL
+3804 
-3812 NTAMGNLKHA
+3812 
-3822 LAEKDNTKRS
+3822 
-3832 VNYTD
+3832 
-3837 ADQPKQQA
+3837 
-3845 YDTAVTQ
+3845 
-3852 AEAITNANGSN
+3852 
-3863 ANETQVQAALNQL
+3863 
-3876 NQAKNDLNGDNKVAQ
+3876 
-3891 AKETAK
+3891 
-3897 RALASYSNLN
+3897 
-3907 NAQSTA
+3907 
-3913 ATSQIDNAT
+3913 
-3922 TVADVTA
+3922 
-3929 AQNTANELN
+3929 
-3938 TAMGQLQ
+3938 
-3945 NGIND
+3945 
-3950 QNTVKQQV
+3950 
-3958 NFTDADQGKKDAYT
+3958 
-3972 NAVTNAQ
+3972 
-3979 GILDKANGQNMT
+3979 
-3991 KAQVEAALNQ
+3991 
-4001 VTTAKNALNG
+4001 
-4011 DANVRQ
+4011 
-4017 AKSDAKANLGTLTH
+4017 
-4031 LNNAQKQ
+4031 
-4038 DLTSQIEGATTVNGV
+4038 
-4053 NSVKTKAQDLDGAMQ
+4053 
-4068 RLESAIA
+4068 
-4075 NKDQTKAS
+4075 
-4083 ENYIDAD
+4083 
-4090 PTKKTAFDNAI
+4090 
-4101 IQAESYLNKDHGAN
+4101 
-4115 KDKQAVEQAIQ
+4115 
-4126 SVTSTENA
+4126 
-4134 LNGDANLQRA
+4134 
-4144 KTEATQAIDNLTHLN
+4144 
-4159 TPQKT
+4159 
-4164 ALKQQV
+4164 
-4170 NAAQRVSGVTDL
+4170 
-4182 KNSATSLNNAM
+4182 
-4193 DQLKQAIADH
+4193 
-4203 DTIVAG
+4203 
-4209 GNYTNASPDK
+4209 
-4219 QGAYTDAYNAAKNIV
+4219 
-4234 NGSPNVITNAADVTA
+4234 
-4249 ATQRVNNAETGLN
+4249 
-4262 GDTNLATAKQQAK
+4262 
-4275 DALRQMTHLSDAQK
+4275 
-4289 QSITGQIDS
+4289 
-4298 ATQVTGVQSVKD
+4298 
-4310 NATNLDNAMN
+4310 
-4320 QLRNSIANKD
+4320 
-4330 EVKASQPYVDADT
+4330 
-4343 DKQNAYNTAVTSAE
+4343 
-4357 NIINAT
+4357 
-4363 SQPTL
+4363 
-4368 NPSAVTQAAN
+4368 
-4378 QVNTNKTAL
+4378 
-4387 NGAQNLANKKQ
+4387 
-4398 ETTANINQLSHLNN
+4398 
-4412 AQKQDL
+4412 
-4418 NTQVTNA
+4418 
-4425 PNISTVNQV
+4425 
-4434 KTKAEQLDQ
+4434 
-4443 AMERLINGIQDKD
+4443 
-4456 QVKQSVN
+4456 
-4463 FTDADPEKQTAYNNA
+4463 
-4478 VTAAENIINQA
+4478 
-4489 NGTNANQSQVEAALS
+4489 
-4504 TVTTTKQALNGDR
+4504 
-4517 KVTDAKNNAN
+4517 
-4527 QRLSTLDNLNN
+4527 
-4538 AQKGAVTGN
+4538 
-4547 INQAHT
+4547 
-4553 VAEVTQAIQTAQ
+4553 
-4565 ELNTAMGNLKNSLN
+4565 
-4579 DKDTTLGSQNFAD
+4579 
-4592 ADPEKKNAYNEAVR
+4592 
-4606 NAENILN
+4606 
-4613 KSTGT
+4613 
-4618 NVPKDQVE
+4618 
-4626 AAMNQVNTTK
+4626 
-4636 AALNGT
+4636 
-4642 QNLEKAK
+4642 
-4649 QHANTA
+4649 
-4655 IDGLSHLTNAQKDAL
+4655 
-4670 KQLVQQSTTV
+4670 
-4680 AEAQGN
+4680 
-4686 EQKANNVDAAM
+4686 
-4697 DKLRQ
+4697 
-4702 SIADNATTKQNQNYT
+4702 
-4717 DASPN
+4717 
-4722 KKDAYNNAVTT
+4722 
-4733 AQGIID
+4733 
-4739 QTTNPTLDPTVINQA
+4739 
-4754 AGQVSTTKNAL
+4754 
-4765 NGNENLEAAKQQATQ
+4765 
-4780 SLGSLDNLNN
+4780 
-4790 AQKQA
+4790 
-4795 VTNQINGAH
+4795 
-4804 TVDEANQIKQN
+4804 
-4815 AQNLNTAMG
+4815 
-4824 NLKQAIADKDA
+4824 
-4835 TKATVNFTDADQA
+4835 
-4848 KQQAYNTA
+4848 
-4856 VTNAEN
+4856 
-4862 IISKANGG
+4862 
-4870 NATQTE
+4870 
-4876 VEQAIQQVNA
+4876 
-4886 TKQAL
+4886 
-4891 NGNANVQHA
+4891 
-4900 KDEATALINSSNDL
+4900 
-4914 NQAQKDALKQ
+4914 
-4924 QVQNATT
+4924 
-4931 VAGVNNVKQTAQ
+4931 
-4943 ELNNAMTQLKQGIA
+4943 
-4957 DKEQTKAD
+4957 
-4965 GNFVN
+4965 
-4970 ADPDKQ
+4970 
-4976 NAYNQ
+4976 
-4981 AVAKAE
+4981 
-4987 ALISG
+4987 
-4992 TPDVVVT
+4992 
-4999 PSEITAAL
+4999 
-5007 NKVTQA
+5007 
-5013 KNDLNGNTN
+5013 
-5022 LATAKQNVQQAI
+5022 
-5034 DQLPNLNQAQRDEYN
+5034 
-5049 KQITQATLVPNV
+5049 
-5061 NAIQQAATTLNDAMT
+5061 
-5076 QLKQGIA
+5076 
-5083 DKDQTK
+5083 
-5089 ANGNFVNADTDKQNA
+5089 
-5104 YNNAVAH
+5104 
-5111 AEQII
+5111 
-5116 SGTPNANVDPQ
+5116 
-5127 QVAQA
+5127 
-5132 LQQVNQAKGDLN
+5132 
-5144 GNHNLQVAKD
+5144 
-5154 NANTAIDQLPNLNQ
+5154 
-5168 PQKTALKDQV
+5168 
-5178 SHAELVTGVNA
+5178 
-5189 IKQNA
+5189 
-5194 DALNNAMGT
+5194 
-5203 LKQQIQANSQVPQSV
+5203 
-5218 DFTQADQDKQQAYN
+5218 
-5232 NAANQAQ
+5232 
-5239 QIANGT
+5239 
-5245 PTPVLAPDTVTQA
+5245 
-5258 VTTMN
+5258 
-5263 QAKDALNGDEKLAQA
+5263 
-5278 KQDALANLDTLRD
+5278 
-5291 LNQPQRDAL
+5291 
-5300 RNQINQAQA
+5300 
-5309 LATVEQTKQNAQNVN
+5309 
-5324 TAMGNLKQGIAN
+5324 
-5336 KDTVKA
+5336 
-5342 SENYH
+5342 
-5347 DADVDKQTA
+5347 
-5356 YTNAVSQ
+5356 
-5363 AEGII
+5363 
-5368 NQTTNP
+5368 
-5374 TLNPDDITRALTQV
+5374 
-5388 TDAKNSLNGEAKL
+5388 
-5401 ATEKQNA
+5401 
-5408 KDAVSGMTHL
+5408 
-5418 NDAQKQALKGQ
+5418 
-5429 IDQSPE
+5429 
-5435 IATVNQVKQTA
+5435 
-5446 TSLDQAMDQL
+5446 
-5456 SQAINDKD
+5456 
-5464 QILADGNYLNADPDK
+5464 
-5479 QNAYK
+5479 
-5484 QAVAKAEA
+5484 
-5492 LLNKQSGTNEVQAQ
+5492 
-5506 VESITNEVNAAKQA
+5506 
-5520 LNGNDNLANA
+5520 
-5530 KQQAKQQLANLTH
+5530 
-5543 LNDAQK
+5543 
-5549 QSFESQITQAPL
+5549 
-5561 VTDVTTINQK
+5561 
-5571 AQTLDHAME
+5571 
-5580 LLRNSVADNQTTLAS
+5580 
-5595 EDYHDATAQRQNDYN
+5595 
-5610 KAVTAANNIINQT
+5610 
-5623 TSPTMNPDD
+5623 
-5632 VNGATTQVN
+5632 
-5641 NTKVALDGDENLA
+5641 
-5654 AAKQQANNRLDQ
+5654 
-5666 LDHLNNAQ
+5666 
-5674 KQQLQSQITQS
+5674 
-5685 SDIAAVNGHKQTAE
+5685 
-5699 SLNTAMGN
+5699 
-5707 LINAIADHQ
+5707 
-5716 AVEQRGNFINA
+5716 
-5727 DTDKQTAYNTAVN
+5727 
-5740 EAAAMINKQTGQ
+5740 
-5752 NANQTEVEQA
+5752 
-5762 ITKVQTTLQALNG
+5762 
-5775 DHNLQVAKTNAT
+5775 
-5787 QAIDALTSLNDPQKT
+5787 
-5802 ALKDQVTAATLVT
+5802 
-5815 AVHQIE
+5815 
-5821 QNANTLNQAMHGL
+5821 
-5834 RQSIQDNAAT
+5834 AAT

-5964 DKDATRA
+5964 DKDATRM

-6016 VISSKNA
+6016 VTSSKNA

-6193 VAQKLTEAQALN
+6193 VAQKLTEAEALN

-6248 INQTNNPTLD
+6248 INQTGNPTLD
-6258 KAQVEQLTQ
+6258 KAQVEQLTH
-6267 AVNQAKDNLHGDQK
+6267 AVKQAKDNLHGDQK

-6304 QALESQINNAATRDE
+6304 QALESQINNAATRGE

-6345 QTESGSKFI
+6345 QTEAGSKFI

-6427 AQQQALTD
+6427 AQQQTLTD

-6522 EKENELNGNER
+6522 EKVNELNGNER

-6596 ANVEQTVDYTQAD
+6596 ANVEQTIDYTQAD
-6609 SDKQN
+6609 SDKQK

-6739 DEAVDKAKQALDKST
+6739 DEAVDKAKQALDKSS

-6760 EQVIKLNDAITA
+6760 EQVIKLNDAVTA

-7009 NVNDINGAIQTV
+7009 NVNDINGAIQAV

-7117 DANKDVDKQVQS
+7117 DANKDVDKQVQA

-7157 QGHNGI
+7157 QGHNDI
-7163 NNAMTKEEI
+7163 NNALTKEEI

-7194 DAKQDVD
+7194 DTKQDVD

-7251 AKAQLAQALQDIKDL
+7251 AKAQLAQALKEIKDL

-7274 QDIDKRVQALIDEID
+7274 QDVDKQVQALIDEID

-7320 LTKEEIEQAKAQLA
+7320 MTKEEIEQAKAQLA

-7561 YINNA
+7561 HVNNA

-7578 EQAHIE
+7578 EQAYIE
-7584 QFYPEQFTI
+7584 QFNPEQFTI

-7644 QRAQSIDE
+7644 QRAQSISE
-7652 ISEQLEQFK
+7652 ITEQLEQFK

-7692 INSIRNSEIGTT
+7692 INSIRNSEIGTA

-7782 SSTIGHKKKI
+7782 SSTIGHKKKL

-7885 EEKDTLN
+7885 EEKDSLN

-7931 QDNEHSPI
+7931 KDNEHSP
-7939 LIAKRR
+7939 LLFAKRR
-7945 KDKEVDV
+7945 KDKEEDV

-7959 SNEDDAPLLLAK
+7959 SKDEDVPLLLAK

-7981 GKKSASKNL
+7981 DKKSASKNTSKKVAAKKKKK
-7990 LKS
+7990 KSKKNKK

>member
-1 MGNGAE
+1 MNYRDKIQKFSIRKYTVGTFSTVIATLVFLGFNTSQAHAAETNQPASVVKQKQQSNNEQTENRESQVQNSQNSQNSQSLSATHENEQPNNSQANLVNQKVAQSSTTNDEQPASQNVNTKKDSATAATTQPDKEESKHKQNESQSANKNGNDNRAAHVENHEANVVTASDSSDNGNVQHDRNELQAFFDANYHDYRFIDRENADSGTFNYVKGIFDKINTLLGSNDPINNKDLQLAYKELEQAVALIRTMPQRQQTSRRSNRIQTRSVESRAAEPRSVSDYQNANSSYYVENANDGSGYPVGTYINASSKGAPYNLPTTPWNTLKASDSKEIALMTAKQTGDGYQWVIKFNKGHAPHQNMIFWFALPADQVPVGRTDFVTVNSDGTNVQWSHGAGAGANKPLQQMWEYGVNDPDRSHDFKIRNRSGQVIYSWPTVHVYSLEDLSRASDYFSEAGATPATKAFGRQNFEYINGQKPAESPGVPKVYTFIGQGDASYTISFKTQGPTVNKLYYAAGGRALEYNQLFMYSQLYVESTQDHQQRLNGLRQVVNRTYRIGTTKRVEVSQGNVQTKKVLESTNLNIDDFVDDPLSYVKTPSNKVLGFYPTNANTNAFRPGGVQELNEYQLSQLFTDQKLQEAARTRNPIRLMIGFDYPDGYGNSETLVPVNLTVLPEIQHNIKFFKNDDTQNIAEKPFSKQAGHPVFYVYAGNQGNASVNLGGSVTSIQPLRINLTSNENFTDKDWQITGIPRTLHIENSTNRTNNARERNIELVGNLLPGDYFGTIRFGRKEQLFEIRVKPHTPTITTTAEQLRGTALQKVPVNISGIPLDPSALVYLVAPTNQTTNGGSEADQIPSGYTILATGTPDGVHNTITIRPQDYVVFIPPVGKQIRAVVYYNKVVASNMSNAVTILPDDIPPTINNPVGINAKYYRGDEVNFTMGVSDRHSGIKNTTITTLPSGWTSNLTKSDNKNGSLAITGRVSMNQAFNSDITFKVSATDNVNNTTNDSQSKHVSIHVGKISEDAHPIVLGNTEKVVVVNPTAVSNDEKQSIITAFMNKNQNIRGYLASTDPVTVDNNGNVTLHYRDGSSTTLDATNVMTYEPVVKSEYQTANAAKTATVTIAKGQSFNIGDIKQYFTLSNGQAIPNGTFTNITSDRTIPTAQEVSQMNAGTQLYHIVASNAYHKDTEDFYISLKIVDVKQPEGDQRVYRTSTYDLTTDEISKVKQAFINANRDVITLAEGDISVTNTPNGANVSTITVNINKGRLTKSFASNLANMNFLRWVNFPQDYTVTWTNAKIANRPTDGGLSWSDDHKSLIYRYDATLGTQITTNDILTMLKATTTVPGLRNNITGNEKAQAEAGGRPNYRTTGYSQSNATTDGQRQFTLNGQVIQILDIINPSNGYGGQPVTNSNTRANHSNSTVVNVNEPAANGAGAFTIDHVVKSNSTHNASDAVYKAQLYLTPYGPKQYVEHLNQNTGNTTDAINIYFVPSDLVNPTISVGNYTNHQVFSGETFTNTITANDNFGVQSVTVPNTSQITGTVDNNHQHVSATAPNVTSATSKTINLLATDTSGNTATTSFNVTVKPLRDKYRVGTSSTAANPVRIANISNNATVSQADQTTIINSLTFTSNAPNRNYATASANEITSKTVSNVSRTGNNANVTVTVTHQDGTTSTVTVPVKHVIPEIVAHSHYTVQGQDFPAGNGSSAADYFKLSNGSAIPDATITWVSGQAPNKDNTRIGEDITVTAHILIDGETTPITKTATYKVVRTVPKHVFETARGVLYPGVSDMYDAKQYVKPVNNSWSTNAQHMNFQFVGTYGPNKDVVGISTRLIRVTYDNRQTEDLTILSKVKPDPPRIDANSVTYKAGLTNQEIKVNNVLNNSSVKLFKADNTPLNVTNITHGSGFSSVVTVSDALPNGGIKAKSSISMNNVTYTTQDEHGQVVTVTRNESVDSNDSASVTVTPQLQATTEGAVFIKGGDGFDFGHVERFIQNPPHGATVAWHDSPDTWKNTVGNTHKTAVVTLPSGQGTRNVEVPVKVYPVANAKAPSRDVKGQNLTHGTNAIDYITFDPNTNTNGITAAWANRQQPNNQQAGVQHLNVDVTYPGISAAKRVPVTVNVYQFEFPQTTYTTTVGGTLASGTQASGYAHMQNASGLPTDGFTYKWNRDTTGTNDANWAAMNKPNTAQVVNAKYDVIYNGHTFATSLPAKFVVKDVQPAKPTVTETAAGAITIAPGANQTVNTHAGNVTTYADKLVIKRNGNVVTTFTRRNNTSPWVKEASAANVTGIVGTNNGITVAAGTFNPADTIQVVATQGSGETISDEQRSDDFTVVAPQPNQATTKIWQNGHIDITPNNPSGHLINPTQAMDIAYTEKVGNGAE

-513 TTGMTSTSVATFN
+513 TTGMTSASVAAFN
-526 EKLSAARTKIQE
+526 DKLSAARTKIQE

-610 KLTAARNKIQ
+610 KLTAARNKVQ

-631 VEQINTNTSAANQA
+631 VDQINTNTSAANQA

-716 NINDKVTEANQA
+716 NINDKVAEANQA

-906 KQTTHSLNTAM
+906 KQTTQSLNTAM

-1000 TALGHLNNLNNAQR
+1000 TALGHLNNLNNVQR

-1081 ETIINQTT
+1081 ETIINQTA

-1103 AVTSNKNALNGD
+1103 AVTTNKNALNGD
-1115 EKLAQSKTD
+1115 EKLVQSKTD

-1222 QVTEAMNQLNSA
+1222 QVTEAMNQVNSA

-1299 RQSIANKDATK
+1299 RQSIANNDATK

-1368 NLAAAKQNAKTYLNT
+1368 NLATAKQNAKTYLNT

-1418 DQAMASL
+1418 DQAMANL
-1425 QSGINN
+1425 QNGINN

-1472 QNAVEAALQRVNNA
+1472 QNAVEAALQRVNTA

-1572 QKRNAYNQAVSAAET
+1572 QKRNAYNQAISAAET

-1604 ALNNVNNAKHA
+1604 ALNNVNSAKHA

-1640 QKQKDALKT
+1640 QKQKDALKA
-1649 QANGAQRVSNAQDV
+1649 QANGAQRVSNANDV

-1675 TLKHAIADKTN
+1675 QLQHAIADKTN

-1777 GQANRLEDVQTVQTN
+1777 GQANRLEDVQSVQTN
-1792 GQALNNAMKGLRD
+1792 GQSLNNAMKGLRD

-1816 QNYTDASSNNQST
+1816 QNYTDASPNNQST

-1896 SAISTQ
+1896 SAISSQ

-1920 ELNTQMGNLEQAI
+1920 ELNAQMGNLEQAI
-1933 HDQNTVKQSVKF
+1933 HDQNTVKQGVNF

-1959 VSRAEAILNK
+1959 VSRAETILNK

-1983 IQNVS
+1983 IQNVT

-2058 INDKTNTLA
+2058 INDKANTLA

-2096 SGSNLDKTAVEN
+2096 SGSNLDKAAVEN
-2108 ALSQVANAKG
+2108 ALSQVTNAKG

-2192 NGQNYLDATG
+2192 NGQNYLDATER
-2202 SNKTNYNNAV
+2202 NKTNYNNAV

-2382 AAAKQ
+2382 AAARQ

-2394 ITNAQRTDL
+2394 ITNAQRTAL

-2434 GSINDKDATLR
+2434 GAINDKDATLR

-2539 AGVNG
+2539 VGVNG

-2604 MDANAING
+2604 MDANAIND

-2624 NGVQN
+2624 NGAQN

-2643 AHDLNQKQKDALK
+2643 AQDLNQKQKDALK

-2697 SGNYVNADQ
+2697 SGNYVNAD
-2706 EKRQAYDSKVTNAEN
+2706 
-2721 IINGTPN
+2721 
-2728 ATLTVNDVNSATS
+2728 
-2741 QVNAAKTALNGD
+2741 
-2753 NNLRVAKENAN
+2753 
-2764 NTIDGLAQLNNAQKA
+2764 
-2779 KLKEQVQ
+2779 
-2786 SATTL
+2786 
-2791 EGVQTVKNSS
+2791 
-2801 QTLNTAMK
+2801 
-2809 GLRDSIA
+2809 
-2816 NEATIKAGQN
+2816 
-2826 YTDAS
+2826 
-2831 PTNRN
+2831 
-2836 EYDSAVTA
+2836 
-2844 AKAIINQT
+2844 
-2852 SNPTMEPNTI
+2852 
-2862 TQATS
+2862 
-2867 QVTTKEHALNG
+2867 
-2878 AQNLAQA
+2878 
-2885 KTTAKNNLNNLTSI
+2885 
-2899 NNAQKDALTRS
+2899 
-2910 IDGAT
+2910 
-2915 TVAGVNQETAKAT
+2915 
-2928 ELNNAMHSLQNGIND
+2928 
-2943 EAQTKQ
+2943 
-2949 TQKYLDAEPIKKSAY
+2949 
-2964 DQAVN
+2964 
-2969 AAKAI
+2969 
-2974 LTKASGQNVDK
+2974 
-2985 AAVEQ
+2985 
-2990 ALQNVNSTKTALNGD
+2990 
-3005 AKLNEAKAAAKQT
+3005 
-3018 LGTLTH
+3018 
-3024 INNAQRTALD
+3024 
-3034 NEITQATNVEGVNTV
+3034 
-3049 KAKAQQLDGAM
+3049 
-3060 GQLETSIRDKDT
+3060 
-3072 TLQSQNY
+3072 
-3079 QDADDAKRTAYSQAV
+3079 
-3094 NAAAT
+3094 
-3099 ILNKTA
+3099 
-3105 GGNTP
+3105 
-3110 KADVERAMQAVTQAN
+3110 
-3125 TALNGIQNLER
+3125 
-3136 AKQAA
+3136 
-3141 NTAITNASDL
+3141 
-3151 NTKQKEALKAQVT
+3151 
-3164 SAGRVSA
+3164 
-3171 ANGVEHTA
+3171 
-3179 TELNTAMTALKRAIA
+3179 
-3194 DKAETKASGNYVNAD
+3194 

-3219 VTAAENIVSGT
+3219 VTAAEHIVSGT
-3230 PTPTLTPADVTNA
+3230 PTPTLTPSDVTNA

-3307 LNSAMKGLRD
+3307 LNTAMKGLRD

-3329 NYTDASPN
+3329 NYTDASQNKQNDYN
-3337 NRSEYDSAVTAA
+3337 NAVTAA
-3349 KAIIDQTT
+3349 KAIIGQTT
-3357 SPSMNAQEINQAKDQ
+3357 SPSMIAQEINQAKDQ

-3402 LTDAQKDAVKRQ
+3402 LTNAQKDAAKRQ

-3485 NTAKDNVESALQN
+3485 NTAKDGVETALQN

-3507 GNQNVANAKSTA
+3507 GNQNVANAKTTA

-3531 AQKEALKTQIE
+3531 AQKAALKSQIE
-3542 GASTVAGVNQV
+3542 GATTVAGVNQV
-3553 STTASELNTAM
+3553 STMASELNTAM
-3564 SNLQS
+3564 SNLQR

-3576 TKAAQKYTDADRDKQ
+3576 TKAAQKYTEADRDKQ

-3609 GSNDNKAAVEQALQ
+3609 GSNDNKVAVEQALQ

-3680 ANAGTLDQAMNQ
+3680 ANAGTLNQAMNQ
-3692 LRQSIASKDTTKS
+3692 LRQSIASKDATKS

-3716 QNAYNR
+3716 QNAYND
-3722 AVSDAE
+3722 AVTNAE

-3769 TAKTDI
+3769 TAKSDI

-4101 IQAESYLNKDHGAN
+4101 TQAESYLNKDHGTN

-4144 KTEATQAIDNLTHLN
+4144 KTEATQAIDNLTQLN

-4193 DQLKQAIADH
+4193 DQLKQAIGDH

-4249 ATQRVNNAETGLN
+4249 ATQRVNNAETSLN

-4368 NPSAVTQAAN
+4368 DPSAVTQAAN

-4398 ETTANINQLSHLNN
+4398 ETTANINRLSHLNN

-4527 QRLSTLDNLNN
+4527 QTLSTLDNLNN

-4655 IDGLSHLTNAQKDAL
+4655 IDGLSHLTNAQKEAL

-4739 QTTNPTLDPTVINQA
+4739 QTTNPSLDPTVINQA
-4754 AGQVSTTKNAL
+4754 AGQVSTSKNAL

-4886 TKQAL
+4886 AKQAL

-4900 KDEATALINSSNDL
+4900 KDEATALINNSNDL

-4970 ADPDKQ
+4970 ADSDKQ

-5022 LATAKQNVQQAI
+5022 LATAKQNVQHAI
-5034 DQLPNLNQAQRDEYN
+5034 DQLPNLNQAQRDEYS

-5061 NAIQQAATTLNDAMT
+5061 NAIQQAATTLNDAMTQLKQGIANKAQIKGSENYHDADTDKQTAYDNAVTKAEELLKQTTNPTMDPNTIQQALTKVNDTNQALNGNQKLADAKQDAKTTLGTLDHLNDAQKQALTTQVEQAPDIATVNNVKQNAQNLNNAMTNLNNALQDKTETLNSINFTDADQAKKDDYTNAVSHAEGILSKANGSNASQTEVEQAMQRVNEAKQALNGNDNVQRAKDAAKQVITNANDLNQAQKDALKQQVDAAQTVANVNTIKQTAQDLNQAMT

-5245 PTPVLAPDTVTQA
+5245 PTPVLAPDTVTKA

-5530 KQQAKQQLANLTH
+5530 KQQAK
-5543 LNDAQK
+5543 
-5549 QSFESQITQAPL
+5549 
-5561 VTDVTTINQK
+5561 
-5571 AQTLDHAME
+5571 
-5580 LLRNSVADNQTTLAS
+5580 
-5595 EDYHDATAQRQNDYN
+5595 
-5610 KAVTAANNIINQT
+5610 
-5623 TSPTMNPDD
+5623 
-5632 VNGATTQVN
+5632 
-5641 NTKVALDGDENLA
+5641 
-5654 AAKQQANNRLDQ
+5654 
-5666 LDHLNNAQ
+5666 
-5674 KQQLQSQITQS
+5674 
-5685 SDIAAVNGHKQTAE
+5685 
-5699 SLNTAMGN
+5699 
-5707 LINAIADHQ
+5707 
-5716 AVEQRGNFINA
+5716 
-5727 DTDKQTAYNTAVN
+5727 
-5740 EAAAMINKQTGQ
+5740 
-5752 NANQTEVEQA
+5752 
-5762 ITKVQTTLQALNG
+5762 
-5775 DHNLQVAKTNAT
+5775 
-5787 QAIDALTSLNDPQKT
+5787 
-5802 ALKDQVTAATLVT
+5802 
-5815 AVHQIE
+5815 
-5821 QNANTLNQAMHGL
+5821 
-5834 RQSIQDNAAT
+5834 
-5844 KANSKYI
+5844 
-5851 NEDQPEQQNYDQA
+5851 
-5864 VQAANN
+5864 
-5870 IINEQTATLDNNAIN
+5870 
-5885 QAAATV
+5885 
-5891 NTTKAALHG
+5891 
-5900 DVKLQNDKDHAKQT
+5900 
-5914 VSQLA
+5914 
-5919 HLNNAQ
+5919 
-5925 KHMEDTLI
+5925 
-5933 DSETTRTAVKQD
+5933 
-5945 LTEAQALDQLMDAL
+5945 
-5959 QQSIA
+5959 
-5964 DKDATRA
+5964 
-5971 SSAYVN
+5971 
-5977 AEPNKKQAYDEA
+5977 
-5989 VQNAES
+5989 
-5995 IIAGLNNPTINKGNV
+5995 
-6010 SSATQA
+6010 
-6016 VISSKNA
+6016 
-6023 LDGVERL
+6023 
-6030 AQDKQTA
+6030 
-6037 GNSLNHLDQLTPAQ
+6037 
-6051 QQALE
+6051 
-6056 NQINNATTRDKVAEI
+6056 
-6071 IAQAQALNE
+6071 
-6080 AMKALKESIKDQPQT
+6080 
-6095 EASSKFINEDQAQK
+6095 
-6109 DAYTQAVQHA
+6109 
-6119 KDLINKTTDP
+6119 
-6129 TLAKSIIDQATQA
+6129 
-6142 VTDAKNNLHGDQKL
+6142 
-6156 AQDKQRATE
+6156 
-6165 TLNNLSNLNTPQRQA
+6165 
-6180 LENQINNAATRGE
+6180 
-6193 VAQKLTEAQALN
+6193 
-6205 QAMEALRNSIQDQQ
+6205 
-6219 QTEAGSKFINEDKP
+6219 
-6233 QKDAYQA
+6233 
-6240 AVQNAKDL
+6240 
-6248 INQTNNPTLD
+6248 
-6258 KAQVEQLTQ
+6258 
-6267 AVNQAKDNLHGDQK
+6267 
-6281 LADDKQHAV
+6281 
-6290 TDLNQLNGLNNPQR
+6290 
-6304 QALESQINNAATRDE
+6304 
-6319 VAQKL
+6319 
-6324 AEAKALDQAM
+6324 
-6334 QALRNSIQDQQ
+6334 
-6345 QTESGSKFI
+6345 
-6354 NEDKPQKDAYQAAVQ
+6354 
-6369 NAKDLINQTGNP
+6369 
-6381 TLDKSQV
+6381 
-6388 EQLTQAVTTAK
+6388 
-6399 DNLHGD
+6399 
-6405 QKLARDQ
+6405 
-6412 QQAVTTVNALPNLNH
+6412 
-6427 AQQQALTD
+6427 
-6435 AINAAPTRTEVAQHV
+6435 
-6450 QTATELDHAMETLKN
+6450 
-6465 KVDQVNTDKAQPN
+6465 
-6478 YTEASTDKK
+6478 
-6487 EAVDQ
+6487 
-6492 ALQAA
+6492 
-6497 QSITDP
+6497 
-6503 TNGSNANKDA
+6503 
-6513 VEQALTKLQ
+6513 
-6522 EKENELNGNER
+6522 
-6533 VAEAKTQAKQTI
+6533 
-6545 DQLTHLNADQI
+6545 
-6556 ATAKQNIDQATKLQ
+6556 
-6570 PIAELVDQ
+6570 
-6578 ATQLNQSMDQL
+6578 
-6589 QQAVNEH
+6589 
-6596 ANVEQTVDYTQAD
+6596 
-6609 SDKQN
+6609 
-6614 AYKQA
+6614 
-6619 IADAENV
+6619 
-6626 LKQNANKQQVD
+6626 
-6637 QALQNILN
+6637 
-6645 AKQALNGDERVA
+6645 
-6657 LAKTNGKHDI
+6657 
-6667 DQLNALNNAQQD
+6667 
-6679 GFKGRIDQSN
+6679 
-6689 DLNQIQQIVD
+6689 
-6699 EAKALNRAMDQLS
+6699 
-6712 QEITGNEGRTKGS
+6712 
-6725 TNYVNA
+6725 
-6731 DTQVKQVY
+6731 
-6739 DEAVDKAKQALDKST
+6739 
-6754 GQNLTA
+6754 
-6760 EQVIKLNDAITA
+6760 
-6772 AKKALNGEE
+6772 
-6781 RLNNRKA
+6781 
-6788 EALQRLDQLTH
+6788 
-6799 LNNAQRQ
+6799 
-6806 LAIQQINNAETLN
+6806 
-6819 KASRAIN
+6819 
-6826 RATKLDNAMGAV
+6826 
-6838 QQYIDEQHLGVISS
+6838 
-6852 TNYINADDNLKA
+6852 
-6864 NYDNAIANAAHELD
+6864 
-6878 KVQGNAIAKA
+6878 
-6888 EAEQLKQNIIDAQN
+6888 
-6902 ALNGDQNL
+6902 
-6910 ANAKDKANAFVNSLN
+6910 
-6925 GLNQQQQD
+6925 
-6933 LAHKAINNADTV
+6933 
-6945 SDVTDIVNNQ
+6945 
-6955 IDLNDAMET
+6955 
-6964 LKHLVD
+6964 
-6970 NEIPNAEQTVNYQ
+6970 
-6983 NADDNAKTN
+6983 
-6992 FDDAKRLAN
+6992 
-7001 TLLNSDNT
+7001 
-7009 NVNDINGAIQTV
+7009 
-7021 NDAIHNLNGDQRLQD
+7021 
-7036 AKDKAIQS
+7036 
-7044 INQALANKLKEIEAS
+7044 
-7059 NATDQDKLIAKNKAE
+7059 
-7074 ELANSIINNINKATS
+7074 
-7089 NQAVS
+7089 
-7094 QVQTAGNHAIEQVHA
+7094 
-7109 NEIPKAKI
+7109 
-7117 DANKDVDKQVQS
+7117 
-7129 LIDEIDRNPNLTD
+7129 
-7142 KEKQAL
+7142 
-7148 KDRINQILQ
+7148 
-7157 QGHNGI
+7157 
-7163 NNAMTKEEI
+7163 
-7172 EQAKAQLAQAL
+7172 
-7183 QDIKDLVKAKE
+7183 
-7194 DAKQDVD
+7194 
-7201 KQVQALI
+7201 
-7208 DEIDQNPNLTDKEK
+7208 
-7222 QALKDRINQIL
+7222 
-7233 QQGHNGINN
+7233 
-7242 AMTKEEIEQ
+7242 
-7251 AKAQLAQALQDIKDL
+7251 
-7266 VKAKENAK
+7266 
-7274 QDIDKRVQALIDEID
+7274 
-7289 QNPNL
+7289 
-7294 TDKEKQALK
+7294 
-7303 DRINQI
+7303 
-7309 LQQGHNDINNA
+7309 
-7320 LTKEEIEQAKAQLA
+7320 
-7334 QALQDIKD
+7334 
-7342 LVKAKEDAKN
+7342 
-7352 AIKALANAKR
+7352 
-7362 DQINSNPDLTPEQ
+7362 
-7375 KAKALKEIDEAE
+7375 
-7387 KRALQNVEN
+7387 
-7396 AQTIDQLN
+7396 
-7404 RGLNLGLDDIR
+7404 
-7415 NTHVWEVDEQPAVN
+7415 
-7429 EIFEATPEQILVNG
+7429 
-7443 ELIVHR
+7443 
-7449 DDIIT
+7449 
-7454 EQDILAH
+7454 
-7461 INLIDQLSAEVIDT
+7461 
-7475 PSTATISDS
+7475 
-7484 LTAKVEVTLLDG
+7484 
-7496 SKVIVNVPVKVVEKE
+7496 
-7511 LSVVKQQAIESIE
+7511 
-7524 NAAQQKI
+7524 
-7531 DEINNSVTLTLEQKE
+7531 
-7546 AAIAEVNKLKQQAID
+7546 
-7561 YINNA
+7561 
-7566 PDVHSVEEIQQQ
+7566 
-7578 EQAHIE
+7578 
-7584 QFYPEQFTI
+7584 
-7593 EQAKSN
+7593 
-7599 AIKSIEDA
+7599 
-7607 IQHMID
+7607 
-7613 EIKARTDLTDKE
+7613 
-7625 KQEAIAKLNQLKE
+7625 
-7638 QAIQAI
+7638 
-7644 QRAQSIDE
+7644 
-7652 ISEQLEQFK
+7652 
-7661 AQMKAANPTAKE
+7661 
-7673 LAKRKQEAI
+7673 
-7682 SRIKDFSNEK
+7682 
-7692 INSIRNSEIGTT
+7692 
-7704 DEKQAAMN
+7704 
-7712 QINEIVLETIR
+7712 
-7723 DINNA
+7723 
-7728 HTLQQVEAAL
+7728 
-7738 NNGIARI
+7738 
-7745 SAVQIVI
+7745 
-7752 SDRAKQS
+7752 
-7759 SSTGNESNSHL
+7759 
-7770 TIGYGTANHPFN
+7770 
-7782 SSTIGHKKKI
+7782 
-7792 DEDDD
+7792 
-7797 IDPLHMRHFSNNFGN
+7797 
-7812 VIKNAIGVVGIS
+7812 
-7824 GLLASF
+7824 
-7830 WFFIAKRRRKE
+7830 
-7841 DEEEELEIR
+7841 
-7850 DNNKDS
+7850 
-7856 IKETLDDTKHLP
+7856 
-7868 LLFAK
+7868 
-7873 RRRKEDEEDVTV
+7873 
-7885 EEKDTLN
+7885 
-7892 NGESLDKVKHT
+7892 
-7903 PFFLPKRRRKEDEED
+7903 
-7918 VEVTNENTDEKVL
+7918 
-7931 QDNEHSPI
+7931 
-7939 LIAKRR
+7939 
-7945 KDKEVDV
+7945 
-7952 ETTTSIE
+7952 
-7959 SNEDDAPLLLAK
+7959 
-7971 KKNQKDNQSK
+7971 
-7981 GKKSASKNL
+7981 
-7990 LKS
+7990 

>member
-1 MGNGAE
+1 
-7 HSKTINVVRGQNN
+7 
-20 QWTIANKPDYVTLD
+20 
-34 AQTGKVTFNANTI
+34 
-47 KPNSSI
+47 
-53 TITPKAG
+53 
-60 TGHSVSSN
+60 
-68 PSTLTAPAA
+68 
-77 HTVNTTEIVKDYGSN
+77 
-92 VTAAEINNAV
+92 
-102 QVANKRTATIKNGTA
+102 
-117 MPTNLA
+117 
-123 GGSTTTI
+123 
-130 PVTVTYNDG
+130 
-139 STEEVQESIFT
+139 
-150 KADKRELITAKN
+150 
-162 HLDDPVSTEGKKPG
+162 
-176 TITQYNNAMHNAQQQ
+176 
-191 INTAKTEAQQVIN
+191 
-204 NERATPQQVSDALTK
+204 
-219 VRAAQT
+219 
-225 KIDQAKALLQNKE
+225 
-238 DNSQLVT
+238 
-245 SKNNL
+245 
-250 QSSVNQVPSTA
+250 
-261 GMTQQSI
+261 
-268 DNYNA
+268 
-273 KKREA
+273 
-278 ETEITAAQ
+278 
-286 RVIDNGDATAQ
+286 
-297 QISDEKHRVDNALT
+297 
-311 ALNQAKHDL
+311 
-320 TADTHALEQAVQQL
+320 
-334 NRTGTTTGKKP
+334 
-345 ASITAYNNSI
+345 
-355 RALQSDLTSA
+355 
-365 KNSANA
+365 
-371 IIQKPIRTVQEVQ
+371 
-384 SALTNVNRVNERL
+384 
-397 TQAIN
+397 
-402 QLVPLADNSALRTAK
+402 
-417 TKLDEEINKS
+417 
-427 VTTDGMTQSSIQAYE
+427 
-442 NAKRAGQ
+442 
-449 TESTNAQNVINNG
+449 
-462 DATDQ
+462 
-467 QIAAEKTK
+467 
-475 VEEKYNSLKQAIA
+475 
-488 GLTPDLAP
+488 
-496 LQTAKT
+496 
-502 QLQNDIDQPTS
+502 
-513 TTGMTSTSVATFN
+513 
-526 EKLSAARTKIQE
+526 
-538 IDRVLASHPDVATIR
+538 
-553 QNVTAANAAKTALD
+553 
-567 QARNG
+567 
-572 LTVDKAPLENA
+572 
-583 KNQLQHSIDTQTSTT
+583 
-598 GMTQDSINAYNA
+598 
-610 KLTAARNKIQ
+610 
-620 QINQVLAGSPT
+620 
-631 VEQINTNTSAANQA
+631 
-645 KSDLDHAR
+645 
-653 QALTPDKAPLQNAK
+653 
-667 TQLEQSINQPTDT
+667 
-680 TGMTTASLNAYNQK
+680 
-694 LQAARQKLTE
+694 
-704 INQVLNGNPTVQ
+704 
-716 NINDKVTEANQA
+716 
-728 KDQLNTARQG
+728 
-738 LTLDRQPALTT
+738 
-749 LHGASNLNQA
+749 
-759 QQNNFT
+759 
-765 QQINAAQNHA
+765 
-775 ALETIK
+775 
-781 SNITALNTAMTKLK
+781 
-795 DSVADNNTIKSGQ
+795 
-808 NYTDATPANK
+808 
-818 QAYDNAVNAA
+818 
-828 KGVIGETTNPTMD
+828 
-841 VNTVN
+841 
-846 QKAASV
+846 
-852 KSTKDALD
+852 
-860 GQQNLQRAKTEAT
+860 
-873 NAITHA
+873 
-879 SDLNQAQKNALT
+879 
-891 QQVNSAQNVQAVNDI
+891 
-906 KQTTHSLNTAM
+906 
-917 TGLKRGVANHN
+917 
-928 QVVQSDNYVNADTNK
+928 
-943 KNDYNN
+943 
-949 AYNHAN
+949 
-955 DIINGNAQHPVIT
+955 
-968 PSDVNNALSNVTSKE
+968 
-983 HALNGE
+983 
-989 AKLNAAKQEAN
+989 
-1000 TALGHLNNLNNAQR
+1000 
-1014 QNLQS
+1014 
-1019 QINGAHQIDAVNT
+1019 
-1032 IKQNATNLN
+1032 
-1041 SAMGNLRQAVADKDQ
+1041 
-1056 VKRTEDYAD
+1056 
-1065 ADTAKQNA
+1065 
-1073 YNSAVSSA
+1073 
-1081 ETIINQTT
+1081 
-1089 NPTMSVDDVNRATS
+1089 
-1103 AVTSNKNALNGD
+1103 
-1115 EKLAQSKTD
+1115 
-1124 AARAIDALPHL
+1124 
-1135 NNAQKADVKSKIN
+1135 
-1148 AASNI
+1148 
-1153 AGVNTVKQ
+1153 
-1161 QGTDLN
+1161 
-1167 TAMGNLQGA
+1167 
-1176 INDEQTTLNSQ
+1176 
-1187 NYQDATPS
+1187 
-1195 KKTAYTNAVQAAKDI
+1195 
-1210 LNKSNG
+1210 
-1216 QNKTKD
+1216 
-1222 QVTEAMNQLNSA
+1222 
-1234 KNNLDGTRLLDQAKQ
+1234 
-1249 TAKQQL
+1249 
-1255 NNMTHLTTAQKTNLT
+1255 
-1270 NQINSGTTV
+1270 
-1279 AGVHTVQSNANT
+1279 
-1291 LDQAMNTL
+1291 
-1299 RQSIANKDATK
+1299 
-1310 ASEDYVDANND
+1310 
-1321 KQTAYNNAVAAAE
+1321 
-1334 TIINA
+1334 
-1339 NSNPEMNPSTIT
+1339 
-1351 QKAEQVNSSKT
+1351 
-1362 ALNGDE
+1362 
-1368 NLAAAKQNAKTYLNT
+1368 
-1383 LTSITDA
+1383 
-1390 QKNNLISQISSAT
+1390 
-1403 RVSGVDTVKQNAQHL
+1403 
-1418 DQAMASL
+1418 
-1425 QSGINN
+1425 
-1431 ESQVKSSEKYRDA
+1431 
-1444 DTNKQQE
+1444 
-1451 YDNAITA
+1451 
-1458 AKAILNKSTGPNTA
+1458 
-1472 QNAVEAALQRVNNA
+1472 
-1486 KDALNGDA
+1486 
-1494 KLIAAQNAAKQHLGT
+1494 
-1509 LTHITTAQRNDLTN
+1509 
-1523 QISQATNLAGVE
+1523 
-1535 SVKQSAN
+1535 SAN

-1572 QKRNAYNQAVSAAET
+1572 QKRNAYNQAVSNAET

-1604 ALNNVNNAKHA
+1604 ALNNVNSAKHA

-1640 QKQKDALKT
+1640 QHQKDALKA

-1675 TLKHAIADKTN
+1675 QLQHAIADKTT
-1686 TLASSKYVNADSTKQ
+1686 TLASSKFVNADSTKQ
-1701 NAYTT
+1701 NVYTT

-1777 GQANRLEDVQTVQTN
+1777 GQANRLEDVQSVQTN
-1792 GQALNNAMKGLRD
+1792 GQSLNNAMKGLRD

-1816 QNYTDASSNNQST
+1816 QNYTDASPNNQST

-1847 TMDTSAITQAT
+1847 TMDASAITQAT

-1896 SAISTQ
+1896 SAISSQ

-1933 HDQNTVKQSVKF
+1933 HDQNTVKQGVNF

-1959 VSRAEAILNK
+1959 VSRAETILNK
-1969 TQGANTSK
+1969 TQGANTPK

-1983 IQNVS
+1983 IQSVT

-1998 NVTNAKNAAKN
+1998 NVTNAKNAAKH

-2034 VAGVEAVSN
+2034 VSGVEAVSN

-2096 SGSNLDKTAVEN
+2096 SGSNLDKAAVEN
-2108 ALSQVANAKG
+2108 ALSQVTNAKG

-2182 NSIQDNTATK
+2182 NSIQDNAATK
-2192 NGQNYLDATG
+2192 NGQNYLDATE

-2424 TLDGAMNSLQ
+2424 TLDDAMNSLQ

-2498 NGAENLRNAK
+2498 NGADNLRNAK

-2515 NGLPNLTQLQ
+2515 NGLPHLTQLQ

-2576 DASDSNKNNY
+2576 DASDINKNNY

-2682 TALKAAIADKERTKA
+2682 TVLKAAIADKERTKA

-2741 QVNAAKTALNGD
+2741 QVNAAKTVLNGD
-2753 NNLRVAKENAN
+2753 NNLRVAKEHAN

-2791 EGVQTVKNSS
+2791 DGVQTVKNSS

-2831 PTNRN
+2831 PNNRN

-2867 QVTTKEHALNG
+2867 QVTTKEQALNG

-2915 TVAGVNQETAKAT
+2915 TVAGVNQETVKAT

-2943 EAQTKQ
+2943 ETQTKQ
-2949 TQKYLDAEPIKKSAY
+2949 TQKYLDAEPSKKSAY

-3099 ILNKTA
+3099 ILNKTS

-3164 SAGRVSA
+3164 SAGRVSV

-3194 DKAETKASGNYVNAD
+3194 DKADTKASGNYVNAD

-3230 PTPTLTPADVTNA
+3230 PTPTLTPSDVTNA

-3307 LNSAMKGLRD
+3307 LNTAMKGLRD
-3317 SIANEATIKAGQ
+3317 SIANEATIKAEQ

-3349 KAIIDQTT
+3349 KAIIGQTS
-3357 SPSMNAQEINQAKDQ
+3357 SPTMNAQEINQAKDQ
-3372 VTAKQQALNGQENLR
+3372 VTAKQQALNGQENL
-3387 TAQTNAKQ
+3387 TNAQINAKQ

-3402 LTDAQKDAVKRQ
+3402 LTNAQKDAAKRQ
-3414 IEGATHVNEVTQA
+3414 IEGATHVSEVTQA

-3474 AEQILNKAQGP
+3474 AEQILNKVQGP

-3498 VQRAKNELN
+3498 VQRAKNDLN
-3507 GNQNVANAKSTA
+3507 GNQNVANAKTTA

-3531 AQKEALKTQIE
+3531 AQNEALKSQIDS
-3542 GASTVAGVNQV
+3542 ATTVAGVNQV
-3553 STTASELNTAM
+3553 SATASELNTAM
-3564 SNLQS
+3564 SNLQN

-3576 TKAAQKYTDADRDKQ
+3576 TKAAQKYTDADSDKQ

-3609 GSNDNKAAVEQALQ
+3609 GTNDNKAAVEQALQ

-3637 LNEAKNT
+3637 LNQAKNT

-3650 TMSHLTNAQ
+3650 TMSHLTDAQ
-3659 KANLTEQIERGTT
+3659 KANLTSQIERGTT

-3680 ANAGTLDQAMNQ
+3680 ANAGTLNEAMNQ
-3692 LRQSIASKDTTKS
+3692 LRQSIASKDATKA
-3705 SEDYQDANADL
+3705 SEDYHDANTDL
-3716 QNAYNR
+3716 QNAYND
-3722 AVSDAE
+3722 AVTNAE

-3769 TAKTDI
+3769 TAKSDI

-3922 TVADVTA
+3922 TVAGVTA

-3979 GILDKANGQNMT
+3979 GILDKAHGQNMT

-4053 NSVKTKAQDLDGAMQ
+4053 NGVKTKAQDLDGAMQ
-4068 RLESAIA
+4068 RLQSAIA

-4090 PTKKTAFDNAI
+4090 PTNKTAFDNAI
-4101 IQAESYLNKDHGAN
+4101 TQAESYLNKDHGAN

-4289 QSITGQIDS
+4289 QSITVQIDN

-4330 EVKASQPYVDADT
+4330 EVKASQPYVDADR

-4368 NPSAVTQAAN
+4368 DPSAVTQAAN

-4425 PNISTVNQV
+4425 PNISTVSQV

-4504 TVTTTKQALNGDR
+4504 TVTTTKQALNG
-4517 KVTDAKNNAN
+4517 
-4527 QRLSTLDNLNN
+4527 
-4538 AQKGAVTGN
+4538 
-4547 INQAHT
+4547 
-4553 VAEVTQAIQTAQ
+4553 
-4565 ELNTAMGNLKNSLN
+4565 
-4579 DKDTTLGSQNFAD
+4579 
-4592 ADPEKKNAYNEAVR
+4592 
-4606 NAENILN
+4606 
-4613 KSTGT
+4613 
-4618 NVPKDQVE
+4618 
-4626 AAMNQVNTTK
+4626 
-4636 AALNGT
+4636 
-4642 QNLEKAK
+4642 
-4649 QHANTA
+4649 
-4655 IDGLSHLTNAQKDAL
+4655 
-4670 KQLVQQSTTV
+4670 
-4680 AEAQGN
+4680 
-4686 EQKANNVDAAM
+4686 
-4697 DKLRQ
+4697 
-4702 SIADNATTKQNQNYT
+4702 
-4717 DASPN
+4717 
-4722 KKDAYNNAVTT
+4722 
-4733 AQGIID
+4733 
-4739 QTTNPTLDPTVINQA
+4739 
-4754 AGQVSTTKNAL
+4754 
-4765 NGNENLEAAKQQATQ
+4765 
-4780 SLGSLDNLNN
+4780 
-4790 AQKQA
+4790 
-4795 VTNQINGAH
+4795 
-4804 TVDEANQIKQN
+4804 
-4815 AQNLNTAMG
+4815 
-4824 NLKQAIADKDA
+4824 
-4835 TKATVNFTDADQA
+4835 
-4848 KQQAYNTA
+4848 
-4856 VTNAEN
+4856 
-4862 IISKANGG
+4862 
-4870 NATQTE
+4870 
-4876 VEQAIQQVNA
+4876 
-4886 TKQAL
+4886 
-4891 NGNANVQHA
+4891 
-4900 KDEATALINSSNDL
+4900 
-4914 NQAQKDALKQ
+4914 
-4924 QVQNATT
+4924 
-4931 VAGVNNVKQTAQ
+4931 
-4943 ELNNAMTQLKQGIA
+4943 
-4957 DKEQTKAD
+4957 
-4965 GNFVN
+4965 
-4970 ADPDKQ
+4970 
-4976 NAYNQ
+4976 
-4981 AVAKAE
+4981 
-4987 ALISG
+4987 
-4992 TPDVVVT
+4992 
-4999 PSEITAAL
+4999 
-5007 NKVTQA
+5007 
-5013 KNDLNGNTN
+5013 
-5022 LATAKQNVQQAI
+5022 
-5034 DQLPNLNQAQRDEYN
+5034 
-5049 KQITQATLVPNV
+5049 
-5061 NAIQQAATTLNDAMT
+5061 
-5076 QLKQGIA
+5076 
-5083 DKDQTK
+5083 
-5089 ANGNFVNADTDKQNA
+5089 
-5104 YNNAVAH
+5104 
-5111 AEQII
+5111 
-5116 SGTPNANVDPQ
+5116 
-5127 QVAQA
+5127 
-5132 LQQVNQAKGDLN
+5132 
-5144 GNHNLQVAKD
+5144 
-5154 NANTAIDQLPNLNQ
+5154 
-5168 PQKTALKDQV
+5168 
-5178 SHAELVTGVNA
+5178 
-5189 IKQNA
+5189 
-5194 DALNNAMGT
+5194 
-5203 LKQQIQANSQVPQSV
+5203 
-5218 DFTQADQDKQQAYN
+5218 
-5232 NAANQAQ
+5232 
-5239 QIANGT
+5239 
-5245 PTPVLAPDTVTQA
+5245 
-5258 VTTMN
+5258 
-5263 QAKDALNGDEKLAQA
+5263 
-5278 KQDALANLDTLRD
+5278 
-5291 LNQPQRDAL
+5291 
-5300 RNQINQAQA
+5300 
-5309 LATVEQTKQNAQNVN
+5309 
-5324 TAMGNLKQGIAN
+5324 
-5336 KDTVKA
+5336 
-5342 SENYH
+5342 
-5347 DADVDKQTA
+5347 
-5356 YTNAVSQ
+5356 
-5363 AEGII
+5363 
-5368 NQTTNP
+5368 
-5374 TLNPDDITRALTQV
+5374 
-5388 TDAKNSLNGEAKL
+5388 
-5401 ATEKQNA
+5401 
-5408 KDAVSGMTHL
+5408 
-5418 NDAQKQALKGQ
+5418 
-5429 IDQSPE
+5429 
-5435 IATVNQVKQTA
+5435 
-5446 TSLDQAMDQL
+5446 
-5456 SQAINDKD
+5456 
-5464 QILADGNYLNADPDK
+5464 
-5479 QNAYK
+5479 
-5484 QAVAKAEA
+5484 
-5492 LLNKQSGTNEVQAQ
+5492 
-5506 VESITNEVNAAKQA
+5506 
-5520 LNGNDNLANA
+5520 NDNLANA

-5571 AQTLDHAME
+5571 AQALDHAME
-5580 LLRNSVADNQTTLAS
+5580 LLRNSVADNQATLAS

-5610 KAVTAANNIINQT
+5610 QAVTATNNIINQT
-5623 TSPTMNPDD
+5623 TSPTMNPDE
-5632 VNGATTQVN
+5632 VNRATTQVN
-5641 NTKVALDGDENLA
+5641 NTKVALDGDENLV

-5716 AVEQRGNFINA
+5716 TVEQLGNFVNA
-5727 DTDKQTAYNTAVN
+5727 DTDKQTAYTTAVN
-5740 EAAAMINKQTGQ
+5740 EAEAMINKQTGQ

-5775 DHNLQVAKTNAT
+5775 DHNLQVAKANAT

-5834 RQSIQDNAAT
+5834 RESIQDNAAT

-5851 NEDQPEQQNYDQA
+5851 NEDQSEQQNYDQA

-5885 QAAATV
+5885 QAATTV

-5914 VSQLA
+5914 VSQLT

-5933 DSETTRTAVKQD
+5933 DSETTRTAVNHD

-5977 AEPNKKQAYDEA
+5977 AEPNKKQSYDEA

-6010 SSATQA
+6010 TSATQA
-6016 VISSKNA
+6016 VTSSKNA

-6156 AQDKQRATE
+6156 DQDKQRATE

-6193 VAQKLTEAQALN
+6193 VAQKLTEAEALN

-6412 QQAVTTVNALPNLNH
+6412 LQAVTTVNALPNLNH

-6497 QSITDP
+6497 ESITDP

-6513 VEQALTKLQ
+6513 VDQALTKLQ
-6522 EKENELNGNER
+6522 EKVNELNGNER

-6609 SDKQN
+6609 LDKQN

-6667 DQLNALNNAQQD
+6667 EQLNALNNAQQD

-6699 EAKALNRAMDQLS
+6699 EAKALNRVMDQLS
-6712 QEITGNEGRTKGS
+6712 QGITGNEGRTKGS

-6760 EQVIKLNDAITA
+6760 EQVIKLNDAVTA

-6781 RLNNRKA
+6781 KLNNRKS

-6925 GLNQQQQD
+6925 GLNQQQQH
-6933 LAHKAINNADTV
+6933 LAHNAINNADTV

-6983 NADDNAKTN
+6983 NAEDNAKTN

-7021 NDAIHNLNGDQRLQD
+7021 NDAIQNLNGDQRLQD

-7089 NQAVS
+7089 NQDVS

-7117 DANKDVDKQVQS
+7117 DANKDVDKQVQA
-7129 LIDEIDRNPNLTD
+7129 LIDEIDRNPILTD

-7157 QGHNGI
+7157 QGHN
-7163 NNAMTKEEI
+7163 
-7172 EQAKAQLAQAL
+7172 
-7183 QDIKDLVKAKE
+7183 
-7194 DAKQDVD
+7194 
-7201 KQVQALI
+7201 
-7208 DEIDQNPNLTDKEK
+7208 
-7222 QALKDRINQIL
+7222 
-7233 QQGHNGINN
+7233 
-7242 AMTKEEIEQ
+7242 
-7251 AKAQLAQALQDIKDL
+7251 
-7266 VKAKENAK
+7266 
-7274 QDIDKRVQALIDEID
+7274 
-7289 QNPNL
+7289 
-7294 TDKEKQALK
+7294 
-7303 DRINQI
+7303 
-7309 LQQGHNDINNA
+7309 
-7320 LTKEEIEQAKAQLA
+7320 
-7334 QALQDIKD
+7334 
-7342 LVKAKEDAKN
+7342 
-7352 AIKALANAKR
+7352 
-7362 DQINSNPDLTPEQ
+7362 
-7375 KAKALKEIDEAE
+7375 
-7387 KRALQNVEN
+7387 
-7396 AQTIDQLN
+7396 
-7404 RGLNLGLDDIR
+7404 
-7415 NTHVWEVDEQPAVN
+7415 
-7429 EIFEATPEQILVNG
+7429 
-7443 ELIVHR
+7443 
-7449 DDIIT
+7449 
-7454 EQDILAH
+7454 
-7461 INLIDQLSAEVIDT
+7461 
-7475 PSTATISDS
+7475 
-7484 LTAKVEVTLLDG
+7484 
-7496 SKVIVNVPVKVVEKE
+7496 
-7511 LSVVKQQAIESIE
+7511 
-7524 NAAQQKI
+7524 
-7531 DEINNSVTLTLEQKE
+7531 
-7546 AAIAEVNKLKQQAID
+7546 
-7561 YINNA
+7561 
-7566 PDVHSVEEIQQQ
+7566 
-7578 EQAHIE
+7578 
-7584 QFYPEQFTI
+7584 
-7593 EQAKSN
+7593 
-7599 AIKSIEDA
+7599 
-7607 IQHMID
+7607 
-7613 EIKARTDLTDKE
+7613 
-7625 KQEAIAKLNQLKE
+7625 
-7638 QAIQAI
+7638 
-7644 QRAQSIDE
+7644 
-7652 ISEQLEQFK
+7652 
-7661 AQMKAANPTAKE
+7661 
-7673 LAKRKQEAI
+7673 
-7682 SRIKDFSNEK
+7682 
-7692 INSIRNSEIGTT
+7692 
-7704 DEKQAAMN
+7704 
-7712 QINEIVLETIR
+7712 
-7723 DINNA
+7723 
-7728 HTLQQVEAAL
+7728 
-7738 NNGIARI
+7738 
-7745 SAVQIVI
+7745 
-7752 SDRAKQS
+7752 
-7759 SSTGNESNSHL
+7759 
-7770 TIGYGTANHPFN
+7770 
-7782 SSTIGHKKKI
+7782 
-7792 DEDDD
+7792 
-7797 IDPLHMRHFSNNFGN
+7797 
-7812 VIKNAIGVVGIS
+7812 
-7824 GLLASF
+7824 
-7830 WFFIAKRRRKE
+7830 
-7841 DEEEELEIR
+7841 
-7850 DNNKDS
+7850 
-7856 IKETLDDTKHLP
+7856 
-7868 LLFAK
+7868 
-7873 RRRKEDEEDVTV
+7873 
-7885 EEKDTLN
+7885 
-7892 NGESLDKVKHT
+7892 
-7903 PFFLPKRRRKEDEED
+7903 
-7918 VEVTNENTDEKVL
+7918 
-7931 QDNEHSPI
+7931 
-7939 LIAKRR
+7939 
-7945 KDKEVDV
+7945 
-7952 ETTTSIE
+7952 
-7959 SNEDDAPLLLAK
+7959 
-7971 KKNQKDNQSK
+7971 
-7981 GKKSASKNL
+7981 
-7990 LKS
+7990 

>member
-1 MGNGAE
+1 M
-7 HSKTINVVRGQNN
+7 
-20 QWTIANKPDYVTLD
+20 
-34 AQTGKVTFNANTI
+34 
-47 KPNSSI
+47 
-53 TITPKAG
+53 
-60 TGHSVSSN
+60 
-68 PSTLTAPAA
+68 
-77 HTVNTTEIVKDYGSN
+77 
-92 VTAAEINNAV
+92 
-102 QVANKRTATIKNGTA
+102 
-117 MPTNLA
+117 
-123 GGSTTTI
+123 
-130 PVTVTYNDG
+130 
-139 STEEVQESIFT
+139 
-150 KADKRELITAKN
+150 
-162 HLDDPVSTEGKKPG
+162 
-176 TITQYNNAMHNAQQQ
+176 
-191 INTAKTEAQQVIN
+191 
-204 NERATPQQVSDALTK
+204 
-219 VRAAQT
+219 
-225 KIDQAKALLQNKE
+225 
-238 DNSQLVT
+238 
-245 SKNNL
+245 
-250 QSSVNQVPSTA
+250 
-261 GMTQQSI
+261 
-268 DNYNA
+268 
-273 KKREA
+273 
-278 ETEITAAQ
+278 
-286 RVIDNGDATAQ
+286 
-297 QISDEKHRVDNALT
+297 
-311 ALNQAKHDL
+311 
-320 TADTHALEQAVQQL
+320 
-334 NRTGTTTGKKP
+334 
-345 ASITAYNNSI
+345 
-355 RALQSDLTSA
+355 
-365 KNSANA
+365 
-371 IIQKPIRTVQEVQ
+371 
-384 SALTNVNRVNERL
+384 
-397 TQAIN
+397 
-402 QLVPLADNSALRTAK
+402 
-417 TKLDEEINKS
+417 
-427 VTTDGMTQSSIQAYE
+427 
-442 NAKRAGQ
+442 
-449 TESTNAQNVINNG
+449 
-462 DATDQ
+462 
-467 QIAAEKTK
+467 
-475 VEEKYNSLKQAIA
+475 
-488 GLTPDLAP
+488 
-496 LQTAKT
+496 
-502 QLQNDIDQPTS
+502 
-513 TTGMTSTSVATFN
+513 
-526 EKLSAARTKIQE
+526 
-538 IDRVLASHPDVATIR
+538 
-553 QNVTAANAAKTALD
+553 
-567 QARNG
+567 
-572 LTVDKAPLENA
+572 
-583 KNQLQHSIDTQTSTT
+583 
-598 GMTQDSINAYNA
+598 
-610 KLTAARNKIQ
+610 
-620 QINQVLAGSPT
+620 
-631 VEQINTNTSAANQA
+631 
-645 KSDLDHAR
+645 
-653 QALTPDKAPLQNAK
+653 
-667 TQLEQSINQPTDT
+667 
-680 TGMTTASLNAYNQK
+680 
-694 LQAARQKLTE
+694 
-704 INQVLNGNPTVQ
+704 
-716 NINDKVTEANQA
+716 
-728 KDQLNTARQG
+728 
-738 LTLDRQPALTT
+738 
-749 LHGASNLNQA
+749 
-759 QQNNFT
+759 
-765 QQINAAQNHA
+765 
-775 ALETIK
+775 
-781 SNITALNTAMTKLK
+781 
-795 DSVADNNTIKSGQ
+795 
-808 NYTDATPANK
+808 
-818 QAYDNAVNAA
+818 
-828 KGVIGETTNPTMD
+828 
-841 VNTVN
+841 
-846 QKAASV
+846 
-852 KSTKDALD
+852 
-860 GQQNLQRAKTEAT
+860 
-873 NAITHA
+873 
-879 SDLNQAQKNALT
+879 
-891 QQVNSAQNVQAVNDI
+891 
-906 KQTTHSLNTAM
+906 
-917 TGLKRGVANHN
+917 
-928 QVVQSDNYVNADTNK
+928 
-943 KNDYNN
+943 
-949 AYNHAN
+949 
-955 DIINGNAQHPVIT
+955 
-968 PSDVNNALSNVTSKE
+968 
-983 HALNGE
+983 
-989 AKLNAAKQEAN
+989 
-1000 TALGHLNNLNNAQR
+1000 
-1014 QNLQS
+1014 
-1019 QINGAHQIDAVNT
+1019 
-1032 IKQNATNLN
+1032 
-1041 SAMGNLRQAVADKDQ
+1041 
-1056 VKRTEDYAD
+1056 
-1065 ADTAKQNA
+1065 
-1073 YNSAVSSA
+1073 
-1081 ETIINQTT
+1081 
-1089 NPTMSVDDVNRATS
+1089 
-1103 AVTSNKNALNGD
+1103 
-1115 EKLAQSKTD
+1115 
-1124 AARAIDALPHL
+1124 
-1135 NNAQKADVKSKIN
+1135 
-1148 AASNI
+1148 
-1153 AGVNTVKQ
+1153 
-1161 QGTDLN
+1161 
-1167 TAMGNLQGA
+1167 
-1176 INDEQTTLNSQ
+1176 
-1187 NYQDATPS
+1187 
-1195 KKTAYTNAVQAAKDI
+1195 
-1210 LNKSNG
+1210 
-1216 QNKTKD
+1216 
-1222 QVTEAMNQLNSA
+1222 
-1234 KNNLDGTRLLDQAKQ
+1234 
-1249 TAKQQL
+1249 
-1255 NNMTHLTTAQKTNLT
+1255 
-1270 NQINSGTTV
+1270 
-1279 AGVHTVQSNANT
+1279 
-1291 LDQAMNTL
+1291 
-1299 RQSIANKDATK
+1299 
-1310 ASEDYVDANND
+1310 
-1321 KQTAYNNAVAAAE
+1321 
-1334 TIINA
+1334 
-1339 NSNPEMNPSTIT
+1339 
-1351 QKAEQVNSSKT
+1351 
-1362 ALNGDE
+1362 
-1368 NLAAAKQNAKTYLNT
+1368 
-1383 LTSITDA
+1383 
-1390 QKNNLISQISSAT
+1390 
-1403 RVSGVDTVKQNAQHL
+1403 
-1418 DQAMASL
+1418 
-1425 QSGINN
+1425 
-1431 ESQVKSSEKYRDA
+1431 
-1444 DTNKQQE
+1444 
-1451 YDNAITA
+1451 
-1458 AKAILNKSTGPNTA
+1458 
-1472 QNAVEAALQRVNNA
+1472 
-1486 KDALNGDA
+1486 
-1494 KLIAAQNAAKQHLGT
+1494 
-1509 LTHITTAQRNDLTN
+1509 
-1523 QISQATNLAGVE
+1523 
-1535 SVKQSAN
+1535 
-1542 SLDGAMGNLQTA
+1542 
-1554 INDKSGTLA
+1554 
-1563 SQNFLDADE
+1563 
-1572 QKRNAYNQAVSAAET
+1572 
-1587 ILNKQTGPNTAK
+1587 
-1599 TAVEQ
+1599 
-1604 ALNNVNNAKHA
+1604 
-1615 LNGTQ
+1615 
-1620 NLNNAKQ
+1620 
-1627 AAITAINGASDLN
+1627 
-1640 QKQKDALKT
+1640 
-1649 QANGAQRVSNAQDV
+1649 
-1663 QRNATELNTAMG
+1663 
-1675 TLKHAIADKTN
+1675 
-1686 TLASSKYVNADSTKQ
+1686 
-1701 NAYTT
+1701 
-1706 KVTNAEHIIS
+1706 
-1716 GTPTVVTTPSEVT
+1716 
-1729 AAANQVNS
+1729 
-1737 AKQELNGDER
+1737 
-1747 LRVAKQN
+1747 
-1754 ANTAID
+1754 
-1760 ALTQLNTPQ
+1760 
-1769 KAKLKEQV
+1769 
-1777 GQANRLEDVQTVQTN
+1777 
-1792 GQALNNAMKGLRD
+1792 
-1805 SIANETTVKAS
+1805 
-1816 QNYTDASSNNQST
+1816 
-1829 YNSAVSNAKG
+1829 
-1839 IINQTNNP
+1839 
-1847 TMDTSAITQAT
+1847 
-1858 TQVNNAKNGL
+1858 
-1868 NGAENLRNAQNTAKQ
+1868 
-1883 NLNTLSHLTNNQK
+1883 
-1896 SAISTQ
+1896 
-1902 IDRAGHVSEV
+1902 
-1912 TAAKNAAT
+1912 
-1920 ELNTQMGNLEQAI
+1920 
-1933 HDQNTVKQSVKF
+1933 
-1945 TDADK
+1945 
-1950 AKRDAYTNA
+1950 
-1959 VSRAEAILNK
+1959 
-1969 TQGANTSK
+1969 
-1977 QDVEAA
+1977 
-1983 IQNVS
+1983 
-1988 SAKNALNGDQ
+1988 
-1998 NVTNAKNAAKN
+1998 
-2009 ALNNL
+2009 
-2014 TSINNAQ
+2014 
-2021 KRDLTTKIDQATT
+2021 
-2034 VAGVEAVSN
+2034 
-2043 TGTQLNTAMANLQNG
+2043 
-2058 INDKTNTLA
+2058 
-2067 SENYHDA
+2067 
-2074 DSDKKTAYTQAVTN
+2074 
-2088 AENILNKN
+2088 
-2096 SGSNLDKTAVEN
+2096 
-2108 ALSQVANAKG
+2108 
-2118 ALNGNHNLE
+2118 
-2127 QAKSNANTTI
+2127 
-2137 NGLQHLTTAQKDKL
+2137 
-2151 KQQVQ
+2151 
-2156 QAQNVAGVDTV
+2156 
-2167 KSSAN
+2167 
-2172 TLNGA
+2172 
-2177 MGTLR
+2177 
-2182 NSIQDNTATK
+2182 
-2192 NGQNYLDATG
+2192 
-2202 SNKTNYNNAV
+2202 
-2212 DSANGVI
+2212 
-2219 NATSNPNMDANA
+2219 
-2231 INQIATQ
+2231 
-2238 VTSTKNALDGT
+2238 
-2249 HNLTQA
+2249 
-2255 KQTATNAI
+2255 
-2263 DGATNLNKAQKD
+2263 
-2275 ALKAQVTS
+2275 
-2283 AQRVANV
+2283 
-2290 TSIQQTANEL
+2290 
-2300 NTAMG
+2300 
-2305 QLQHGIDDENAT
+2305 
-2317 KQTQKYRDAE
+2317 
-2327 QSKKTAY
+2327 
-2334 DQAVA
+2334 
-2339 AAKAILNKQT
+2339 
-2349 GSNSDKAAVD
+2349 
-2359 RALQQVTST
+2359 
-2368 KDALN
+2368 
-2373 GDAKLAEAK
+2373 
-2382 AAAKQ
+2382 
-2387 NLGTLNH
+2387 
-2394 ITNAQRTDL
+2394 
-2403 EGQINQATTVDG
+2403 
-2415 VNTVKTNAN
+2415 
-2424 TLDGAMNSLQ
+2424 
-2434 GSINDKDATLR
+2434 
-2445 NQNYLDADESK
+2445 
-2456 RNAYTQAVTAAEGI
+2456 
-2470 LNKQTGGNTSKAD
+2470 
-2483 VDNALNAVTRAKAAL
+2483 
-2498 NGAENLRNAK
+2498 
-2508 TSATNTI
+2508 
-2515 NGLPNLTQLQ
+2515 
-2525 KDNLKHQV
+2525 
-2533 EQAQNV
+2533 
-2539 AGVNG
+2539 
-2544 VKDKGNTLNTAM
+2544 
-2556 GALRTSIQNDNT
+2556 
-2568 TKTSQNYL
+2568 
-2576 DASDSNKNNY
+2576 
-2586 NTAVNNA
+2586 
-2593 NGVINATNNPN
+2593 
-2604 MDANAING
+2604 
-2612 MANQVNTTKAAL
+2612 
-2624 NGVQN
+2624 
-2629 LAQAKTNATNTINN
+2629 
-2643 AHDLNQKQKDALK
+2643 
-2656 TQVNNAQRV
+2656 
-2665 SDANNVQHTAT
+2665 
-2676 ELNGAM
+2676 
-2682 TALKAAIADKERTKA
+2682 
-2697 SGNYVNADQ
+2697 
-2706 EKRQAYDSKVTNAEN
+2706 
-2721 IINGTPN
+2721 
-2728 ATLTVNDVNSATS
+2728 
-2741 QVNAAKTALNGD
+2741 
-2753 NNLRVAKENAN
+2753 
-2764 NTIDGLAQLNNAQKA
+2764 
-2779 KLKEQVQ
+2779 
-2786 SATTL
+2786 
-2791 EGVQTVKNSS
+2791 
-2801 QTLNTAMK
+2801 NTAMK

-2831 PTNRN
+2831 PNNRN

-2862 TQATS
+2862 TQVTS
-2867 QVTTKEHALNG
+2867 QVTTKEQALNG
-2878 AQNLAQA
+2878 ARNLAQA

-2943 EAQTKQ
+2943 ETQTKQ
-2949 TQKYLDAEPIKKSAY
+2949 TQKYLDAEPSKKSAY

-3125 TALNGIQNLER
+3125 TALNGIQNLDR

-3307 LNSAMKGLRD
+3307 LNTAMKGLRD

-3329 NYTDASPN
+3329 NYTDASQN
-3337 NRSEYDSAVTAA
+3337 KQTDYNSAVTAA
-3349 KAIIDQTT
+3349 KAIIGQTT

-3485 NTAKDNVESALQN
+3485 NTSKDGVETALEN

-3507 GNQNVANAKSTA
+3507 GNQNVANAKTTA

-3531 AQKEALKTQIE
+3531 AQKEALKSQIE
-3542 GASTVAGVNQV
+3542 GATTVAGVNQV

-3564 SNLQS
+3564 SNLQN

-3576 TKAAQKYTDADRDKQ
+3576 TKAAQKYTDADREKQ

-3623 RVNTAKTALNGDAR
+3623 RVNTAKTALNGDER

-3644 AKQQLA
+3644 AKQQVA
-3650 TMSHLTNAQ
+3650 TMSHLTDAQ
-3659 KANLTEQIERGTT
+3659 KANLTSQIESGTT

-3692 LRQSIASKDTTKS
+3692 LRQSIASKDATKS

-3716 QNAYNR
+3716 QNAYND
-3722 AVSDAE
+3722 AVTNAE

-3769 TAKTDI
+3769 TAKSDI

-3891 AKETAK
+3891 AKESAK

-3922 TVADVTA
+3922 TVAGVTA

-3979 GILDKANGQNMT
+3979 GILDKAHGQNMT

-4053 NSVKTKAQDLDGAMQ
+4053 NGVKTKAQDLDGAMQ
-4068 RLESAIA
+4068 RLQSAIA

-4101 IQAESYLNKDHGAN
+4101 TQAESYLNKDHGAN

-4144 KTEATQAIDNLTHLN
+4144 KTEAIQAIDNLTHLN

-4203 DTIVAG
+4203 DTIVAS

-4330 EVKASQPYVDADT
+4330 DVKASQPYVDADR
-4343 DKQNAYNTAVTSAE
+4343 DKQNAYNTAVTNAE

-4368 NPSAVTQAAN
+4368 DPSAVTQAAN
-4378 QVNTNKTAL
+4378 QVSTNKTAL

-4527 QRLSTLDNLNN
+4527 QTLSTLDNLNN

-4592 ADPEKKNAYNEAVR
+4592 ADPEKKNAYNEAVH

-4626 AAMNQVNTTK
+4626 AAMNQVNATK

-4655 IDGLSHLTNAQKDAL
+4655 IDGLSHLTNAQKEAL

-4717 DASPN
+4717 DASQN

-4739 QTTNPTLDPTVINQA
+4739 QTTSPTLDPTVINQA

-4765 NGNENLEAAKQQATQ
+4765 NGNENLEAAKQQASQ

-4790 AQKQA
+4790 AQKQT
-4795 VTNQINGAH
+4795 VTDQINGAH

-4870 NATQTE
+4870 NATQAE
-4876 VEQAIQQVNA
+4876 VEQAIKQVNA
-4886 TKQAL
+4886 AKQAL

-4987 ALISG
+4987 ALISA

-5022 LATAKQNVQQAI
+5022 LATAKQNVQHAI
-5034 DQLPNLNQAQRDEYN
+5034 DQLPNLNQAQRDEYS

-5061 NAIQQAATTLNDAMT
+5061 NAIQQAATTLNDAMTQLKQGIANKAQIKGSENYHDADTDKQTAYDNAVTKAEELLKQTTNPTMDPNTIQQALTKVNDTNQALNGNQKLADAKQDAKTTLGTLDHLNDAQKQALTTQVEQAPDIATVNNVKQNAQNLNNAMTNLNNALQDKTETLNSINFTDADQAKKDAYTNAVSHAEGILSKANGSNASQTEVEQAMQRVNEAKQALNGNDNVQRAKDAAKQVITNANDLNQAQKDALKQQVDAAQTVANVNTIKQTAQDLNQAMT

-5239 QIANGT
+5239 QIANGI
-5245 PTPVLAPDTVTQA
+5245 PTPVLTPDTVTQA

-5278 KQDALANLDTLRD
+5278 KQEALANLDTLRD

-5324 TAMGNLKQGIAN
+5324 TAMSNLKQGIAN

-5347 DADVDKQTA
+5347 DADADKQTA

-5374 TLNPDDITRALTQV
+5374 TLNPDEITRALTQV
-5388 TDAKNSLNGEAKL
+5388 TDAKNGLNGEAKL

-5456 SQAINDKD
+5456 SQAINDKA
-5464 QILADGNYLNADPDK
+5464 QTLADGNYLNADPDK

-5610 KAVTAANNIINQT
+5610 QAVTAANNIINQT

-5885 QAAATV
+5885 QAATTV

-5977 AEPNKKQAYDEA
+5977 AEPNKKQSYDEA

-6056 NQINNATTRDKVAEI
+6056 NQINNAT
-6071 IAQAQALNE
+6071 
-6080 AMKALKESIKDQPQT
+6080 
-6095 EASSKFINEDQAQK
+6095 
-6109 DAYTQAVQHA
+6109 
-6119 KDLINKTTDP
+6119 
-6129 TLAKSIIDQATQA
+6129 
-6142 VTDAKNNLHGDQKL
+6142 
-6156 AQDKQRATE
+6156 
-6165 TLNNLSNLNTPQRQA
+6165 
-6180 LENQINNAATRGE
+6180 TRGE

-6304 QALESQINNAATRDE
+6304 QALESQINNAATRGE

-6497 QSITDP
+6497 ESITDP

-6513 VEQALTKLQ
+6513 VDQVLTKLQ

-6712 QEITGNEGRTKGS
+6712 QEITDNEGRTKGS

-6739 DEAVDKAKQALDKST
+6739 DETVDKAKQALDKST

-6760 EQVIKLNDAITA
+6760 KQVIKLNDAVTA

-7009 NVNDINGAIQTV
+7009 NVNDINGAIQAV

-7117 DANKDVDKQVQS
+7117 DANKDVDKQVQA

-7201 KQVQALI
+7201 KQ
-7208 DEIDQNPNLTDKEK
+7208 
-7222 QALKDRINQIL
+7222 
-7233 QQGHNGINN
+7233 
-7242 AMTKEEIEQ
+7242 
-7251 AKAQLAQALQDIKDL
+7251 
-7266 VKAKENAK
+7266 
-7274 QDIDKRVQALIDEID
+7274 VQALIDEID

-7531 DEINNSVTLTLEQKE
+7531 NEINNSVTLTLEQKE

-7561 YINNA
+7561 HVNNA

-7584 QFYPEQFTI
+7584 QFNPEQFTI

-7692 INSIRNSEIGTT
+7692 INSIRNSEIGTA

-7745 SAVQIVI
+7745 SAVQIVT

-7782 SSTIGHKKKI
+7782 SSTIGHKKKL

-7885 EEKDTLN
+7885 EEKDSLN

-7931 QDNEHSPI
+7931 KDNEHSP
-7939 LIAKRR
+7939 LLFAKRR
-7945 KDKEVDV
+7945 KDKEEDV

-7959 SNEDDAPLLLAK
+7959 SKDEDVPLLLAK

-7981 GKKSASKNL
+7981 DKKSASKNTS
-7990 LKS
+7990 KKVAAKKKKKKAKKNKK

>member
-1 MGNGAE
+1 
-7 HSKTINVVRGQNN
+7 
-20 QWTIANKPDYVTLD
+20 
-34 AQTGKVTFNANTI
+34 
-47 KPNSSI
+47 
-53 TITPKAG
+53 
-60 TGHSVSSN
+60 
-68 PSTLTAPAA
+68 
-77 HTVNTTEIVKDYGSN
+77 
-92 VTAAEINNAV
+92 
-102 QVANKRTATIKNGTA
+102 
-117 MPTNLA
+117 
-123 GGSTTTI
+123 
-130 PVTVTYNDG
+130 
-139 STEEVQESIFT
+139 
-150 KADKRELITAKN
+150 
-162 HLDDPVSTEGKKPG
+162 
-176 TITQYNNAMHNAQQQ
+176 
-191 INTAKTEAQQVIN
+191 
-204 NERATPQQVSDALTK
+204 
-219 VRAAQT
+219 
-225 KIDQAKALLQNKE
+225 
-238 DNSQLVT
+238 
-245 SKNNL
+245 
-250 QSSVNQVPSTA
+250 
-261 GMTQQSI
+261 
-268 DNYNA
+268 
-273 KKREA
+273 
-278 ETEITAAQ
+278 
-286 RVIDNGDATAQ
+286 
-297 QISDEKHRVDNALT
+297 
-311 ALNQAKHDL
+311 
-320 TADTHALEQAVQQL
+320 
-334 NRTGTTTGKKP
+334 
-345 ASITAYNNSI
+345 
-355 RALQSDLTSA
+355 
-365 KNSANA
+365 
-371 IIQKPIRTVQEVQ
+371 
-384 SALTNVNRVNERL
+384 
-397 TQAIN
+397 
-402 QLVPLADNSALRTAK
+402 
-417 TKLDEEINKS
+417 
-427 VTTDGMTQSSIQAYE
+427 
-442 NAKRAGQ
+442 
-449 TESTNAQNVINNG
+449 
-462 DATDQ
+462 
-467 QIAAEKTK
+467 
-475 VEEKYNSLKQAIA
+475 
-488 GLTPDLAP
+488 
-496 LQTAKT
+496 
-502 QLQNDIDQPTS
+502 
-513 TTGMTSTSVATFN
+513 
-526 EKLSAARTKIQE
+526 
-538 IDRVLASHPDVATIR
+538 
-553 QNVTAANAAKTALD
+553 
-567 QARNG
+567 
-572 LTVDKAPLENA
+572 
-583 KNQLQHSIDTQTSTT
+583 
-598 GMTQDSINAYNA
+598 
-610 KLTAARNKIQ
+610 
-620 QINQVLAGSPT
+620 
-631 VEQINTNTSAANQA
+631 
-645 KSDLDHAR
+645 
-653 QALTPDKAPLQNAK
+653 
-667 TQLEQSINQPTDT
+667 
-680 TGMTTASLNAYNQK
+680 
-694 LQAARQKLTE
+694 
-704 INQVLNGNPTVQ
+704 
-716 NINDKVTEANQA
+716 
-728 KDQLNTARQG
+728 
-738 LTLDRQPALTT
+738 
-749 LHGASNLNQA
+749 
-759 QQNNFT
+759 
-765 QQINAAQNHA
+765 
-775 ALETIK
+775 
-781 SNITALNTAMTKLK
+781 
-795 DSVADNNTIKSGQ
+795 
-808 NYTDATPANK
+808 
-818 QAYDNAVNAA
+818 
-828 KGVIGETTNPTMD
+828 
-841 VNTVN
+841 
-846 QKAASV
+846 
-852 KSTKDALD
+852 
-860 GQQNLQRAKTEAT
+860 
-873 NAITHA
+873 
-879 SDLNQAQKNALT
+879 
-891 QQVNSAQNVQAVNDI
+891 
-906 KQTTHSLNTAM
+906 
-917 TGLKRGVANHN
+917 
-928 QVVQSDNYVNADTNK
+928 
-943 KNDYNN
+943 
-949 AYNHAN
+949 
-955 DIINGNAQHPVIT
+955 
-968 PSDVNNALSNVTSKE
+968 
-983 HALNGE
+983 
-989 AKLNAAKQEAN
+989 
-1000 TALGHLNNLNNAQR
+1000 
-1014 QNLQS
+1014 
-1019 QINGAHQIDAVNT
+1019 
-1032 IKQNATNLN
+1032 
-1041 SAMGNLRQAVADKDQ
+1041 
-1056 VKRTEDYAD
+1056 
-1065 ADTAKQNA
+1065 
-1073 YNSAVSSA
+1073 
-1081 ETIINQTT
+1081 
-1089 NPTMSVDDVNRATS
+1089 
-1103 AVTSNKNALNGD
+1103 
-1115 EKLAQSKTD
+1115 
-1124 AARAIDALPHL
+1124 
-1135 NNAQKADVKSKIN
+1135 
-1148 AASNI
+1148 
-1153 AGVNTVKQ
+1153 
-1161 QGTDLN
+1161 
-1167 TAMGNLQGA
+1167 
-1176 INDEQTTLNSQ
+1176 
-1187 NYQDATPS
+1187 
-1195 KKTAYTNAVQAAKDI
+1195 
-1210 LNKSNG
+1210 
-1216 QNKTKD
+1216 
-1222 QVTEAMNQLNSA
+1222 
-1234 KNNLDGTRLLDQAKQ
+1234 
-1249 TAKQQL
+1249 
-1255 NNMTHLTTAQKTNLT
+1255 
-1270 NQINSGTTV
+1270 
-1279 AGVHTVQSNANT
+1279 
-1291 LDQAMNTL
+1291 
-1299 RQSIANKDATK
+1299 
-1310 ASEDYVDANND
+1310 
-1321 KQTAYNNAVAAAE
+1321 
-1334 TIINA
+1334 
-1339 NSNPEMNPSTIT
+1339 
-1351 QKAEQVNSSKT
+1351 
-1362 ALNGDE
+1362 
-1368 NLAAAKQNAKTYLNT
+1368 
-1383 LTSITDA
+1383 
-1390 QKNNLISQISSAT
+1390 
-1403 RVSGVDTVKQNAQHL
+1403 
-1418 DQAMASL
+1418 
-1425 QSGINN
+1425 
-1431 ESQVKSSEKYRDA
+1431 
-1444 DTNKQQE
+1444 
-1451 YDNAITA
+1451 
-1458 AKAILNKSTGPNTA
+1458 
-1472 QNAVEAALQRVNNA
+1472 
-1486 KDALNGDA
+1486 
-1494 KLIAAQNAAKQHLGT
+1494 
-1509 LTHITTAQRNDLTN
+1509 
-1523 QISQATNLAGVE
+1523 
-1535 SVKQSAN
+1535 
-1542 SLDGAMGNLQTA
+1542 
-1554 INDKSGTLA
+1554 
-1563 SQNFLDADE
+1563 
-1572 QKRNAYNQAVSAAET
+1572 
-1587 ILNKQTGPNTAK
+1587 
-1599 TAVEQ
+1599 
-1604 ALNNVNNAKHA
+1604 
-1615 LNGTQ
+1615 
-1620 NLNNAKQ
+1620 
-1627 AAITAINGASDLN
+1627 
-1640 QKQKDALKT
+1640 
-1649 QANGAQRVSNAQDV
+1649 
-1663 QRNATELNTAMG
+1663 
-1675 TLKHAIADKTN
+1675 
-1686 TLASSKYVNADSTKQ
+1686 
-1701 NAYTT
+1701 
-1706 KVTNAEHIIS
+1706 
-1716 GTPTVVTTPSEVT
+1716 
-1729 AAANQVNS
+1729 
-1737 AKQELNGDER
+1737 
-1747 LRVAKQN
+1747 
-1754 ANTAID
+1754 
-1760 ALTQLNTPQ
+1760 
-1769 KAKLKEQV
+1769 
-1777 GQANRLEDVQTVQTN
+1777 
-1792 GQALNNAMKGLRD
+1792 
-1805 SIANETTVKAS
+1805 
-1816 QNYTDASSNNQST
+1816 
-1829 YNSAVSNAKG
+1829 
-1839 IINQTNNP
+1839 
-1847 TMDTSAITQAT
+1847 
-1858 TQVNNAKNGL
+1858 
-1868 NGAENLRNAQNTAKQ
+1868 
-1883 NLNTLSHLTNNQK
+1883 
-1896 SAISTQ
+1896 
-1902 IDRAGHVSEV
+1902 
-1912 TAAKNAAT
+1912 
-1920 ELNTQMGNLEQAI
+1920 
-1933 HDQNTVKQSVKF
+1933 
-1945 TDADK
+1945 
-1950 AKRDAYTNA
+1950 
-1959 VSRAEAILNK
+1959 
-1969 TQGANTSK
+1969 
-1977 QDVEAA
+1977 
-1983 IQNVS
+1983 
-1988 SAKNALNGDQ
+1988 
-1998 NVTNAKNAAKN
+1998 
-2009 ALNNL
+2009 
-2014 TSINNAQ
+2014 
-2021 KRDLTTKIDQATT
+2021 
-2034 VAGVEAVSN
+2034 
-2043 TGTQLNTAMANLQNG
+2043 
-2058 INDKTNTLA
+2058 
-2067 SENYHDA
+2067 
-2074 DSDKKTAYTQAVTN
+2074 
-2088 AENILNKN
+2088 
-2096 SGSNLDKTAVEN
+2096 
-2108 ALSQVANAKG
+2108 
-2118 ALNGNHNLE
+2118 
-2127 QAKSNANTTI
+2127 
-2137 NGLQHLTTAQKDKL
+2137 
-2151 KQQVQ
+2151 
-2156 QAQNVAGVDTV
+2156 
-2167 KSSAN
+2167 
-2172 TLNGA
+2172 
-2177 MGTLR
+2177 
-2182 NSIQDNTATK
+2182 
-2192 NGQNYLDATG
+2192 
-2202 SNKTNYNNAV
+2202 
-2212 DSANGVI
+2212 
-2219 NATSNPNMDANA
+2219 
-2231 INQIATQ
+2231 
-2238 VTSTKNALDGT
+2238 
-2249 HNLTQA
+2249 
-2255 KQTATNAI
+2255 
-2263 DGATNLNKAQKD
+2263 
-2275 ALKAQVTS
+2275 
-2283 AQRVANV
+2283 
-2290 TSIQQTANEL
+2290 
-2300 NTAMG
+2300 MG

-2949 TQKYLDAEPIKKSAY
+2949 TQKYLDAEPNKKSAY

-3230 PTPTLTPADVTNA
+3230 PTPTLTPSDVTNA

-3307 LNSAMKGLRD
+3307 LNTAMKGLRD
-3317 SIANEATIKAGQ
+3317 SIANEATIKADQ

-3349 KAIIDQTT
+3349 KAIIGQTT

-3402 LTDAQKDAVKRQ
+3402 LTNAQKEAAKRQ

-3485 NTAKDNVESALQN
+3485 NTAKDGVETALEN

-3507 GNQNVANAKSTA
+3507 GNQNVANAKTTA

-3542 GASTVAGVNQV
+3542 GATTVAGVNQV

-3564 SNLQS
+3564 SNLQR

-3576 TKAAQKYTDADRDKQ
+3576 TKAAQKYTDADREKQ

-3609 GSNDNKAAVEQALQ
+3609 GTNENKAAVEQALQ

-3644 AKQQLA
+3644 AKQQVA
-3650 TMSHLTNAQ
+3650 TMSHLTDAQ
-3659 KANLTEQIERGTT
+3659 KANLTSQIESGTT

-3692 LRQSIASKDTTKS
+3692 LRQSIASKDATKS

-3716 QNAYNR
+3716 QNAYND
-3722 AVSDAE
+3722 AVTNAE

-3769 TAKTDI
+3769 TAKSDI

-3832 VNYTD
+3832 VNYKD

-3891 AKETAK
+3891 AKESAK

-3922 TVADVTA
+3922 TVAGVTA

-4068 RLESAIA
+4068 RLETAIA

-4134 LNGDANLQRA
+4134 LNGDANLRRA

-4249 ATQRVNNAETGLN
+4249 VTQRVNNAETGLN

-4275 DALRQMTHLSDAQK
+4275 DTLRQMTHLSDAQK

-4368 NPSAVTQAAN
+4368 DPSAVTQAAN

-4387 NGAQNLANKKQ
+4387 NGVQNLANKKQ

-4463 FTDADPEKQTAYNNA
+4463 FTDADTEKQTAYNNA

-4527 QRLSTLDNLNN
+4527 QTLSTLDNLNN

-4655 IDGLSHLTNAQKDAL
+4655 IDGLSHLTNAQKEAL

-4739 QTTNPTLDPTVINQA
+4739 QTTSPTLDPTVINQA

-4795 VTNQINGAH
+4795 VTDQINGAH

-4886 TKQAL
+4886 AKQAL

-4987 ALISG
+4987 ALISA

-5022 LATAKQNVQQAI
+5022 LATAKQNVQHAI
-5034 DQLPNLNQAQRDEYN
+5034 DQLPNLNQAQRDEYS

-5083 DKDQTK
+5083 DK
-5089 ANGNFVNADTDKQNA
+5089 A
-5104 YNNAVAH
+5104 
-5111 AEQII
+5111 QI
-5116 SGTPNANVDPQ
+5116 
-5127 QVAQA
+5127 
-5132 LQQVNQAKGDLN
+5132 KG
-5144 GNHNLQVAKD
+5144 
-5154 NANTAIDQLPNLNQ
+5154 
-5168 PQKTALKDQV
+5168 
-5178 SHAELVTGVNA
+5178 
-5189 IKQNA
+5189 
-5194 DALNNAMGT
+5194 
-5203 LKQQIQANSQVPQSV
+5203 
-5218 DFTQADQDKQQAYN
+5218 
-5232 NAANQAQ
+5232 
-5239 QIANGT
+5239 
-5245 PTPVLAPDTVTQA
+5245 
-5258 VTTMN
+5258 
-5263 QAKDALNGDEKLAQA
+5263 
-5278 KQDALANLDTLRD
+5278 
-5291 LNQPQRDAL
+5291 
-5300 RNQINQAQA
+5300 
-5309 LATVEQTKQNAQNVN
+5309 
-5324 TAMGNLKQGIAN
+5324 
-5336 KDTVKA
+5336 

-5347 DADVDKQTA
+5347 DADPDKQTA
-5356 YTNAVSQ
+5356 YDNAVTK
-5363 AEGII
+5363 AEELLK
-5368 NQTTNP
+5368 QTTNP
-5374 TLNPDDITRALTQV
+5374 TMDPNTIQQALTKVKDTNQALNGNQKLA
-5388 TDAKNSLNGEAKL
+5388 DAKQAAKTNL
-5401 ATEKQNA
+5401 GTL
-5408 KDAVSGMTHL
+5408 DHL
-5418 NDAQKQALKGQ
+5418 NDAQKQALTTQ
-5429 IDQSPE
+5429 VEQAPD
-5435 IATVNQVKQTA
+5435 IASVNNV
-5446 TSLDQAMDQL
+5446 
-5456 SQAINDKD
+5456 
-5464 QILADGNYLNADPDK
+5464 K
-5479 QNAYK
+5479 QNAQNLNNAMTNLNNALQDK
-5484 QAVAKAEA
+5484 TETLNSINFTDADQAKKDAYTNAVSHAEGILSKANGSNA
-5492 LLNKQSGTNEVQAQ
+5492 SQTEVEQAMQ
-5506 VESITNEVNAAKQA
+5506 RVNAAKQA

-5543 LNDAQK
+5543 INDAQK

-5610 KAVTAANNIINQT
+5610 QAVTAANNIINQT

-5632 VNGATTQVN
+5632 VNRATTQVN
-5641 NTKVALDGDENLA
+5641 NTKVALDGDENLV

-5707 LINAIADHQ
+5707 LINAIADQQ

-5802 ALKDQVTAATLVT
+5802 ALKDQVTAATFVT

-5885 QAAATV
+5885 QVAATV

-5919 HLNNAQ
+5919 HLNNVQ

-5945 LTEAQALDQLMDAL
+5945 LTEAQVLDQLMDAL

-5964 DKDATRA
+5964 DKDATRV

-6016 VISSKNA
+6016 VTSSKNA

-6219 QTEAGSKFINEDKP
+6219 QTEAASKFINEDKP

-6522 EKENELNGNER
+6522 EKVNELNGNER

-6596 ANVEQTVDYTQAD
+6596 ANVEQTIDYTQAD
-6609 SDKQN
+6609 SDKQK

-6760 EQVIKLNDAITA
+6760 EQVIKLNDAVTA

-6781 RLNNRKA
+6781 RLNNRKS
-6788 EALQRLDQLTH
+6788 EALQSLDQLTH

-7009 NVNDINGAIQTV
+7009 NVNDINGAIQAV

-7117 DANKDVDKQVQS
+7117 DANKDVDKQVQA

-7157 QGHNGI
+7157 QGHNDI
-7163 NNAMTKEEI
+7163 NNALTKEEI

-7233 QQGHNGINN
+7233 QQGHNDINN
-7242 AMTKEEIEQ
+7242 ALTKEEIEQ

-7266 VKAKENAK
+7266 VKAKEDAK
-7274 QDIDKRVQALIDEID
+7274 QDVDKQVQALIDEID

-7352 AIKALANAKR
+7352 EIKALANAKR

-7531 DEINNSVTLTLEQKE
+7531 NEINNSVTLTLEQKE

-7561 YINNA
+7561 HVNNA

-7584 QFYPEQFTI
+7584 QFNPEQFTI

-7644 QRAQSIDE
+7644 QRAQSISE
-7652 ISEQLEQFK
+7652 ITEQLEQFK

-7745 SAVQIVI
+7745 SAVQIVT

-7782 SSTIGHKKKI
+7782 SSTIGHKKKL

-7885 EEKDTLN
+7885 EEKDSLN

-7931 QDNEHSPI
+7931 KDNEHSP
-7939 LIAKRR
+7939 LLFAKRR
-7945 KDKEVDV
+7945 KDKEEDV
-7952 ETTTSIE
+7952 ETTISIE
-7959 SNEDDAPLLLAK
+7959 SKDEDVPLLLAK

-7981 GKKSASKNL
+7981 DKKSASKNTSKKVAAKKKKK
-7990 LKS
+7990 KSKKNKK